1 MQNGKSRIKRVAS
14 AIIAGVM
21 ALQTVAPVISYADD
35 TASSVAT
42 TDDSDAIANVDPGTP
57 VQVDATAS
65 EEPSEAPSSGT
76 SQADENS
83 EETETNSDIT
93 DEVSNEHTDADTADE
108 TQTVEEDAPKQDE
121 STSETTDTAPSR
133 TVTVTLNKNGGEFEP
148 EWLETANE
156 DPIAAYLGTETND
169 IVVEDTGDT
178 IVATVTDRD
187 SIDIPVALSS
197 DESLYFTGWD
207 VSSGS
212 YDADSETLTFE
223 DGVDAYVLSAVYSSV
238 VDDDQ
243 TLVENRTEFD
253 EQTKR
258 QAIQERLKSSG
269 ISTYVLRPSD
279 SYNQLDLVVEGL
291 AFTSDDGLTQTFTA
305 PYDGDYIITAYGANG
320 GTGKGKY
327 QGYRTPGRGG
337 KAEGTVHLNAGQT
350 IHIYLGEAGGY
361 WSTNR
366 TFGGGG
372 GQIDWDRAWFPDEDN
387 GQTDRYHVFG
397 RGGGA
402 TYVTVDAW
410 TMDQAGEA
418 AHDYTDAEKAQ
429 NNAAA
434 EVAKK
439 HVILLAGGGG
449 GMGESGGSAG
459 GGGLEGQGPVAN
471 RYYAGGFPPYSNA
484 FSYDATVGGTTPTN
498 GRTLTYEERVD
509 AKVYPATQTRAGFG
523 YHYTVLG
530 ELYDANPAHRDPV
543 DFLFDDGQARN
554 YGSFFYG
561 ANGITCSG
569 AGGGGWFG
577 GGTDYAFSGGGGSS
591 FVNTSVTID
600 GEQVEVKDA
609 DYEVGG
615 NMKYD
620 STETA
625 PYLVNGRVII
635 KMVGET
641 PKLKSVMM
649 PAQSE
654 DISAG
659 NIDEKDGFGQ
669 KAILSPGQGSANK
682 TLAYTA
688 ITYYNLG
695 DVMTVTPKWEYNTLL
710 NVTYKPWDDSVAKNI
725 NNQMSVSITNTE
737 LGIPAEGDKYYNDAY
752 PGWYA
757 VKSVMTIT
765 NAPLSMYDTATV
777 TKYFFRC
784 HPTATVSMY
793 NGIRTMDDESES
805 GGLVL
810 DYSIAMEHQGA
821 HVYQNRNT
829 INDMNAE
836 TVSDTVTATQNHSSS
851 QWKYPELVVKTP
863 KTIQTF
869 NVLFTSPSRNAQD
882 AILYNTDLANQLGI
896 VVTGTNQNY
905 IFTKSGGLTQDEWNN
920 FLRQVSFVT
929 YDRAVF
935 TADGVQSGV
944 EVAWYGFEKAIFG
957 SNQATRHVPTLS
969 DYPGAATHNIAS
981 GSLNITSSGSVYRIV
996 GSTTGDNRI
1005 YVSPG
1010 VSATVILDNVTMNY
1024 TAAGAG
1030 WGNDTSRAGDGA
1042 ISCSHANLT
1051 IILVGTSRITA
1062 YGSYS
1067 NAIAK
1072 NGTDGSLMIDG
1083 AGTLYAVGASGDHCG
1098 AIGANVNCSFWN
1110 FTVQGGTIYA
1120 NAGEHCPGIGSGC
1133 LNQPG
1138 EGNGGDGAGC
1148 GNLNFTGGTVVA
1160 RGNTACSGIGSGWGG
1175 PVNGINISNGAKVT
1189 AYGGSYSP
1197 GIGSGGRTDNVQ
1209 GGNIGSY
1216 HYHVRNIVI
1225 TGGDTVVTAFGDK
1238 STNMPGIGC
1247 GKDPVGT
1254 VRGTLSNVV
1263 ATTLDGFQGYVRYG
1277 SSEESAAYSTEQPRT
1292 PFTGT
1297 GNIGSYLA
1305 SQVNRGTPVYYTQVF
1320 FSIDTSNK
1328 HVDDADVIGT
1338 QVSST
1343 GTIKPEQFASVSGT
1357 VWAENDRDGVYQVG
1371 DEAVVEGVAVTLYN
1385 ADGSVCKTTTTNKY
1399 GAYSFDGIPEKKNYT
1414 VGFSNGSSNIQ
1425 SYSPTAKIAA
1435 GENNNHVNNDWKS
1448 DVFTAIYQKNTS
1460 QTINCG
1466 VYVPSTVSGFA
1477 WDDVNQNGICDNS
1490 ESKIANVTITLTDAD
1505 GNSLTDV
1512 YGNPITAVLTDADGN
1527 YSFTNVRPRKE
1538 MKLTLTSSDTV
1549 DISNARVSPIPTSG
1563 DEKRTNKAE
1572 RSIDVLEFNG
1582 APTSATT
1589 EKSGSMLNAATIGEV
1604 YINSMTGT
1612 GITPVNAEYKNFA
1625 LSANNSIRGYVWV
1638 ESDYNGILDGWHET
1652 QADINIEEPVLNG
1665 VKVTLKNAAG
1675 ATVATTYTDFAGYY
1689 EFLALKPG
1697 TYKVEY
1703 EETDKT
1709 AADKK
1714 VLPEEYDYFGFLVSP
1729 TATTDKKTQMGNDA
1743 TAVMQNN
1750 KVAKAVSKTYQ
1761 IPDTRVVSLSN
1772 EKDFYVSTANCAM
1785 YIPSKVYGYIW
1796 QDDNYNGIRETNET
1810 ENVKTHIYLRRTTK
1824 SQFAD
1829 ADEQGTNISGHL
1841 LYKSYNVFGE
1851 LVGNGDLN
1859 TAADGYYEYDYLEPG
1874 IYYVVFDNTYDYYGQ
1889 TLINQGND
1897 DTLDSET
1904 QPNISLDRS
1913 HMYCAWIGDIE
1924 LPVNTKTE
1932 YNVLSKH
1939 NDAGFIRL
1947 LTSFDLKKVED
1958 LSGIPFEN
1966 VKFDYEIYEKADDS
1980 GKSVFPNGPYTTVPV
1995 KPGDTSIKTEHLTT
2009 DKNGLISFTNQ
2020 DIATYHLTET
2030 ETLPGYV
2037 RDTKTHVVKV
2047 MPETAVENNN
2057 LIWKTYISVDGV
2069 RQTNNLYTLK
2079 NTSETTN
2086 LTVTK
2091 KWDDANDQDGIRKN
2105 AVITLKGT
2113 VTLPD
2118 GKTEAVPLQKAYTA
2132 LFKATDTYLT
2142 YTFRSIPAYYKGQT
2156 IQYTVVENPM
2166 DGYTAI
2172 VSNTTGSVDN
2182 GYAITVTNKHVPQ
2195 FDDFTVVK
2203 VWDDGNNVDGIRPD
2217 SVTIHMNGS
2226 DGSST
2231 EATLSNTKDWKYT
2244 FKHIPLFDANGNEI
2258 TYTITEDAVA
2268 GYTYTV
2274 TNEGRSFTITNSH
2287 VQETLSIPVTK
2298 TWEDNGNQDGVRP
2311 SAIHV
2316 ILMGSDGNVY
2326 EANLT
2331 AAGKWKYEFKDL
2343 PRYWMEGVAIDY
2355 TLSEETVD
2363 SYTYKIEGDADTGF
2377 TVTNEHI
2384 PAVTNV
2390 VINKYWEDAA
2400 NQDGVRPD
2408 SVSVTLSGSDG
2419 KTYKA
2424 TLTKDGGF
2432 SETFEN
2438 LPVFFNNG
2446 TKIAYTVTEDAVAGY
2461 IGKTATDDTGYVLSI
2476 TNTHTPETISKTIT
2490 KTWDDND
2497 NQDGIRPTNV
2507 KVELYGTDGTL
2518 RTQYLTKDNNWSYSF
2533 ENLPKYQNEG
2543 TIILYTAKEEAVEG
2557 YTQKSVTTAT
2567 GFNFTNTHE
2576 PQTVTYGATKVWL
2589 DDDNRDGVRPNSITL
2604 VLNGSDGSKYTK
2616 QMTAASNWSDV
2627 TFERI
2632 PMFNNGKYITYTLS
2646 ENDVPSYVN
2655 SVAVSEDGKFFTV
2668 TNTHTPDHA
2677 IIKITEVWHDEND
2690 QDGIRPKKVTTI
2702 IVGSNGN
2709 RHEVPLHSS
2718 GDWHYTCDDLV
2729 KYWKNGQLVDYT
2741 VEAVTIDG
2749 YTSEV
2754 KSLGNNVFEV
2764 HNTHIPETISK
2775 TVTKT
2780 WKDNEN
2786 QDGIRPASVTVTLTG
2801 SNAVSK
2807 TATLN
2812 EENGWTATFENL
2824 PKRDHGNIVT
2834 YNVKESDVEGYEASI
2849 VKTEDG
2855 FQLINEHDS
2864 ETTLRTATLVWRD
2877 ENNQDGIRPDTV
2889 TYTLHGSDGSEVEK
2903 TVSKDDSWADV
2914 MFEDLPVYQNGQ
2926 KVTYTL
2932 TESTVDGYTTDIRDN
2947 GHTFTVTNTHIPAV
2961 VNVDVTKVWTDGEN
2975 QDGNRPNSIS
2985 VILTGNDGNRYT
2997 ATITAANNWKYT
3009 FSKLP
3014 KFFNEGTQIE
3024 YTLAEDAASGY
3035 SNVIEKK
3042 DNYTF
3047 VLTNKYSPAT
3057 VDIPVVKKWN
3067 DDNDR
3072 DGARPESFNIVL
3084 NGSDG
3089 KLYTGTLSAEN
3100 GYTYVF
3106 QSVPKFHNSGTL
3118 ISYTVAEEKVTGYTT
3133 EVAKDS
3139 SGYKFTL
3146 TNTKSIETVTKTVSK
3161 VWEDSNNQDGLRPSA
3176 ITVILTG
3183 DDGSRYLKSVS
3194 AAENWTTTF
3203 ENLPKNQNHGQS
3215 IQYTVSEAF
3224 VSGYTDEVT
3233 QNGNNYTITNTHMP
3247 ATTELFVTKTWKD
3260 NGNNDGMRPDEIT
3273 VTAHGSDGRS
3283 YAKKLNADNQ
3293 WSVMFS
3299 NLPKYANGK
3308 TIDYTLTEEAVPGYT
3323 SSITRNGK
3331 SFTLINTHV
3340 DETKNITITK
3350 AWNDEN
3356 NQDGLRPKSITAVV
3370 NGSDGSARFVQLFES
3385 QNWTTS
3391 LNNLPKYKNST
3402 EVQYTVKENAI
3413 SGYETEIKQTGDS
3426 YTITNTHAPAVVTV
3440 SVVKI
3445 WDDENNQDG
3454 IRPSLIQVTLTGS
3467 DGSTHNAAITKNDG
3481 WTYQFKDL
3489 PQYKNGVKID
3499 YTLQE
3504 ADSNPYTYEIVK
3516 GSDGYSFTIT
3526 NNYVPAAVNVPVT
3539 TIWNDDNNR
3548 DGIRAKE
3555 TVITLQGS
3563 NGKVYQHI
3571 VTDKDSFATVFEDV
3585 PKFFD
3590 EGKEVV
3596 YTVTQNEVDGYT
3608 TDVTNTDKYTFQI
3621 TNTHEPEKLAKTV
3634 TKVWDDNNNQDGL
3647 RPNTLRIALTG
3658 TDGTYIEK
3666 NLSAANNWTETFEG
3680 LYKYFKEGTP
3690 IQYTIDE
3697 EAVGGYEKE
3706 ISEKDNLITIT
3717 NTHAPEKLDLIVNV
3731 VWNDANNQDGYRPD
3745 TTTIH
3750 MSGTDG
3756 TQDTKDF
3763 TKDSSWSSIVFK
3775 DLDRFKDGTKIKYT
3789 VTEDEI
3795 PQYTTSIVANGNVV
3809 TVTNTHIPEITL
3821 RNISVIW
3828 EDNDDQDGIRPDAV
3842 NIKLKGNDKLVDS
3855 SELNEDVKWKHSFTK
3870 LPVRENGNEISY
3882 TAEENEIPGYTTT
3895 IEKTDTGYVFTNTHI
3910 PETVT
3915 VTVDKVWDDSENQDG
3930 LRPDT
3935 IHIKLVSN
3943 GIAKDAYLDA
3953 DSNWHLE
3960 FEGLPKY
3967 RDHGILNEYSVQEVD
3982 VDGYT
3987 STVTTED
3994 GYAFTIKNDHV
4005 PAVIDIPITEEWID
4019 DNNRDGLRPSSHTV
4033 ILTDGI
4039 NTIEEIVLDKD
4050 NGYGTVLKDMPKY
4063 KNGVEIDY
4071 QIKDFKVDGY
4081 TTNII
4086 KGDSVKD
4093 FKVTNTHVPEM
4104 VTVTVTEGWH
4114 DQSDYD
4120 KIRPE
4125 EIALTLTGSD
4135 GNVYEKTVNK
4145 ETWTAVFSD
4154 LPKNSKGEQIIYTL
4168 TQEGIKGY
4176 STTITNNQTDTIT
4189 VINKH
4194 EPVKTITVTVTWNDE
4209 NNKDSIRPD
4218 KVTVKLTDGTTVVS
4232 TKEVKN
4238 DSWKHIFEDIPV
4250 FNGSDKVSYTI
4261 TQDAVNGYTT
4271 EIKASDDG
4279 NTIEIINT
4287 HISVVPP
4294 KEEPK
4299 KKEPATPAPVVE
4311 VKVEQPAPTVTL
4323 IQTTNKPTGISF
4335 FESLFAK

>member
-1 MQNGKSRIKRVAS
+1 MQKCESRTKRVMS
-14 AIIAGVM
+14 AIIAGMM
-21 ALQTVAPVISYADD
+21 ALQVVAPTISYADD
-35 TASSVAT
+35 TVASTASSE
-42 TDDSDAIANVDPGTP
+42 DNSDTQIDPGVP
-57 VQVDATAS
+57 VQTDTAS
-65 EEPSEAPSSGT
+65 SNTVTEPDSSESL
-76 SQADENS
+76 
-83 EETETNSDIT
+83 EETADSEQTGEIQDDTVSDSQGNETNT
-93 DEVSNEHTDADTADE
+93 QEETVQDTV
-108 TQTVEEDAPKQDE
+108 QQNN
-121 STSETTDTAPSR
+121 SGSETTESESIR
-133 TVTVTLNKNGGEFEP
+133 TVTVTLNKNGGIFEP

-169 IVVEDTGDT
+169 IAIEDTGDT

-187 SIDIPVALSS
+187 SISIPVALSG
-197 DESLYFTGWD
+197 DDSLYFTGWD

-212 YDADSETLTFE
+212 YDTDNETLTFD
-223 DGVDAYVLSAVYSSV
+223 DGVDAYVLTAVYNSV
-238 VDDDQ
+238 ADEDQ
-243 TLVENRTEFD
+243 QLIENKEIFD
-253 EQTKR
+253 EQAEKNVL
-258 QAIQERLKSSG
+258 QQKLSASG
-269 ISTYVLRPSD
+269 ISLYEMRPSD
-279 SYNQLDLVVEGL
+279 SYNQLDLIIDGL
-291 AFTSDDGLTQTFTA
+291 AFTSDDGLVQTFTA
-305 PYDGDYIITAYGANG
+305 PYDGDYTITAYGANG

-337 KAEGTVHLNAGQT
+337 KAEGTIHLSAGQT

-429 NNAAA
+429 NDAAA
-434 EVAKK
+434 EVAKN

-523 YHYTVLG
+523 YHYTILG
-530 ELYDANPAHRDPV
+530 ELYDANPANRDPV
-543 DFLFDDGQARN
+543 SLLFDDGQARN

-600 GEQVEVKDA
+600 GKQVEVKDA

-620 STETA
+620 STNSA
-625 PYLVNGRVII
+625 PYLINGRVLIH
-635 KMVGET
+635 MVGTT
-641 PKLKSVMM
+641 PKMKTIMM
-649 PAQSE
+649 EAQNE
-654 DISAG
+654 DISSSHVDDA
-659 NIDEKDGFGQ
+659 DVYGQ
-669 KAILSPGQGSANK
+669 KAYLNKGQDVAS
-682 TLAYTA
+682 TTIAYTA
-688 ITYYNLG
+688 ITYYNMG
-695 DVMTVTPKWEYNTLL
+695 DLMTVNPVWEYSTMLSPTDRDWN
-710 NVTYKPWDDSVAKNI
+710 DSVAKSI
-725 NNQMSVSITNTE
+725 DSRLSVSVANTN
-737 LGIPAEGDKYYNDAY
+737 LGVPNPGDKYYNADY

-765 NAPLSMYDTATV
+765 NPVNTMYSTERLTKYYFRCKGIASYTLSSGTKTMYDKGERGELAIDYNIYINHEGVHVYSDRNIINGTPTSTVDDTIAATAGRSASTWQYPHMALTDVNNINTILVQFSSHGFNTSDSISYDASYADSLGITGGGNQYSYIFKAKSKNSVSTANWEKFLQSITYTTYDAATFTSTGVSGGVTIFWYADENLWENNMFYDSSSSHFYACINTGSSITWGEARNRALSMYNSALDCYGYLAHITSQSEQNYLYTLMDKSTQGWLGATRKV
-777 TKYFFRC
+777 SGNEWDWYWRDGPANETSEPFFRQNADGTYGTLLWGYENWDNKTEPNNVGDEWC
-784 HPTATVSMY
+784 MHY
-793 NGIRTMDDESES
+793 YGNKNGVWNDYSDTNGAVTSFIVEWSKD
-805 GGLVL
+805 GLV
-810 DYSIAMEHQGA
+810 G
-821 HVYQNRNT
+821 
-829 INDMNAE
+829 NDHS
-836 TVSDTVTATQNHSSS
+836 VSDT
-851 QWKYPELVVKTP
+851 
-863 KTIQTF
+863 
-869 NVLFTSPSRNAQD
+869 
-882 AILYNTDLANQLGI
+882 
-896 VVTGTNQNY
+896 
-905 IFTKSGGLTQDEWNN
+905 
-920 FLRQVSFVT
+920 
-929 YDRAVF
+929 
-935 TADGVQSGV
+935 
-944 EVAWYGFEKAIFG
+944 
-957 SNQATRHVPTLS
+957 
-969 DYPGAATHNIAS
+969 
-981 GSLNITSSGSVYRIV
+981 
-996 GSTTGDNRI
+996 
-1005 YVSPG
+1005 
-1010 VSATVILDNVTMNY
+1010 
-1024 TAAGAG
+1024 
-1030 WGNDTSRAGDGA
+1030 
-1042 ISCSHANLT
+1042 
-1051 IILVGTSRITA
+1051 
-1062 YGSYS
+1062 
-1067 NAIAK
+1067 
-1072 NGTDGSLMIDG
+1072 
-1083 AGTLYAVGASGDHCG
+1083 
-1098 AIGANVNCSFWN
+1098 
-1110 FTVQGGTIYA
+1110 
-1120 NAGEHCPGIGSGC
+1120 
-1133 LNQPG
+1133 
-1138 EGNGGDGAGC
+1138 
-1148 GNLNFTGGTVVA
+1148 
-1160 RGNTACSGIGSGWGG
+1160 
-1175 PVNGINISNGAKVT
+1175 
-1189 AYGGSYSP
+1189 
-1197 GIGSGGRTDNVQ
+1197 
-1209 GGNIGSY
+1209 
-1216 HYHVRNIVI
+1216 
-1225 TGGDTVVTAFGDK
+1225 
-1238 STNMPGIGC
+1238 
-1247 GKDPVGT
+1247 
-1254 VRGTLSNVV
+1254 
-1263 ATTLDGFQGYVRYG
+1263 
-1277 SSEESAAYSTEQPRT
+1277 
-1292 PFTGT
+1292 
-1297 GNIGSYLA
+1297 
-1305 SQVNRGTPVYYTQVF
+1305 
-1320 FSIDTSNK
+1320 
-1328 HVDDADVIGT
+1328 DVIGT
-1338 QVSST
+1338 QIVA
-1343 GTIKPEQFASVSGT
+1343 EQEQKVNNGEVSGT
-1357 VWAENDRDGVYQVG
+1357 VWAENDYNGLFAT
-1371 DEAVVEGVAVTLYN
+1371 DEAKLQDITVQLISDDGTVVATAQTNKLGQYDFTGLAPGNYYVKFTSQSFVGYN
-1385 ADGSVCKTTTTNKY
+1385 AVPDGGNSIVQQASKGINDSYAQTPVFALTYNDVLEK
-1399 GAYSFDGIPEKKNYT
+1399 SF
-1414 VGFSNGSSNIQ
+1414 
-1425 SYSPTAKIAA
+1425 
-1435 GENNNHVNNDWKS
+1435 
-1448 DVFTAIYQKNTS
+1448 
-1460 QTINCG
+1460 G

-1477 WDDVNQNGICDNS
+1477 WDDANQNGIYDNR
-1490 ESKIANVTITLTDAD
+1490 EAKIANVTITLTDAD

-1512 YGNPITAVLTDADGN
+1512 YGNPIAAVLTDANGN

-1538 MKLTLTSSDTV
+1538 MKLTLTSSNTV
-1549 DISNARVSPIPTSG
+1549 DISNARVSPIPASG
-1563 DEKRTNKAE
+1563 DVKLTNKAE
-1572 RSIDVLEFNG
+1572 KSIGMLEFNG

-1589 EKSGSMLNAATIGEV
+1589 EKSGSMLTSATIGEI
-1604 YINSMTGT
+1604 YINSMSGT

-1625 LSANNSIRGYVWV
+1625 LSTNNSIRGYVWV

-1652 QADINIEEPVLNG
+1652 QADIDIEEPVLNG

-1703 EETDKT
+1703 EETDRT

-1714 VLPEEYDYFGFLVSP
+1714 GLPKEYDYFGFTVSP
-1729 TATTDKKTQMGNDA
+1729 TATTDKKTQMGNDS

-1761 IPDTRVVSLSN
+1761 IPDTRVVNLSN
-1772 EKDFYVSTANCAM
+1772 EKDFYVSTANCAL

-1796 QDDNYNGIRETNET
+1796 QDDNYNGIREANET
-1810 ENVKTHIYLRRTTK
+1810 QNVETHIYLRRTTK
-1824 SQFAD
+1824 SKFAD

-1851 LVGNGDLN
+1851 LIGNGDLN
-1859 TAADGYYEYDYLEPG
+1859 TATDGYYEYNCLEPG
-1874 IYYVVFDNTYDYYGQ
+1874 IYYVVFDNTYDCYGQ

-1897 DTLDSET
+1897 DTLDSEA

-1966 VKFDYEIYEKADDS
+1966 VKFDYEIYSKAENFGKSVFPDGRHQGVPQIYEGAEDS
-1980 GKSVFPNGPYTTVPV
+1980 GKSVFSDDSNELYTTA
-1995 KPGDTSIKTEHLTT
+1995 SIETFAQAEHLIT
-2009 DKNGLISFTNQ
+2009 DKDGLIHFTNQ

-2030 ETLPGYV
+2030 KTLPGYV
-2037 RDTKTHVVKV
+2037 RDTKTHVIKV
-2047 MPETAVENNN
+2047 MPETTVENNN
-2057 LIWKTYISVDGV
+2057 LVWKTYISVDGV
-2069 RQTNNLYTLK
+2069 RQTDNLYTLK

-2091 KWDDANDQDGIRKN
+2091 KWDDANDQDGIRQN

-2132 LFKATDTYLT
+2132 LFKATDTYLS

-2156 IQYTVVENPM
+2156 IQYTVIENPM
-2166 DGYTAI
+2166 DGYTAT
-2172 VSNTTGSVDN
+2172 VGATTGSADK

-2195 FDDFTVVK
+2195 FDDFTVTK
-2203 VWDDGNNVDGIRPD
+2203 VWDDSNNIDGMRPD
-2217 SVTIHMNGS
+2217 SVTIHLNGS

-2231 EATLSNTKDWKYT
+2231 EATLSNAKDWKYT
-2244 FKHIPLFDANGNEI
+2244 FKHMPLFDANGNKI

-2287 VQETLSIPVTK
+2287 VQETFSIPVTK

-2316 ILMGSDGNVY
+2316 TLMGSDGNVY

-2355 TLSEETVD
+2355 TLNEEAVNG
-2363 SYTYKIEGDADTGF
+2363 YTYKIEGDADTGF

-2384 PAVTNV
+2384 SAVTNV
-2390 VINKYWEDAA
+2390 VVNKYWEDAA

-2408 SVSVTLSGSDG
+2408 SVAVTLSGSDG

-2424 TLTKDGGF
+2424 TLTKDTGF
-2432 SETFEN
+2432 SKTFEN

-2446 TKIAYTVTEDAVAGY
+2446 TKITYTVTEDAVNGYAGK
-2461 IGKTATDDTGYVLSI
+2461 ITTDDTGYILSI
-2476 TNTHTPETISKTIT
+2476 TNTHAPETIRKTVT
-2490 KTWDDND
+2490 KTWDDGND
-2497 NQDGIRPTNV
+2497 RDGIRPTNV
-2507 KVELYGTDGTL
+2507 KIELYGTDGTR
-2518 RTQYLTKDNNWSYSF
+2518 RTQYLTKDNHWSYSF
-2533 ENLPKYQNEG
+2533 ENLPKYQNKG
-2543 TIILYTAKEEAVEG
+2543 TIILYTIKEEAVDG
-2557 YTQKSVTTAT
+2557 YTQKSVTTTA
-2567 GFNFTNTHE
+2567 GFDLTNTHE
-2576 PQTVTYGATKVWL
+2576 IQTADYEVKKVWI
-2589 DDDNRDGVRPNSITL
+2589 DDNDRDGARPTSITL
-2604 VLNGSDGSKYTK
+2604 TLTGSDGSKYTK
-2616 QMTAASNWSDV
+2616 LMTAADNWNAV
-2627 TFERI
+2627 TFERV
-2632 PMFNNGKYITYTLS
+2632 PMFNGGKYITYTLT
-2646 ENDVPSYVN
+2646 ENEVPSYIN
-2655 SVAVSEDGKFFTV
+2655 SIEVSEDGKHFTV
-2668 TNTHTPDHA
+2668 TNTHAPDHTV
-2677 IIKITEVWHDEND
+2677 INITEVWHDKND
-2690 QDGIRPKKVTTI
+2690 QDGIRPRKMIAVV
-2702 IVGSNGN
+2702 VGSNGN

-2812 EENGWTATFENL
+2812 EDNGWTATFENL
-2824 PKRDHGNIVT
+2824 PKRDHGNIVA
-2834 YNVKESDVEGYEASI
+2834 YNVKESDTAGYEASV

-2864 ETTLRTATLVWRD
+2864 ETTMRTVTLVWRD
-2877 ENNQDGIRPDTV
+2877 EDNRDGVRPDAV
-2889 TYTLHGSDGSEVEK
+2889 TYTLHGSDGSEQEK
-2903 TVSKDDSWADV
+2903 TVNKNDAWNDV
-2914 MFEDLPVYQNGQ
+2914 VFEDLPVYQNGQ
-2926 KVTYTL
+2926 RISYTL
-2932 TESTVDGYTTDIRDN
+2932 TESAIDGYTNDIRN
-2947 GHTFTVTNTHIPAV
+2947 SGNTFTITNTHIPET
-2961 VNVDVTKVWTDGEN
+2961 VNVDVTKIWTDGEN
-2975 QDGNRPNSIS
+2975 QDGNRPDSIS
-2985 VILTGNDGNRYT
+2985 VILTGSDGKRYT
-2997 ATITAANNWKYT
+2997 TTITAANNWKHT
-3009 FSKLP
+3009 FLKLP

-3024 YTLAEDAASGY
+3024 YTLTEDTMSGY
-3035 SNVIEKK
+3035 SDVVEKRS
-3042 DNYTF
+3042 DYVF

-3057 VDIPVVKKWN
+3057 VDVTIVKKWD

-3072 DGARPESFNIVL
+3072 DGMRPESVDIVL

-3089 KLYTGTLSAEN
+3089 KLYTGTLSTEN
-3100 GYTYVF
+3100 GYTCVF
-3106 QSVPKFHNSGTL
+3106 QSVPKYHDGGTL
-3118 ISYTVAEEKVTGYTT
+3118 INYTIAEEKIPGYTT
-3133 EVAKDS
+3133 TIAKDA

-3146 TNTKSIETVTKTVSK
+3146 TNAKTIDIVTKTVSK
-3161 VWEDSNNQDGLRPSA
+3161 VWDDNNNQDGLRPTA

-3183 DDGSRYLKSVS
+3183 DDGSRRVKSVT
-3194 AAENWTTTF
+3194 AAENWTVIF
-3203 ENLPKNQNHGQS
+3203 ENLPKNQNHGQN

-3224 VSGYTDEVT
+3224 VSGYTEAIT
-3233 QNGNNYTITNTHMP
+3233 QNGDNYTITNTHTP
-3247 ATTELFVTKTWKD
+3247 ASSEFFVTKIWKD

-3283 YAKKLNADNQ
+3283 YTEKLNADNQ
-3293 WSVMFS
+3293 WSIMFS
-3299 NLPKYANGK
+3299 NLPKYADGK
-3308 TIDYTLTEEAVPGYT
+3308 TIDYTLTEEVVPGYA

-3350 AWNDEN
+3350 AWNDGN
-3356 NQDGLRPKSITAVV
+3356 NQDGLRPKTITAVV
-3370 NGSDGSARFVQLFES
+3370 NGSDGSARFVQLFEG
-3385 QNWTTS
+3385 QNWATN
-3391 LNNLPKYKNST
+3391 LNNLPKYKNGT
-3402 EVQYTVKENAI
+3402 EIQYTVKENAI
-3413 SGYETEIKQTGDS
+3413 PGYETEIKQTGDS
-3426 YTITNTHAPAVVTV
+3426 YAITNSHTPAVVTV
-3440 SVVKI
+3440 SAVKV
-3445 WDDENNQDG
+3445 WDDANNQDG

-3467 DGSTHNAAITKNDG
+3467 DGSVRNAAITKNDG
-3481 WTYQFKDL
+3481 WTYQFKNL
-3489 PQYKNGVKID
+3489 PKYKNGVKID

-3504 ADSNPYTYEIVK
+3504 SNSNPYTYEIVK
-3516 GSDGYSFTIT
+3516 GSDEYSFTIT
-3526 NNYVPAAVNVPVT
+3526 NNYVPAVVNVPIT
-3539 TIWNDDNNR
+3539 TVWDDDDNR

-3555 TVITLQGS
+3555 TAITLHGS
-3563 NGKVYQHI
+3563 NGKVYQRI
-3571 VTDKDSFATVFEDV
+3571 VTGKDDFATVFEDV

-3590 EGKEVV
+3590 EGREVV
-3596 YTVTQNEVDGYT
+3596 YTVTQNEMNGYT
-3608 TDVTNTDKYTFQI
+3608 ANIANTDKYTFQI
-3621 TNTHEPEKLAKTV
+3621 TNTHEPERLAKTV

-3666 NLSAANNWTETFEG
+3666 SLSTANNWTEAFDG

-3717 NTHAPEKLDLIVNV
+3717 NTHAPEKLDLVVNV

-3745 TTTIH
+3745 TATIH

-3795 PQYTTSIVANGNVV
+3795 SQYTTSIVANGNVV

-3910 PETVT
+3910 PETVA

-3943 GIAKDAYLDA
+3943 GIVKDAYLDA

-4218 KVTVKLTDGTTVVS
+4218 KVTVKLTDGTTAVS
-4232 TKEVKN
+4232 TKEINN
-4238 DSWKHIFEDIPV
+4238 DSWKHVFENIIV
-4250 FNGSDKVSYTI
+4250 FNGDGKASYTV

-4287 HISVVPP
+4287 HVPVAPP

-4299 KKEPATPAPVVE
+4299 QEETATPAAPAHVVE
-4311 VKVEQPAPTVTL
+4311 IKTEPT
-4323 IQTTNKPTGISF
+4323 TTVIETPNKQTGISF
-4335 FESLFAK
+4335 MDGLFG

>member
-14 AIIAGVM
+14 AVIAGVM

-65 EEPSEAPSSGT
+65 EEPSEAPSSGA

-83 EETETNSDIT
+83 GETETNSDIT
-93 DEVSNEHTDADTADE
+93 DEVANEHTDADTADE

-197 DESLYFTGWD
+197 AESLYFTGWD

-212 YDADSETLTFE
+212 YNADSETLTFE

-429 NNAAA
+429 NDAAA
-434 EVAKK
+434 EVAKN

-449 GMGESGGSAG
+449 GMGESGGTAG

-498 GRTLTYEERVD
+498 GRVLTYDERVD

-523 YHYTVLG
+523 YHYTILG
-530 ELYDANPAHRDPV
+530 ELYDANPANRDPV
-543 DFLFDDGQARN
+543 SLLFDDGQARN

-600 GEQVEVKDA
+600 GKQVEVKDA

-620 STETA
+620 STNSA
-625 PYLVNGRVII
+625 PYLINGRVLIH
-635 KMVGET
+635 MVGTT
-641 PKLKSVMM
+641 PKMKTIMM
-649 PAQSE
+649 EAQNE
-654 DISAG
+654 DISSSHVDDA
-659 NIDEKDGFGQ
+659 DVYGQ
-669 KAILSPGQGSANK
+669 KAYLNKGQDVAS
-682 TLAYTA
+682 TTIAYTA
-688 ITYYNLG
+688 ITYYNMG
-695 DVMTVTPKWEYNTLL
+695 DLMTVNPVWEYSTMLSPTDRDWN
-710 NVTYKPWDDSVAKNI
+710 DSVAKSI
-725 NNQMSVSITNTE
+725 DSRLSVSVVNTN
-737 LGIPAEGDKYYNDAY
+737 LGVPNPGDKYYNADY

-765 NAPLSMYDTATV
+765 NPVNAMYSTEKLTKYYFRCKGIASYTLSSGTKTMYDKGERGELAIDYNIYINHEGVHVYSDRNIINGTPTSTVDDTIAATAGRSASTWQYPHMALTDVNNINTILIQFSSHGFNTSDSISYDASYADSLGITGSGNQYSYIFKAKSKNSVSTANWEKFLQSITYTTYDAATFTSTGVSGGVTIFWYADENLWENNMFYDSSSGHFYACINTGNSITWGEARNRALSMYNSALDCYGYLAHITSQSEQDYLYTLMDKSTQGWLGATRKV
-777 TKYFFRC
+777 SGNEWDWYWRDGPANETSEPFFRQNADGTYGTLLWGYENWDSKTE
-784 HPTATVSMY
+784 P
-793 NGIRTMDDESES
+793 NNS
-805 GGLVL
+805 GGVEWCMHYYGSNRGVWNDYIDSNGAVTSFIVEWSKDGLV
-810 DYSIAMEHQGA
+810 G
-821 HVYQNRNT
+821 
-829 INDMNAE
+829 NDHS
-836 TVSDTVTATQNHSSS
+836 VSDT
-851 QWKYPELVVKTP
+851 
-863 KTIQTF
+863 
-869 NVLFTSPSRNAQD
+869 
-882 AILYNTDLANQLGI
+882 
-896 VVTGTNQNY
+896 
-905 IFTKSGGLTQDEWNN
+905 
-920 FLRQVSFVT
+920 
-929 YDRAVF
+929 
-935 TADGVQSGV
+935 
-944 EVAWYGFEKAIFG
+944 
-957 SNQATRHVPTLS
+957 
-969 DYPGAATHNIAS
+969 
-981 GSLNITSSGSVYRIV
+981 
-996 GSTTGDNRI
+996 
-1005 YVSPG
+1005 
-1010 VSATVILDNVTMNY
+1010 
-1024 TAAGAG
+1024 
-1030 WGNDTSRAGDGA
+1030 
-1042 ISCSHANLT
+1042 
-1051 IILVGTSRITA
+1051 
-1062 YGSYS
+1062 
-1067 NAIAK
+1067 
-1072 NGTDGSLMIDG
+1072 
-1083 AGTLYAVGASGDHCG
+1083 
-1098 AIGANVNCSFWN
+1098 
-1110 FTVQGGTIYA
+1110 
-1120 NAGEHCPGIGSGC
+1120 
-1133 LNQPG
+1133 
-1138 EGNGGDGAGC
+1138 
-1148 GNLNFTGGTVVA
+1148 
-1160 RGNTACSGIGSGWGG
+1160 
-1175 PVNGINISNGAKVT
+1175 
-1189 AYGGSYSP
+1189 
-1197 GIGSGGRTDNVQ
+1197 
-1209 GGNIGSY
+1209 
-1216 HYHVRNIVI
+1216 
-1225 TGGDTVVTAFGDK
+1225 
-1238 STNMPGIGC
+1238 
-1247 GKDPVGT
+1247 
-1254 VRGTLSNVV
+1254 
-1263 ATTLDGFQGYVRYG
+1263 
-1277 SSEESAAYSTEQPRT
+1277 
-1292 PFTGT
+1292 
-1297 GNIGSYLA
+1297 
-1305 SQVNRGTPVYYTQVF
+1305 
-1320 FSIDTSNK
+1320 
-1328 HVDDADVIGT
+1328 DVIGT
-1338 QVSST
+1338 QIVA
-1343 GTIKPEQFASVSGT
+1343 EQEQKVNNGEVSGT
-1357 VWAENDRDGVYQVG
+1357 VWAENDYNGLFAT
-1371 DEAVVEGVAVTLYN
+1371 DEAKLQDITVQLISDNGTIVATAQTNKLGQYDFTGLAPGNYYVKFTSQSFVGYN
-1385 ADGSVCKTTTTNKY
+1385 AVPDGGNSIVQQASKGINDSYAQTPVFALTYNDVLEK
-1399 GAYSFDGIPEKKNYT
+1399 SF
-1414 VGFSNGSSNIQ
+1414 
-1425 SYSPTAKIAA
+1425 
-1435 GENNNHVNNDWKS
+1435 
-1448 DVFTAIYQKNTS
+1448 
-1460 QTINCG
+1460 G

-1477 WDDVNQNGICDNS
+1477 WDDANQNGIYDNR
-1490 ESKIANVTITLTDAD
+1490 EAKIANVTITLTDAD

-1512 YGNPITAVLTDADGN
+1512 YGNPIAAVLTDANGN

-1538 MKLTLTSSDTV
+1538 MKLTLTSSNTV
-1549 DISNARVSPIPTSG
+1549 DISNARVSPIPASG
-1563 DEKRTNKAE
+1563 DVKLTNKAE
-1572 RSIDVLEFNG
+1572 KSIGMLEFNG

-1589 EKSGSMLNAATIGEV
+1589 EKSGSMLTSATIGEI
-1604 YINSMTGT
+1604 YINSMSGT

-1652 QADINIEEPVLNG
+1652 QADIDIEEPVLNG

-1703 EETDKT
+1703 EETDRT

-1714 VLPEEYDYFGFLVSP
+1714 VLPEEYDYFGFTVSP
-1729 TATTDKKTQMGNDA
+1729 TATTDKKTQMGNDS
-1743 TAVMQNN
+1743 TAVIQNN
-1750 KVAKAVSKTYQ
+1750 KAAKAVSKTYQ
-1761 IPDTRVVSLSN
+1761 IPDTRVVNLSN
-1772 EKDFYVSTANCAM
+1772 EKDFYVSTANCAL

-1796 QDDNYNGIRETNET
+1796 QDDNYNGIREANET
-1810 ENVKTHIYLRRTTK
+1810 QNVETHIYLRRTTK
-1824 SQFAD
+1824 SKFAD

-1851 LVGNGDLN
+1851 LIGNGDLN
-1859 TAADGYYEYDYLEPG
+1859 TATDGYYEYNCLEPG
-1874 IYYVVFDNTYDYYGQ
+1874 IYYVVFDNTYDCYGQ

-1897 DTLDSET
+1897 DTLDSEA

-1966 VKFDYEIYEKADDS
+1966 VKFDYEIYSKAENFGKSVFPDDRHQGAPQIYEGAEDS
-1980 GKSVFPNGPYTTVPV
+1980 GKSVFSDDSNELYTTA
-1995 KPGDTSIKTEHLTT
+1995 SIETFAQAEHLIT
-2009 DKNGLISFTNQ
+2009 DKDGLIHFTNQ

-2030 ETLPGYV
+2030 KTLPGYV
-2037 RDTKTHVVKV
+2037 RDTKTHVIKV
-2047 MPETAVENNN
+2047 MPETTVENNN
-2057 LIWKTYISVDGV
+2057 LVWKTYISVDGV
-2069 RQTNNLYTLK
+2069 RQTDNLYTLK

-2091 KWDDANDQDGIRKN
+2091 KWDDANDQDGIRQN

-2132 LFKATDTYLT
+2132 LFKATDTYLS

-2156 IQYTVVENPM
+2156 IQYTVIENPM
-2166 DGYTAI
+2166 DGYTAT
-2172 VSNTTGSVDN
+2172 VGATTGSADK

-2195 FDDFTVVK
+2195 FDDFTVTK
-2203 VWDDGNNVDGIRPD
+2203 VWDDSNNIDGMRPD
-2217 SVTIHMNGS
+2217 SVTIHLNGS

-2231 EATLSNTKDWKYT
+2231 EATLSNAKDWKYT
-2244 FKHIPLFDANGNEI
+2244 FKHMPLFDANGNKI

-2287 VQETLSIPVTK
+2287 VQETFSIPVTK

-2316 ILMGSDGNVY
+2316 TLMGSDGNVY

-2355 TLSEETVD
+2355 TLNEEAVNG
-2363 SYTYKIEGDADTGF
+2363 YTYKIEGDADTGF

-2384 PAVTNV
+2384 SAVTNV
-2390 VINKYWEDAA
+2390 VVNKYWEDAA

-2408 SVSVTLSGSDG
+2408 SVAVTLSGSDG

-2424 TLTKDGGF
+2424 TLTKDTGF
-2432 SETFEN
+2432 SKTFEN

-2446 TKIAYTVTEDAVAGY
+2446 TKITYTVTEDAVNGYAGK
-2461 IGKTATDDTGYVLSI
+2461 ITTDDTGYILSI
-2476 TNTHTPETISKTIT
+2476 TNTHAPETIRKTVT
-2490 KTWDDND
+2490 KTWDDGND
-2497 NQDGIRPTNV
+2497 RDGIRPTNV
-2507 KVELYGTDGTL
+2507 KIELYGTDGTR
-2518 RTQYLTKDNNWSYSF
+2518 RTQYLTKDNHWSYSF
-2533 ENLPKYQNEG
+2533 ENLPKYQNKG
-2543 TIILYTAKEEAVEG
+2543 TIILYTIKEEAVDG
-2557 YTQKSVTTAT
+2557 YTQKSVTTTA
-2567 GFNFTNTHE
+2567 GFDLTNTHE
-2576 PQTVTYGATKVWL
+2576 IQTADYEVKKVWI
-2589 DDDNRDGVRPNSITL
+2589 DDNDRDGARPTSITL
-2604 VLNGSDGSKYTK
+2604 TLTGSDGSKYTK
-2616 QMTAASNWSDV
+2616 LMTAADNWNAV
-2627 TFERI
+2627 TFERV
-2632 PMFNNGKYITYTLS
+2632 PMFNGGKYITYTLT
-2646 ENDVPSYVN
+2646 ENEVPSYIN
-2655 SVAVSEDGKFFTV
+2655 SIEVSEDGKHFTV
-2668 TNTHTPDHA
+2668 TNTHAPDHTV
-2677 IIKITEVWHDEND
+2677 INITEVWHDKND
-2690 QDGIRPKKVTTI
+2690 QDGIRPRKMIAVV
-2702 IVGSNGN
+2702 VGSNGN

-2812 EENGWTATFENL
+2812 EDNGWTATFENL

-2914 MFEDLPVYQNGQ
+2914 MFENLPVYQNGQ

-2975 QDGNRPNSIS
+2975 QDGNRPDSIS

-3072 DGARPESFNIVL
+3072 DGARPESVNIVL

-3118 ISYTVAEEKVTGYTT
+3118 ISYTIAEEKVIGYTT

-3283 YAKKLNADNQ
+3283 YAKKLNTDNQ

-3467 DGSTHNAAITKNDG
+3467 DGSTHNAAITKNEG
-3481 WTYQFKDL
+3481 WAYQFKDL

-3855 SELNEDVKWKHSFTK
+3855 SELDEDVKWKHSFTN

-3915 VTVDKVWDDSENQDG
+3915 VTVDKVWEDGENQDG
-3930 LRPDT
+3930 LRPDSIDVILTGSDGNTYNAT
-3935 IHIKLVSN
+3935 ISE
-3943 GIAKDAYLDA
+3943 KD
-3953 DSNWHLE
+3953 NWTYI
-3960 FEGLPKY
+3960 FANLPKY
-3967 RDHGILNEYSVQEVD
+3967 FNDGTLVEYSLQEVETD
-3982 VDGYT
+3982 GYAGTVTKDTDGYT
-3987 STVTTED
+3987 
-3994 GYAFTIKNDHV
+3994 FTIKNDHT
-4005 PAVIDIPITEEWID
+4005 PAVVDIPVTKVWND
-4019 DNNRDGLRPSSHTV
+4019 DEDRDGLRPNS
-4033 ILTDGI
+4033 I
-4039 NTIEEIVLDKD
+4039 
-4050 NGYGTVLKDMPKY
+4050 
-4063 KNGVEIDY
+4063 
-4071 QIKDFKVDGY
+4071 
-4081 TTNII
+4081 
-4086 KGDSVKD
+4086 
-4093 FKVTNTHVPEM
+4093 HV
-4104 VTVTVTEGWH
+4104 
-4114 DQSDYD
+4114 
-4120 KIRPE
+4120 
-4125 EIALTLTGSD
+4125 TLTGSD
-4135 GNVYEKTVNK
+4135 GSTYKKDLEKD
-4145 ETWTAVFSD
+4145 S
-4154 LPKNSKGEQIIYTL
+4154 
-4168 TQEGIKGY
+4168 GY
-4176 STTITNNQTDTIT
+4176 STIFTSLPKYHNGELISYSLAETPVEGYETDIQAAESGYGFTITNT
-4189 VINKH
+4189 H
-4194 EPVKTITVTVTWNDE
+4194 EVSKKTIKVSKVWDDAENQDGIRPDSVTVTLTGSNNSKYTAKLNKENNWTYTFEGLFCKADGATIKYEVSEKDVAGYTPSIKETEGGFIITNAHKPETVTINIVKNWNDSQ
-4209 NNKDSIRPD
+4209 NADNIRPD
-4218 KVTVKLTDGTTVVS
+4218 AISITLT
-4232 TKEVKN
+4232 
-4238 DSWKHIFEDIPV
+4238 
-4250 FNGSDKVSYTI
+4250 GSDNSSRSITLNKAGDYKTAVDSLPKFHEGKQITYTV
-4261 TQDAVNGYTT
+4261 TETPVDGYTSSVQASADGYSFVVINT
-4271 EIKASDDG
+4271 HTPEVHQEKKETPTTPKFEIKAEPST
-4279 NTIEIINT
+4279 TI
-4287 HISVVPP
+4287 
-4294 KEEPK
+4294 
-4299 KKEPATPAPVVE
+4299 
-4311 VKVEQPAPTVTL
+4311 
-4323 IQTTNKPTGISF
+4323 IQTTNKPTGVSF
-4335 FESLFAK
+4335 FDSLLG

>member
-1 MQNGKSRIKRVAS
+1 MQKCESRTKRVMS
-14 AIIAGVM
+14 AIIAGMM
-21 ALQTVAPVISYADD
+21 ALQVVAPTISYADD
-35 TASSVAT
+35 TVASTASSEDNSNT
-42 TDDSDAIANVDPGTP
+42 QIDPGVP
-57 VQVDATAS
+57 VQTDTAS
-65 EEPSEAPSSGT
+65 SNTVTEPDSSESL
-76 SQADENS
+76 
-83 EETETNSDIT
+83 EETADSEQTGEIQDDTVSDSQENETNT
-93 DEVSNEHTDADTADE
+93 QEETVQDTV
-108 TQTVEEDAPKQDE
+108 QQNN
-121 STSETTDTAPSR
+121 SGSETTESESVR
-133 TVTVTLNKNGGEFEP
+133 TVTVTLNKNGGIFEP

-169 IVVEDTGDT
+169 IAIEDTGDT

-187 SIDIPVALSS
+187 SISIPVALSG
-197 DESLYFTGWD
+197 DDSLYFTEWD

-212 YDADSETLTFE
+212 YDADNETLTFD
-223 DGVDAYVLSAVYSSV
+223 DGVDAYVLTAVYNSV
-238 VDDDQ
+238 ADEDQ
-243 TLVENRTEFD
+243 QLIENKEIFD
-253 EQTKR
+253 EQAEKNVL
-258 QAIQERLKSSG
+258 QQKLSASG
-269 ISTYVLRPSD
+269 ISLYEMRPSD
-279 SYNQLDLVVEGL
+279 SYNQLDLIIDGL
-291 AFTSDDGLTQTFTA
+291 AFTSDDGLVQTFTA
-305 PYDGDYIITAYGANG
+305 PYDGDYTITAYGANG

-337 KAEGTVHLNAGQT
+337 KAEGTIHLNAGQT

-429 NNAAA
+429 NDAAA
-434 EVAKK
+434 EVAKN

-498 GRTLTYEERVD
+498 GRVLTYDERVD

-523 YHYTVLG
+523 YHYTILG
-530 ELYDANPAHRDPV
+530 ELYDANPANRDPV
-543 DFLFDDGQARN
+543 SLLFDDGQARN

-600 GEQVEVKDA
+600 GKQVEVKDA

-620 STETA
+620 STNSA
-625 PYLVNGRVII
+625 PYLINGRVLIH
-635 KMVGET
+635 MVGTT
-641 PKLKSVMM
+641 PKMKTIMM
-649 PAQSE
+649 EAQNE
-654 DISAG
+654 DISSSHVDDA
-659 NIDEKDGFGQ
+659 DVYGQ
-669 KAILSPGQGSANK
+669 KAYLNKGQDVAS
-682 TLAYTA
+682 TTIAYTA
-688 ITYYNLG
+688 ITYYNMG
-695 DVMTVTPKWEYNTLL
+695 DLMTVNPVWEYSTMLSPTDRDWN
-710 NVTYKPWDDSVAKNI
+710 DSVAKSI
-725 NNQMSVSITNTE
+725 DSRLSVLVANTN
-737 LGIPAEGDKYYNDAY
+737 LGVPNPGDKYYNADY

-765 NAPLSMYDTATV
+765 NPVNTMYSTERLTKYYFRCKGIASYTLSSGTKTMYDKGERGELAIDYNIYINHEGVHVYSDRNIINGTPTSTVDDTISATAGRSASTWQYPHMALTDVNNINTILIQFSSHGFNTSDSISYDASYADSLGITGSGNQYSYIFKAKSKNSVSTANWEKFLQSITYTTYDAATFTSTGVSGGVTIFWYADENLWENNMFYDSSSGHFYACINTGNSITWGEARNRALSMYNSALDCYGYLAHITSQSEQDYLYTLMDKSTQGWLGATRKV
-777 TKYFFRC
+777 SGNEWDWYWRDGPANETSEPFFRQNADGTYGTLLWGYENWDSKTE
-784 HPTATVSMY
+784 P
-793 NGIRTMDDESES
+793 NNS
-805 GGLVL
+805 GGVEWCMHYYGSNRGVWNDYIDSNGAVTSFIVEWSKDGLV
-810 DYSIAMEHQGA
+810 G
-821 HVYQNRNT
+821 
-829 INDMNAE
+829 NDHS
-836 TVSDTVTATQNHSSS
+836 VSDT
-851 QWKYPELVVKTP
+851 
-863 KTIQTF
+863 
-869 NVLFTSPSRNAQD
+869 
-882 AILYNTDLANQLGI
+882 
-896 VVTGTNQNY
+896 
-905 IFTKSGGLTQDEWNN
+905 
-920 FLRQVSFVT
+920 
-929 YDRAVF
+929 
-935 TADGVQSGV
+935 
-944 EVAWYGFEKAIFG
+944 
-957 SNQATRHVPTLS
+957 
-969 DYPGAATHNIAS
+969 
-981 GSLNITSSGSVYRIV
+981 
-996 GSTTGDNRI
+996 
-1005 YVSPG
+1005 
-1010 VSATVILDNVTMNY
+1010 
-1024 TAAGAG
+1024 
-1030 WGNDTSRAGDGA
+1030 
-1042 ISCSHANLT
+1042 
-1051 IILVGTSRITA
+1051 
-1062 YGSYS
+1062 
-1067 NAIAK
+1067 
-1072 NGTDGSLMIDG
+1072 
-1083 AGTLYAVGASGDHCG
+1083 
-1098 AIGANVNCSFWN
+1098 
-1110 FTVQGGTIYA
+1110 
-1120 NAGEHCPGIGSGC
+1120 
-1133 LNQPG
+1133 
-1138 EGNGGDGAGC
+1138 
-1148 GNLNFTGGTVVA
+1148 
-1160 RGNTACSGIGSGWGG
+1160 
-1175 PVNGINISNGAKVT
+1175 
-1189 AYGGSYSP
+1189 
-1197 GIGSGGRTDNVQ
+1197 
-1209 GGNIGSY
+1209 
-1216 HYHVRNIVI
+1216 
-1225 TGGDTVVTAFGDK
+1225 
-1238 STNMPGIGC
+1238 
-1247 GKDPVGT
+1247 
-1254 VRGTLSNVV
+1254 
-1263 ATTLDGFQGYVRYG
+1263 
-1277 SSEESAAYSTEQPRT
+1277 
-1292 PFTGT
+1292 
-1297 GNIGSYLA
+1297 
-1305 SQVNRGTPVYYTQVF
+1305 
-1320 FSIDTSNK
+1320 
-1328 HVDDADVIGT
+1328 DVIGT
-1338 QVSST
+1338 QIVA
-1343 GTIKPEQFASVSGT
+1343 EQEQKVNNGEVSGT
-1357 VWAENDRDGVYQVG
+1357 VWAENDYNGLFAT
-1371 DEAVVEGVAVTLYN
+1371 DEAKLQDITVQLISDNGTVVATAQTNKLGQYDFTGLAPGNYYVKFTSQSFVGYN
-1385 ADGSVCKTTTTNKY
+1385 AVPDGGNSIVQQASKGINDSYAQTPVFALTYNDVLEK
-1399 GAYSFDGIPEKKNYT
+1399 SF
-1414 VGFSNGSSNIQ
+1414 
-1425 SYSPTAKIAA
+1425 
-1435 GENNNHVNNDWKS
+1435 
-1448 DVFTAIYQKNTS
+1448 
-1460 QTINCG
+1460 G

-1477 WDDVNQNGICDNS
+1477 WDDANQNGIYDNR
-1490 ESKIANVTITLTDAD
+1490 EAKIANVTITLTDAD

-1512 YGNPITAVLTDADGN
+1512 YGNPIAAVLTDANGN

-1563 DEKRTNKAE
+1563 DVKLTNKAE
-1572 RSIDVLEFNG
+1572 KSIGMLEFNG

-1589 EKSGSMLNAATIGEV
+1589 EKSGSMLTSATIGEI
-1604 YINSMTGT
+1604 YINSMSGT

-1652 QADINIEEPVLNG
+1652 QADIDIEEPVLNG

-1703 EETDKT
+1703 EETDRT

-1714 VLPEEYDYFGFLVSP
+1714 VLPEEYDYFGFTVSP
-1729 TATTDKKTQMGNDA
+1729 TAATDKKTQMGNDS

-1761 IPDTRVVSLSN
+1761 IPDTRVVALNN

-1897 DTLDSET
+1897 DTLDSEA

-1947 LTSFDLKKVED
+1947 LTDFDLKKIED
-1958 LSGIPFEN
+1958 LSGIPFKD

-2009 DKNGLISFTNQ
+2009 DKNGLIHFTNQ
-2020 DIATYHLTET
+2020 DIATYHLIET

-2037 RDTKTHVVKV
+2037 KNAKTHVVKV
-2047 MPETAVENNN
+2047 MPETTVENNN
-2057 LIWKTYISVDGV
+2057 LVWKTYISVDGV
-2069 RQTNNLYTLK
+2069 RLTDNLYTLK

-2091 KWDDANDQDGIRKN
+2091 KWDDANDQDGIRQN

-2156 IQYTVVENPM
+2156 IQYTVIENPM
-2166 DGYTAI
+2166 DGYIAT
-2172 VSNTTGSVDN
+2172 VSATTGSADK

-2203 VWDDGNNVDGIRPD
+2203 VWDDSNNIDGMRPD
-2217 SVTIHMNGS
+2217 SVTIHLNGS

-2231 EATLSNTKDWKYT
+2231 EATLSNAKDWKYT
-2244 FKHIPLFDANGNEI
+2244 FKHMPLFDANGNEI
-2258 TYTITEDAVA
+2258 TYTITEDAVT

-2274 TNEGRSFTITNSH
+2274 TNKDRAFTITNKH
-2287 VQETLSIPVTK
+2287 TQETFSIPVTK

-2316 ILMGSDGNVY
+2316 TLMGSDGNVY

-2331 AAGKWKYEFKDL
+2331 AVGKWKYEFKDL

-2355 TLSEETVD
+2355 TLNEEAVNG
-2363 SYTYKIEGDADTGF
+2363 YTYKIEGDADTGF
-2377 TVTNEHI
+2377 IVTNEHI
-2384 PAVTNV
+2384 SAVTNV
-2390 VINKYWEDAA
+2390 VVNKYWEDAE

-2408 SVSVTLSGSDG
+2408 SVAVTLSGSDG

-2424 TLTKDGGF
+2424 TLTKDTGF
-2432 SETFEN
+2432 SKTFEN

-2446 TKIAYTVTEDAVAGY
+2446 TKITYTVTEDAVNGY
-2461 IGKTATDDTGYVLSI
+2461 TGKITTDDTGYILSI
-2476 TNTHTPETISKTIT
+2476 TNTHAPETIRKTVT
-2490 KTWDDND
+2490 KTWDDGND
-2497 NQDGIRPTNV
+2497 RDGIRPTNV
-2507 KVELYGTDGTL
+2507 KIELYGTDGTR
-2518 RTQYLTKDNNWSYSF
+2518 RTQYLTKDNHWSYSF

-2543 TIILYTAKEEAVEG
+2543 TIILYTIKEEAVDG
-2557 YTQKSVTTAT
+2557 YTQKSVTTTA
-2567 GFNFTNTHE
+2567 GFDLTNTHE
-2576 PQTVTYGATKVWL
+2576 IQTADYEVKKVWI
-2589 DDDNRDGVRPNSITL
+2589 DDNDRDGARPTSITL
-2604 VLNGSDGSKYTK
+2604 TLTGSDGSKYTK
-2616 QMTAASNWSDV
+2616 LMTAADNWNAV
-2627 TFERI
+2627 TFERV
-2632 PMFNNGKYITYTLS
+2632 PMFNGGKYITYTLT
-2646 ENDVPSYVN
+2646 ENEVPSYIN
-2655 SVAVSEDGKFFTV
+2655 SIEVSEDGKHFTV
-2668 TNTHTPDHA
+2668 TNTHAPDHTV
-2677 IIKITEVWHDEND
+2677 INITEVWHDEND
-2690 QDGIRPKKVTTI
+2690 QDGIRPRKMIAIV
-2702 IVGSNGN
+2702 VGSNGN

-2812 EENGWTATFENL
+2812 EDNGWTATFENL
-2824 PKRDHGNIVT
+2824 PKRDHGNIVA
-2834 YNVKESDVEGYEASI
+2834 YNVKESDTEGYEASV

-2864 ETTLRTATLVWRD
+2864 ETTMRTVTLVWRD
-2877 ENNQDGIRPDTV
+2877 EDNRDGVRPDAV
-2889 TYTLHGSDGSEVEK
+2889 TYTLHGSDGSEQEK
-2903 TVSKDDSWADV
+2903 TVNKDDAWNDV
-2914 MFEDLPVYQNGQ
+2914 VFEDLPVYQNGQ
-2926 KVTYTL
+2926 RISYTL
-2932 TESTVDGYTTDIRDN
+2932 TESAIDGYANDIRSSGN
-2947 GHTFTVTNTHIPAV
+2947 TFTVTNTHIPET
-2961 VNVDVTKVWTDGEN
+2961 VNVDVTKIWTDGEN
-2975 QDGNRPNSIS
+2975 QDGNRPDSIS
-2985 VILTGNDGNRYT
+2985 VILTGSDGKRYT
-2997 ATITAANNWKYT
+2997 TTITAANNWKHT
-3009 FSKLP
+3009 FLKLP

-3024 YTLAEDAASGY
+3024 YTLTEDTMSGY
-3035 SNVIEKK
+3035 SDVVEKRS
-3042 DNYTF
+3042 DYVF

-3057 VDIPVVKKWN
+3057 VDVTIVKKWD

-3072 DGARPESFNIVL
+3072 DGMRPESVDIVL

-3089 KLYTGTLSAEN
+3089 KLYTGTLSTEN
-3100 GYTYVF
+3100 GYTCVF
-3106 QSVPKFHNSGTL
+3106 QSVPKYHDGGTL
-3118 ISYTVAEEKVTGYTT
+3118 INYTIAEEKIPGYTT
-3133 EVAKDS
+3133 TIAKDA
-3139 SGYKFTL
+3139 SGYKFIL
-3146 TNTKSIETVTKTVSK
+3146 TNAKAIDTVTKTVSK
-3161 VWEDSNNQDGLRPSA
+3161 VWDDNNNQDGLRPTA

-3183 DDGSRYLKSVS
+3183 DDGSRRVKSVT
-3194 AAENWTTTF
+3194 AAENWTVTF
-3203 ENLPKNQNHGQS
+3203 ENLPKNQNHGQN

-3224 VSGYTDEVT
+3224 VSGYTEAIT
-3233 QNGNNYTITNTHMP
+3233 QNGDNYTITNTHTP
-3247 ATTELFVTKTWKD
+3247 ASSEFFVTKIWKD

-3283 YAKKLNADNQ
+3283 YTKKLNADNQ

-3299 NLPKYANGK
+3299 NLPKYADGK
-3308 TIDYTLTEEAVPGYT
+3308 VIEYSLTEESVPGYT

-3331 SFTLINTHV
+3331 SFVLIDTHV

-3350 AWNDEN
+3350 AWNDGN
-3356 NQDGLRPKSITAVV
+3356 NQDGLRPKTITAVV
-3370 NGSDGSARFVQLFES
+3370 NGSDGSARFVQLFEG
-3385 QNWTTS
+3385 QNWATS
-3391 LNNLPKYKNST
+3391 LNNLPKYKNGT
-3402 EVQYTVKENAI
+3402 EIQYTVKENAI
-3413 SGYETEIKQTGDS
+3413 PGYETEIKQTGDS
-3426 YTITNTHAPAVVTV
+3426 YAIMNSHTPAVVTV
-3440 SVVKI
+3440 SAVKV
-3445 WDDENNQDG
+3445 WDDANNQDG

-3467 DGSTHNAAITKNDG
+3467 DGSVRNAAITKNDG
-3481 WTYQFKDL
+3481 WTYQFKNL
-3489 PQYKNGVKID
+3489 PKYKNGTKID

-3504 ADSNPYTYEIVK
+3504 ANSNPYTYEIVK
-3516 GSDGYSFTIT
+3516 GSDEYSFTIT
-3526 NNYVPAAVNVPVT
+3526 NNYVPAVVNVPIT
-3539 TIWNDDNNR
+3539 TVWDDDDNR

-3555 TVITLQGS
+3555 TAITLHGS
-3563 NGKVYQHI
+3563 NGKVYQRV
-3571 VTDKDSFATVFEDV
+3571 VTGKDDFATVFEDV

-3590 EGKEVV
+3590 EGREVV
-3596 YTVTQNEVDGYT
+3596 YTVTQNEMNGYT
-3608 TDVTNTDKYTFQI
+3608 ANIASTDKYTFQI
-3621 TNTHEPEKLAKTV
+3621 TNTHEPERLAKTV

-3666 NLSAANNWTETFEG
+3666 SLSTANNWTEAFDG

-3697 EAVGGYEKE
+3697 EMVGGYEKE

-3745 TTTIH
+3745 AATIH
-3750 MSGTDG
+3750 MSGTNG
-3756 TQDTKDF
+3756 TQDAKDF

-3775 DLDRFKDGTKIKYT
+3775 DLDHYKDGNEIKYT
-3789 VTEDEI
+3789 VAEDEI
-3795 PQYTTSIVANGNVV
+3795 PQYTTSIAVNGNVV

-3821 RNISVIW
+3821 RNISVVW
-3828 EDNDDQDGIRPDAV
+3828 EDNNDQDGLRPDTV
-3842 NIKLKGNDKLVDS
+3842 SVKLKGNDKFIDS
-3855 SELNEDVKWKHSFTK
+3855 SELNEDVEWKHSFTK
-3870 LPVRENGNEISY
+3870 LPVRENGNEITY
-3882 TAEENEIPGYTTT
+3882 TVEENEIPGYTTS

-3915 VTVDKVWDDSENQDG
+3915 VTVDKVWKDAENQDG
-3930 LRPDT
+3930 LRPDA
-3935 IHIKLVSN
+3935 IHIRLISN
-3943 GIAKDAYLDA
+3943 DIEKDAYLDA
-3953 DSNWHLE
+3953 ESDWHLD

-3987 STVTTED
+3987 STVTTKD
-3994 GYAFTIKNDHV
+3994 GYAFTIENDHV

-4019 DNNRDGLRPSSHTV
+4019 DNDRDGLRPDSHTV
-4033 ILTDGI
+4033 ILVDGT
-4039 NTIEEIVLDKD
+4039 NTIEEVVLDKN
-4050 NGYGTVLKDMPKY
+4050 NGYGVVLKNMPKY
-4063 KNGVEIDY
+4063 KNGVEINY

-4086 KGDSVKD
+4086 KSDSVKD
-4093 FKVTNTHVPEM
+4093 FNITNTHVPEM

-4125 EIALTLTGSD
+4125 KVTLTLTGSD
-4135 GNVYEKTVNK
+4135 GNVYEKTVTK
-4145 ETWTAVFSD
+4145 DTWTTAFSD

-4176 STTITNNQTDTIT
+4176 KTTITDNETGTIA
-4189 VINKH
+4189 VINTH

-4209 NNKDSIRPD
+4209 NNKDNIRPD
-4218 KVTVKLTDGTTVVS
+4218 KVTVKLANGTTAVS
-4232 TKEVKN
+4232 TKEINN
-4238 DSWKHIFEDIPV
+4238 DSWKHVFENIIV
-4250 FNGSDKVSYTI
+4250 FNGDGKASYTV

-4287 HISVVPP
+4287 HVPVAPP

-4299 KKEPATPAPVVE
+4299 QEETATPAAPAPVVE
-4311 VKVEQPAPTVTL
+4311 IKTEPT
-4323 IQTTNKPTGISF
+4323 TTVIETPNKQTGISF
-4335 FESLFAK
+4335 MDGLFG

>member
-1 MQNGKSRIKRVAS
+1 MQKCESRTKRVMS
-14 AIIAGVM
+14 AIIAGMM
-21 ALQTVAPVISYADD
+21 ALQVVAPTISYADD
-35 TASSVAT
+35 TVASTASSE
-42 TDDSDAIANVDPGTP
+42 DNSDTKIDPGVP
-57 VQVDATAS
+57 VQTDTAS
-65 EEPSEAPSSGT
+65 SNTVTEPDSSESL
-76 SQADENS
+76 
-83 EETETNSDIT
+83 EETADSEQTGEIQDDTVSDSQGNETNT
-93 DEVSNEHTDADTADE
+93 QEETVQDTV
-108 TQTVEEDAPKQDE
+108 QQNN
-121 STSETTDTAPSR
+121 SGSETTESESVR
-133 TVTVTLNKNGGEFEP
+133 TVTVTLNKNGGVFEP

-156 DPIAAYLGTETND
+156 DPVAAYLGTETND
-169 IVVEDTGDT
+169 IAIEDTGDT

-187 SIDIPVALSS
+187 SISIPVALSS

-207 VSSGS
+207 VSSDS
-212 YDADSETLTFE
+212 YDADNETLTFD
-223 DGVDAYVLSAVYSSV
+223 DGVDAYVLTAVYDSV
-238 VDDDQ
+238 ADEDQ
-243 TLVENRTEFD
+243 QLIENKEIFD
-253 EQTKR
+253 EQAEKNVL
-258 QAIQERLKSSG
+258 QQKLSASG
-269 ISTYVLRPSD
+269 ISLYEMRPSD
-279 SYNQLDLVVEGL
+279 SYNQLDLIIDGL
-291 AFTSDDGLTQTFTA
+291 AFTSDDGLVQTFTA
-305 PYDGDYIITAYGANG
+305 PYDGDYTITAYGANG

-337 KAEGTVHLNAGQT
+337 KAEGTIHLSAGQT

-429 NNAAA
+429 NDAAA
-434 EVAKK
+434 EVAKN

-498 GRTLTYEERVD
+498 GRVLTYDERVD

-523 YHYTVLG
+523 YHYTILG
-530 ELYDANPAHRDPV
+530 ELYDANPANRDPV
-543 DFLFDDGQARN
+543 SLLFDDGQARN

-600 GEQVEVKDA
+600 GKQVEVKDA

-620 STETA
+620 STNSA
-625 PYLVNGRVII
+625 PYLINGRVLIH
-635 KMVGET
+635 MVGTT
-641 PKLKSVMM
+641 PKMKTIMM
-649 PAQSE
+649 EAQNE
-654 DISAG
+654 DISSSHVDDA
-659 NIDEKDGFGQ
+659 DVYGQ
-669 KAILSPGQGSANK
+669 KAYLNKGQDVAS
-682 TLAYTA
+682 TTIAYTA
-688 ITYYNLG
+688 ITYYNMG
-695 DVMTVTPKWEYNTLL
+695 DLMTVNPVWEYSTMLSPTDRDWN
-710 NVTYKPWDDSVAKNI
+710 DSVAKSI
-725 NNQMSVSITNTE
+725 DSRLSVSVANTN
-737 LGIPAEGDKYYNDAY
+737 LGVPNPGDKYYNADY

-765 NAPLSMYDTATV
+765 NPVNTMYSTERLTKYYFRCKGIASYTLSSGTKTMYDKGERGELAIDYNIYINHEGVHVYSDRNIINGTPTSTVDDTIAATAGRSASTWQYPHMALTDVNNINTILIQFSSHGFNTSDSISYDASYADSLGITGSGNQYSYIFKAKSKNSVSTANWEKFLQSITYTTYDAATFTSTGVSGGVTIFWYADENLWENNMFYDSSSGHFYACINTGSSITWGEARNRALSMYNSALDCYGYLAHITSQSEQDYLYTLMDKSTQGWLGATRKV
-777 TKYFFRC
+777 SGNEWDWYWRDGPANETSEPFFRQN
-784 HPTATVSMY
+784 AG
-793 NGIRTMDDESES
+793 GIYGSLLWGYENWDSKTEPNNS
-805 GGLVL
+805 GGVEWCMHYYGSNRGVWNDYIDSNGAVTSFIVEWSKDGLV
-810 DYSIAMEHQGA
+810 G
-821 HVYQNRNT
+821 
-829 INDMNAE
+829 NDHS
-836 TVSDTVTATQNHSSS
+836 VSDT
-851 QWKYPELVVKTP
+851 
-863 KTIQTF
+863 
-869 NVLFTSPSRNAQD
+869 
-882 AILYNTDLANQLGI
+882 
-896 VVTGTNQNY
+896 
-905 IFTKSGGLTQDEWNN
+905 
-920 FLRQVSFVT
+920 
-929 YDRAVF
+929 
-935 TADGVQSGV
+935 
-944 EVAWYGFEKAIFG
+944 
-957 SNQATRHVPTLS
+957 
-969 DYPGAATHNIAS
+969 
-981 GSLNITSSGSVYRIV
+981 
-996 GSTTGDNRI
+996 
-1005 YVSPG
+1005 
-1010 VSATVILDNVTMNY
+1010 
-1024 TAAGAG
+1024 
-1030 WGNDTSRAGDGA
+1030 
-1042 ISCSHANLT
+1042 
-1051 IILVGTSRITA
+1051 
-1062 YGSYS
+1062 
-1067 NAIAK
+1067 
-1072 NGTDGSLMIDG
+1072 
-1083 AGTLYAVGASGDHCG
+1083 
-1098 AIGANVNCSFWN
+1098 
-1110 FTVQGGTIYA
+1110 
-1120 NAGEHCPGIGSGC
+1120 
-1133 LNQPG
+1133 
-1138 EGNGGDGAGC
+1138 
-1148 GNLNFTGGTVVA
+1148 
-1160 RGNTACSGIGSGWGG
+1160 
-1175 PVNGINISNGAKVT
+1175 
-1189 AYGGSYSP
+1189 
-1197 GIGSGGRTDNVQ
+1197 
-1209 GGNIGSY
+1209 
-1216 HYHVRNIVI
+1216 
-1225 TGGDTVVTAFGDK
+1225 
-1238 STNMPGIGC
+1238 
-1247 GKDPVGT
+1247 
-1254 VRGTLSNVV
+1254 
-1263 ATTLDGFQGYVRYG
+1263 
-1277 SSEESAAYSTEQPRT
+1277 
-1292 PFTGT
+1292 
-1297 GNIGSYLA
+1297 
-1305 SQVNRGTPVYYTQVF
+1305 
-1320 FSIDTSNK
+1320 
-1328 HVDDADVIGT
+1328 DVIGT
-1338 QVSST
+1338 QIVA
-1343 GTIKPEQFASVSGT
+1343 EQEQKVNNGEVSGT
-1357 VWAENDRDGVYQVG
+1357 VWAENDYNGLFAT
-1371 DEAVVEGVAVTLYN
+1371 DEAKLQDITVQLISDNGTVVATAQTNKLGQYDFTGLAPGNYYVKFTSQSFVGYN
-1385 ADGSVCKTTTTNKY
+1385 AVPDGGNSIVQQASKGINDSYAQTPVFALTYNDVLEK
-1399 GAYSFDGIPEKKNYT
+1399 SF
-1414 VGFSNGSSNIQ
+1414 
-1425 SYSPTAKIAA
+1425 
-1435 GENNNHVNNDWKS
+1435 
-1448 DVFTAIYQKNTS
+1448 
-1460 QTINCG
+1460 G

-1477 WDDVNQNGICDNS
+1477 WDDANQNGIYDNR
-1490 ESKIANVTITLTDAD
+1490 EAKIANVTITLTDAD

-1512 YGNPITAVLTDADGN
+1512 YGNPIAAVLTDANGN

-1538 MKLTLTSSDTV
+1538 MKLTLTSSNTV
-1549 DISNARVSPIPTSG
+1549 DISNARVSPIPASG
-1563 DEKRTNKAE
+1563 DVKLTNKAE
-1572 RSIDVLEFNG
+1572 KSIGMLEFNG

-1589 EKSGSMLNAATIGEV
+1589 EKSGSMLTSATIGEV

-1729 TATTDKKTQMGNDA
+1729 TAATDKKTQMGNDS

-1761 IPDTRVVSLSN
+1761 IPDTRVVALNN

-1897 DTLDSET
+1897 DTLDSEA

-1947 LTSFDLKKVED
+1947 LTDFDLKKIED
-1958 LSGIPFEN
+1958 LSGIPFKD

-2009 DKNGLISFTNQ
+2009 DKNGLIHFTNQ
-2020 DIATYHLTET
+2020 DIATYHLIET
-2030 ETLPGYV
+2030 ETLSGYV
-2037 RDTKTHVVKV
+2037 KDTKTHVVKV
-2047 MPETAVENNN
+2047 MPEAAVENNN
-2057 LIWKTYISVDGV
+2057 LVWKTYISVDGV
-2069 RQTNNLYTLK
+2069 RLTDNLYTLK

-2091 KWDDANDQDGIRKN
+2091 KWDDANDQDGIRQN

-2118 GKTEAVPLQKAYTA
+2118 GKKEAVPLQKAYTA

-2156 IQYTVVENPM
+2156 IQYTVIENPM
-2166 DGYTAI
+2166 DGYIAT
-2172 VSNTTGSVDN
+2172 VSATTGSTDK

-2203 VWDDGNNVDGIRPD
+2203 VWDDSNNIDGMRPD
-2217 SVTIHMNGS
+2217 SVTIHLNGS
-2226 DGSST
+2226 DGSSA
-2231 EATLSNTKDWKYT
+2231 EATLSNAKDWKYT
-2244 FKHIPLFDANGNEI
+2244 FKHMPLFDANGNKI

-2274 TNEGRSFTITNSH
+2274 TSEGRSFTITNSH
-2287 VQETLSIPVTK
+2287 VQETFSIPVTK

-2316 ILMGSDGNVY
+2316 TLMGSDGNVY

-2331 AAGKWKYEFKDL
+2331 AAGKWKYKFKDL

-2355 TLSEETVD
+2355 TLNEEAVNG
-2363 SYTYKIEGDADTGF
+2363 YTYKIEGDANTGF

-2384 PAVTNV
+2384 SAVTNV
-2390 VINKYWEDAA
+2390 VVNKYWEDAE

-2408 SVSVTLSGSDG
+2408 SVAVTLSGSDG

-2424 TLTKDGGF
+2424 TLTKDTGF
-2432 SETFEN
+2432 SKTFEN

-2446 TKIAYTVTEDAVAGY
+2446 TKITYTVTEDAVNGY
-2461 IGKTATDDTGYVLSI
+2461 TGKITTDDTGYILSI
-2476 TNTHTPETISKTIT
+2476 TNTHAPETIRKTVT
-2490 KTWDDND
+2490 KTWDDGND
-2497 NQDGIRPTNV
+2497 RDGIRPTNV
-2507 KVELYGTDGTL
+2507 KIELYGTDGTR
-2518 RTQYLTKDNNWSYSF
+2518 RTQYLTKDNHWSYSF

-2543 TIILYTAKEEAVEG
+2543 TIILYTIKEEAVDG
-2557 YTQKSVTTAT
+2557 YTQKSVTTTA
-2567 GFNFTNTHE
+2567 GFDLTNTHE
-2576 PQTVTYGATKVWL
+2576 IQTADYEVKKVWI
-2589 DDDNRDGVRPNSITL
+2589 DDNDRDGARPTSITL
-2604 VLNGSDGSKYTK
+2604 TLTGSDGSKYTK
-2616 QMTAASNWSDV
+2616 LMTAADNWNAV
-2627 TFERI
+2627 TFERV
-2632 PMFNNGKYITYTLS
+2632 PMFNGGKYITYTLT
-2646 ENDVPSYVN
+2646 ENEVSSYIN
-2655 SVAVSEDGKFFTV
+2655 SIEVSEDGKHFTV
-2668 TNTHTPDHA
+2668 TNTHAPDHTV
-2677 IIKITEVWHDEND
+2677 INITEVWHDEND
-2690 QDGIRPKKVTTI
+2690 QDGIRPRKMIAIV
-2702 IVGSNGN
+2702 VGSNGN

-2801 SNAVSK
+2801 SNAISK

-2812 EENGWTATFENL
+2812 EDNGWTATFENL
-2824 PKRDHGNIVT
+2824 PKRDHGNIVA
-2834 YNVKESDVEGYEASI
+2834 YNVKESNTAGYEASV
-2849 VKTEDG
+2849 VKTENG

-2864 ETTLRTATLVWRD
+2864 ETTMRTVTLVWRD
-2877 ENNQDGIRPDTV
+2877 EDNRDGVRPDAV
-2889 TYTLHGSDGSEVEK
+2889 TYTLHGSDGSEQEK
-2903 TVSKDDSWADV
+2903 TVNKDDAWNDV
-2914 MFEDLPVYQNGQ
+2914 VFEDLPVYQNGQ
-2926 KVTYTL
+2926 RISYTL
-2932 TESTVDGYTTDIRDN
+2932 TESAIDGYANDIRSSGN
-2947 GHTFTVTNTHIPAV
+2947 TFTVTNTHIPET
-2961 VNVDVTKVWTDGEN
+2961 VNVDVTKIWTDGEN
-2975 QDGNRPNSIS
+2975 QDGNRPDSIS
-2985 VILTGNDGNRYT
+2985 VILTGSDGKRYT
-2997 ATITAANNWKYT
+2997 TTITAANNWKHT
-3009 FSKLP
+3009 FLKLP

-3024 YTLAEDAASGY
+3024 YTLTEDTMSGY
-3035 SNVIEKK
+3035 SDVVEKRS
-3042 DNYTF
+3042 DYVF

-3057 VDIPVVKKWN
+3057 VDVTIVKKWD

-3072 DGARPESFNIVL
+3072 DGMRPESVDIVL

-3089 KLYTGTLSAEN
+3089 KLYTGTLSTEN
-3100 GYTYVF
+3100 GYTCVF
-3106 QSVPKFHNSGTL
+3106 QSVPKYHDGGTL
-3118 ISYTVAEEKVTGYTT
+3118 INYTIAEEKIPGYTT
-3133 EVAKDS
+3133 TIAKDA

-3146 TNTKSIETVTKTVSK
+3146 TNAKTIDTVTKTVSK
-3161 VWEDSNNQDGLRPSA
+3161 VWDDNNNQDGLRPTA

-3183 DDGSRYLKSVS
+3183 DDGSRRVKSVT
-3194 AAENWTTTF
+3194 AAENWTVTF
-3203 ENLPKNQNHGQS
+3203 ENLPKNKNHGQN

-3224 VSGYTDEVT
+3224 VSGYTEAIT
-3233 QNGNNYTITNTHMP
+3233 QNGDNYTITNTHTP
-3247 ATTELFVTKTWKD
+3247 ASSEFFVTKIWKD

-3283 YAKKLNADNQ
+3283 YTEKLNADNQ

-3308 TIDYTLTEEAVPGYT
+3308 VIEYSLTEESVPGYT

-3331 SFTLINTHV
+3331 SFVLINTHV

-3350 AWNDEN
+3350 AWNDGN
-3356 NQDGLRPKSITAVV
+3356 NQDGLRPKTITAVV
-3370 NGSDGSARFVQLFES
+3370 NGSDGSARFVQLFEG
-3385 QNWTTS
+3385 QNWATS
-3391 LNNLPKYKNST
+3391 LNNLPKYKNGT
-3402 EVQYTVKENAI
+3402 EIQYTVKENAI
-3413 SGYETEIKQTGDS
+3413 PGYETEIKQTGNS
-3426 YTITNTHAPAVVTV
+3426 YAIMNSHTPAVVTV
-3440 SVVKI
+3440 SAVKV
-3445 WDDENNQDG
+3445 WDDANNQDG

-3467 DGSTHNAAITKNDG
+3467 DGSVRNAAITKNDG
-3481 WTYQFKDL
+3481 WTYQFKNL
-3489 PQYKNGVKID
+3489 PKYKNGVKID

-3504 ADSNPYTYEIVK
+3504 ANSNPYTYEIVK

-3539 TIWNDDNNR
+3539 TVWDDDDNR

-3555 TVITLQGS
+3555 IAITLQGS
-3563 NGKVYQHI
+3563 NGKVYQRI
-3571 VTDKDSFATVFEDV
+3571 VTGKDDFATVFEDV

-3590 EGKEVV
+3590 EGREVV
-3596 YTVTQNEVDGYT
+3596 YTVTQNEMNGYT
-3608 TDVTNTDKYTFQI
+3608 ANIASTDKYTFQI
-3621 TNTHEPEKLAKTV
+3621 TNTHEPERLAKTV

-3666 NLSAANNWTETFEG
+3666 SLSTANNWTETFDG

-3697 EAVGGYEKE
+3697 EAVGGYEKG

-3717 NTHAPEKLDLIVNV
+3717 NTHTPEKLDLIVNV

-3745 TTTIH
+3745 AATIH

-3756 TQDTKDF
+3756 TQDTRDF
-3763 TKDSSWSSIVFK
+3763 TKSSSWTAIVFK
-3775 DLDRFKDGTKIKYT
+3775 DLDHYKDGNEIKYT
-3789 VTEDEI
+3789 VAEDEI
-3795 PQYTTSIVANGNVV
+3795 PQYTTSIAVNGNVV

-3821 RNISVIW
+3821 RNISVVW
-3828 EDNDDQDGIRPDAV
+3828 EDNNDQDGLRPDTV
-3842 NIKLKGNDKLVDS
+3842 SVKLKGNDKFIDS
-3855 SELNEDVKWKHSFTK
+3855 SELNEDVEWKHSFTK
-3870 LPVRENGNEISY
+3870 LPVRENGNEITY
-3882 TAEENEIPGYTTT
+3882 TAEENEIPGYTTS

-3915 VTVDKVWDDSENQDG
+3915 VTVDKVWKDAENQDG
-3930 LRPDT
+3930 LRPDA
-3935 IHIKLVSN
+3935 IHIRLISN
-3943 GIAKDAYLDA
+3943 DIEKDAYLDA
-3953 DSNWHLE
+3953 ESDWHLD

-3987 STVTTED
+3987 STVTTKD
-3994 GYAFTIKNDHV
+3994 GYAFTIENDHV

-4019 DNNRDGLRPSSHTV
+4019 DNDRDGLRPDSHTV
-4033 ILTDGI
+4033 ILVDGT
-4039 NTIEEIVLDKD
+4039 NAIEEVVLDRD
-4050 NGYGTVLKDMPKY
+4050 NGYGVVLKNMPKY
-4063 KNGVEIDY
+4063 KNGVEINY

-4086 KGDSVKD
+4086 KSDSVKD
-4093 FKVTNTHVPEM
+4093 FNITNTHVPEM

-4125 EIALTLTGSD
+4125 KVTLTLTGSD
-4135 GNVYEKTVNK
+4135 GNVYEKTVTK
-4145 ETWTAVFSD
+4145 DTWTTAFSD

-4176 STTITNNQTDTIT
+4176 KTTITDNETGTIA
-4189 VINKH
+4189 VINTH

-4209 NNKDSIRPD
+4209 NNKDNIRPD
-4218 KVTVKLTDGTTVVS
+4218 KVTVKLANGTTAVS
-4232 TKEVKN
+4232 TKEINN
-4238 DSWKHIFEDIPV
+4238 DSWKHVFENIIV
-4250 FNGSDKVSYTI
+4250 FNGDDKASYTV
-4261 TQDAVNGYTT
+4261 TQDAVSEYTT

-4287 HISVVPP
+4287 HVPVAPP

-4299 KKEPATPAPVVE
+4299 QEETVTPAAPAPVVE
-4311 VKVEQPAPTVTL
+4311 IKTEPT
-4323 IQTTNKPTGISF
+4323 TTVIETPNKQTGISF
-4335 FESLFAK
+4335 MDGLFG

>member
-1 MQNGKSRIKRVAS
+1 MQKCESRTKRVMS
-14 AIIAGVM
+14 AIIAGMM
-21 ALQTVAPVISYADD
+21 ALQVVAPTISYADD
-35 TASSVAT
+35 TVASTASSEDNSNT
-42 TDDSDAIANVDPGTP
+42 QIDPGVP
-57 VQVDATAS
+57 VQTDTAS
-65 EEPSEAPSSGT
+65 SNTVTEPDSSESL
-76 SQADENS
+76 
-83 EETETNSDIT
+83 EETADSEQTGEIQDDTVSDSQGNETNT
-93 DEVSNEHTDADTADE
+93 QEETVQDTV
-108 TQTVEEDAPKQDE
+108 QQNN
-121 STSETTDTAPSR
+121 SGSETTESESVR
-133 TVTVTLNKNGGEFEP
+133 TVTVTLNKNGGIFEP

-169 IVVEDTGDT
+169 IAIEDTGDT

-187 SIDIPVALSS
+187 SISIPVALSG
-197 DESLYFTGWD
+197 DDSLYFTGWD

-212 YDADSETLTFE
+212 YDADNETLTFD
-223 DGVDAYVLSAVYSSV
+223 DGVDAYVLTAVYDSV
-238 VDDDQ
+238 ADEDQ
-243 TLVENRTEFD
+243 QLIENKEIFD
-253 EQTKR
+253 EQAEKNVL
-258 QAIQERLKSSG
+258 QQKLSASG
-269 ISTYVLRPSD
+269 ISLYEMRPSD
-279 SYNQLDLVVEGL
+279 SYNQLDLIIDGL
-291 AFTSDDGLTQTFTA
+291 AFTSDDGLVQTFTA
-305 PYDGDYIITAYGANG
+305 PYDGDYTITAYGANG

-337 KAEGTVHLNAGQT
+337 KAEGTIHLNAGQT

-429 NNAAA
+429 NDAAA
-434 EVAKK
+434 EVAKN

-449 GMGESGGSAG
+449 GMGESGGTAG

-498 GRTLTYEERVD
+498 GRVLTYDERVD

-523 YHYTVLG
+523 YHYTILG
-530 ELYDANPAHRDPV
+530 ELYDANPANRDPV
-543 DFLFDDGQARN
+543 SLLFDDGQARN

-600 GEQVEVKDA
+600 GKQVEVKDA

-620 STETA
+620 STNSA
-625 PYLVNGRVII
+625 PYLINGRVLIH
-635 KMVGET
+635 MVGTT
-641 PKLKSVMM
+641 PKMKTIMM
-649 PAQSE
+649 EAQNE
-654 DISAG
+654 DISSSHVDDA
-659 NIDEKDGFGQ
+659 DVYGQ
-669 KAILSPGQGSANK
+669 KAYLNKGQDVAS
-682 TLAYTA
+682 TTIAYTA
-688 ITYYNLG
+688 ITYYNMG
-695 DVMTVTPKWEYNTLL
+695 DLMTVNPVWEYSTMLSPTDRDWN
-710 NVTYKPWDDSVAKNI
+710 DSVAKSI
-725 NNQMSVSITNTE
+725 DSRLSVSVVNTN
-737 LGIPAEGDKYYNDAY
+737 LGVPNPGDKYYNADY

-765 NAPLSMYDTATV
+765 NPVNAMYSTEKLTKYYFRCKGIASYTLSSGTKTMYDKGERGELAIDYNIYINHEGVHVYSDRNIINGTPTSTVDDTIAATAGRSASTWQYPHMALTDVNNINTILVQFSSHGFNTSDSISYDASYADSLGITGSGNQYSYIFKAKSKNSVSTANWEKFLQSITYTTYDAATFTSTGVSGGVTIFWYADENLWENNMFYDSSSSHFYACINTGSSITWGEARNRALSMYNSALDCYGYLAHITSQSEQDYLYTLMDKSTQGWLGATRKV
-777 TKYFFRC
+777 SGNEWDWYWRDGPANETSEPFFRQNADGIYGSLLWGYENWDSKTEPNNVGDEWC
-784 HPTATVSMY
+784 MHYYGNKSGVWNDYSDT
-793 NGIRTMDDESES
+793 NGAVTSFIVEWSKD
-805 GGLVL
+805 GLV
-810 DYSIAMEHQGA
+810 G
-821 HVYQNRNT
+821 
-829 INDMNAE
+829 NDHS
-836 TVSDTVTATQNHSSS
+836 VSDT
-851 QWKYPELVVKTP
+851 
-863 KTIQTF
+863 
-869 NVLFTSPSRNAQD
+869 
-882 AILYNTDLANQLGI
+882 
-896 VVTGTNQNY
+896 
-905 IFTKSGGLTQDEWNN
+905 
-920 FLRQVSFVT
+920 
-929 YDRAVF
+929 
-935 TADGVQSGV
+935 
-944 EVAWYGFEKAIFG
+944 
-957 SNQATRHVPTLS
+957 
-969 DYPGAATHNIAS
+969 
-981 GSLNITSSGSVYRIV
+981 
-996 GSTTGDNRI
+996 
-1005 YVSPG
+1005 
-1010 VSATVILDNVTMNY
+1010 
-1024 TAAGAG
+1024 
-1030 WGNDTSRAGDGA
+1030 
-1042 ISCSHANLT
+1042 
-1051 IILVGTSRITA
+1051 
-1062 YGSYS
+1062 
-1067 NAIAK
+1067 
-1072 NGTDGSLMIDG
+1072 
-1083 AGTLYAVGASGDHCG
+1083 
-1098 AIGANVNCSFWN
+1098 
-1110 FTVQGGTIYA
+1110 
-1120 NAGEHCPGIGSGC
+1120 
-1133 LNQPG
+1133 
-1138 EGNGGDGAGC
+1138 
-1148 GNLNFTGGTVVA
+1148 
-1160 RGNTACSGIGSGWGG
+1160 
-1175 PVNGINISNGAKVT
+1175 
-1189 AYGGSYSP
+1189 
-1197 GIGSGGRTDNVQ
+1197 
-1209 GGNIGSY
+1209 
-1216 HYHVRNIVI
+1216 
-1225 TGGDTVVTAFGDK
+1225 
-1238 STNMPGIGC
+1238 
-1247 GKDPVGT
+1247 
-1254 VRGTLSNVV
+1254 
-1263 ATTLDGFQGYVRYG
+1263 
-1277 SSEESAAYSTEQPRT
+1277 
-1292 PFTGT
+1292 
-1297 GNIGSYLA
+1297 
-1305 SQVNRGTPVYYTQVF
+1305 
-1320 FSIDTSNK
+1320 
-1328 HVDDADVIGT
+1328 DVIGT
-1338 QVSST
+1338 QIVA
-1343 GTIKPEQFASVSGT
+1343 EQEQKVNNGEVSGT
-1357 VWAENDRDGVYQVG
+1357 VWAENDYNGLFAT
-1371 DEAVVEGVAVTLYN
+1371 DEAKLQDITVQLISDNGTVVATAQTNKLGQYDFTGLAPGNYYVKFTSQSFVGYN
-1385 ADGSVCKTTTTNKY
+1385 AVPDGGNSIVQQASKGINDSYAQTPVFALTYNDVLEK
-1399 GAYSFDGIPEKKNYT
+1399 SF
-1414 VGFSNGSSNIQ
+1414 
-1425 SYSPTAKIAA
+1425 
-1435 GENNNHVNNDWKS
+1435 
-1448 DVFTAIYQKNTS
+1448 
-1460 QTINCG
+1460 G

-1477 WDDVNQNGICDNS
+1477 WDDANQNGIYDNR
-1490 ESKIANVTITLTDAD
+1490 EAKIANVTITLTDAD

-1512 YGNPITAVLTDADGN
+1512 YGNPIAAVLTDANGN

-1563 DEKRTNKAE
+1563 DVKLTNKAE
-1572 RSIDVLEFNG
+1572 KSIGMLEFNG

-1589 EKSGSMLNAATIGEV
+1589 EKSGSMLTSATIGEV

-1729 TATTDKKTQMGNDA
+1729 TAATDKKTQMGNDS

-1761 IPDTRVVSLSN
+1761 IPDTRVVALNN

-1897 DTLDSET
+1897 DTLDSEA

-1947 LTSFDLKKVED
+1947 LTDFDLKKIED
-1958 LSGIPFEN
+1958 LSGIPFKD

-2009 DKNGLISFTNQ
+2009 DKNGLIHFTNQ
-2020 DIATYHLTET
+2020 DIATYHLIET

-2037 RDTKTHVVKV
+2037 KDTKTHVVKV
-2047 MPETAVENNN
+2047 MPEAAVENNN
-2057 LIWKTYISVDGV
+2057 LVWKTYISVDGV
-2069 RQTNNLYTLK
+2069 RLTDNLYTLK

-2091 KWDDANDQDGIRKN
+2091 KWDDANDQDGIRQN

-2156 IQYTVVENPM
+2156 IQYTVIENPM
-2166 DGYTAI
+2166 DGYTAT
-2172 VSNTTGSVDN
+2172 VSATTGSTDK

-2195 FDDFTVVK
+2195 FDDFTVTK
-2203 VWDDGNNVDGIRPD
+2203 VWDDSNNIDGMRPD
-2217 SVTIHMNGS
+2217 SVTIHLNGS

-2231 EATLSNTKDWKYT
+2231 EATLSNAKDWKYT
-2244 FKHIPLFDANGNEI
+2244 FKHMPLFDANGNEI
-2258 TYTITEDAVA
+2258 TYTITEDAVI

-2274 TNEGRSFTITNSH
+2274 TNKDRAFTITNKH
-2287 VQETLSIPVTK
+2287 TQETFSIPVTK

-2316 ILMGSDGNVY
+2316 TLMGSDGNVY

-2355 TLSEETVD
+2355 TLNEEAVNG
-2363 SYTYKIEGDADTGF
+2363 YTYKIEGDADTGF

-2384 PAVTNV
+2384 SAVTNV
-2390 VINKYWEDAA
+2390 VVNKYWEDTA

-2408 SVSVTLSGSDG
+2408 SVAVTLSGSDG

-2424 TLTKDGGF
+2424 TLTKDTGF
-2432 SETFEN
+2432 SKTFEN

-2446 TKIAYTVTEDAVAGY
+2446 TKITYTVTEDAVNGY
-2461 IGKTATDDTGYVLSI
+2461 TGKITTDDTGYILSI
-2476 TNTHTPETISKTIT
+2476 TNTHAPETIRKTVT
-2490 KTWDDND
+2490 KTWDDGND
-2497 NQDGIRPTNV
+2497 RDGIRPTNV
-2507 KVELYGTDGTL
+2507 KIELYGTDGTH
-2518 RTQYLTKDNNWSYSF
+2518 RTQYLTKDNYWSYSF

-2543 TIILYTAKEEAVEG
+2543 TIILYTIKEEAVDG
-2557 YTQKSVTTAT
+2557 YTQKSVTTTA
-2567 GFNFTNTHE
+2567 GFDLTNTHE
-2576 PQTVTYGATKVWL
+2576 IQTADYEVKKVWI
-2589 DDDNRDGVRPNSITL
+2589 DDNDRDGARPTSITL
-2604 VLNGSDGSKYTK
+2604 TLTGSDGSKYTK
-2616 QMTAASNWSDV
+2616 LMTAADNWNAV
-2627 TFERI
+2627 TFERV
-2632 PMFNNGKYITYTLS
+2632 PMFNGGKYITYTLT
-2646 ENDVPSYVN
+2646 ENEVLSYIN
-2655 SVAVSEDGKFFTV
+2655 SIEVSEDGKHFTV
-2668 TNTHTPDHA
+2668 TNTHAPDHTV
-2677 IIKITEVWHDEND
+2677 INITEVWHDEND
-2690 QDGIRPKKVTTI
+2690 QDGIRPRKMTAIV
-2702 IVGSNGN
+2702 VGSNGN

-2812 EENGWTATFENL
+2812 EDNGWTATFENL
-2824 PKRDHGNIVT
+2824 PKRDHGNIVA
-2834 YNVKESDVEGYEASI
+2834 YNVKESDTAGYEASV

-2864 ETTLRTATLVWRD
+2864 ETTMRTVTLVWRD
-2877 ENNQDGIRPDTV
+2877 EDNRDGVRPDAV
-2889 TYTLHGSDGSEVEK
+2889 TYTLHGSDGSEQEK
-2903 TVSKDDSWADV
+2903 TVNKDDAWNDV
-2914 MFEDLPVYQNGQ
+2914 VFEDLPVYQNGQ
-2926 KVTYTL
+2926 RISYTL
-2932 TESTVDGYTTDIRDN
+2932 TESAIDGYANDIRSSGN
-2947 GHTFTVTNTHIPAV
+2947 TFTVTNTHIPET
-2961 VNVDVTKVWTDGEN
+2961 VNVDVTKIWTDGEN
-2975 QDGNRPNSIS
+2975 QDGNRPDSIS
-2985 VILTGNDGNRYT
+2985 VILTGSDGKRYT
-2997 ATITAANNWKYT
+2997 TTITAANNWKHT
-3009 FSKLP
+3009 FLKLP

-3024 YTLAEDAASGY
+3024 YTLTEDTMSGY
-3035 SNVIEKK
+3035 SDVVEKRS
-3042 DNYTF
+3042 DYVF

-3057 VDIPVVKKWN
+3057 VDVTIVKKWD

-3072 DGARPESFNIVL
+3072 DGMRPESVDIVL

-3089 KLYTGTLSAEN
+3089 KLYTGTLSTEN
-3100 GYTYVF
+3100 GYTCVF
-3106 QSVPKFHNSGTL
+3106 QSVPKYHDGGTL
-3118 ISYTVAEEKVTGYTT
+3118 INYTIAEEKIPGYTT
-3133 EVAKDS
+3133 TIAKDA

-3146 TNTKSIETVTKTVSK
+3146 TNAKTIDTVAKTVSK
-3161 VWEDSNNQDGLRPSA
+3161 VWDDNNNQDGLRPTA

-3183 DDGSRYLKSVS
+3183 DDGSRRVKSVT
-3194 AAENWTTTF
+3194 AAENWTVTF
-3203 ENLPKNQNHGQS
+3203 ENLPKNKNHGQN

-3224 VSGYTDEVT
+3224 VSGYTEAIT
-3233 QNGNNYTITNTHMP
+3233 QNDDNYTITNTHTP
-3247 ATTELFVTKTWKD
+3247 ASSEFFVTKIWKD

-3283 YAKKLNADNQ
+3283 YTEKLNANNQ
-3293 WSVMFS
+3293 WSIMFS
-3299 NLPKYANGK
+3299 NLPKYADGK
-3308 TIDYTLTEEAVPGYT
+3308 TIDYTLAEEVVPGYA

-3356 NQDGLRPKSITAVV
+3356 NQDGLRPKTITAVV
-3370 NGSDGSARFVQLFES
+3370 NGSDGSARFVQLFEG
-3385 QNWTTS
+3385 QNWATN
-3391 LNNLPKYKNST
+3391 LNNLPKYKNGT
-3402 EVQYTVKENAI
+3402 EIQYTVKENAI
-3413 SGYETEIKQTGDS
+3413 PGYETEIKQTGDS
-3426 YTITNTHAPAVVTV
+3426 YAITNSHTPAVVTV
-3440 SVVKI
+3440 SAVKV
-3445 WDDENNQDG
+3445 WDDANNQDG

-3467 DGSTHNAAITKNDG
+3467 DGSVRNAAITKNDG
-3481 WTYQFKDL
+3481 WTYQFKNL
-3489 PQYKNGVKID
+3489 PKYNNGTKID

-3504 ADSNPYTYEIVK
+3504 ANSNPYTYEIVK
-3516 GSDGYSFTIT
+3516 GSDEYSFTIT
-3526 NNYVPAAVNVPVT
+3526 NNYVPAVVNVPVT
-3539 TIWNDDNNR
+3539 TVWDDDDNR

-3555 TVITLQGS
+3555 TAITLHGS
-3563 NGKVYQHI
+3563 NGKVYQRI
-3571 VTDKDSFATVFEDV
+3571 VTEKDDFATVFEDV

-3590 EGKEVV
+3590 EGREVV
-3596 YTVTQNEVDGYT
+3596 YTVTQNEMNGYT
-3608 TDVTNTDKYTFQI
+3608 ANIANTDKYTFQI
-3621 TNTHEPEKLAKTV
+3621 TNTHEPERLAKTV

-3666 NLSAANNWTETFEG
+3666 SLSTANNWTEAFDG

-3697 EAVGGYEKE
+3697 EMVGGYEKE

-3745 TTTIH
+3745 AATIH

-3756 TQDTKDF
+3756 TQDAKDF

-3775 DLDRFKDGTKIKYT
+3775 DLDHYKDGNEIKYT
-3789 VTEDEI
+3789 VAEDEI
-3795 PQYTTSIVANGNVV
+3795 PQYTTSIAVNGNVV

-3828 EDNDDQDGIRPDAV
+3828 DDNNDQDGIRPDTV
-3842 NIKLKGNDKLVDS
+3842 NIELKGNDKLVDS

-3882 TAEENEIPGYTTT
+3882 TAEENEIPGYTTS

-3915 VTVDKVWDDSENQDG
+3915 VTVDKVWEDSENQDG
-3930 LRPDT
+3930 LRPNT
-3935 IHIKLVSN
+3935 INIKLVSN
-3943 GIAKDAYLDA
+3943 GVVKDAYLDA
-3953 DSNWHLE
+3953 DSNWHLK

-3987 STVTTED
+3987 STVTTKD
-3994 GYAFTIKNDHV
+3994 GYAFTIENDHV

-4019 DNNRDGLRPSSHTV
+4019 DNDRDGLRPDSHTV
-4033 ILTDGI
+4033 ILVDGT
-4039 NTIEEIVLDKD
+4039 NAIEEVVLDKN
-4050 NGYGTVLKDMPKY
+4050 NGYGVVLKNMPKY
-4063 KNGVEIDY
+4063 KNGVEINY

-4086 KGDSVKD
+4086 KSDSVKD
-4093 FKVTNTHVPEM
+4093 FNITNTHVPEM

-4125 EIALTLTGSD
+4125 KVTLTLTGSD
-4135 GNVYEKTVNK
+4135 GNVYEKTVTK
-4145 ETWTAVFSD
+4145 DTWTTAFSD

-4176 STTITNNQTDTIT
+4176 KTTITDNETGTIA
-4189 VINKH
+4189 VINTH

-4209 NNKDSIRPD
+4209 NNKDNIRPD
-4218 KVTVKLTDGTTVVS
+4218 KVTVKLANGTTAVS
-4232 TKEVKN
+4232 TKEINN
-4238 DSWKHIFEDIPV
+4238 DSWKHVFENIIV
-4250 FNGSDKVSYTI
+4250 FNGSDKVSYTV
-4261 TQDAVNGYTT
+4261 TQDAVSEYTT

-4287 HISVVPP
+4287 HVPVAPP

-4299 KKEPATPAPVVE
+4299 QEETVTPAAPAPVVE
-4311 VKVEQPAPTVTL
+4311 IKTEPT
-4323 IQTTNKPTGISF
+4323 TTVIETPNKQTGISF
-4335 FESLFAK
+4335 MDGLFG

>member
-65 EEPSEAPSSGT
+65 EEPSEAPSSGA

-83 EETETNSDIT
+83 EEAETNSDIT
-93 DEVSNEHTDADTADE
+93 DEVANEHTDADTADE
-108 TQTVEEDAPKQDE
+108 TQTVEKDAPKQDE

-212 YDADSETLTFE
+212 YNADSETLTFE

-238 VDDDQ
+238 ADEDQ
-243 TLVENRTEFD
+243 QLIENKEIFD
-253 EQTKR
+253 EQAEKNVL
-258 QAIQERLKSSG
+258 QQKLSASG
-269 ISTYVLRPSD
+269 ISLYEMRPSD
-279 SYNQLDLVVEGL
+279 SYNQLDLIIDGL
-291 AFTSDDGLTQTFTA
+291 AFTSDDGLVQTFTA
-305 PYDGDYIITAYGANG
+305 PYDGDYTITAYGANG

-429 NNAAA
+429 NDAAV

-449 GMGESGGSAG
+449 GMGESGGTAG

-498 GRTLTYEERVD
+498 GRVLTYDERVD

-523 YHYTVLG
+523 YHYTILG
-530 ELYDANPAHRDPV
+530 ELYDANPANHDPISL
-543 DFLFDDGQARN
+543 LFDDGQARN

-600 GEQVEVKDA
+600 GKQVEVKDA
-609 DYEVGG
+609 DYEVSG

-620 STETA
+620 STNSA
-625 PYLVNGRVII
+625 PYLINGRVLIH
-635 KMVGET
+635 MVGTT
-641 PKLKSVMM
+641 PKMKTIMM
-649 PAQSE
+649 EAQNE
-654 DISAG
+654 DISSSHVDDA
-659 NIDEKDGFGQ
+659 DVYGQ
-669 KAILSPGQGSANK
+669 KAYLNKGQDVAS
-682 TLAYTA
+682 TTIAYTA
-688 ITYYNLG
+688 ITYYNMG
-695 DVMTVTPKWEYNTLL
+695 DLMTVNPVWEYSTMLSPTDRDWN
-710 NVTYKPWDDSVAKNI
+710 DSVAKSI
-725 NNQMSVSITNTE
+725 DSRLSVSVANTN
-737 LGIPAEGDKYYNDAY
+737 LGVPNPGDKYYNADY

-765 NAPLSMYDTATV
+765 NPVNTMYSTERLTKYYFRCKGIASYTLSSGTKTMYDKGERGELAIDYNIYINHEGVHVYSDRNIINGTPTSTVDDTIAATAGRSASTWQYPHMALTDVNNINTILIQFSSHGFNTSDSISYDASYADSLGITGSGNQYSYIFKAKSKNSVSTANWEKFLQSITYTTYDAATFTSTGVSGGVTIFWYADENLWENNMFYDSSSGHFYACINTGNSITWGEARNRALSMYNSALDCYGYLAHITSQSEQDYLYTLMDKSTQGWLGATRKV
-777 TKYFFRC
+777 SGNEWDWYWRDGPANETSEPFFRQNADGTYGTLLWGYENWDSKTE
-784 HPTATVSMY
+784 P
-793 NGIRTMDDESES
+793 NNS
-805 GGLVL
+805 GGVEWCMHYYGSNRGVWNDYIDSNGAVTSFIVEWSKDGLV
-810 DYSIAMEHQGA
+810 G
-821 HVYQNRNT
+821 
-829 INDMNAE
+829 NDHS
-836 TVSDTVTATQNHSSS
+836 VSDT
-851 QWKYPELVVKTP
+851 
-863 KTIQTF
+863 
-869 NVLFTSPSRNAQD
+869 
-882 AILYNTDLANQLGI
+882 
-896 VVTGTNQNY
+896 
-905 IFTKSGGLTQDEWNN
+905 
-920 FLRQVSFVT
+920 
-929 YDRAVF
+929 
-935 TADGVQSGV
+935 
-944 EVAWYGFEKAIFG
+944 
-957 SNQATRHVPTLS
+957 
-969 DYPGAATHNIAS
+969 
-981 GSLNITSSGSVYRIV
+981 
-996 GSTTGDNRI
+996 
-1005 YVSPG
+1005 
-1010 VSATVILDNVTMNY
+1010 
-1024 TAAGAG
+1024 
-1030 WGNDTSRAGDGA
+1030 
-1042 ISCSHANLT
+1042 
-1051 IILVGTSRITA
+1051 
-1062 YGSYS
+1062 
-1067 NAIAK
+1067 
-1072 NGTDGSLMIDG
+1072 
-1083 AGTLYAVGASGDHCG
+1083 
-1098 AIGANVNCSFWN
+1098 
-1110 FTVQGGTIYA
+1110 
-1120 NAGEHCPGIGSGC
+1120 
-1133 LNQPG
+1133 
-1138 EGNGGDGAGC
+1138 
-1148 GNLNFTGGTVVA
+1148 
-1160 RGNTACSGIGSGWGG
+1160 
-1175 PVNGINISNGAKVT
+1175 
-1189 AYGGSYSP
+1189 
-1197 GIGSGGRTDNVQ
+1197 
-1209 GGNIGSY
+1209 
-1216 HYHVRNIVI
+1216 
-1225 TGGDTVVTAFGDK
+1225 
-1238 STNMPGIGC
+1238 
-1247 GKDPVGT
+1247 
-1254 VRGTLSNVV
+1254 
-1263 ATTLDGFQGYVRYG
+1263 
-1277 SSEESAAYSTEQPRT
+1277 
-1292 PFTGT
+1292 
-1297 GNIGSYLA
+1297 
-1305 SQVNRGTPVYYTQVF
+1305 
-1320 FSIDTSNK
+1320 
-1328 HVDDADVIGT
+1328 DVIGT
-1338 QVSST
+1338 QIVA
-1343 GTIKPEQFASVSGT
+1343 EQEQKVNNGEVSGT
-1357 VWAENDRDGVYQVG
+1357 VWAENDYNGLFAT
-1371 DEAVVEGVAVTLYN
+1371 DEAKLQDITVQLISDNGTVVATAQTNKLGQYDFTGLAPGNYYVKFTSQSFVGYN
-1385 ADGSVCKTTTTNKY
+1385 AVPDGGNSIVQQASKGINDSYAQTPVFALTYNDVLEK
-1399 GAYSFDGIPEKKNYT
+1399 SF
-1414 VGFSNGSSNIQ
+1414 
-1425 SYSPTAKIAA
+1425 
-1435 GENNNHVNNDWKS
+1435 
-1448 DVFTAIYQKNTS
+1448 
-1460 QTINCG
+1460 G

-1477 WDDVNQNGICDNS
+1477 WDDANQNGIYDNR
-1490 ESKIANVTITLTDAD
+1490 EAKIANVTITLTDAD

-1512 YGNPITAVLTDADGN
+1512 YGNPIAAVLTDANGN

-1538 MKLTLTSSDTV
+1538 MKLTLTSSNTV
-1549 DISNARVSPIPTSG
+1549 DISNARVSPIPASG
-1563 DEKRTNKAE
+1563 DVKLTNKAE
-1572 RSIDVLEFNG
+1572 KSIGMLEFNG

-1589 EKSGSMLNAATIGEV
+1589 EKSGSMLTSATIGEI
-1604 YINSMTGT
+1604 YINSMSGT

-1652 QADINIEEPVLNG
+1652 QADIDIEEPVLNG

-1729 TATTDKKTQMGNDA
+1729 TAATNKKTQMGNDS

-1761 IPDTRVVSLSN
+1761 IPDTRVVALNN

-1829 ADEQGTNISGHL
+1829 ADEQGTNVSGHL

-1897 DTLDSET
+1897 DTLDSEA

-1913 HMYCAWIGDIE
+1913 HMYCAWIGNIE

-1947 LTSFDLKKVED
+1947 LTDFDLKKIED
-1958 LSGIPFEN
+1958 LSGIPFKN
-1966 VKFDYEIYEKADDS
+1966 VKFDYEIYEKAADS
-1980 GKSVFPNGPYTTVPV
+1980 GKSVFQNGPYTTVPV
-1995 KPGDTSIKTEHLTT
+1995 KPGDASIQTEHLTT
-2009 DKNGLISFTNQ
+2009 DENGLIHFTNQ
-2020 DIATYHLTET
+2020 DIATYHLIEA

-2037 RDTKTHVVKV
+2037 KDTKTHVVKV

-2057 LIWKTYISVDGV
+2057 LVWKTYISVDGV
-2069 RQTNNLYTLK
+2069 RLTDNLYTLK

-2091 KWDDANDQDGIRKN
+2091 KWDDANDQDGIRQN

-2156 IQYTVVENPM
+2156 IQYTVIENPM
-2166 DGYTAI
+2166 DGYIAT
-2172 VSNTTGSVDN
+2172 VSATTGSADK

-2203 VWDDGNNVDGIRPD
+2203 VWDDSNNIDGMRPD

-2231 EATLSNTKDWKYT
+2231 EATLSNAKDWKYT
-2244 FKHIPLFDANGNEI
+2244 FKHIPLFDANGNKI

-2274 TNEGRSFTITNSH
+2274 TNEGRSFTITNGH
-2287 VQETLSIPVTK
+2287 VQETFSIPVTK

-2311 SAIHV
+2311 PAIHV
-2316 ILMGSDGNVY
+2316 TLMGSDGNVY

-2355 TLSEETVD
+2355 TLSEEAVNG
-2363 SYTYKIEGDADTGF
+2363 YTYKIEGDANTGF

-2384 PAVTNV
+2384 SAVTNV
-2390 VINKYWEDAA
+2390 VVNKYWEDAA

-2408 SVSVTLSGSDG
+2408 SVAVTLSGSDG

-2424 TLTKDGGF
+2424 TLTKDTGF
-2432 SETFEN
+2432 SKTFEN

-2446 TKIAYTVTEDAVAGY
+2446 TKITYTVTEDAVNGY
-2461 IGKTATDDTGYVLSI
+2461 TGKITTDDTGYILSI
-2476 TNTHTPETISKTIT
+2476 TNTHAPETIRKTVT
-2490 KTWDDND
+2490 KTWDDGND
-2497 NQDGIRPTNV
+2497 RDGIRPTNV
-2507 KVELYGTDGTL
+2507 KIELYGTDGTR
-2518 RTQYLTKDNNWSYSF
+2518 RTQYLTKDNHWSYSF

-2543 TIILYTAKEEAVEG
+2543 TIILYTIKEEAVDG
-2557 YTQKSVTTAT
+2557 YTQKSVTTTA
-2567 GFNFTNTHE
+2567 GFDLTNTHE
-2576 PQTVTYGATKVWL
+2576 IQTADYEVKKVWI
-2589 DDDNRDGVRPNSITL
+2589 DDNDRDGARPTSITL
-2604 VLNGSDGSKYTK
+2604 TLTGSDGSKYTK
-2616 QMTAASNWSDV
+2616 LMTAADNWNAV
-2627 TFERI
+2627 TFERV
-2632 PMFNNGKYITYTLS
+2632 PMFNGGKYITYTLT
-2646 ENDVPSYVN
+2646 ENEVPSYIN
-2655 SVAVSEDGKFFTV
+2655 SIEVSDDGKHFTV
-2668 TNTHTPDHA
+2668 TNTHAPDHA
-2677 IIKITEVWHDEND
+2677 IINITEVWHDEND
-2690 QDGIRPKKVTTI
+2690 QDGIRPRKMTAIV
-2702 IVGSNGN
+2702 VGSNGN

-2812 EENGWTATFENL
+2812 EDNGWTATFENL
-2824 PKRDHGNIVT
+2824 PKRDHGNIVA
-2834 YNVKESDVEGYEASI
+2834 YNVKESDTAGYEASV

-2864 ETTLRTATLVWRD
+2864 ETTMRTVTLVWRD
-2877 ENNQDGIRPDTV
+2877 EDNRDGVRPDAV
-2889 TYTLHGSDGSEVEK
+2889 TYTLHGSDGSEQEK
-2903 TVSKDDSWADV
+2903 TVNKDDAWNDV
-2914 MFEDLPVYQNGQ
+2914 VFEDLPVYQNGQ
-2926 KVTYTL
+2926 RISYTL
-2932 TESTVDGYTTDIRDN
+2932 TESAIDGYTNDIRSSGN
-2947 GHTFTVTNTHIPAV
+2947 TFTVTNTHIPET
-2961 VNVDVTKVWTDGEN
+2961 VNVNVTKIWTDGEN
-2975 QDGNRPNSIS
+2975 QDGNRPDSIS
-2985 VILTGNDGNRYT
+2985 VILTGSDGKRYT
-2997 ATITAANNWKYT
+2997 TTITAANNWKHT
-3009 FSKLP
+3009 FLKLP

-3024 YTLAEDAASGY
+3024 YTLTEDTMSGY
-3035 SNVIEKK
+3035 SDVVEKRS
-3042 DNYTF
+3042 DYVF

-3057 VDIPVVKKWN
+3057 VDVTIVKKWD

-3072 DGARPESFNIVL
+3072 DGMRPESVDIVL

-3089 KLYTGTLSAEN
+3089 KLYTGTLSTEN
-3100 GYTYVF
+3100 GYTCVF
-3106 QSVPKFHNSGTL
+3106 QSVPKYHDGGTL
-3118 ISYTVAEEKVTGYTT
+3118 INYTIAEEKIPGYTT
-3133 EVAKDS
+3133 TIAKDA

-3146 TNTKSIETVTKTVSK
+3146 TNTKPIETVTKTVSK

-3176 ITVILTG
+3176 ITIILTG

-3283 YAKKLNADNQ
+3283 YAKKLNTDNQ

-3731 VWNDANNQDGYRPD
+3731 VWSDANNQDGYRPD
-3745 TTTIH
+3745 TATIH

-3795 PQYTTSIVANGNVV
+3795 SQYTTSIVANGNVV

-3821 RNISVIW
+3821 CNISVIW

-3882 TAEENEIPGYTTT
+3882 TAEENEISGYTTT

-3930 LRPDT
+3930 IRPDT

-3943 GIAKDAYLDA
+3943 GIVKDAYLDA

-3960 FEGLPKY
+3960 FESLPKY
-3967 RDHGILNEYSVQEVD
+3967 RNHGILNEYSVQEVD

-4189 VINKH
+4189 VINEH

-4287 HISVVPP
+4287 HIPVVPP

-4299 KKEPATPAPVVE
+4299 KEEPATPAPVVE

>member
-1 MQNGKSRIKRVAS
+1 MQKCESRTKRVMS
-14 AIIAGVM
+14 AIIAGMM
-21 ALQTVAPVISYADD
+21 ALQVVAPTISYADD
-35 TASSVAT
+35 TVASTASSEDNSNT
-42 TDDSDAIANVDPGTP
+42 QIDPGVP
-57 VQVDATAS
+57 VQ
-65 EEPSEAPSSGT
+65 
-76 SQADENS
+76 
-83 EETETNSDIT
+83 
-93 DEVSNEHTDADTADE
+93 
-108 TQTVEEDAPKQDE
+108 
-121 STSETTDTAPSR
+121 TDTASSNTVTEPDSSESLEETADSEQTGEIQDDTVSDSQGNETNTQEETVQDTVQQNDTGSETMESKSVR
-133 TVTVTLNKNGGEFEP
+133 TVTVTLNKNGGVFEP

-169 IVVEDTGDT
+169 IAIEDTGDT

-187 SIDIPVALSS
+187 SISIPVALSG
-197 DESLYFTGWD
+197 DDSLYFTGWD

-212 YDADSETLTFE
+212 YDADNETLTF
-223 DGVDAYVLSAVYSSV
+223 DDDVDAYVLTAVYNSV
-238 VDDDQ
+238 ADEDQ
-243 TLVENRTEFD
+243 QLIENKEIFD
-253 EQTKR
+253 EQAEKNVL
-258 QAIQERLKSSG
+258 QQKLSASG
-269 ISTYVLRPSD
+269 ISLYEMRPSD
-279 SYNQLDLVVEGL
+279 SYNQLDLIIDGL
-291 AFTSDDGLTQTFTA
+291 AFTSDDGLIQTFTA
-305 PYDGDYIITAYGANG
+305 PYDGDYTITAYGANG

-337 KAEGTVHLNAGQT
+337 KAEGTIHLSAGQT

-429 NNAAA
+429 NDAAA

-449 GMGESGGSAG
+449 GMGESGGTAG

-498 GRTLTYEERVD
+498 GRVLTYDERVD

-523 YHYTVLG
+523 YHYTILG
-530 ELYDANPAHRDPV
+530 ELYDANPANRDPV
-543 DFLFDDGQARN
+543 SLLFDDGQARN

-600 GEQVEVKDA
+600 GKQVEVKDA

-620 STETA
+620 STNSA
-625 PYLVNGRVII
+625 PYLINGRVLIH
-635 KMVGET
+635 MVGTT
-641 PKLKSVMM
+641 PKMKTIMM
-649 PAQSE
+649 EAQNE
-654 DISAG
+654 DISSSHVDDA
-659 NIDEKDGFGQ
+659 DVYGQ
-669 KAILSPGQGSANK
+669 KAYLNKGQDVAS
-682 TLAYTA
+682 TTIAYTA
-688 ITYYNLG
+688 ITYYNMG
-695 DVMTVTPKWEYNTLL
+695 DLMTVNPVWEYSTMLSPTDRDWN
-710 NVTYKPWDDSVAKNI
+710 DSVAKSI
-725 NNQMSVSITNTE
+725 DSRLSVSVANTN
-737 LGIPAEGDKYYNDAY
+737 LGVPNPGDKYYNADY

-765 NAPLSMYDTATV
+765 NPVNTMYSTERLTKYYFRCKGIASYTLSSGTKTMYDKGERGELAIDYNIYINHEGVHVYSDRNIINGTPTSTVDDTIAATAGRSASTWQYPHMALTDVNNINTILVQFSSHGFNTSDSISYDASYADSLGITGSGNQYSYIFKAKSKNSVSTANWEKFLQSITYTTYDAATFTSTGVSGGVTIFWYADENLWENNMFYDSSSSHFYACINTGSSITWGEARNRALSMYNSALDCYGYLAHITSQSEQDYLYTLMDKSTQGWLGATRKV
-777 TKYFFRC
+777 SGNEWDWYWRDGPANETNEPFFRQNADGTYGTLLWGYENWDNKTEPNNVGDEWC
-784 HPTATVSMY
+784 MHYYGNKSGVWNDYSDT
-793 NGIRTMDDESES
+793 NGAVTSFIVEWSKD
-805 GGLVL
+805 GLV
-810 DYSIAMEHQGA
+810 G
-821 HVYQNRNT
+821 
-829 INDMNAE
+829 NDHS
-836 TVSDTVTATQNHSSS
+836 VSDT
-851 QWKYPELVVKTP
+851 
-863 KTIQTF
+863 
-869 NVLFTSPSRNAQD
+869 
-882 AILYNTDLANQLGI
+882 
-896 VVTGTNQNY
+896 
-905 IFTKSGGLTQDEWNN
+905 
-920 FLRQVSFVT
+920 
-929 YDRAVF
+929 
-935 TADGVQSGV
+935 
-944 EVAWYGFEKAIFG
+944 
-957 SNQATRHVPTLS
+957 
-969 DYPGAATHNIAS
+969 
-981 GSLNITSSGSVYRIV
+981 
-996 GSTTGDNRI
+996 
-1005 YVSPG
+1005 
-1010 VSATVILDNVTMNY
+1010 
-1024 TAAGAG
+1024 
-1030 WGNDTSRAGDGA
+1030 
-1042 ISCSHANLT
+1042 
-1051 IILVGTSRITA
+1051 
-1062 YGSYS
+1062 
-1067 NAIAK
+1067 
-1072 NGTDGSLMIDG
+1072 
-1083 AGTLYAVGASGDHCG
+1083 
-1098 AIGANVNCSFWN
+1098 
-1110 FTVQGGTIYA
+1110 
-1120 NAGEHCPGIGSGC
+1120 
-1133 LNQPG
+1133 
-1138 EGNGGDGAGC
+1138 
-1148 GNLNFTGGTVVA
+1148 
-1160 RGNTACSGIGSGWGG
+1160 
-1175 PVNGINISNGAKVT
+1175 
-1189 AYGGSYSP
+1189 
-1197 GIGSGGRTDNVQ
+1197 
-1209 GGNIGSY
+1209 
-1216 HYHVRNIVI
+1216 
-1225 TGGDTVVTAFGDK
+1225 
-1238 STNMPGIGC
+1238 
-1247 GKDPVGT
+1247 
-1254 VRGTLSNVV
+1254 
-1263 ATTLDGFQGYVRYG
+1263 
-1277 SSEESAAYSTEQPRT
+1277 
-1292 PFTGT
+1292 
-1297 GNIGSYLA
+1297 
-1305 SQVNRGTPVYYTQVF
+1305 
-1320 FSIDTSNK
+1320 
-1328 HVDDADVIGT
+1328 DVIGT
-1338 QVSST
+1338 QIVA
-1343 GTIKPEQFASVSGT
+1343 EQEQKVNNGEVSGT
-1357 VWAENDRDGVYQVG
+1357 VWAENDYNGLFAT
-1371 DEAVVEGVAVTLYN
+1371 DEAKLQDITVQLISDNGTVVATAQTNKLGQYDFTGLAPGNYYVKFTSQSFVGYN
-1385 ADGSVCKTTTTNKY
+1385 AVPDGGNSIVQQASKGINDSYAQTPVFALTYNDVLEK
-1399 GAYSFDGIPEKKNYT
+1399 SF
-1414 VGFSNGSSNIQ
+1414 
-1425 SYSPTAKIAA
+1425 
-1435 GENNNHVNNDWKS
+1435 
-1448 DVFTAIYQKNTS
+1448 
-1460 QTINCG
+1460 G

-1477 WDDVNQNGICDNS
+1477 WDDANQNGIYDNR
-1490 ESKIANVTITLTDAD
+1490 EAKIANVTITLTDAD

-1512 YGNPITAVLTDADGN
+1512 YGNPIAAVLTDANGN

-1563 DEKRTNKAE
+1563 DVKLTNKAE
-1572 RSIDVLEFNG
+1572 KSIGMLEFNG

-1589 EKSGSMLNAATIGEV
+1589 EKSGSMLTSATIGEI
-1604 YINSMTGT
+1604 YINSMSGT

-1729 TATTDKKTQMGNDA
+1729 TAATDKKTQMGNDS

-1761 IPDTRVVSLSN
+1761 IPDTRVVNLSN
-1772 EKDFYVSTANCAM
+1772 EKDFYVSTANCAL

-1796 QDDNYNGIRETNET
+1796 QDNNYNGIRETNET

-1859 TAADGYYEYDYLEPG
+1859 TAADGYYEYDYLESG

-1897 DTLDSET
+1897 DTLDSEA

-1947 LTSFDLKKVED
+1947 LTDFDLKKIED
-1958 LSGIPFEN
+1958 LSGIPFKD

-2009 DKNGLISFTNQ
+2009 DKNGLIHFTNQ
-2020 DIATYHLTET
+2020 DIATYHLIET

-2037 RDTKTHVVKV
+2037 KDTKTHVVKV
-2047 MPETAVENNN
+2047 MPEAAVENNN
-2057 LIWKTYISVDGV
+2057 LVWKTYISVDGV
-2069 RQTNNLYTLK
+2069 RLTDNLYTLK

-2091 KWDDANDQDGIRKN
+2091 KWDDANDQDGIRQN

-2156 IQYTVVENPM
+2156 IQYTVIENPM
-2166 DGYTAI
+2166 DGYTAT
-2172 VSNTTGSVDN
+2172 VSATTGSTDK

-2195 FDDFTVVK
+2195 FDDFTVTK
-2203 VWDDGNNVDGIRPD
+2203 VWDDSNNIDGMRPD
-2217 SVTIHMNGS
+2217 SVTIYLNGS

-2231 EATLSNTKDWKYT
+2231 EATLSNAKDWKYI
-2244 FKHIPLFDANGNEI
+2244 FKHMPLFDANGNKI

-2287 VQETLSIPVTK
+2287 VQETFSIPVTK

-2316 ILMGSDGNVY
+2316 TLMGSDGNVY

-2355 TLSEETVD
+2355 TLNEEAVNG
-2363 SYTYKIEGDADTGF
+2363 YTYKIEGDANTGF

-2384 PAVTNV
+2384 SAVTNV
-2390 VINKYWEDAA
+2390 VVNKYWEDTA

-2408 SVSVTLSGSDG
+2408 SVAVTLSGSDG

-2424 TLTKDGGF
+2424 TLTKDTGF
-2432 SETFEN
+2432 SKTFEN

-2446 TKIAYTVTEDAVAGY
+2446 TKITYTVTEDAVNGY
-2461 IGKTATDDTGYVLSI
+2461 TGKITTDDTGYILSI
-2476 TNTHTPETISKTIT
+2476 TNTHAPETIRKTVT
-2490 KTWDDND
+2490 KTWDDGND
-2497 NQDGIRPTNV
+2497 RDGIRPTNV
-2507 KVELYGTDGTL
+2507 KIELYGTDGTR
-2518 RTQYLTKDNNWSYSF
+2518 RTQYLTKDNHWSYSF

-2543 TIILYTAKEEAVEG
+2543 TIILYTIKEEAVDG
-2557 YTQKSVTTAT
+2557 YTQKSVTTTA
-2567 GFNFTNTHE
+2567 GFDLTNTHE
-2576 PQTVTYGATKVWL
+2576 IQTADYEVKKVWI
-2589 DDDNRDGVRPNSITL
+2589 DDNDRDGARPTSITL
-2604 VLNGSDGSKYTK
+2604 TLTGSDGSKYTK
-2616 QMTAASNWSDV
+2616 LMTAADNWNAV
-2627 TFERI
+2627 TFERV
-2632 PMFNNGKYITYTLS
+2632 PMFNGGKYITYTLT
-2646 ENDVPSYVN
+2646 ENEVPSYIN
-2655 SVAVSEDGKFFTV
+2655 SIEVSEDGKHFTV
-2668 TNTHTPDHA
+2668 TNTHAPDHTV
-2677 IIKITEVWHDEND
+2677 INITEVWHDEND
-2690 QDGIRPKKVTTI
+2690 QDGIRPRKMTAIV
-2702 IVGSNGN
+2702 VGSNGN

-2801 SNAVSK
+2801 SNAISK

-2812 EENGWTATFENL
+2812 EDNGWTATFENL
-2824 PKRDHGNIVT
+2824 PKRDHGNIVA
-2834 YNVKESDVEGYEASI
+2834 YNVKESNTAGYEASV
-2849 VKTEDG
+2849 VKTENG

-2864 ETTLRTATLVWRD
+2864 ETTMRTVTLVWRD
-2877 ENNQDGIRPDTV
+2877 EDNRDGVRPDAV
-2889 TYTLHGSDGSEVEK
+2889 TYTLHGSDGSEQEK
-2903 TVSKDDSWADV
+2903 TVNKDDAWNDV
-2914 MFEDLPVYQNGQ
+2914 VFEDLPVYQNGQ
-2926 KVTYTL
+2926 RISYTL
-2932 TESTVDGYTTDIRDN
+2932 TESAIDGYANDIRSSGN
-2947 GHTFTVTNTHIPAV
+2947 TFTVTNTHIPET
-2961 VNVDVTKVWTDGEN
+2961 VNVDVTKIWTDGEN
-2975 QDGNRPNSIS
+2975 QDGNRPDSIS
-2985 VILTGNDGNRYT
+2985 VILTGSDGKRYT
-2997 ATITAANNWKYT
+2997 TTITAANNWKHT
-3009 FSKLP
+3009 FLKLP

-3024 YTLAEDAASGY
+3024 YTLTEDTMSGY
-3035 SNVIEKK
+3035 SDVVEKRS
-3042 DNYTF
+3042 DYVF

-3057 VDIPVVKKWN
+3057 VDVTIVKKWN

-3072 DGARPESFNIVL
+3072 DGMRPESVDIVL

-3089 KLYTGTLSAEN
+3089 KLYTGTLSTEN
-3100 GYTYVF
+3100 GYTCVF
-3106 QSVPKFHNSGTL
+3106 QSVPKYHDGGTL
-3118 ISYTVAEEKVTGYTT
+3118 INYTIAEEKIPGYTT
-3133 EVAKDS
+3133 TIAKDA

-3146 TNTKSIETVTKTVSK
+3146 TNAKAIDTVTKTVSK
-3161 VWEDSNNQDGLRPSA
+3161 VWDDNNNQDGLRPTA

-3183 DDGSRYLKSVS
+3183 DDGSRRVKSVT
-3194 AAENWTTTF
+3194 AAENWTVTF
-3203 ENLPKNQNHGQS
+3203 ENLPKNKNHGQN

-3224 VSGYTDEVT
+3224 VSGYTEAIT
-3233 QNGNNYTITNTHMP
+3233 QNGDNYTITNTHTP
-3247 ATTELFVTKTWKD
+3247 ASSEFFVTKIWKD

-3283 YAKKLNADNQ
+3283 YTKKLNADNQ

-3299 NLPKYANGK
+3299 NLPKYADGK
-3308 TIDYTLTEEAVPGYT
+3308 VIEYSLTEESVPGYT

-3331 SFTLINTHV
+3331 SFVLINTHV

-3350 AWNDEN
+3350 AWNDGN
-3356 NQDGLRPKSITAVV
+3356 NQDGLRPKTITAVV
-3370 NGSDGSARFVQLFES
+3370 NGSDGSARFVQLFEG
-3385 QNWTTS
+3385 QNWATN
-3391 LNNLPKYKNST
+3391 LNNLPKYKNGT
-3402 EVQYTVKENAI
+3402 EIQYTVKENAI
-3413 SGYETEIKQTGDS
+3413 PGYETEIKQTGDS
-3426 YTITNTHAPAVVTV
+3426 YAITNSHTPAVVTV
-3440 SVVKI
+3440 SAVKV
-3445 WDDENNQDG
+3445 WDDANNQDG

-3467 DGSTHNAAITKNDG
+3467 DGSVRNAAITKNDG
-3481 WTYQFKDL
+3481 WTYQFKNL
-3489 PQYKNGVKID
+3489 PKYKNGVKID

-3504 ADSNPYTYEIVK
+3504 ANSNPYTYEIVK
-3516 GSDGYSFTIT
+3516 GSDEYSFTIT
-3526 NNYVPAAVNVPVT
+3526 NNYVPAVVNVPVT
-3539 TIWNDDNNR
+3539 TVWDDDDNR

-3555 TVITLQGS
+3555 TAITLHGS
-3563 NGKVYQHI
+3563 NGKVYQRI
-3571 VTDKDSFATVFEDV
+3571 VTGKDDFATVFEDV

-3590 EGKEVV
+3590 EGREVV
-3596 YTVTQNEVDGYT
+3596 YTVTQNEMNGYT
-3608 TDVTNTDKYTFQI
+3608 ANIANTDKYTFQI
-3621 TNTHEPEKLAKTV
+3621 ANTHEPEKLTKTV
-3634 TKVWDDNNNQDGL
+3634 AKVWNDNNNQDGL
-3647 RPNTLRIALTG
+3647 RPNTLRVAMTG

-3666 NLSAANNWTETFEG
+3666 SLSTANNWTETFDG

-3697 EAVGGYEKE
+3697 EIVGGYDKV

-3745 TTTIH
+3745 AATIH

-3756 TQDTKDF
+3756 TQDTRDF
-3763 TKDSSWSSIVFK
+3763 TKSSSWTAIVFK
-3775 DLDRFKDGTKIKYT
+3775 DLDHYKDGNEIKYT
-3789 VTEDEI
+3789 VAEDEI
-3795 PQYTTSIVANGNVV
+3795 PQYTTSIAVNGNVV

-3821 RNISVIW
+3821 RNISVVW
-3828 EDNDDQDGIRPDAV
+3828 EDNNDQDGLRPDTV
-3842 NIKLKGNDKLVDS
+3842 SVKLKGNDKFIDS
-3855 SELNEDVKWKHSFTK
+3855 SELNEDVEWKHSFTK
-3870 LPVRENGNEISY
+3870 LPVRENGNEITY
-3882 TAEENEIPGYTTT
+3882 TAEENEIPGYTTS

-3915 VTVDKVWDDSENQDG
+3915 VTVDKVWKDAENQDG
-3930 LRPDT
+3930 LRPDA
-3935 IHIKLVSN
+3935 IHIRLISN
-3943 GIAKDAYLDA
+3943 DIEKDAYLDA
-3953 DSNWHLE
+3953 ESDWHLD

-3987 STVTTED
+3987 STVTTKD
-3994 GYAFTIKNDHV
+3994 GYAFTIENDHV

-4019 DNNRDGLRPSSHTV
+4019 DNDRDGLRPDSHTV
-4033 ILTDGI
+4033 ILVDGT
-4039 NTIEEIVLDKD
+4039 NAIEEVVLDRD
-4050 NGYGTVLKDMPKY
+4050 NGYGVVLKNMPKY
-4063 KNGVEIDY
+4063 KNGVEINY

-4086 KGDSVKD
+4086 KSDSVKD
-4093 FKVTNTHVPEM
+4093 FNITNTHVPEM

-4125 EIALTLTGSD
+4125 KVTLTLTGSD
-4135 GNVYEKTVNK
+4135 GNVYEKTVTK
-4145 ETWTAVFSD
+4145 DTWTTAFSD

-4176 STTITNNQTDTIT
+4176 KTTITDNETGTIA
-4189 VINKH
+4189 VINTH

-4209 NNKDSIRPD
+4209 NNKDNIRPD
-4218 KVTVKLTDGTTVVS
+4218 KVTVKLANGTTAVS
-4232 TKEVKN
+4232 TKEINN
-4238 DSWKHIFEDIPV
+4238 DSWKHVFENIIV
-4250 FNGSDKVSYTI
+4250 FNGDDKASYTV
-4261 TQDAVNGYTT
+4261 TQDAVSEYTT

-4287 HISVVPP
+4287 HVPVAPP

-4299 KKEPATPAPVVE
+4299 QEETVTPAAPAPVVE
-4311 VKVEQPAPTVTL
+4311 IKTEPT
-4323 IQTTNKPTGISF
+4323 TTVIETPNKQTGISF
-4335 FESLFAK
+4335 MDGLFG

>member
-1 MQNGKSRIKRVAS
+1 MQKCESRTKRVMS
-14 AIIAGVM
+14 AIIAGMM
-21 ALQTVAPVISYADD
+21 ALQVVAPTISYADD
-35 TASSVAT
+35 TVASTASSEDNSNT
-42 TDDSDAIANVDPGTP
+42 QIDPGVP
-57 VQVDATAS
+57 VQ
-65 EEPSEAPSSGT
+65 
-76 SQADENS
+76 
-83 EETETNSDIT
+83 
-93 DEVSNEHTDADTADE
+93 
-108 TQTVEEDAPKQDE
+108 
-121 STSETTDTAPSR
+121 TDTASSNTVTEPDSSESLEETADSEQTGEIQDDTVSDSQGNETNTQEETVQDTVQQNDTGSETMESKSVR
-133 TVTVTLNKNGGEFEP
+133 TVTVTLNKNGGVFEP

-169 IVVEDTGDT
+169 IAIEDTGDT

-187 SIDIPVALSS
+187 SISIPVALSG
-197 DESLYFTGWD
+197 DDSLYFTGWD

-212 YDADSETLTFE
+212 YDADNETLTF
-223 DGVDAYVLSAVYSSV
+223 DDDVDAYVLTAVYNSV
-238 VDDDQ
+238 ADEDQ
-243 TLVENRTEFD
+243 QLIENKEIFD
-253 EQTKR
+253 EQAEKNVL
-258 QAIQERLKSSG
+258 QQKLSASG
-269 ISTYVLRPSD
+269 ISLYEMRPSD
-279 SYNQLDLVVEGL
+279 SYNQLDLIIDGL
-291 AFTSDDGLTQTFTA
+291 AFTSDDGLIQTFTA
-305 PYDGDYIITAYGANG
+305 PYDGDYTITAYGANG

-337 KAEGTVHLNAGQT
+337 KAEGTIHLSAGQT

-429 NNAAA
+429 NDAAA

-449 GMGESGGSAG
+449 GMGESGGTAG

-498 GRTLTYEERVD
+498 GRVLTYDERVD

-523 YHYTVLG
+523 YHYTILG
-530 ELYDANPAHRDPV
+530 ELYDANPANRDPV
-543 DFLFDDGQARN
+543 SLLFDDGQARN

-591 FVNTSVTID
+591 FVNTSVTIN
-600 GEQVEVKDA
+600 GKQVEVKDA

-620 STETA
+620 STNSA
-625 PYLVNGRVII
+625 PYLINGRVLIH
-635 KMVGET
+635 MVGTT
-641 PKLKSVMM
+641 PKMKTIMM
-649 PAQSE
+649 EAQNE
-654 DISAG
+654 DISSSHVDDA
-659 NIDEKDGFGQ
+659 DVYGQ
-669 KAILSPGQGSANK
+669 KAYLNKGQDVAS
-682 TLAYTA
+682 TTIAYTA
-688 ITYYNLG
+688 ITYYNMG
-695 DVMTVTPKWEYNTLL
+695 DLMTVNPVWEYSTMLSPTDRDWN
-710 NVTYKPWDDSVAKNI
+710 DSVAKSI
-725 NNQMSVSITNTE
+725 DSRLSVSVANTN
-737 LGIPAEGDKYYNDAY
+737 LGVPNPGDKYYNADY

-765 NAPLSMYDTATV
+765 NPVNTMYSTERLTKYYFRCKGIASYTLSSGTKTMYDKGERGELAIDYNIYINHEGVHVYSDRNIINGTPTSTVDDTIAATAGRSASTWQYPHMALTDVNNINTILVQFSSHGFNTSDSISYDASYADSLGITGSGNQYSYIFKAKSKNSVSTANWEKFLQSITYTTYDAATFTSTGVSGGVTIFWYADENLWENNMFYDSSSSHFYACINTGSSITWGEARNRALSMYNSALDCYGYLAHITSQSEQDYLYTLMDKSTQGWLGATRKV
-777 TKYFFRC
+777 SGNEWDWYWRDGPANETNEPFFRQN
-784 HPTATVSMY
+784 AD
-793 NGIRTMDDESES
+793 GIYGSLLWGYENWDSKTEPNNVGNEWCMHYYGNKS
-805 GGLVL
+805 GVWN
-810 DYSIAMEHQGA
+810 DYSDTNGA
-821 HVYQNRNT
+821 VTSFIVEWSKDGLAN
-829 INDMNAE
+829 NDHS
-836 TVSDTVTATQNHSSS
+836 VSDT
-851 QWKYPELVVKTP
+851 
-863 KTIQTF
+863 
-869 NVLFTSPSRNAQD
+869 
-882 AILYNTDLANQLGI
+882 
-896 VVTGTNQNY
+896 
-905 IFTKSGGLTQDEWNN
+905 
-920 FLRQVSFVT
+920 
-929 YDRAVF
+929 
-935 TADGVQSGV
+935 
-944 EVAWYGFEKAIFG
+944 
-957 SNQATRHVPTLS
+957 
-969 DYPGAATHNIAS
+969 
-981 GSLNITSSGSVYRIV
+981 
-996 GSTTGDNRI
+996 
-1005 YVSPG
+1005 
-1010 VSATVILDNVTMNY
+1010 
-1024 TAAGAG
+1024 
-1030 WGNDTSRAGDGA
+1030 
-1042 ISCSHANLT
+1042 
-1051 IILVGTSRITA
+1051 
-1062 YGSYS
+1062 
-1067 NAIAK
+1067 
-1072 NGTDGSLMIDG
+1072 
-1083 AGTLYAVGASGDHCG
+1083 
-1098 AIGANVNCSFWN
+1098 
-1110 FTVQGGTIYA
+1110 
-1120 NAGEHCPGIGSGC
+1120 
-1133 LNQPG
+1133 
-1138 EGNGGDGAGC
+1138 
-1148 GNLNFTGGTVVA
+1148 
-1160 RGNTACSGIGSGWGG
+1160 
-1175 PVNGINISNGAKVT
+1175 
-1189 AYGGSYSP
+1189 
-1197 GIGSGGRTDNVQ
+1197 
-1209 GGNIGSY
+1209 
-1216 HYHVRNIVI
+1216 
-1225 TGGDTVVTAFGDK
+1225 
-1238 STNMPGIGC
+1238 
-1247 GKDPVGT
+1247 
-1254 VRGTLSNVV
+1254 
-1263 ATTLDGFQGYVRYG
+1263 
-1277 SSEESAAYSTEQPRT
+1277 
-1292 PFTGT
+1292 
-1297 GNIGSYLA
+1297 
-1305 SQVNRGTPVYYTQVF
+1305 
-1320 FSIDTSNK
+1320 
-1328 HVDDADVIGT
+1328 DVIGT
-1338 QVSST
+1338 QIVA
-1343 GTIKPEQFASVSGT
+1343 EQEQKVNNGEVSGT
-1357 VWAENDRDGVYQVG
+1357 VWAENDYNGLFAT
-1371 DEAVVEGVAVTLYN
+1371 DEAKLQDITVQLISDNGTVVATAQTNKLGQYDFTGLAPGNYYVKFTSQSFVGYN
-1385 ADGSVCKTTTTNKY
+1385 AVPDGGNSIVQQASKGINDSYAQTPVFALTYNDVLEK
-1399 GAYSFDGIPEKKNYT
+1399 SF
-1414 VGFSNGSSNIQ
+1414 
-1425 SYSPTAKIAA
+1425 
-1435 GENNNHVNNDWKS
+1435 
-1448 DVFTAIYQKNTS
+1448 
-1460 QTINCG
+1460 G

-1477 WDDVNQNGICDNS
+1477 WDDANQNGIYDNR
-1490 ESKIANVTITLTDAD
+1490 EAKIANVTITLTDAD

-1512 YGNPITAVLTDADGN
+1512 YGNPIAAVLTDANGN

-1563 DEKRTNKAE
+1563 DVKLTNKAE
-1572 RSIDVLEFNG
+1572 KSIGMLEFNG

-1589 EKSGSMLNAATIGEV
+1589 EKSGSMLTSATIGEI
-1604 YINSMTGT
+1604 YINSMSGT

-1729 TATTDKKTQMGNDA
+1729 TAATDKKTQMGNDS

-1761 IPDTRVVSLSN
+1761 IPDTRVVNLSN
-1772 EKDFYVSTANCAM
+1772 EKDFYVSTANCAL

-1796 QDDNYNGIRETNET
+1796 QDNNYNGIRETNET

-1897 DTLDSET
+1897 DTLDSEA

-1947 LTSFDLKKVED
+1947 LTDFDLKKIED
-1958 LSGIPFEN
+1958 LSGIPFKD

-2009 DKNGLISFTNQ
+2009 DKNGLIHFTNQ
-2020 DIATYHLTET
+2020 DIATYHLIET

-2037 RDTKTHVVKV
+2037 KDTKTHVVKV
-2047 MPETAVENNN
+2047 MPEAAVENNN
-2057 LIWKTYISVDGV
+2057 LVWKTYISVDGV
-2069 RQTNNLYTLK
+2069 RLTDNLYTLK

-2091 KWDDANDQDGIRKN
+2091 KWDDANDQDGIRQN

-2156 IQYTVVENPM
+2156 IQYTVIENPM
-2166 DGYTAI
+2166 DGYTAT
-2172 VSNTTGSVDN
+2172 VSATTGSTDK

-2195 FDDFTVVK
+2195 FDDFTVTK
-2203 VWDDGNNVDGIRPD
+2203 VWDDSNNIDGMRPD
-2217 SVTIHMNGS
+2217 SVTIYLNGS

-2231 EATLSNTKDWKYT
+2231 EATLSNAKDWKYT
-2244 FKHIPLFDANGNEI
+2244 FKHMPLFDANGNEI
-2258 TYTITEDAVA
+2258 TYTITEDAVT

-2274 TNEGRSFTITNSH
+2274 TNKDRAFTITNKH
-2287 VQETLSIPVTK
+2287 TQETFSIPVTK

-2316 ILMGSDGNVY
+2316 TLMGSDGNVY

-2355 TLSEETVD
+2355 TLNEEAVNG
-2363 SYTYKIEGDADTGF
+2363 YTYKIEGDADTGF

-2384 PAVTNV
+2384 SAVTNV
-2390 VINKYWEDAA
+2390 VVNKYWEDAE

-2408 SVSVTLSGSDG
+2408 SVAVTLSGSDG

-2424 TLTKDGGF
+2424 TLAKDTGF
-2432 SETFEN
+2432 SKTFEN

-2446 TKIAYTVTEDAVAGY
+2446 TKITYTVTEDAVDGY
-2461 IGKTATDDTGYVLSI
+2461 TGKITTDDTGYILSI
-2476 TNTHTPETISKTIT
+2476 TNTHAPETIRKTVT
-2490 KTWDDND
+2490 KTWDDGND
-2497 NQDGIRPTNV
+2497 RDGIRPTNV
-2507 KVELYGTDGTL
+2507 KIELYGTDGTR
-2518 RTQYLTKDNNWSYSF
+2518 RTQYLTKDNHWSYSF

-2543 TIILYTAKEEAVEG
+2543 TIILYIIKEEAVDG
-2557 YTQKSVTTAT
+2557 YTQKSVTTTA
-2567 GFNFTNTHE
+2567 GFDLTNTHE
-2576 PQTVTYGATKVWL
+2576 IQTADYEVKKVWI
-2589 DDDNRDGVRPNSITL
+2589 DDNDRDGTRPTSITL
-2604 VLNGSDGSKYTK
+2604 TLTGSDGSKYTK
-2616 QMTAASNWSDV
+2616 QMTAADNWNAV
-2627 TFERI
+2627 TFERV
-2632 PMFNNGKYITYTLS
+2632 PMFNGGKYITYTLT
-2646 ENDVPSYVN
+2646 ENEVPSYIN
-2655 SVAVSEDGKFFTV
+2655 LIEVSEDGKHFTV
-2668 TNTHTPDHA
+2668 TNTHAPDHTV
-2677 IIKITEVWHDEND
+2677 INITEVWHDEND
-2690 QDGIRPKKVTTI
+2690 QDGIRPRKMTAIV
-2702 IVGSNGN
+2702 VGSNGN

-2812 EENGWTATFENL
+2812 EDNGWTATFENL
-2824 PKRDHGNIVT
+2824 PKRDHGNIVA
-2834 YNVKESDVEGYEASI
+2834 YNVKESDTAGYEASV

-2864 ETTLRTATLVWRD
+2864 ETTMRTVTLVWRD
-2877 ENNQDGIRPDTV
+2877 EDNRDGVRPDAV
-2889 TYTLHGSDGSEVEK
+2889 TYTLHGSDGSEQEK
-2903 TVSKDDSWADV
+2903 TVNKDDAWNDV
-2914 MFEDLPVYQNGQ
+2914 VFEDLPVYQNGQ
-2926 KVTYTL
+2926 RISYTL
-2932 TESTVDGYTTDIRDN
+2932 TESAIDGYANDIRSSGN
-2947 GHTFTVTNTHIPAV
+2947 TFTVTNTHIPET
-2961 VNVDVTKVWTDGEN
+2961 VNVDVTKIWTDGEN
-2975 QDGNRPNSIS
+2975 QDGNRPDSIS
-2985 VILTGNDGNRYT
+2985 VILTGSDGKRYT
-2997 ATITAANNWKYT
+2997 TTITAANNWKHT
-3009 FSKLP
+3009 FLKLP

-3024 YTLAEDAASGY
+3024 YTLTEDTMSGY
-3035 SNVIEKK
+3035 SDVVEKRS
-3042 DNYTF
+3042 DYVF

-3057 VDIPVVKKWN
+3057 VDVTIVKKWD

-3072 DGARPESFNIVL
+3072 DGMRPESVDIVL

-3089 KLYTGTLSAEN
+3089 KLYTGTLSTEN
-3100 GYTYVF
+3100 GYTCVF
-3106 QSVPKFHNSGTL
+3106 QSVPKYHDGGTL
-3118 ISYTVAEEKVTGYTT
+3118 INYTIAEEKIPGYTT
-3133 EVAKDS
+3133 TIAKDA

-3146 TNTKSIETVTKTVSK
+3146 TNAKTIDTVTKTVSK
-3161 VWEDSNNQDGLRPSA
+3161 VWDDNNNQDGLRPTA

-3183 DDGSRYLKSVS
+3183 DDGSRRVKSVT
-3194 AAENWTTTF
+3194 ATENWTVTF
-3203 ENLPKNQNHGQS
+3203 ENLPKNQNHGQNV
-3215 IQYTVSEAF
+3215 QYTVSEAF
-3224 VSGYTDEVT
+3224 VSGYTEAIT
-3233 QNGNNYTITNTHMP
+3233 QNGDNYIITNTHTP
-3247 ATTELFVTKTWKD
+3247 ASSEFFVTKIWKD
-3260 NGNNDGMRPDEIT
+3260 NENNDGMRPDEIT
-3273 VTAHGSDGRS
+3273 VTAHGSDGCS
-3283 YAKKLNADNQ
+3283 YTEKLNADNQ

-3299 NLPKYANGK
+3299 NLPKYADGK
-3308 TIDYTLTEEAVPGYT
+3308 VIEYSLTEESVPGYT

-3331 SFTLINTHV
+3331 SFVFINTHV

-3350 AWNDEN
+3350 AWNDGN
-3356 NQDGLRPKSITAVV
+3356 NQDGLRPKTITAVV
-3370 NGSDGSARFVQLFES
+3370 NGSDGSARFVQLFEG
-3385 QNWTTS
+3385 QNWATS
-3391 LNNLPKYKNST
+3391 LNNLPKYKNGT
-3402 EVQYTVKENAI
+3402 EIQYTVKENAI
-3413 SGYETEIKQTGDS
+3413 PGYETEIKQTGDS
-3426 YTITNTHAPAVVTV
+3426 YAIMNSHTPAVVTV
-3440 SVVKI
+3440 SAVKV
-3445 WDDENNQDG
+3445 WDDANNQDG

-3467 DGSTHNAAITKNDG
+3467 DGSVRNAAITKNDG
-3481 WTYQFKDL
+3481 WTYQFKNL
-3489 PQYKNGVKID
+3489 PKYKNGMKID

-3504 ADSNPYTYEIVK
+3504 ANSNPYTYEIVK
-3516 GSDGYSFTIT
+3516 GSDEYSFTIT
-3526 NNYVPAAVNVPVT
+3526 NNYVPAVVNVPIT
-3539 TIWNDDNNR
+3539 TVWDDDDNR

-3555 TVITLQGS
+3555 TAITLHGS
-3563 NGKVYQHI
+3563 NGKVYQRI
-3571 VTDKDSFATVFEDV
+3571 VTGKDDFATVFEDV

-3590 EGKEVV
+3590 EGREVV
-3596 YTVTQNEVDGYT
+3596 YTVTQNEMNGYT
-3608 TDVTNTDKYTFQI
+3608 ANIASTDKYTFQI
-3621 TNTHEPEKLAKTV
+3621 TNTHEPERLAKTV

-3666 NLSAANNWTETFEG
+3666 SLSTANNWTETFDG

-3697 EAVGGYEKE
+3697 EMVGGYEKE

-3745 TTTIH
+3745 AATIH

-3756 TQDTKDF
+3756 TQDAKDF

-3775 DLDRFKDGTKIKYT
+3775 DLDHYKDGNEIKYT

-3795 PQYTTSIVANGNVV
+3795 PQYTTSIAVNGNVV

-3821 RNISVIW
+3821 RNISVVW
-3828 EDNDDQDGIRPDAV
+3828 EDNNDQDGLRPDTV
-3842 NIKLKGNDKLVDS
+3842 SVKLKGNDKFIDS
-3855 SELNEDVKWKHSFTK
+3855 SELNEDVEWKHSFTK

-3882 TAEENEIPGYTTT
+3882 TAEENEIPGYTTS

-3915 VTVDKVWDDSENQDG
+3915 VTVDKVWKDAENQDG
-3930 LRPDT
+3930 LRPDA
-3935 IHIKLVSN
+3935 IHIRLISN
-3943 GIAKDAYLDA
+3943 DIEKDAYLDA
-3953 DSNWHLE
+3953 ESDWHLD

-3987 STVTTED
+3987 STVTTKD
-3994 GYAFTIKNDHV
+3994 GYAFTIENDHV

-4019 DNNRDGLRPSSHTV
+4019 DNDRDGLRPGSHTV
-4033 ILTDGI
+4033 VLVDGT
-4039 NTIEEIVLDKD
+4039 NAIEEVVLDRN
-4050 NGYGTVLKDMPKY
+4050 NGYGVVLKNMPKY
-4063 KNGVEIDY
+4063 KNGVEINY

-4086 KGDSVKD
+4086 KSDSVKD
-4093 FKVTNTHVPEM
+4093 FNITNTHVPEM
-4104 VTVTVTEGWH
+4104 VTITVTEGWH

-4125 EIALTLTGSD
+4125 KVTLTLTGSD
-4135 GNVYEKTVNK
+4135 GNVYEKTVTK
-4145 ETWTAVFSD
+4145 DTWTTVFSD

-4176 STTITNNQTDTIT
+4176 KTTITDNETGTIA
-4189 VINKH
+4189 VINTH

-4209 NNKDSIRPD
+4209 NNKDNIRPD
-4218 KVTVKLTDGTTVVS
+4218 KVTVKLANGTTAVS
-4232 TKEVKN
+4232 TKEINN
-4238 DSWKHIFEDIPV
+4238 DSWKHVFENIIV
-4250 FNGSDKVSYTI
+4250 FNGDDKASYTV
-4261 TQDAVNGYTT
+4261 TQDAVSEYTT

-4287 HISVVPP
+4287 HVPVAPP

-4299 KKEPATPAPVVE
+4299 QEETATPAAPAPVVE
-4311 VKVEQPAPTVTL
+4311 IKTEPT
-4323 IQTTNKPTGISF
+4323 TTVIETPNKQTGISF
-4335 FESLFAK
+4335 MDGLFG

>member
-1 MQNGKSRIKRVAS
+1 MQKCESRTKRVMS
-14 AIIAGVM
+14 AIIAGMM
-21 ALQTVAPVISYADD
+21 ALQVVAPTISYADD
-35 TASSVAT
+35 TVTSTASSE
-42 TDDSDAIANVDPGTP
+42 DNSDAQVDPGVP
-57 VQVDATAS
+57 VQ
-65 EEPSEAPSSGT
+65 
-76 SQADENS
+76 
-83 EETETNSDIT
+83 
-93 DEVSNEHTDADTADE
+93 
-108 TQTVEEDAPKQDE
+108 
-121 STSETTDTAPSR
+121 TDTASSNTATEPDSGEGLIQNDTVSDSQGNETDTQEETVQDTVQQNDSGSESESVR
-133 TVTVTLNKNGGEFEP
+133 TVTVTLNKNGGIFEP

-156 DPIAAYLGTETND
+156 DPIAAYLGTETDD
-169 IVVEDTGDT
+169 IAVEDTGDT

-187 SIDIPVALSS
+187 SISIPVALSS

-212 YDADSETLTFE
+212 YDADNETLTFD
-223 DGVDAYVLSAVYSSV
+223 DGVDAYVLTAVYNSV
-238 VDDDQ
+238 ADEDQ
-243 TLVENRTEFD
+243 QLIENKEIFD
-253 EQTKR
+253 EQAER
-258 QAIQERLKSSG
+258 AERYALQQRLSAIGLYEM
-269 ISTYVLRPSD
+269 RPSD
-279 SYNQLDLVVEGL
+279 SYNQLDLIIDGL
-291 AFTSDDGLTQTFTA
+291 AFTSDDGLVQTFTA
-305 PYDGDYIITAYGANG
+305 PYDGDYTITAYGANG

-429 NNAAA
+429 NDAAV

-449 GMGESGGSAG
+449 GMGESGGTAG

-498 GRTLTYEERVD
+498 GRVLTYDERVN

-523 YHYTVLG
+523 YHYTILG
-530 ELYDANPAHRDPV
+530 ELYDANPANRDPV
-543 DFLFDDGQARN
+543 SLLFDDGQARN

-600 GEQVEVKDA
+600 GKQVEVKDA

-620 STETA
+620 STNSA
-625 PYLVNGRVII
+625 PYLINGRVLIH
-635 KMVGET
+635 MVGTT
-641 PKLKSVMM
+641 PKMKTIMM
-649 PAQSE
+649 EAQNE
-654 DISAG
+654 DISSSHVDDAD
-659 NIDEKDGFGQ
+659 IYGQ
-669 KAILSPGQGSANK
+669 KAYLNKGQDVAS
-682 TLAYTA
+682 TTIAYTA
-688 ITYYNLG
+688 ITYYNMG
-695 DVMTVTPKWEYNTLL
+695 DLMTVNPVWEYSTMLSPTDRDWN
-710 NVTYKPWDDSVAKNI
+710 DSVAKSI
-725 NNQMSVSITNTE
+725 DSRLSVSVVNTN
-737 LGIPAEGDKYYNDAY
+737 LGVPNPGDKYYNADY

-765 NAPLSMYDTATV
+765 NPVNSMYSTEKLTKYYFRCKGIASYTLSSGTKTMYDKGERGELAIDYNIYINHEGVHVYSDRNIINGTPTSTVDDTIAATAGRSASTWQYPHMALTDVNNINTILVQFSSHGFNTSDSISYDASYADSLGITGSGNQYSCIFKAKSKNSVSTANWEKFLQSITYTTYDAATFTSTGVSGGVTIFWYADENLWENNMFYDSSSSHFYACINTGSSITWGEARNRALSMYNSALDCYGYLAHITSQSEQNYLYTLMDKSTQGWLGATRKV
-777 TKYFFRC
+777 SGNEWDWYWRDGPANETSEPFFRQNADGVYGSLLWGYENWDNKTE
-784 HPTATVSMY
+784 PNNA
-793 NGIRTMDDESES
+793 GDEWCMHYYGNKS
-805 GGLVL
+805 GVWN
-810 DYSIAMEHQGA
+810 DYSDTNGA
-821 HVYQNRNT
+821 VTSFIVEWSKDGLAN
-829 INDMNAE
+829 NDHS
-836 TVSDTVTATQNHSSS
+836 VSDT
-851 QWKYPELVVKTP
+851 
-863 KTIQTF
+863 
-869 NVLFTSPSRNAQD
+869 
-882 AILYNTDLANQLGI
+882 
-896 VVTGTNQNY
+896 
-905 IFTKSGGLTQDEWNN
+905 
-920 FLRQVSFVT
+920 
-929 YDRAVF
+929 
-935 TADGVQSGV
+935 
-944 EVAWYGFEKAIFG
+944 
-957 SNQATRHVPTLS
+957 
-969 DYPGAATHNIAS
+969 
-981 GSLNITSSGSVYRIV
+981 
-996 GSTTGDNRI
+996 
-1005 YVSPG
+1005 
-1010 VSATVILDNVTMNY
+1010 
-1024 TAAGAG
+1024 
-1030 WGNDTSRAGDGA
+1030 
-1042 ISCSHANLT
+1042 
-1051 IILVGTSRITA
+1051 
-1062 YGSYS
+1062 
-1067 NAIAK
+1067 
-1072 NGTDGSLMIDG
+1072 
-1083 AGTLYAVGASGDHCG
+1083 
-1098 AIGANVNCSFWN
+1098 
-1110 FTVQGGTIYA
+1110 
-1120 NAGEHCPGIGSGC
+1120 
-1133 LNQPG
+1133 
-1138 EGNGGDGAGC
+1138 
-1148 GNLNFTGGTVVA
+1148 
-1160 RGNTACSGIGSGWGG
+1160 
-1175 PVNGINISNGAKVT
+1175 
-1189 AYGGSYSP
+1189 
-1197 GIGSGGRTDNVQ
+1197 
-1209 GGNIGSY
+1209 
-1216 HYHVRNIVI
+1216 
-1225 TGGDTVVTAFGDK
+1225 
-1238 STNMPGIGC
+1238 
-1247 GKDPVGT
+1247 
-1254 VRGTLSNVV
+1254 
-1263 ATTLDGFQGYVRYG
+1263 
-1277 SSEESAAYSTEQPRT
+1277 
-1292 PFTGT
+1292 
-1297 GNIGSYLA
+1297 
-1305 SQVNRGTPVYYTQVF
+1305 
-1320 FSIDTSNK
+1320 
-1328 HVDDADVIGT
+1328 DVIGT
-1338 QVSST
+1338 QIVA
-1343 GTIKPEQFASVSGT
+1343 EQEQKVNNGEVSGT
-1357 VWAENDRDGVYQVG
+1357 VWAENDYNGLFAT
-1371 DEAVVEGVAVTLYN
+1371 DEAKLKDITVQLISDNGTVVATAQTNKLGQYDFTGLAPGNYYVKFTSQSFVGYN
-1385 ADGSVCKTTTTNKY
+1385 AVPDGGNSIVQQASKGINDSYAQTPVFALTYNDVLEK
-1399 GAYSFDGIPEKKNYT
+1399 SF
-1414 VGFSNGSSNIQ
+1414 
-1425 SYSPTAKIAA
+1425 
-1435 GENNNHVNNDWKS
+1435 
-1448 DVFTAIYQKNTS
+1448 
-1460 QTINCG
+1460 G

-1477 WDDVNQNGICDNS
+1477 WDDANQNGIYDNR
-1490 ESKIANVTITLTDAD
+1490 ETKIANVTITLTDAD

-1512 YGNPITAVLTDADGN
+1512 YGNPISAVLTDANGN

-1549 DISNARVSPIPTSG
+1549 DISNARVSPIPASG
-1563 DEKRTNKAE
+1563 DVKLTNKAE
-1572 RSIDVLEFNG
+1572 KSIGMLEFNG

-1589 EKSGSMLNAATIGEV
+1589 EKSGSMLTSATIGEI
-1604 YINSMTGT
+1604 YINSMSGT

-1689 EFLALKPG
+1689 EFIALKPG

-1729 TATTDKKTQMGNDA
+1729 TATTDKKTQMGNDS

-1761 IPDTRVVSLSN
+1761 IPDTRVVNLSN

-1829 ADEQGTNISGHL
+1829 ADEQGTNVSGHL

-1897 DTLDSET
+1897 DTLDSEA

-1913 HMYCAWIGDIE
+1913 HMYCAWIGNIE

-1947 LTSFDLKKVED
+1947 LTDFDLKKIED
-1958 LSGIPFEN
+1958 LSEIPFKN
-1966 VKFDYEIYEKADDS
+1966 VKFDYEIYEKAADS
-1980 GKSVFPNGPYTTVPV
+1980 GKSVFQNGPYTTVPV
-1995 KPGDTSIKTEHLTT
+1995 KPGDASIQTEHLTT
-2009 DKNGLISFTNQ
+2009 NENGLIHFTNQ
-2020 DIATYHLTET
+2020 DIATYHLIEA

-2037 RDTKTHVVKV
+2037 KDTKTHVVKV

-2057 LIWKTYISVDGV
+2057 LVWKTYISVDGV
-2069 RQTNNLYTLK
+2069 RLTDNLYTLK

-2091 KWDDANDQDGIRKN
+2091 KWDDANDQDGIRQN

-2156 IQYTVVENPM
+2156 IQYTVIENPM
-2166 DGYTAI
+2166 DGYIAT
-2172 VSNTTGSVDN
+2172 VSATTGSADK

-2195 FDDFTVVK
+2195 FDDFTVTK
-2203 VWDDGNNVDGIRPD
+2203 VWDDSNNIDGMRPD
-2217 SVTIHMNGS
+2217 SVTIHLNGS

-2244 FKHIPLFDANGNEI
+2244 FKHMPLFDANGNEI
-2258 TYTITEDAVA
+2258 TYTITEDAVT

-2287 VQETLSIPVTK
+2287 VQETFSIPVTK

-2316 ILMGSDGNVY
+2316 TLMGSDGNVY

-2355 TLSEETVD
+2355 TLSEEAVNG
-2363 SYTYKIEGDADTGF
+2363 YTYKIEGDADTGF

-2384 PAVTNV
+2384 SAVTNIV
-2390 VINKYWEDAA
+2390 VNKYWEDAA
-2400 NQDGVRPD
+2400 NQDGVRPN
-2408 SVSVTLSGSDG
+2408 SVAITLSGSDG

-2424 TLTKDGGF
+2424 TLTKDTGF
-2432 SETFEN
+2432 SKTFEN

-2446 TKIAYTVTEDAVAGY
+2446 TKITYTVTEDAVNGY
-2461 IGKTATDDTGYVLSI
+2461 TGKITTDDTGYILSI
-2476 TNTHTPETISKTIT
+2476 TNTHAPETIRKTVT
-2490 KTWDDND
+2490 KTWDDGND
-2497 NQDGIRPTNV
+2497 RDGIRPTNV
-2507 KVELYGTDGTL
+2507 KIELYGTDGTR
-2518 RTQYLTKDNNWSYSF
+2518 RTQYLTKDNHWSYSF

-2543 TIILYTAKEEAVEG
+2543 TIILYTIKEEAVDG
-2557 YTQKSVTTAT
+2557 YTQKSVTTAA
-2567 GFNFTNTHE
+2567 GFDLTNTHE
-2576 PQTVTYGATKVWL
+2576 IQTADYEVKKVWI
-2589 DDDNRDGVRPNSITL
+2589 DDNDRDGARPTSITL
-2604 VLNGSDGSKYTK
+2604 TLTGSDGSKYTK
-2616 QMTAASNWSDV
+2616 QMTAADNWNAV
-2627 TFERI
+2627 TFERV
-2632 PMFNNGKYITYTLS
+2632 PMFNGGKYITYTLT
-2646 ENDVPSYVN
+2646 ENEVPSYIN
-2655 SVAVSEDGKFFTV
+2655 SIEVSEDGKHFTV
-2668 TNTHTPDHA
+2668 TNTHAPEHA
-2677 IIKITEVWHDEND
+2677 IINITEVWHDEND
-2690 QDGIRPKKVTTI
+2690 QDGIRPRKMIAVV
-2702 IVGSNGN
+2702 VGSNGN

-2812 EENGWTATFENL
+2812 EDNGWTATFENL
-2824 PKRDHGNIVT
+2824 PKRDHGNIVA
-2834 YNVKESDVEGYEASI
+2834 YNVKESDTAGYEASV

-2855 FQLINEHDS
+2855 FQLVNEHDS
-2864 ETTLRTATLVWRD
+2864 ETTMRTVTLVWRD
-2877 ENNQDGIRPDTV
+2877 EDNRDGVRPDAV
-2889 TYTLHGSDGSEVEK
+2889 TYTLHGSDGSEQEK
-2903 TVSKDDSWADV
+2903 TVNKDDAWNDV
-2914 MFEDLPVYQNGQ
+2914 VFEDLPVYQNGQ
-2926 KVTYTL
+2926 RISYTL
-2932 TESTVDGYTTDIRDN
+2932 TESAIDGYTNDIRSSGN
-2947 GHTFTVTNTHIPAV
+2947 TFTITNTHIPET
-2961 VNVDVTKVWTDGEN
+2961 VNVDVTKIWTDGEN
-2975 QDGNRPNSIS
+2975 QDGNRPDSIS
-2985 VILTGNDGNRYT
+2985 VILTGSDGKRYT
-2997 ATITAANNWKYT
+2997 ATITAANNWKHT
-3009 FSKLP
+3009 FLKLP

-3024 YTLAEDAASGY
+3024 YTLTEDTMSGY
-3035 SNVIEKK
+3035 SDVVEKRS
-3042 DNYTF
+3042 DYVF

-3057 VDIPVVKKWN
+3057 VDVTIVKKWD

-3072 DGARPESFNIVL
+3072 DGMRPESVDIVL

-3089 KLYTGTLSAEN
+3089 KLYTGTLSTEN
-3100 GYTYVF
+3100 GYTCVF
-3106 QSVPKFHNSGTL
+3106 QSVPKYHDGGTL
-3118 ISYTVAEEKVTGYTT
+3118 INYTIAEEKIPGYTT
-3133 EVAKDS
+3133 TIAKDA

-3146 TNTKSIETVTKTVSK
+3146 TNAKTIDTVTKTVSK
-3161 VWEDSNNQDGLRPSA
+3161 VWDDNNNQDGLRPTA

-3183 DDGSRYLKSVS
+3183 DDGSRRVKSVT
-3194 AAENWTTTF
+3194 AAENWTVTF
-3203 ENLPKNQNHGQS
+3203 ENLPKNQNHGQN

-3224 VSGYTDEVT
+3224 VSGYTEAIT
-3233 QNGNNYTITNTHMP
+3233 QNGDNYTITNTHTP
-3247 ATTELFVTKTWKD
+3247 ASSEFFVTKIWKD

-3273 VTAHGSDGRS
+3273 ITAHGSDGRS
-3283 YAKKLNADNQ
+3283 YTEKLNAGNQ

-3299 NLPKYANGK
+3299 NLPKYADGK
-3308 TIDYTLTEEAVPGYT
+3308 VIEYSLTEESVPGYT

-3331 SFTLINTHV
+3331 SFVLINTHV

-3350 AWNDEN
+3350 AWNDGN
-3356 NQDGLRPKSITAVV
+3356 NQDGLRPKTITAVV
-3370 NGSDGSARFVQLFES
+3370 NGSDGSARFVQLFEG
-3385 QNWTTS
+3385 QNWATNF
-3391 LNNLPKYKNST
+3391 NNLPKYKNGT
-3402 EVQYTVKENAI
+3402 EIQYTVKENAI
-3413 SGYETEIKQTGDS
+3413 PGYETEIKQTGDS
-3426 YTITNTHAPAVVTV
+3426 YAITNSHTPAVVTV
-3440 SVVKI
+3440 SAVKV
-3445 WDDENNQDG
+3445 WDDANNQDG

-3467 DGSTHNAAITKNDG
+3467 DGSVRNAAITKNDG
-3481 WTYQFKDL
+3481 WTYQFKNL
-3489 PQYKNGVKID
+3489 PKYKNGMKID

-3504 ADSNPYTYEIVK
+3504 ANSNPYTYEIVK
-3516 GSDGYSFTIT
+3516 GSDEYSFTIT
-3526 NNYVPAAVNVPVT
+3526 NNYVPAVVNVPVT
-3539 TIWNDDNNR
+3539 TVWDDDNNR

-3555 TVITLQGS
+3555 TAITLHGS
-3563 NGKVYQHI
+3563 NGKTYQRI
-3571 VTDKDSFATVFEDV
+3571 VTGKDSFATVFEDM

-3596 YTVTQNEVDGYT
+3596 YIVTQNEIDGYT
-3608 TDVTNTDKYTFQI
+3608 TDVANTDKYTFQI
-3621 TNTHEPEKLAKTV
+3621 TNAHEPERLTKTV

-3666 NLSAANNWTETFEG
+3666 SLSTANNWTEAFDG

-3697 EAVGGYEKE
+3697 ETVGGYEKG

-3745 TTTIH
+3745 AATIH

-3756 TQDTKDF
+3756 TQDAKDF

-3775 DLDRFKDGTKIKYT
+3775 DLDYFKDGTEIKYT

-3795 PQYTTSIVANGNVV
+3795 PQYTTSIAVNGNVV

-3828 EDNDDQDGIRPDAV
+3828 DDNNDQDGIRPDTV

-3882 TAEENEIPGYTTT
+3882 TAEENEIPGYTTS

-3915 VTVDKVWDDSENQDG
+3915 VTVDKVWEDSENQDG

-3935 IHIKLVSN
+3935 INIKLVSN

-3994 GYAFTIKNDHV
+3994 GYAFTIENDHV

-4019 DNNRDGLRPSSHTV
+4019 DNDRDGLRPGSHTV
-4033 ILTDGI
+4033 ILTGGTD
-4039 NTIEEIVLDKD
+4039 TIEEIVLDKD
-4050 NGYGTVLKDMPKY
+4050 NGYGTILKDMPKY
-4063 KNGVEIDY
+4063 KDGVEIDY
-4071 QIKDFKVDGY
+4071 QIKDFDVDGY
-4081 TTNII
+4081 TTNI
-4086 KGDSVKD
+4086 VKSEEAPAFD
-4093 FKVTNTHVPEM
+4093 ITNTHIPE
-4104 VTVTVTEGWH
+4104 TTTITVTEEWH
-4114 DQSDYD
+4114 DHDDYD

-4125 EIALTLTGSD
+4125 EVTLTLTGSD
-4135 GNVYEKTVNK
+4135 GNVYEKTVTK
-4145 ETWTAVFSD
+4145 DTWTTAFSD

-4176 STTITNNQTDTIT
+4176 KTTITNNQTDTIT
-4189 VINKH
+4189 VINEH

-4209 NNKDSIRPD
+4209 NNKDNIRPD
-4218 KVTVKLTDGTTVVS
+4218 KVTVKLANGTTAVS
-4232 TKEVKN
+4232 TKEIKN
-4238 DSWKHIFEDIPV
+4238 DSWKYVFENIIV
-4250 FNGSDKVSYTI
+4250 FNGDDKASYTV

-4271 EIKASDDG
+4271 EVKVSDDG
-4279 NTIEIINT
+4279 NTVEIINT
-4287 HISVVPP
+4287 HVPVAPP
-4294 KEEPK
+4294 KEKPK
-4299 KKEPATPAPVVE
+4299 QEETATPATPAPVVE
-4311 VKVEQPAPTVTL
+4311 IKTEPT
-4323 IQTTNKPTGISF
+4323 TTVIETPNKQTGISF
-4335 FESLFAK
+4335 MDGLFG

>member
-14 AIIAGVM
+14 AVIAGVM

-65 EEPSEAPSSGT
+65 EEPSEAPSSGP

-83 EETETNSDIT
+83 EETNSDIT
-93 DEVSNEHTDADTADE
+93 DEVANEHTDADTADE
-108 TQTVEEDAPKQDE
+108 TQTVEEDAPQQDE
-121 STSETTDTAPSR
+121 STSETTESESVR
-133 TVTVTLNKNGGEFEP
+133 TVTVTLNKNGGIFEP

-156 DPIAAYLGTETND
+156 DPIATYLGTETND
-169 IVVEDTGDT
+169 IAIEDTGDT

-187 SIDIPVALSS
+187 SISIPVALSG
-197 DESLYFTGWD
+197 DDSLYFTGWD

-212 YDADSETLTFE
+212 YDADNETLTFD
-223 DGVDAYVLSAVYSSV
+223 DGVDAYVLTAVYNSV
-238 VDDDQ
+238 ADEDQ
-243 TLVENRTEFD
+243 QLIENKETFD
-253 EQTKR
+253 EQAEKNVL
-258 QAIQERLKSSG
+258 QQKLSASG
-269 ISTYVLRPSD
+269 ISLYEMRPSD
-279 SYNQLDLVVEGL
+279 SYNQLDLIIDGL
-291 AFTSDDGLTQTFTA
+291 AFTSDDGLVQTFTA
-305 PYDGDYIITAYGANG
+305 PYDGDYTITAYGANG

-337 KAEGTVHLNAGQT
+337 KAEGTIHLSAGQT

-429 NNAAA
+429 NDAAA
-434 EVAKK
+434 EVAKN

-449 GMGESGGSAG
+449 GMGESGGTAG

-498 GRTLTYEERVD
+498 GRVLTYDERVD

-523 YHYTVLG
+523 YHYTILG
-530 ELYDANPAHRDPV
+530 ELYDANPANRDPV
-543 DFLFDDGQARN
+543 SLLFDDGQARN

-600 GEQVEVKDA
+600 GKQVEVKDA

-620 STETA
+620 STNSA
-625 PYLVNGRVII
+625 PYLINGRVLIH
-635 KMVGET
+635 MVGTT
-641 PKLKSVMM
+641 PKMKTIMM
-649 PAQSE
+649 EAQNE
-654 DISAG
+654 DISSSHVDDA
-659 NIDEKDGFGQ
+659 DVYGQ
-669 KAILSPGQGSANK
+669 KAYLNKGQDVAN
-682 TLAYTA
+682 TTIAYTA
-688 ITYYNLG
+688 ITYYNMG
-695 DVMTVTPKWEYNTLL
+695 DLMTVNPVWEYSTMLSPTDRDWN
-710 NVTYKPWDDSVAKNI
+710 DSVAKSI
-725 NNQMSVSITNTE
+725 DSRLSVSVVNTN
-737 LGIPAEGDKYYNDAY
+737 LGVPNPGDKYYNADY

-765 NAPLSMYDTATV
+765 NPVNAMYSTEKLTKYYFRCKGIASYTLSSGTKTMYDKGERGELAIDYNIYINHEGVHVYSDRNIINGTPTSTVDDTIAATAGRSASTWQYPHMALTDVNNINTILIQFSSHGFNTSDSISYDASYADSLGITGSGNQYSYIFKAKSKNSVSTANWEKFLQSITYTTYDAATFTSTGVSGGVTIFWYADENLWENNMFYDSSSGHFYACINTGNSITWGEARNRALSMYNSALDCYGYLAHITSQSEQDYLYTLMDKSTQGWLGATRKV
-777 TKYFFRC
+777 SGNEWDWYWRDGPANETSEPFFRQNADGTYGTLLWGYENWDSKTE
-784 HPTATVSMY
+784 P
-793 NGIRTMDDESES
+793 NNS
-805 GGLVL
+805 GGVEWCMHYYGSNRGVWNDYIDSNGAVTSFIVEWSKDGLV
-810 DYSIAMEHQGA
+810 G
-821 HVYQNRNT
+821 
-829 INDMNAE
+829 NDHS
-836 TVSDTVTATQNHSSS
+836 VSDT
-851 QWKYPELVVKTP
+851 
-863 KTIQTF
+863 
-869 NVLFTSPSRNAQD
+869 
-882 AILYNTDLANQLGI
+882 
-896 VVTGTNQNY
+896 
-905 IFTKSGGLTQDEWNN
+905 
-920 FLRQVSFVT
+920 
-929 YDRAVF
+929 
-935 TADGVQSGV
+935 
-944 EVAWYGFEKAIFG
+944 
-957 SNQATRHVPTLS
+957 
-969 DYPGAATHNIAS
+969 
-981 GSLNITSSGSVYRIV
+981 
-996 GSTTGDNRI
+996 
-1005 YVSPG
+1005 
-1010 VSATVILDNVTMNY
+1010 
-1024 TAAGAG
+1024 
-1030 WGNDTSRAGDGA
+1030 
-1042 ISCSHANLT
+1042 
-1051 IILVGTSRITA
+1051 
-1062 YGSYS
+1062 
-1067 NAIAK
+1067 
-1072 NGTDGSLMIDG
+1072 
-1083 AGTLYAVGASGDHCG
+1083 
-1098 AIGANVNCSFWN
+1098 
-1110 FTVQGGTIYA
+1110 
-1120 NAGEHCPGIGSGC
+1120 
-1133 LNQPG
+1133 
-1138 EGNGGDGAGC
+1138 
-1148 GNLNFTGGTVVA
+1148 
-1160 RGNTACSGIGSGWGG
+1160 
-1175 PVNGINISNGAKVT
+1175 
-1189 AYGGSYSP
+1189 
-1197 GIGSGGRTDNVQ
+1197 
-1209 GGNIGSY
+1209 
-1216 HYHVRNIVI
+1216 
-1225 TGGDTVVTAFGDK
+1225 
-1238 STNMPGIGC
+1238 
-1247 GKDPVGT
+1247 
-1254 VRGTLSNVV
+1254 
-1263 ATTLDGFQGYVRYG
+1263 
-1277 SSEESAAYSTEQPRT
+1277 
-1292 PFTGT
+1292 
-1297 GNIGSYLA
+1297 
-1305 SQVNRGTPVYYTQVF
+1305 
-1320 FSIDTSNK
+1320 
-1328 HVDDADVIGT
+1328 DVIGT
-1338 QVSST
+1338 QIVA
-1343 GTIKPEQFASVSGT
+1343 EQEQKVNNGEVSGT
-1357 VWAENDRDGVYQVG
+1357 VWAENDYNGLFAT
-1371 DEAVVEGVAVTLYN
+1371 DEAKLQDITVQLISDNGTIVATAQTNKLGQYDFTGLAPGNYYVKFTSQSFVGYN
-1385 ADGSVCKTTTTNKY
+1385 AVPDGGNSIVQQASKGINDSYAQTPVFALTYNDVLEK
-1399 GAYSFDGIPEKKNYT
+1399 SF
-1414 VGFSNGSSNIQ
+1414 
-1425 SYSPTAKIAA
+1425 
-1435 GENNNHVNNDWKS
+1435 
-1448 DVFTAIYQKNTS
+1448 
-1460 QTINCG
+1460 G

-1477 WDDVNQNGICDNS
+1477 WDDANQNGIYDNR
-1490 ESKIANVTITLTDAD
+1490 EAKIANVTITLTDAD

-1512 YGNPITAVLTDADGN
+1512 YGNSIAAVLTDANGN

-1538 MKLTLTSSDTV
+1538 MKLTLTSSNTV
-1549 DISNARVSPIPTSG
+1549 DISNARVSPIPASG
-1563 DEKRTNKAE
+1563 DVKLTNKAE
-1572 RSIDVLEFNG
+1572 KSIGMLEFNG

-1589 EKSGSMLNAATIGEV
+1589 EKSGSMLTSATIGEI
-1604 YINSMTGT
+1604 YINSMSGT

-1703 EETDKT
+1703 EETDRT

-1714 VLPEEYDYFGFLVSP
+1714 VLPEEYDYFGFTVSP
-1729 TATTDKKTQMGNDA
+1729 TATTDKKTQMGNDS

-1761 IPDTRVVSLSN
+1761 IPDTRVVNLSN
-1772 EKDFYVSTANCAM
+1772 EKNFYVSTANCAL

-1796 QDDNYNGIRETNET
+1796 QDDNYNGIREANET
-1810 ENVKTHIYLRRTTK
+1810 QNVETHIYLRRTTK
-1824 SQFAD
+1824 SKFAD

-1851 LVGNGDLN
+1851 LIGNGDLN
-1859 TAADGYYEYDYLEPG
+1859 TATDGYYEYNCLEPG
-1874 IYYVVFDNTYDYYGQ
+1874 IYYVVFDNTYDCYGQ

-1897 DTLDSET
+1897 DTLDSEA

-1966 VKFDYEIYEKADDS
+1966 VKFDYEIYSKAENFGKSVFPDDRHQGAPQIYEGAEDS
-1980 GKSVFPNGPYTTVPV
+1980 GKSVFSDDSNELYTTA
-1995 KPGDTSIKTEHLTT
+1995 SIETFAQAEHLIT
-2009 DKNGLISFTNQ
+2009 DKDGLIHFTNQ

-2030 ETLPGYV
+2030 KTLPGYV
-2037 RDTKTHVVKV
+2037 RDTKTHVIKV
-2047 MPETAVENNN
+2047 MPETTVKNNN
-2057 LIWKTYISVDGV
+2057 LVWKTYISVDGV
-2069 RQTNNLYTLK
+2069 RQTDNLYTLK

-2091 KWDDANDQDGIRKN
+2091 KWDDANDQDGIRQN

-2156 IQYTVVENPM
+2156 IQYTVIENPM
-2166 DGYTAI
+2166 DGYIAT
-2172 VSNTTGSVDN
+2172 VSATTGSADK

-2203 VWDDGNNVDGIRPD
+2203 VWDDSNNIDGMRPD

-2231 EATLSNTKDWKYT
+2231 EATLSNAKDWKYT
-2244 FKHIPLFDANGNEI
+2244 FKHMPLFDANGNKI

-2287 VQETLSIPVTK
+2287 VQETFSIPVTK

-2316 ILMGSDGNVY
+2316 TLMGSDGNVY

-2355 TLSEETVD
+2355 TLNEEAVNG
-2363 SYTYKIEGDADTGF
+2363 YTYRIEGDADTGF

-2384 PAVTNV
+2384 SAVTNV
-2390 VINKYWEDAA
+2390 VVNKYWEDAA

-2408 SVSVTLSGSDG
+2408 SVAVTLSGSDG

-2424 TLTKDGGF
+2424 TLTKDTGF
-2432 SETFEN
+2432 SKTFEN

-2446 TKIAYTVTEDAVAGY
+2446 TKITYTVTEDAVNGY
-2461 IGKTATDDTGYVLSI
+2461 TGKITTDDTGYILSI
-2476 TNTHTPETISKTIT
+2476 TNTHAPETIRKTVT
-2490 KTWDDND
+2490 KTWDDGND
-2497 NQDGIRPTNV
+2497 RDGIRPTNV
-2507 KVELYGTDGTL
+2507 KIELYGTDGTH
-2518 RTQYLTKDNNWSYSF
+2518 RTQYLTQDNHWSYSF

-2543 TIILYTAKEEAVEG
+2543 TIILYTIKEEAVDG
-2557 YTQKSVTTAT
+2557 YTQKSVTTTA
-2567 GFNFTNTHE
+2567 GFDLTNTHE
-2576 PQTVTYGATKVWL
+2576 IQTADYEVKKVWV
-2589 DDDNRDGVRPNSITL
+2589 DDNDRDGARPTSITL
-2604 VLNGSDGSKYTK
+2604 TLTGSDGSKYTK
-2616 QMTAASNWSDV
+2616 QMTAADNWNAV
-2627 TFERI
+2627 TFERV
-2632 PMFNNGKYITYTLS
+2632 PMFNGGKYITYTLT
-2646 ENDVPSYVN
+2646 ENEVPSYIN
-2655 SVAVSEDGKFFTV
+2655 SIEVSEDGKHFTV
-2668 TNTHTPDHA
+2668 TNTHAPDHTV
-2677 IIKITEVWHDEND
+2677 INITEVWHDEND
-2690 QDGIRPKKVTTI
+2690 QDGIRPRKMIAIV
-2702 IVGSNGN
+2702 VGSNGN

-2812 EENGWTATFENL
+2812 EDNGWTATFENL
-2824 PKRDHGNIVT
+2824 PKRDHGNIVA
-2834 YNVKESDVEGYEASI
+2834 YNVKESDTAGYEASV

-2864 ETTLRTATLVWRD
+2864 ETTMRTVTLVWRD
-2877 ENNQDGIRPDTV
+2877 EDNRDGVRPDAV
-2889 TYTLHGSDGSEVEK
+2889 TYTLHGSDGSEQEK
-2903 TVSKDDSWADV
+2903 TVNKDDAWNDV
-2914 MFEDLPVYQNGQ
+2914 VFEDLPVYQNGQ
-2926 KVTYTL
+2926 RISYTL
-2932 TESTVDGYTTDIRDN
+2932 TESAIDGYANDIRSSGN
-2947 GHTFTVTNTHIPAV
+2947 TFTVTNTHIPET
-2961 VNVDVTKVWTDGEN
+2961 VNVDVTKIWTDGEN
-2975 QDGNRPNSIS
+2975 QDGNRPDSIS
-2985 VILTGNDGNRYT
+2985 VILTGSDGKRYT
-2997 ATITAANNWKYT
+2997 TTITAANNWKHT
-3009 FSKLP
+3009 FLKLP

-3024 YTLAEDAASGY
+3024 YTLTEDTMSGY
-3035 SNVIEKK
+3035 SDVVEKRS
-3042 DNYTF
+3042 DYVF

-3057 VDIPVVKKWN
+3057 VDVTIVKKWD

-3072 DGARPESFNIVL
+3072 DGMRPESVDIVL

-3089 KLYTGTLSAEN
+3089 KLYTGTLSTEN
-3100 GYTYVF
+3100 GYTCVF
-3106 QSVPKFHNSGTL
+3106 QSVPKYHDGGTL
-3118 ISYTVAEEKVTGYTT
+3118 INYTIAEEKIPGYTT
-3133 EVAKDS
+3133 TIAKDA

-3146 TNTKSIETVTKTVSK
+3146 TNTKPIETVTKTVSK

-3176 ITVILTG
+3176 ITIILTG
-3183 DDGSRYLKSVS
+3183 DDGSRRVKSVS
-3194 AAENWTTTF
+3194 AAENWTTMF

-3224 VSGYTDEVT
+3224 VSGYTDRVA
-3233 QNGNNYTITNTHMP
+3233 QNGDNYTITNTHTP
-3247 ATTELFVTKTWKD
+3247 AATELFVTKTWKD

-3283 YAKKLNADNQ
+3283 YTEKLNADNQ

-3299 NLPKYANGK
+3299 NLPKYADGK
-3308 TIDYTLTEEAVPGYT
+3308 VIEYSLTEESVPGYT

-3331 SFTLINTHV
+3331 SFVLINTHV

-3350 AWNDEN
+3350 AWNDGN
-3356 NQDGLRPKSITAVV
+3356 NQDGLRPKTITAVV
-3370 NGSDGSARFVQLFES
+3370 NGSDGSARFVQLFEG
-3385 QNWTTS
+3385 QNWATN
-3391 LNNLPKYKNST
+3391 LNNLPKYKNGT
-3402 EVQYTVKENAI
+3402 EIQYTVKENAI
-3413 SGYETEIKQTGDS
+3413 PGYETEIKQTGDS
-3426 YTITNTHAPAVVTV
+3426 YAITNSHTPAVVTV
-3440 SVVKI
+3440 SAVKV
-3445 WDDENNQDG
+3445 WDDANNQDG

-3467 DGSTHNAAITKNDG
+3467 DGSVRNAAITKNDG
-3481 WTYQFKDL
+3481 WTYQFKNL
-3489 PQYKNGVKID
+3489 PKYKNGMKID

-3504 ADSNPYTYEIVK
+3504 ANSNPYTYEIVK
-3516 GSDGYSFTIT
+3516 GSDEYSFTIT
-3526 NNYVPAAVNVPVT
+3526 NNYVPAVVNVPIT
-3539 TIWNDDNNR
+3539 TVWDDDDNR

-3555 TVITLQGS
+3555 TAITLHGS
-3563 NGKVYQHI
+3563 NGKVYQRI
-3571 VTDKDSFATVFEDV
+3571 VTGKDDFATVFEDV

-3590 EGKEVV
+3590 EGREVV
-3596 YTVTQNEVDGYT
+3596 YTVTQNEMNGYT
-3608 TDVTNTDKYTFQI
+3608 ANIANTDKYTFQI
-3621 TNTHEPEKLAKTV
+3621 TNTHEPERLAKTV

-3666 NLSAANNWTETFEG
+3666 SLSTANNWTETFDG

-3697 EAVGGYEKE
+3697 EAVGGYEKG

-3745 TTTIH
+3745 AATIH

-3756 TQDTKDF
+3756 TQDAKDF

-3775 DLDRFKDGTKIKYT
+3775 DLDHYKDGNEIKYT
-3789 VTEDEI
+3789 VAEDEI
-3795 PQYTTSIVANGNVV
+3795 PQYTTSIAVNGNVV

-3821 RNISVIW
+3821 RNISVVW
-3828 EDNDDQDGIRPDAV
+3828 KDNNDQDGLRPDTV
-3842 NIKLKGNDKLVDS
+3842 SVKLKGNDKFIDS
-3855 SELNEDVKWKHSFTK
+3855 SELNEDVEWKHSFTK
-3870 LPVRENGNEISY
+3870 LPVRENGNEITY
-3882 TAEENEIPGYTTT
+3882 TAEENEIPGYTTS

-3915 VTVDKVWDDSENQDG
+3915 VTVDKVWEDGENQDG
-3930 LRPDT
+3930 LRPDSIDVILTGSDGNTYNAT
-3935 IHIKLVSN
+3935 ISE
-3943 GIAKDAYLDA
+3943 KD
-3953 DSNWHLE
+3953 NWTYI
-3960 FEGLPKY
+3960 FANLPKY
-3967 RDHGILNEYSVQEVD
+3967 FNDGTLVEYSLQEVETD
-3982 VDGYT
+3982 GYAGTVTKDTDGYT
-3987 STVTTED
+3987 
-3994 GYAFTIKNDHV
+3994 FTIKNDHT
-4005 PAVIDIPITEEWID
+4005 PAVVDIPVTKVWND
-4019 DNNRDGLRPSSHTV
+4019 DEDRDGLRPNS
-4033 ILTDGI
+4033 I
-4039 NTIEEIVLDKD
+4039 
-4050 NGYGTVLKDMPKY
+4050 
-4063 KNGVEIDY
+4063 
-4071 QIKDFKVDGY
+4071 
-4081 TTNII
+4081 
-4086 KGDSVKD
+4086 
-4093 FKVTNTHVPEM
+4093 HV
-4104 VTVTVTEGWH
+4104 
-4114 DQSDYD
+4114 
-4120 KIRPE
+4120 
-4125 EIALTLTGSD
+4125 TLTGSD
-4135 GNVYEKTVNK
+4135 GSTYKKDLEKD
-4145 ETWTAVFSD
+4145 S
-4154 LPKNSKGEQIIYTL
+4154 
-4168 TQEGIKGY
+4168 GY
-4176 STTITNNQTDTIT
+4176 STIFTSLPKYHNGELISYSLAETPVEGYETDIQAAESGYGFTITNT
-4189 VINKH
+4189 H
-4194 EPVKTITVTVTWNDE
+4194 EVSKKTIKVSKVWDDAENQDGIRPDSVTVTLTGSNNSKYTAKLNKENNWTYTFEGLFCKADGATIKYEVSEKDVAGYTPSIKETEGGFIITNAHKPETVTINIVKNWNDSQ
-4209 NNKDSIRPD
+4209 NADNIRPD
-4218 KVTVKLTDGTTVVS
+4218 AISITLT
-4232 TKEVKN
+4232 
-4238 DSWKHIFEDIPV
+4238 
-4250 FNGSDKVSYTI
+4250 GSDNSSRSITLNKAGDYKTAVDSLPKFHEGKQITYTV
-4261 TQDAVNGYTT
+4261 TETPVDGYTSSVQASADGYSFVVINT
-4271 EIKASDDG
+4271 HTPEVHQEKKETPTTPKFEIKAEPST
-4279 NTIEIINT
+4279 TI
-4287 HISVVPP
+4287 
-4294 KEEPK
+4294 
-4299 KKEPATPAPVVE
+4299 
-4311 VKVEQPAPTVTL
+4311 
-4323 IQTTNKPTGISF
+4323 IQTTNKPTGVSF
-4335 FESLFAK
+4335 FDSLLG

>member
-1 MQNGKSRIKRVAS
+1 MQKCESRTKRVMS
-14 AIIAGVM
+14 AIIAGMM
-21 ALQTVAPVISYADD
+21 ALQVVAPTISYADD
-35 TASSVAT
+35 TVASTASSE
-42 TDDSDAIANVDPGTP
+42 DNSDTKIDPGVP
-57 VQVDATAS
+57 VQTDTAS
-65 EEPSEAPSSGT
+65 SNTVTEPDSSESL
-76 SQADENS
+76 
-83 EETETNSDIT
+83 EETADSEQTGKIQDDTVSDSQGNETNT
-93 DEVSNEHTDADTADE
+93 QEETAQDTVQQND
-108 TQTVEEDAPKQDE
+108 
-121 STSETTDTAPSR
+121 SGSETTESESVR
-133 TVTVTLNKNGGEFEP
+133 TVTVTLNKNGGIFEP

-156 DPIAAYLGTETND
+156 DPIATYLGTETND
-169 IVVEDTGDT
+169 IAIEDTGDT

-187 SIDIPVALSS
+187 SISIPVALSG
-197 DESLYFTGWD
+197 DDSLYFTGWD

-212 YDADSETLTFE
+212 YDADNETLTFD
-223 DGVDAYVLSAVYSSV
+223 DGVDAYVLTAVYNSV
-238 VDDDQ
+238 ADEDQ
-243 TLVENRTEFD
+243 QLIENKEIFD
-253 EQTKR
+253 EQAEKNVL
-258 QAIQERLKSSG
+258 QQKLSASG
-269 ISTYVLRPSD
+269 ISLYEMRPSD
-279 SYNQLDLVVEGL
+279 SYNQLDLIIDGL
-291 AFTSDDGLTQTFTA
+291 AFTSDDGLVQTFTA
-305 PYDGDYIITAYGANG
+305 PYDGDYTITAYGANG

-337 KAEGTVHLNAGQT
+337 KAEGTIHLSAGQT

-429 NNAAA
+429 NDAAV

-449 GMGESGGSAG
+449 GMGESGGTAG

-498 GRTLTYEERVD
+498 GRVLTYDERVD

-523 YHYTVLG
+523 YHYTILG
-530 ELYDANPAHRDPV
+530 ELYDANPANRDPV
-543 DFLFDDGQARN
+543 SLLFDDGQARN

-600 GEQVEVKDA
+600 GKQVEVKDA

-620 STETA
+620 STNSA
-625 PYLVNGRVII
+625 PYLINGRVLIH
-635 KMVGET
+635 MVGTT
-641 PKLKSVMM
+641 PKMKTIMM
-649 PAQSE
+649 EAQNE
-654 DISAG
+654 DISSSHVDDA
-659 NIDEKDGFGQ
+659 DVYGQ
-669 KAILSPGQGSANK
+669 KAYLNKGQDVAS
-682 TLAYTA
+682 TTIAYTA
-688 ITYYNLG
+688 ITYYNMG
-695 DVMTVTPKWEYNTLL
+695 DLMTVNPVWEYSTMLSPTDRDWN
-710 NVTYKPWDDSVAKNI
+710 DSVAKSI
-725 NNQMSVSITNTE
+725 DSRLSVSVVNTN
-737 LGIPAEGDKYYNDAY
+737 LGVPNPGDKYYNADY

-765 NAPLSMYDTATV
+765 NPVNAMYSTEKLTKYYFRCKGIASYTLSSGTKTMYDKGERGELAIDYNIYINHEGVHVYSDRNIINGTPTSTVDDTIAATAGRSASTWQYPHMALTDVNNINTILIQFSSHGFNTSDSISYDASYADSLGITGSGNQYSYIFKAKSKNSVSTANWEKFLQSITYTTYDAATFTSTGVSGGVTIFWYADENLWENNMFYDSSSGHFYACINTGNSITWGEARNRALSMYNSALDCYGYLAHITSQSEQDYLYTLMDKSTQGWLGATRKV
-777 TKYFFRC
+777 SGNEWDWYWRDGPANETSEPFFRQNADGTYGTLLWGYENWDSKTE
-784 HPTATVSMY
+784 P
-793 NGIRTMDDESES
+793 NNS
-805 GGLVL
+805 GGVEWCMHYYGSNRGVWNDYIDSNGAVTSFIVEWSKDGLV
-810 DYSIAMEHQGA
+810 G
-821 HVYQNRNT
+821 
-829 INDMNAE
+829 NDHS
-836 TVSDTVTATQNHSSS
+836 VSDT
-851 QWKYPELVVKTP
+851 
-863 KTIQTF
+863 
-869 NVLFTSPSRNAQD
+869 
-882 AILYNTDLANQLGI
+882 
-896 VVTGTNQNY
+896 
-905 IFTKSGGLTQDEWNN
+905 
-920 FLRQVSFVT
+920 
-929 YDRAVF
+929 
-935 TADGVQSGV
+935 
-944 EVAWYGFEKAIFG
+944 
-957 SNQATRHVPTLS
+957 
-969 DYPGAATHNIAS
+969 
-981 GSLNITSSGSVYRIV
+981 
-996 GSTTGDNRI
+996 
-1005 YVSPG
+1005 
-1010 VSATVILDNVTMNY
+1010 
-1024 TAAGAG
+1024 
-1030 WGNDTSRAGDGA
+1030 
-1042 ISCSHANLT
+1042 
-1051 IILVGTSRITA
+1051 
-1062 YGSYS
+1062 
-1067 NAIAK
+1067 
-1072 NGTDGSLMIDG
+1072 
-1083 AGTLYAVGASGDHCG
+1083 
-1098 AIGANVNCSFWN
+1098 
-1110 FTVQGGTIYA
+1110 
-1120 NAGEHCPGIGSGC
+1120 
-1133 LNQPG
+1133 
-1138 EGNGGDGAGC
+1138 
-1148 GNLNFTGGTVVA
+1148 
-1160 RGNTACSGIGSGWGG
+1160 
-1175 PVNGINISNGAKVT
+1175 
-1189 AYGGSYSP
+1189 
-1197 GIGSGGRTDNVQ
+1197 
-1209 GGNIGSY
+1209 
-1216 HYHVRNIVI
+1216 
-1225 TGGDTVVTAFGDK
+1225 
-1238 STNMPGIGC
+1238 
-1247 GKDPVGT
+1247 
-1254 VRGTLSNVV
+1254 
-1263 ATTLDGFQGYVRYG
+1263 
-1277 SSEESAAYSTEQPRT
+1277 
-1292 PFTGT
+1292 
-1297 GNIGSYLA
+1297 
-1305 SQVNRGTPVYYTQVF
+1305 
-1320 FSIDTSNK
+1320 
-1328 HVDDADVIGT
+1328 DVIGT
-1338 QVSST
+1338 QIVA
-1343 GTIKPEQFASVSGT
+1343 EQEQKVNNGEVSGT
-1357 VWAENDRDGVYQVG
+1357 VWAENDYNGLFAT
-1371 DEAVVEGVAVTLYN
+1371 DEAKLQDITVQLISDNGTIVATAQTNKLGQYDFTGLAPGNYYVKFTSQSFVGYN
-1385 ADGSVCKTTTTNKY
+1385 AVPDGGNSIVQQASKGINDSYAQTPVFALTYNDVLEK
-1399 GAYSFDGIPEKKNYT
+1399 SF
-1414 VGFSNGSSNIQ
+1414 
-1425 SYSPTAKIAA
+1425 
-1435 GENNNHVNNDWKS
+1435 
-1448 DVFTAIYQKNTS
+1448 
-1460 QTINCG
+1460 G

-1477 WDDVNQNGICDNS
+1477 WDDANQNGIYDNR
-1490 ESKIANVTITLTDAD
+1490 EAKIANVTITLTDAD

-1512 YGNPITAVLTDADGN
+1512 YGNPIAAVLTDANGN

-1538 MKLTLTSSDTV
+1538 MKLTLTSSNTV
-1549 DISNARVSPIPTSG
+1549 DISNARVSPIPASG
-1563 DEKRTNKAE
+1563 DVKLTNKAE
-1572 RSIDVLEFNG
+1572 KSIGMLEFNG

-1589 EKSGSMLNAATIGEV
+1589 EKSGSMLTSATIGEI
-1604 YINSMTGT
+1604 YINSMSGT

-1703 EETDKT
+1703 EETDRT

-1714 VLPEEYDYFGFLVSP
+1714 VLPEEYDYFGFTVSP
-1729 TATTDKKTQMGNDA
+1729 TATTDKKTQMGNDS

-1761 IPDTRVVSLSN
+1761 IPDTRVVNLSN
-1772 EKDFYVSTANCAM
+1772 EKNFYVSTANCAL

-1841 LYKSYNVFGE
+1841 LYKSYNVFGK
-1851 LVGNGDLN
+1851 LIGNGDLN
-1859 TAADGYYEYDYLEPG
+1859 TATDGYYEYNCLEPG
-1874 IYYVVFDNTYDYYGQ
+1874 IYYVVFDNTYDCYGQ

-1897 DTLDSET
+1897 DTLDSEA

-1966 VKFDYEIYEKADDS
+1966 VKFDYEIYSKAENFGKSVFPDGRHQGAPQIYEGAEDS
-1980 GKSVFPNGPYTTVPV
+1980 GKSVFSDDSNELYTTA
-1995 KPGDTSIKTEHLTT
+1995 SIETFAQAEHLIT
-2009 DKNGLISFTNQ
+2009 DKDGLIHFTNQ

-2030 ETLPGYV
+2030 KTLPGYV
-2037 RDTKTHVVKV
+2037 RDTKTHVIKV
-2047 MPETAVENNN
+2047 MPETTVENNN
-2057 LIWKTYISVDGV
+2057 LVWKTYISVDGV
-2069 RQTNNLYTLK
+2069 RQTDNLYTLK

-2091 KWDDANDQDGIRKN
+2091 KWDDANDQDGIRQN

-2156 IQYTVVENPM
+2156 IQYTVIENPM
-2166 DGYTAI
+2166 DGYTAT
-2172 VSNTTGSVDN
+2172 VGATTGSADK

-2195 FDDFTVVK
+2195 FDDFTVTK
-2203 VWDDGNNVDGIRPD
+2203 VWDDSNNIDGMRPD
-2217 SVTIHMNGS
+2217 SVTIHLNGS

-2231 EATLSNTKDWKYT
+2231 EATLSNAKDWKYT
-2244 FKHIPLFDANGNEI
+2244 FKHMPLFDANGNKI

-2268 GYTYTV
+2268 GYTYTI
-2274 TNEGRSFTITNSH
+2274 TNESRSFTITNNH
-2287 VQETLSIPVTK
+2287 VQETFSIPVTK

-2316 ILMGSDGNVY
+2316 TLMGSDGNVY

-2355 TLSEETVD
+2355 TLNEEAVNG
-2363 SYTYKIEGDADTGF
+2363 YTYRIEGDANTGF

-2384 PAVTNV
+2384 SAVTNV
-2390 VINKYWEDAA
+2390 VVNKYWEDAA

-2408 SVSVTLSGSDG
+2408 SVAVTLSGSDG

-2424 TLTKDGGF
+2424 TLTKDTGF
-2432 SETFEN
+2432 SKTFEN

-2446 TKIAYTVTEDAVAGY
+2446 TKITYTVTEDAVNGY
-2461 IGKTATDDTGYVLSI
+2461 TGKITTDDTGYILSI
-2476 TNTHTPETISKTIT
+2476 TNMHAPETIRKTVT
-2490 KTWDDND
+2490 KTWDDGND
-2497 NQDGIRPTNV
+2497 RDGIRPTNV
-2507 KVELYGTDGTL
+2507 KIELYGTDGTR
-2518 RTQYLTKDNNWSYSF
+2518 RTQYLTQDNHWSYSF

-2543 TIILYTAKEEAVEG
+2543 TIILYTIKEEAVEG
-2557 YTQKSVTTAT
+2557 YTQKSVTTTA
-2567 GFNFTNTHE
+2567 GFDLTNTHE
-2576 PQTVTYGATKVWL
+2576 IQTADYEVKKVWV
-2589 DDDNRDGVRPNSITL
+2589 DDNDRDGVRPTSITL
-2604 VLNGSDGSKYTK
+2604 TLTGSDGSKYTK
-2616 QMTAASNWSDV
+2616 QMTAADNWNAA
-2627 TFERI
+2627 TFERV
-2632 PMFNNGKYITYTLS
+2632 PMFNGGKYITYTLT
-2646 ENDVPSYVN
+2646 ENEVPSYIN
-2655 SVAVSEDGKFFTV
+2655 SIEVSEDGKHFTV
-2668 TNTHTPDHA
+2668 TNTHAPDHA
-2677 IIKITEVWHDEND
+2677 IINITEVWHDEND
-2690 QDGIRPKKVTTI
+2690 QDGIRPRKMTAVV
-2702 IVGSNGN
+2702 VGSNGN

-2812 EENGWTATFENL
+2812 EDNGWTATFENL
-2824 PKRDHGNIVT
+2824 PKRDHGNIVA
-2834 YNVKESDVEGYEASI
+2834 YNVKESDTAGYEASV

-2864 ETTLRTATLVWRD
+2864 ETTMRTVTLVWLDEDNRD
-2877 ENNQDGIRPDTV
+2877 GVRPDAV
-2889 TYTLHGSDGSEVEK
+2889 TYTLHGSDGSEQEK
-2903 TVSKDDSWADV
+2903 TVNKDDAWNDV
-2914 MFEDLPVYQNGQ
+2914 VFEDLPVYQNGQ
-2926 KVTYTL
+2926 RISYTL
-2932 TESTVDGYTTDIRDN
+2932 TESAIDGYANDIRSSGN
-2947 GHTFTVTNTHIPAV
+2947 TFTVTNTHIPET
-2961 VNVDVTKVWTDGEN
+2961 VNVDVTKIWTDGEN
-2975 QDGNRPNSIS
+2975 QDGNRPDSIS
-2985 VILTGNDGNRYT
+2985 VILTGSDGKRYT
-2997 ATITAANNWKYT
+2997 TTITAANNWKHT
-3009 FSKLP
+3009 FLKLP

-3024 YTLAEDAASGY
+3024 YTLTEDTMSGY
-3035 SNVIEKK
+3035 SDVVEKRS
-3042 DNYTF
+3042 DYVF

-3057 VDIPVVKKWN
+3057 VDVAIVKKWD

-3072 DGARPESFNIVL
+3072 DGMRPESVDIVL

-3089 KLYTGTLSAEN
+3089 KLYTGTLSTEN
-3100 GYTYVF
+3100 GYTCVF
-3106 QSVPKFHNSGTL
+3106 QSVPKYHDGGTL
-3118 ISYTVAEEKVTGYTT
+3118 INYTIAEEKIPGYTT
-3133 EVAKDS
+3133 TIAKDA

-3146 TNTKSIETVTKTVSK
+3146 TNAKAIDTVTKTVSK
-3161 VWEDSNNQDGLRPSA
+3161 VWNDNNNQDGLRPTA

-3183 DDGSRYLKSVS
+3183 DDGSRRVKSVS
-3194 AAENWTTTF
+3194 AAENWATMF

-3224 VSGYTDEVT
+3224 VSGYTDRVA
-3233 QNGNNYTITNTHMP
+3233 QNGDNYTITNTHTP
-3247 ATTELFVTKTWKD
+3247 AATELFVTKTWKD

-3283 YAKKLNADNQ
+3283 YTEKLNADNQ

-3299 NLPKYANGK
+3299 NLPKYADGK
-3308 TIDYTLTEEAVPGYT
+3308 VIEYSLTEESVPGYT

-3331 SFTLINTHV
+3331 SFVLINTHV

-3350 AWNDEN
+3350 AWNDGN
-3356 NQDGLRPKSITAVV
+3356 NQDGLRPKTITAVV
-3370 NGSDGSARFVQLFES
+3370 NGSDGSARFVQLFEG
-3385 QNWTTS
+3385 QNWATN
-3391 LNNLPKYKNST
+3391 LNNLPKYKNGT
-3402 EVQYTVKENAI
+3402 EIQYTVKENAI
-3413 SGYETEIKQTGDS
+3413 PGYETEIKQTGDS
-3426 YTITNTHAPAVVTV
+3426 YAITNSHTPAVVTV
-3440 SVVKI
+3440 SAVKV
-3445 WDDENNQDG
+3445 WDDANNQDG

-3467 DGSTHNAAITKNDG
+3467 DGSVRNAAITKNDG
-3481 WTYQFKDL
+3481 WTYQFKNL
-3489 PQYKNGVKID
+3489 PKYKNGMKID

-3504 ADSNPYTYEIVK
+3504 ANSNPYTYEIVK
-3516 GSDGYSFTIT
+3516 GSDEYSFTIT
-3526 NNYVPAAVNVPVT
+3526 NNYVPAVVNVPIT
-3539 TIWNDDNNR
+3539 TVWDDDDNR

-3555 TVITLQGS
+3555 TAITLHGS
-3563 NGKVYQHI
+3563 NGKVYQRI
-3571 VTDKDSFATVFEDV
+3571 VTGKDDFATVFEDV

-3590 EGKEVV
+3590 EGREVV
-3596 YTVTQNEVDGYT
+3596 YTVTQNEMNGYT
-3608 TDVTNTDKYTFQI
+3608 ANIANTDKYTFQI
-3621 TNTHEPEKLAKTV
+3621 TNTHEPERLAKTV

-3666 NLSAANNWTETFEG
+3666 SLSTANNWTETFDG

-3697 EAVGGYEKE
+3697 EAVGGYEKG

-3745 TTTIH
+3745 AATIH

-3756 TQDTKDF
+3756 TQDAKDF

-3775 DLDRFKDGTKIKYT
+3775 DLDHYKDGNEIKYT
-3789 VTEDEI
+3789 VAEDEI
-3795 PQYTTSIVANGNVV
+3795 PQYTTSIAVNGNVV

-3982 VDGYT
+3982 VDSYT
-3987 STVTTED
+3987 STVTTKD
-3994 GYAFTIKNDHV
+3994 GYAFTIENDHV

-4019 DNNRDGLRPSSHTV
+4019 DNDRDGLRPNS
-4033 ILTDGI
+4033 I
-4039 NTIEEIVLDKD
+4039 
-4050 NGYGTVLKDMPKY
+4050 
-4063 KNGVEIDY
+4063 
-4071 QIKDFKVDGY
+4071 
-4081 TTNII
+4081 
-4086 KGDSVKD
+4086 
-4093 FKVTNTHVPEM
+4093 HV
-4104 VTVTVTEGWH
+4104 
-4114 DQSDYD
+4114 
-4120 KIRPE
+4120 
-4125 EIALTLTGSD
+4125 TLTGSD
-4135 GNVYEKTVNK
+4135 GSTYKKDLEKD
-4145 ETWTAVFSD
+4145 S
-4154 LPKNSKGEQIIYTL
+4154 
-4168 TQEGIKGY
+4168 GY
-4176 STTITNNQTDTIT
+4176 STIFTSLPKYHNGELISYSLAETPVEGYETDIQAAESGYGFTITNT
-4189 VINKH
+4189 H
-4194 EPVKTITVTVTWNDE
+4194 EVSKKTIKVSKVWDDAENQDGIRPDSVTVTLTGSNNSKYTAKLNKENNWTYTFEGLFCKADGATIKYEVSEKDVAGYTPSIKETEGGFIITNAHKPETVTINIVKNWNDSQ
-4209 NNKDSIRPD
+4209 NADNIRPD
-4218 KVTVKLTDGTTVVS
+4218 AISITLT
-4232 TKEVKN
+4232 
-4238 DSWKHIFEDIPV
+4238 
-4250 FNGSDKVSYTI
+4250 GSDNSSRSITLNKAGDYKTAVDSLPKFHEGKQITYTV
-4261 TQDAVNGYTT
+4261 TETPVDGYTSSVQASADGYSFVVINT
-4271 EIKASDDG
+4271 HTPEVHQEKKETPTTPKFEIKAEPST
-4279 NTIEIINT
+4279 TI
-4287 HISVVPP
+4287 
-4294 KEEPK
+4294 
-4299 KKEPATPAPVVE
+4299 
-4311 VKVEQPAPTVTL
+4311 
-4323 IQTTNKPTGISF
+4323 IQTTNKPTGVSF
-4335 FESLFAK
+4335 FDSLLG

>member
-1 MQNGKSRIKRVAS
+1 MQKCESRTKRVMS
-14 AIIAGVM
+14 AIIAGMM
-21 ALQTVAPVISYADD
+21 ALQVIAPTISYADD
-35 TASSVAT
+35 TVTSTVSSE
-42 TDDSDAIANVDPGTP
+42 DNSDVQVDPGVP
-57 VQVDATAS
+57 VQTDTAS
-65 EEPSEAPSSGT
+65 SNTVTEPGSSESL
-76 SQADENS
+76 
-83 EETETNSDIT
+83 EETADSEQTGEIQDNTVSDSQGNETNT
-93 DEVSNEHTDADTADE
+93 QEETVQDTVQQND
-108 TQTVEEDAPKQDE
+108 
-121 STSETTDTAPSR
+121 SGSETTESESVR
-133 TVTVTLNKNGGEFEP
+133 TVTVTLNKNGGVFEP

-156 DPIAAYLGTETND
+156 DPVAAYLGTETND
-169 IVVEDTGDT
+169 IAIEDTGDT

-187 SIDIPVALSS
+187 SISIPVALSS

-207 VSSGS
+207 VSSDS
-212 YDADSETLTFE
+212 YDADNETLTFD
-223 DGVDAYVLSAVYSSV
+223 DGVDAYVLTAVYNSV
-238 VDDDQ
+238 ADEDQ
-243 TLVENRTEFD
+243 QLIENKEIFD
-253 EQTKR
+253 EQAEKNVL
-258 QAIQERLKSSG
+258 QQKLSASG
-269 ISTYVLRPSD
+269 ISLYEMRPSD
-279 SYNQLDLVVEGL
+279 SYNQLDLIIDGL
-291 AFTSDDGLTQTFTA
+291 AFTSDDGLVQTFTA
-305 PYDGDYIITAYGANG
+305 PYDGDYTITAYGANG

-337 KAEGTVHLNAGQT
+337 KAEGTIHLNAGQT

-429 NNAAA
+429 NDAAA
-434 EVAKK
+434 DVAKN

-498 GRTLTYEERVD
+498 GRVLTYDERVD

-523 YHYTVLG
+523 YHYTILG
-530 ELYDANPAHRDPV
+530 ELYDANPANRDPV
-543 DFLFDDGQARN
+543 SLLFDDGQARN

-600 GEQVEVKDA
+600 GKQVEVKDA

-620 STETA
+620 STNSA
-625 PYLVNGRVII
+625 PYLINGRVLIH
-635 KMVGET
+635 MVGTT
-641 PKLKSVMM
+641 PKMKTIMM
-649 PAQSE
+649 EAQNE
-654 DISAG
+654 DISSSHVDDA
-659 NIDEKDGFGQ
+659 DVYGQ
-669 KAILSPGQGSANK
+669 KAYLNKGQDVAS
-682 TLAYTA
+682 TTIAYTA
-688 ITYYNLG
+688 ITYYNMG
-695 DVMTVTPKWEYNTLL
+695 DLMTVNPVWEYSTMLSPTDRDWN
-710 NVTYKPWDDSVAKNI
+710 DSVAKSI
-725 NNQMSVSITNTE
+725 DSRLSVSVANTN
-737 LGIPAEGDKYYNDAY
+737 LGVPNPGDKYYNADY

-765 NAPLSMYDTATV
+765 NPVNTMYSTERLTKYYFRCKGIASYTLSSGTKTMYDKGERGELAIDYNIYINHEGVHVYSDRNIINGTPTSTVDDTIAATAGRSASTWQYPHMALTDVNNINTILIQFSSHGFNTSDSISYDASYADSLGITGSGNQYSYIFKAKSKNSVSTANWEKFLQSITYTTYDAATFTSTGVSGGVTIFWYADENLWENNMFYDSSSGHFYACINTGNSITWGEARNRALSMYNSALDCYGYLAHITSQSEQDYLYTLMDKSTQGWLGATRKV
-777 TKYFFRC
+777 SGNEWDWYWRDGPANETSEPFFRQN
-784 HPTATVSMY
+784 AG
-793 NGIRTMDDESES
+793 GIYGSLLWGYENWDSKTEPNNS
-805 GGLVL
+805 GGVEWCMHYYGSNRGVWNDYIDSNGAVTSFIVEWSKDGLV
-810 DYSIAMEHQGA
+810 G
-821 HVYQNRNT
+821 
-829 INDMNAE
+829 NDHS
-836 TVSDTVTATQNHSSS
+836 VSDT
-851 QWKYPELVVKTP
+851 
-863 KTIQTF
+863 
-869 NVLFTSPSRNAQD
+869 
-882 AILYNTDLANQLGI
+882 
-896 VVTGTNQNY
+896 
-905 IFTKSGGLTQDEWNN
+905 
-920 FLRQVSFVT
+920 
-929 YDRAVF
+929 
-935 TADGVQSGV
+935 
-944 EVAWYGFEKAIFG
+944 
-957 SNQATRHVPTLS
+957 
-969 DYPGAATHNIAS
+969 
-981 GSLNITSSGSVYRIV
+981 
-996 GSTTGDNRI
+996 
-1005 YVSPG
+1005 
-1010 VSATVILDNVTMNY
+1010 
-1024 TAAGAG
+1024 
-1030 WGNDTSRAGDGA
+1030 
-1042 ISCSHANLT
+1042 
-1051 IILVGTSRITA
+1051 
-1062 YGSYS
+1062 
-1067 NAIAK
+1067 
-1072 NGTDGSLMIDG
+1072 
-1083 AGTLYAVGASGDHCG
+1083 
-1098 AIGANVNCSFWN
+1098 
-1110 FTVQGGTIYA
+1110 
-1120 NAGEHCPGIGSGC
+1120 
-1133 LNQPG
+1133 
-1138 EGNGGDGAGC
+1138 
-1148 GNLNFTGGTVVA
+1148 
-1160 RGNTACSGIGSGWGG
+1160 
-1175 PVNGINISNGAKVT
+1175 
-1189 AYGGSYSP
+1189 
-1197 GIGSGGRTDNVQ
+1197 
-1209 GGNIGSY
+1209 
-1216 HYHVRNIVI
+1216 
-1225 TGGDTVVTAFGDK
+1225 
-1238 STNMPGIGC
+1238 
-1247 GKDPVGT
+1247 
-1254 VRGTLSNVV
+1254 
-1263 ATTLDGFQGYVRYG
+1263 
-1277 SSEESAAYSTEQPRT
+1277 
-1292 PFTGT
+1292 
-1297 GNIGSYLA
+1297 
-1305 SQVNRGTPVYYTQVF
+1305 
-1320 FSIDTSNK
+1320 
-1328 HVDDADVIGT
+1328 DVIGT
-1338 QVSST
+1338 QIVA
-1343 GTIKPEQFASVSGT
+1343 EQEQKVNNGEVSGT
-1357 VWAENDRDGVYQVG
+1357 VWAENDYNGLFAT
-1371 DEAVVEGVAVTLYN
+1371 DEAKLQDITVQLISDNGTVVATAQTNKLGQYDFTGLAPGNYYVKFTSQSFVGYN
-1385 ADGSVCKTTTTNKY
+1385 AVPDGGNSIVQQASKGINDSYAQTPVFALTYNDVLEK
-1399 GAYSFDGIPEKKNYT
+1399 SF
-1414 VGFSNGSSNIQ
+1414 
-1425 SYSPTAKIAA
+1425 
-1435 GENNNHVNNDWKS
+1435 
-1448 DVFTAIYQKNTS
+1448 
-1460 QTINCG
+1460 G
-1466 VYVPSTVSGFA
+1466 VYVPSTVGGFA
-1477 WDDVNQNGICDNS
+1477 WDDANQNGIYDNR
-1490 ESKIANVTITLTDAD
+1490 EAKIANVTITLTDAD

-1512 YGNPITAVLTDADGN
+1512 YGNPIAAVLTDANGN

-1563 DEKRTNKAE
+1563 DVKLTNKAE
-1572 RSIDVLEFNG
+1572 KSIGMLEFNG

-1589 EKSGSMLNAATIGEV
+1589 EKSGSMLTSATIGEI
-1604 YINSMTGT
+1604 YINSMSGT

-1729 TATTDKKTQMGNDA
+1729 TAATDKKTQMGNDS

-1761 IPDTRVVSLSN
+1761 IPDTRVVNLSN
-1772 EKDFYVSTANCAM
+1772 EKDFYVSTANCAL

-1796 QDDNYNGIRETNET
+1796 QDNNYNGIRETNET

-1897 DTLDSET
+1897 DTLDSEA

-1947 LTSFDLKKVED
+1947 LTDFDLKKIED
-1958 LSGIPFEN
+1958 LSGIPFKD

-2009 DKNGLISFTNQ
+2009 DKNGLIHFTNQ
-2020 DIATYHLTET
+2020 DIATYHLIET

-2037 RDTKTHVVKV
+2037 KDTKTHVVKV
-2047 MPETAVENNN
+2047 MPEAAVENNN
-2057 LIWKTYISVDGV
+2057 LVWKTYISVDGV
-2069 RQTNNLYTLK
+2069 RLTDNLYTLK

-2091 KWDDANDQDGIRKN
+2091 KWDDANDQDGIRQN

-2118 GKTEAVPLQKAYTA
+2118 GKTEAVPLKKAYTA
-2132 LFKATDTYLT
+2132 LFKATDTYLS

-2156 IQYTVVENPM
+2156 IQYTVIENPM
-2166 DGYTAI
+2166 DGYTAT
-2172 VSNTTGSVDN
+2172 VGATTGSADK

-2195 FDDFTVVK
+2195 FDDFTVTK
-2203 VWDDGNNVDGIRPD
+2203 VWDDSNNIDGMRPD
-2217 SVTIHMNGS
+2217 SVTIHLNGS

-2231 EATLSNTKDWKYT
+2231 EATLSNAKDWKYT
-2244 FKHIPLFDANGNEI
+2244 FKHMPLFDANGNKI

-2287 VQETLSIPVTK
+2287 VQETFSIPVTK

-2316 ILMGSDGNVY
+2316 TLMGSDGNVY

-2355 TLSEETVD
+2355 TLNEEAVNG
-2363 SYTYKIEGDADTGF
+2363 YTYKIEGDADTGF

-2384 PAVTNV
+2384 SAVTNV
-2390 VINKYWEDAA
+2390 VVNKYWEDAA

-2408 SVSVTLSGSDG
+2408 SVAVTLSGSDG

-2424 TLTKDGGF
+2424 TLTKDTGF
-2432 SETFEN
+2432 SKTFEN
-2438 LPVFFNNG
+2438 LPVFFNSG
-2446 TKIAYTVTEDAVAGY
+2446 TKITYTVTEDAVNGY
-2461 IGKTATDDTGYVLSI
+2461 TGKITTDDTGYILSI
-2476 TNTHTPETISKTIT
+2476 TNMHAPETIRKTVT
-2490 KTWDDND
+2490 KTWDDGND
-2497 NQDGIRPTNV
+2497 RDGIRPTNV
-2507 KVELYGTDGTL
+2507 KIELYGTDGTR
-2518 RTQYLTKDNNWSYSF
+2518 RTQYLTKDNHWSYSF
-2533 ENLPKYQNEG
+2533 ENLPKYQNKG
-2543 TIILYTAKEEAVEG
+2543 TIILYTIKEEAVDG
-2557 YTQKSVTTAT
+2557 YTQKSVTTTA
-2567 GFNFTNTHE
+2567 GFDLTNTHE
-2576 PQTVTYGATKVWL
+2576 IQTADYEVKKVWI
-2589 DDDNRDGVRPNSITL
+2589 DDNDRDGARPTSITL
-2604 VLNGSDGSKYTK
+2604 TLTGSDGSKYTK
-2616 QMTAASNWSDV
+2616 LMTAADNWNAV
-2627 TFERI
+2627 TFERV
-2632 PMFNNGKYITYTLS
+2632 PMFNGGKYITYTLT
-2646 ENDVPSYVN
+2646 ENEVPSYIN
-2655 SVAVSEDGKFFTV
+2655 SIEVSEDGKHFTV
-2668 TNTHTPDHA
+2668 TNTHAPDHTV
-2677 IIKITEVWHDEND
+2677 INITEVWHDKND
-2690 QDGIRPKKVTTI
+2690 QDGIRPRKMTAVV
-2702 IVGSNGN
+2702 VGSNGN

-2812 EENGWTATFENL
+2812 EDNGWTATFENL
-2824 PKRDHGNIVT
+2824 PKRDHGNIVA
-2834 YNVKESDVEGYEASI
+2834 YNVKESDTAGYEASV

-2864 ETTLRTATLVWRD
+2864 ETTMRTVTLVWRD
-2877 ENNQDGIRPDTV
+2877 EDNRDGVRPDAV
-2889 TYTLHGSDGSEVEK
+2889 TYTLHGSDGSEQEK
-2903 TVSKDDSWADV
+2903 TVNKDDAWNDV
-2914 MFEDLPVYQNGQ
+2914 VFEDLPVYQNGQ
-2926 KVTYTL
+2926 RISYTL
-2932 TESTVDGYTTDIRDN
+2932 TESAIDSYANDIRSSGN
-2947 GHTFTVTNTHIPAV
+2947 TFTVTNTHIPET
-2961 VNVDVTKVWTDGEN
+2961 VNVDVTKIWTDGEN
-2975 QDGNRPNSIS
+2975 QDGNRPDSIS
-2985 VILTGNDGNRYT
+2985 VILTGSDGKRYT
-2997 ATITAANNWKYT
+2997 TTITAANNWKHT
-3009 FSKLP
+3009 FLKLP

-3024 YTLAEDAASGY
+3024 YTLTEDTMSGY
-3035 SNVIEKK
+3035 SDVVEKRS
-3042 DNYTF
+3042 DYVF

-3057 VDIPVVKKWN
+3057 VDVTIVKKWD

-3072 DGARPESFNIVL
+3072 DGMRPESVDIVL

-3089 KLYTGTLSAEN
+3089 KLYTGTLSTEN
-3100 GYTYVF
+3100 GYTCVF
-3106 QSVPKFHNSGTL
+3106 QSVPKYHDGGTL
-3118 ISYTVAEEKVTGYTT
+3118 INYTIAEEKIPGYTT
-3133 EVAKDS
+3133 TIAKDA

-3146 TNTKSIETVTKTVSK
+3146 TNAKTIDIVTKTVSK
-3161 VWEDSNNQDGLRPSA
+3161 VWDDNNNQDGLRPTA

-3183 DDGSRYLKSVS
+3183 DDGSRRVKSVT
-3194 AAENWTTTF
+3194 AAENWTVTF
-3203 ENLPKNQNHGQS
+3203 ENLPKNKNHGQN

-3224 VSGYTDEVT
+3224 VSGYTEAIT
-3233 QNGNNYTITNTHMP
+3233 QNGDNYTITNTHTP
-3247 ATTELFVTKTWKD
+3247 ASSEFFVTKIWKD
-3260 NGNNDGMRPDEIT
+3260 NGNNDGMRPDGIT

-3283 YAKKLNADNQ
+3283 YTEKLNADNQ

-3299 NLPKYANGK
+3299 NLPKYADGK
-3308 TIDYTLTEEAVPGYT
+3308 VIEYSLTEESVPGYT

-3331 SFTLINTHV
+3331 SFVLINTHV

-3356 NQDGLRPKSITAVV
+3356 NQDGLRPKTITAVV
-3370 NGSDGSARFVQLFES
+3370 NGSDGSARFVQLFEG
-3385 QNWTTS
+3385 QNWATN
-3391 LNNLPKYKNST
+3391 LNNLPKYKNGT
-3402 EVQYTVKENAI
+3402 EIQYTVKENAI
-3413 SGYETEIKQTGDS
+3413 PGYETEIKQTGDS
-3426 YTITNTHAPAVVTV
+3426 YAIMNSHTPAVVTV
-3440 SVVKI
+3440 SAVKV
-3445 WDDENNQDG
+3445 WDDANNQDG

-3467 DGSTHNAAITKNDG
+3467 DGSVRNAAITKNDG
-3481 WTYQFKDL
+3481 WTYQFKNL
-3489 PQYKNGVKID
+3489 PKYKNGMKID

-3504 ADSNPYTYEIVK
+3504 ANSNPYTYEIVK
-3516 GSDGYSFTIT
+3516 GSDEYSFTIT
-3526 NNYVPAAVNVPVT
+3526 NNYVPAVVNVPVT
-3539 TIWNDDNNR
+3539 TVWDDDDNR

-3555 TVITLQGS
+3555 TAITLQGS
-3563 NGKVYQHI
+3563 NGKTYQRI
-3571 VTDKDSFATVFEDV
+3571 VTGKDSFATVFENM

-3596 YTVTQNEVDGYT
+3596 YTVTQNEMNGYT
-3608 TDVTNTDKYTFQI
+3608 ANIASTDKYTFQI
-3621 TNTHEPEKLAKTV
+3621 TNTHEPERLAKTV

-3666 NLSAANNWTETFEG
+3666 SLSTANNWTETFDG

-3697 EAVGGYEKE
+3697 EAVGGYEKG

-3717 NTHAPEKLDLIVNV
+3717 NTHATEKLDLIVNV

-3745 TTTIH
+3745 AATIH

-3756 TQDTKDF
+3756 TQDTRDF
-3763 TKDSSWSSIVFK
+3763 TKNSSWTAIVFK
-3775 DLDRFKDGTKIKYT
+3775 DLDHYKNGNEIKYT
-3789 VTEDEI
+3789 VAEDEI
-3795 PQYTTSIVANGNVV
+3795 PQYTTSIAVNGNVV

-3821 RNISVIW
+3821 RNISVVW
-3828 EDNDDQDGIRPDAV
+3828 EDNNDQDGLRPDTV
-3842 NIKLKGNDKLVDS
+3842 SVKLKGNDKFIDS
-3855 SELNEDVKWKHSFTK
+3855 SELNEDVEWKHSFTK
-3870 LPVRENGNEISY
+3870 LPVRENGNEITY
-3882 TAEENEIPGYTTT
+3882 TAEENEIPGYTTS

-3915 VTVDKVWDDSENQDG
+3915 VTVDKVWKDAENQDG
-3930 LRPDT
+3930 LRPDA
-3935 IHIKLVSN
+3935 IHIRLISN
-3943 GIAKDAYLDA
+3943 DIEKDAYLDA
-3953 DSNWHLE
+3953 ESDWHLD

-3967 RDHGILNEYSVQEVD
+3967 RDYGILNEYSVQEVD

-3987 STVTTED
+3987 STVTTKD
-3994 GYAFTIKNDHV
+3994 GYAFTIENDHV

-4019 DNNRDGLRPSSHTV
+4019 DNDRDGLRPDSHTV
-4033 ILTDGI
+4033 ILVDGT
-4039 NTIEEIVLDKD
+4039 NAIEEVVLDKN
-4050 NGYGTVLKDMPKY
+4050 NGYGVVLKNMPKY
-4063 KNGVEIDY
+4063 KNGVEINY

-4086 KGDSVKD
+4086 KSDSVKD
-4093 FKVTNTHVPEM
+4093 FNITNTHVPEM

-4125 EIALTLTGSD
+4125 KVTLTLTGSD
-4135 GNVYEKTVNK
+4135 GNVYEKTVTK
-4145 ETWTAVFSD
+4145 DTWTTAFSD

-4176 STTITNNQTDTIT
+4176 KTTITDNETGTIA
-4189 VINKH
+4189 VINTH

-4209 NNKDSIRPD
+4209 NNKDNIRPD
-4218 KVTVKLTDGTTVVS
+4218 KVTVKLANGTTAVS
-4232 TKEVKN
+4232 TKEIKN
-4238 DSWKHIFEDIPV
+4238 DSWKHIFEDISV
-4250 FNGSDKVSYTI
+4250 FNGSDKVSYTV

-4271 EIKASDDG
+4271 EVKVSDDG
-4279 NTIEIINT
+4279 NTVKIINT
-4287 HISVVPP
+4287 HVPVAPP

-4299 KKEPATPAPVVE
+4299 QEETATSTAPAPVVE
-4311 VKVEQPAPTVTL
+4311 IKTEPT
-4323 IQTTNKPTGISF
+4323 TTVIETPNKQTGISF
-4335 FESLFAK
+4335 MDGLFG

>member
-1 MQNGKSRIKRVAS
+1 MQKCESRTKRVMS
-14 AIIAGVM
+14 AIIAGMM
-21 ALQTVAPVISYADD
+21 ALQVVAPTISYADD
-35 TASSVAT
+35 TVASTASSE
-42 TDDSDAIANVDPGTP
+42 DNSDTQIDPGVP
-57 VQVDATAS
+57 VQ
-65 EEPSEAPSSGT
+65 
-76 SQADENS
+76 
-83 EETETNSDIT
+83 
-93 DEVSNEHTDADTADE
+93 
-108 TQTVEEDAPKQDE
+108 
-121 STSETTDTAPSR
+121 TDTASSNTVTEPDSSEGLEETADSEQTGEIQDDTVSDSQGNETDTQEETVQDTVQQNDSGSEATESKSVR
-133 TVTVTLNKNGGEFEP
+133 TVTVTLNKNGGVFEP

-169 IVVEDTGDT
+169 IAVEDTGDT

-187 SIDIPVALSS
+187 SISIPVAFSS
-197 DESLYFTGWD
+197 DESLYFTRWD

-212 YDADSETLTFE
+212 YDADNETLTFD
-223 DGVDAYVLSAVYSSV
+223 DGVDAYVLTAVYDSV
-238 VDDDQ
+238 ADEDQ
-243 TLVENRTEFD
+243 QLIENKEIFD
-253 EQTKR
+253 EQT
-258 QAIQERLKSSG
+258 ERNALQQRLSASG
-269 ISTYVLRPSD
+269 ISLYEMRPSD
-279 SYNQLDLVVEGL
+279 SYNQLDLIIDGL
-291 AFTSDDGLTQTFTA
+291 AFTSDDGLVQTFTA
-305 PYDGDYIITAYGANG
+305 PYDGDYTITAYGANG

-337 KAEGTVHLNAGQT
+337 KAEGTIHLSAGQT

-429 NNAAA
+429 NDAAA
-434 EVAKK
+434 EVAKN

-498 GRTLTYEERVD
+498 GRVLTYDERVD

-523 YHYTVLG
+523 YHYTILG
-530 ELYDANPAHRDPV
+530 ELYDANPANRDPV
-543 DFLFDDGQARN
+543 SLLFDDGQARN

-600 GEQVEVKDA
+600 GKQVEVKDA

-620 STETA
+620 STNSA
-625 PYLVNGRVII
+625 PYLINGRVLIH
-635 KMVGET
+635 MVGTT
-641 PKLKSVMM
+641 PKMKTIMM
-649 PAQSE
+649 EAQNE
-654 DISAG
+654 DISSSHVDDA
-659 NIDEKDGFGQ
+659 DVYGQ
-669 KAILSPGQGSANK
+669 KAYLNKGQDVAS
-682 TLAYTA
+682 TTIAYTA
-688 ITYYNLG
+688 ITYYNMG
-695 DVMTVTPKWEYNTLL
+695 DLMTVNPVWEYSTMLSPTDRDWN
-710 NVTYKPWDDSVAKNI
+710 DSVAKSI
-725 NNQMSVSITNTE
+725 DSRLSVSVANTN
-737 LGIPAEGDKYYNDAY
+737 LGVPNPGDKYYNADY

-765 NAPLSMYDTATV
+765 NPVNTMYSTERLTKYYFRCKGIASYTLSSGTKTMYDKGERGELAIDYNIYINHEGVHVYSDRNIINGTPTSTVDDTIAATAGRNASTWQYPHMALTDVNNINTILVQFSSHGFNTSDSISYDASYADSLGITGSGNQYSYIFKAKSKNSVSTANWEKFLQSITYTTYDAATFTSTGVSGGVTIFWYADENLWENNMFYDSSSSHFYACINTGSSITWGEARNRALSMYNSALDCYGYLAHITSQSEQDYLYTLMDKSTQGWLGATRKV
-777 TKYFFRC
+777 SGNEWDWYWRDGPANETNEPFFRQNADGTYGTLLWGYENWDNKTEPNNVGDEWC
-784 HPTATVSMY
+784 MHYYGNKSGVWNDYSDT
-793 NGIRTMDDESES
+793 NGAVTSFIVEWSKD
-805 GGLVL
+805 GLV
-810 DYSIAMEHQGA
+810 G
-821 HVYQNRNT
+821 
-829 INDMNAE
+829 NDHS
-836 TVSDTVTATQNHSSS
+836 VSDT
-851 QWKYPELVVKTP
+851 
-863 KTIQTF
+863 
-869 NVLFTSPSRNAQD
+869 
-882 AILYNTDLANQLGI
+882 
-896 VVTGTNQNY
+896 
-905 IFTKSGGLTQDEWNN
+905 
-920 FLRQVSFVT
+920 
-929 YDRAVF
+929 
-935 TADGVQSGV
+935 
-944 EVAWYGFEKAIFG
+944 
-957 SNQATRHVPTLS
+957 
-969 DYPGAATHNIAS
+969 
-981 GSLNITSSGSVYRIV
+981 
-996 GSTTGDNRI
+996 
-1005 YVSPG
+1005 
-1010 VSATVILDNVTMNY
+1010 
-1024 TAAGAG
+1024 
-1030 WGNDTSRAGDGA
+1030 
-1042 ISCSHANLT
+1042 
-1051 IILVGTSRITA
+1051 
-1062 YGSYS
+1062 
-1067 NAIAK
+1067 
-1072 NGTDGSLMIDG
+1072 
-1083 AGTLYAVGASGDHCG
+1083 
-1098 AIGANVNCSFWN
+1098 
-1110 FTVQGGTIYA
+1110 
-1120 NAGEHCPGIGSGC
+1120 
-1133 LNQPG
+1133 
-1138 EGNGGDGAGC
+1138 
-1148 GNLNFTGGTVVA
+1148 
-1160 RGNTACSGIGSGWGG
+1160 
-1175 PVNGINISNGAKVT
+1175 
-1189 AYGGSYSP
+1189 
-1197 GIGSGGRTDNVQ
+1197 
-1209 GGNIGSY
+1209 
-1216 HYHVRNIVI
+1216 
-1225 TGGDTVVTAFGDK
+1225 
-1238 STNMPGIGC
+1238 
-1247 GKDPVGT
+1247 
-1254 VRGTLSNVV
+1254 
-1263 ATTLDGFQGYVRYG
+1263 
-1277 SSEESAAYSTEQPRT
+1277 
-1292 PFTGT
+1292 
-1297 GNIGSYLA
+1297 
-1305 SQVNRGTPVYYTQVF
+1305 
-1320 FSIDTSNK
+1320 
-1328 HVDDADVIGT
+1328 DVIGT
-1338 QVSST
+1338 QIVA
-1343 GTIKPEQFASVSGT
+1343 EQEQKVNNGEVSGT
-1357 VWAENDRDGVYQVG
+1357 VWAENDYNGLFAT
-1371 DEAVVEGVAVTLYN
+1371 DEAKLQDITVQLISDNGTVVATAQTNKLGQYDFTGLAPGNYYVKFTSQSFVGYN
-1385 ADGSVCKTTTTNKY
+1385 AVPDGGNSIVQQASKGINDSYAQTPVFALTYNDVLEK
-1399 GAYSFDGIPEKKNYT
+1399 SF
-1414 VGFSNGSSNIQ
+1414 
-1425 SYSPTAKIAA
+1425 
-1435 GENNNHVNNDWKS
+1435 
-1448 DVFTAIYQKNTS
+1448 
-1460 QTINCG
+1460 G

-1477 WDDVNQNGICDNS
+1477 WDDANQNGIYDNR
-1490 ESKIANVTITLTDAD
+1490 EAKIANVTITLTDVD

-1512 YGNPITAVLTDADGN
+1512 YGNPIAAVLTDANGN

-1538 MKLTLTSSDTV
+1538 MKLTLTSSNTV
-1549 DISNARVSPIPTSG
+1549 DISNARVSPIPASG
-1563 DEKRTNKAE
+1563 DVKLTNKAE
-1572 RSIDVLEFNG
+1572 KSIGMLEFNG

-1589 EKSGSMLNAATIGEV
+1589 EKSGSMLTSATIGEV

-1652 QADINIEEPVLNG
+1652 QADIDIEEPVLNG

-1703 EETDKT
+1703 EETDRT

-1729 TATTDKKTQMGNDA
+1729 TAATDKKTQMGNDS

-1761 IPDTRVVSLSN
+1761 IPDTRVVALN
-1772 EKDFYVSTANCAM
+1772 NKKDFYVSTANCAM

-1796 QDDNYNGIRETNET
+1796 QDDNYNGIREANET
-1810 ENVKTHIYLRRTTK
+1810 KNVETHIYLRRTTK
-1824 SQFAD
+1824 SKFAD

-1851 LVGNGDLN
+1851 LIGNGDLN

-1947 LTSFDLKKVED
+1947 LTDFDLKKIED

-1966 VKFDYEIYEKADDS
+1966 VKFDYEIYEKAADS

-2009 DKNGLISFTNQ
+2009 DKNGLIHFTNQ
-2020 DIATYHLTET
+2020 DIATYHLIET

-2037 RDTKTHVVKV
+2037 KDTKTHVVKV
-2047 MPETAVENNN
+2047 MPEAAVENNN
-2057 LIWKTYISVDGV
+2057 LVWKTYISVDGV
-2069 RQTNNLYTLK
+2069 RLTDNLYTLK

-2091 KWDDANDQDGIRKN
+2091 KWDDANDQDGIRQN

-2118 GKTEAVPLQKAYTA
+2118 GKTEAVPLKKAYTA

-2156 IQYTVVENPM
+2156 IQYTVIENPM
-2166 DGYTAI
+2166 DGYIAT
-2172 VSNTTGSVDN
+2172 VSATTGSTDK

-2195 FDDFTVVK
+2195 FDDFTVTK
-2203 VWDDGNNVDGIRPD
+2203 VWDDSNNIDGMRPD
-2217 SVTIHMNGS
+2217 SVTIHLNGS

-2231 EATLSNTKDWKYT
+2231 EATLSNAKDWKYI
-2244 FKHIPLFDANGNEI
+2244 FKHMPLFDANGNKI

-2287 VQETLSIPVTK
+2287 VQETFSIPVTK

-2316 ILMGSDGNVY
+2316 TLMGSDGNVY

-2355 TLSEETVD
+2355 TLNEEAVNG
-2363 SYTYKIEGDADTGF
+2363 YTYKIEGDADTGF

-2384 PAVTNV
+2384 SAVTNV
-2390 VINKYWEDAA
+2390 VVNKYWEDAE

-2408 SVSVTLSGSDG
+2408 SVAVTLSGSDG

-2424 TLTKDGGF
+2424 TLTKDTGF
-2432 SETFEN
+2432 SKTFEN

-2446 TKIAYTVTEDAVAGY
+2446 TKITYTVTEDAVNGY
-2461 IGKTATDDTGYVLSI
+2461 TGKITTDDTGYILSI
-2476 TNTHTPETISKTIT
+2476 TNTHAPETIRKTVT
-2490 KTWDDND
+2490 KTWDDGND
-2497 NQDGIRPTNV
+2497 RDGIRPANI
-2507 KVELYGTDGTL
+2507 KIELYGTDGTR
-2518 RTQYLTKDNNWSYSF
+2518 RTQYLTKDNHWSYSF

-2543 TIILYTAKEEAVEG
+2543 TIILYTIKEEAVDG
-2557 YTQKSVTTAT
+2557 YTQKSVTTTA
-2567 GFNFTNTHE
+2567 GFDLTNTHE
-2576 PQTVTYGATKVWL
+2576 IQTADYEVKKVWA
-2589 DDDNRDGVRPNSITL
+2589 DDNDRDGARPTSITL
-2604 VLNGSDGSKYTK
+2604 TLTGSDGSKYTK
-2616 QMTAASNWSDV
+2616 QMTAADNWNAV
-2627 TFERI
+2627 TFERV
-2632 PMFNNGKYITYTLS
+2632 PMFNGGKYITYTLT
-2646 ENDVPSYVN
+2646 ENEVPSYIN
-2655 SVAVSEDGKFFTV
+2655 SIEVSEDGKHFTV
-2668 TNTHTPDHA
+2668 TNTHAPDHTV
-2677 IIKITEVWHDEND
+2677 INITEVWHDEND
-2690 QDGIRPKKVTTI
+2690 QDGIRPRKMTAIV
-2702 IVGSNGN
+2702 VGSNGN

-2764 HNTHIPETISK
+2764 HNTHIPEMISK

-2812 EENGWTATFENL
+2812 EDNGWTATFENL
-2824 PKRDHGNIVT
+2824 PKRDHGNIVA
-2834 YNVKESDVEGYEASI
+2834 YNVKESDTAGYEASV

-2864 ETTLRTATLVWRD
+2864 ETTMRTVTLVWRD
-2877 ENNQDGIRPDTV
+2877 EDNRDGVRPDAV
-2889 TYTLHGSDGSEVEK
+2889 TYTLHGSDGSEHEK
-2903 TVSKDDSWADV
+2903 TANKDDAWNDV
-2914 MFEDLPVYQNGQ
+2914 VFEDLPVYQNGQ
-2926 KVTYTL
+2926 RISYTL
-2932 TESTVDGYTTDIRDN
+2932 TESAIDSYANDIRSSGN
-2947 GHTFTVTNTHIPAV
+2947 TFTVTNTHIPET
-2961 VNVDVTKVWTDGEN
+2961 VNVDVTKIWTDGEN
-2975 QDGNRPNSIS
+2975 QDGNRPDSIS
-2985 VILTGNDGNRYT
+2985 VILTGSDGKRYT
-2997 ATITAANNWKYT
+2997 TTITAANNWKHT
-3009 FSKLP
+3009 FLKLP

-3024 YTLAEDAASGY
+3024 YTLTEDTMSGY
-3035 SNVIEKK
+3035 SDVVEKRS
-3042 DNYTF
+3042 DYVF

-3057 VDIPVVKKWN
+3057 VDVTIVKKWD

-3072 DGARPESFNIVL
+3072 DGMRPESVDIVL

-3089 KLYTGTLSAEN
+3089 KLYTGTLSTEN
-3100 GYTYVF
+3100 GYTCVF
-3106 QSVPKFHNSGTL
+3106 QSVPKYHDGGTL
-3118 ISYTVAEEKVTGYTT
+3118 INYTIAEEKIPGYTT
-3133 EVAKDS
+3133 TIAKDA
-3139 SGYKFTL
+3139 SGYKFIL
-3146 TNTKSIETVTKTVSK
+3146 TNAKAIDTVTKTVSK
-3161 VWEDSNNQDGLRPSA
+3161 VWDDNNNQDGLRPTA

-3183 DDGSRYLKSVS
+3183 DDGSRRVKSVT
-3194 AAENWTTTF
+3194 AAENWTVTF
-3203 ENLPKNQNHGQS
+3203 ENLPKNKNHGQN

-3224 VSGYTDEVT
+3224 VSGYTEAIT
-3233 QNGNNYTITNTHMP
+3233 QNGDNYTITNTHTP
-3247 ATTELFVTKTWKD
+3247 ASSEFFVTKIWKD

-3283 YAKKLNADNQ
+3283 YTEKLNANNQ
-3293 WSVMFS
+3293 WSIMFS
-3299 NLPKYANGK
+3299 NLPKYADGK
-3308 TIDYTLTEEAVPGYT
+3308 VIEYSLTEESVPGYT

-3331 SFTLINTHV
+3331 SFVLINTHV

-3350 AWNDEN
+3350 AWNDGN
-3356 NQDGLRPKSITAVV
+3356 NQDGLRPKTITAVV
-3370 NGSDGSARFVQLFES
+3370 NGSDGSARFVQLFEG
-3385 QNWTTS
+3385 QNWATN
-3391 LNNLPKYKNST
+3391 LNNLPKYKNGT
-3402 EVQYTVKENAI
+3402 EIQYTVKENAI
-3413 SGYETEIKQTGDS
+3413 PGYETEIKQTGDS
-3426 YTITNTHAPAVVTV
+3426 YAITNSHTPAVVTV
-3440 SVVKI
+3440 SAVKV
-3445 WDDENNQDG
+3445 WDDANNQDG

-3467 DGSTHNAAITKNDG
+3467 DGSVRNAAITKNDG
-3481 WTYQFKDL
+3481 WTYQFKNL
-3489 PQYKNGVKID
+3489 PKYKNGVKID

-3504 ADSNPYTYEIVK
+3504 ANSNPYTYEIVK
-3516 GSDGYSFTIT
+3516 GSDEYSFTIT
-3526 NNYVPAAVNVPVT
+3526 NNYVPAVVNVPVT
-3539 TIWNDDNNR
+3539 TVWDDDDNR

-3555 TVITLQGS
+3555 TAITLHGS
-3563 NGKVYQHI
+3563 NGKVYQRI
-3571 VTDKDSFATVFEDV
+3571 VTGKDDFATVFEDV

-3590 EGKEVV
+3590 EGREVV
-3596 YTVTQNEVDGYT
+3596 YTVTQNEMNGYT
-3608 TDVTNTDKYTFQI
+3608 ANIANTDKYTFQI
-3621 TNTHEPEKLAKTV
+3621 ANTHEPEKLTKTV
-3634 TKVWDDNNNQDGL
+3634 AKVWNDNNNQDGL
-3647 RPNTLRIALTG
+3647 RPNTLRVAMTG

-3666 NLSAANNWTETFEG
+3666 SLSTANNWTETFDG

-3697 EAVGGYEKE
+3697 EIVGGYDKV

-3745 TTTIH
+3745 AATIH

-3756 TQDTKDF
+3756 TQDTRDF
-3763 TKDSSWSSIVFK
+3763 TKSSSWTAIVFK
-3775 DLDRFKDGTKIKYT
+3775 DLDHYKDGNEIKYT
-3789 VTEDEI
+3789 VAEDEI
-3795 PQYTTSIVANGNVV
+3795 PQYTTSIAVNGNVV

-3821 RNISVIW
+3821 RNISVVW
-3828 EDNDDQDGIRPDAV
+3828 EDNNDQDGLRPDTV
-3842 NIKLKGNDKLVDS
+3842 SVKLKGNDKFIDS
-3855 SELNEDVKWKHSFTK
+3855 SELNEDVEWKHSFTK
-3870 LPVRENGNEISY
+3870 LPVRENGNEITY
-3882 TAEENEIPGYTTT
+3882 TAEENEIPGYTTS

-3915 VTVDKVWDDSENQDG
+3915 VTVDKVWKDAENQDG
-3930 LRPDT
+3930 LRPDA
-3935 IHIKLVSN
+3935 IHIRLISN
-3943 GIAKDAYLDA
+3943 DIEKDAYLDA
-3953 DSNWHLE
+3953 ESDWHLD

-3987 STVTTED
+3987 STVTTKD
-3994 GYAFTIKNDHV
+3994 GYAFTIENDHV

-4019 DNNRDGLRPSSHTV
+4019 DNDRDGLRPDSHTV
-4033 ILTDGI
+4033 ILVDGT
-4039 NTIEEIVLDKD
+4039 NAIEEVVLDKN
-4050 NGYGTVLKDMPKY
+4050 NGYGVVLKNMPKY
-4063 KNGVEIDY
+4063 KNGVEINY
-4071 QIKDFKVDGY
+4071 QIKDFNVDGY

-4086 KGDSVKD
+4086 ESDSVKD
-4093 FKVTNTHVPEM
+4093 FNITNTHVPEM

-4125 EIALTLTGSD
+4125 KVTLTLTGSD
-4135 GNVYEKTVNK
+4135 GNVYEKTVTK
-4145 ETWTAVFSD
+4145 DTWTTAFSD

-4176 STTITNNQTDTIT
+4176 KTTITDNETGTIA
-4189 VINKH
+4189 VINTH
-4194 EPVKTITVTVTWNDE
+4194 EPVKDITVTIVWEDE
-4209 NNKDSIRPD
+4209 NNKDNIRPD
-4218 KVTVKLTDGTTVVS
+4218 KVTVKLADGTTVVS
-4232 TKEVKN
+4232 AKEVKN
-4238 DSWKHIFEDIPV
+4238 DSWKHIFEDISV
-4250 FNGSDKVSYTI
+4250 FNGSDKVSYTV

-4271 EIKASDDG
+4271 EVKVSDDG
-4279 NTIEIINT
+4279 NTVKIINT
-4287 HISVVPP
+4287 HVPVAPP

-4299 KKEPATPAPVVE
+4299 QEETATSTAPAPVVE
-4311 VKVEQPAPTVTL
+4311 IKTEPT
-4323 IQTTNKPTGISF
+4323 TTVIETPNKQTGISF
-4335 FESLFAK
+4335 MDGLFG

>member
-1 MQNGKSRIKRVAS
+1 MQKCESRTKRVMS
-14 AIIAGVM
+14 AIIAGMM
-21 ALQTVAPVISYADD
+21 ALQVVAPTISYADD
-35 TASSVAT
+35 TVASTASSE
-42 TDDSDAIANVDPGTP
+42 DNSDTQIDPGVP
-57 VQVDATAS
+57 VQ
-65 EEPSEAPSSGT
+65 
-76 SQADENS
+76 
-83 EETETNSDIT
+83 
-93 DEVSNEHTDADTADE
+93 
-108 TQTVEEDAPKQDE
+108 
-121 STSETTDTAPSR
+121 TDTASSNTVTEPDSNEGLEETADSEQTGEIQDDTVSDSQGNETDTQEETVQDTVQQNDSGSEATESKSVR
-133 TVTVTLNKNGGEFEP
+133 TVTVTLNKNGGVFEP

-169 IVVEDTGDT
+169 IAVEDTGDT

-187 SIDIPVALSS
+187 SISIPVALSS
-197 DESLYFTGWD
+197 DESLYFTRWD

-212 YDADSETLTFE
+212 YDADNETLTFD
-223 DGVDAYVLSAVYSSV
+223 DGVDAYVLTAVYDSV
-238 VDDDQ
+238 ADEDQ
-243 TLVENRTEFD
+243 QLIENKEIFD
-253 EQTKR
+253 EQTEKNAL
-258 QAIQERLKSSG
+258 QQRLSASG
-269 ISTYVLRPSD
+269 ISLYEMRPSD
-279 SYNQLDLVVEGL
+279 SYNQLDLIIDGL
-291 AFTSDDGLTQTFTA
+291 AFTSDDGLVQTFTA
-305 PYDGDYIITAYGANG
+305 PYDGDYTITAYGANG

-337 KAEGTVHLNAGQT
+337 KAEGTIHLSAGQT

-429 NNAAA
+429 NDAAA
-434 EVAKK
+434 EVAKN

-498 GRTLTYEERVD
+498 GRVLTYDERVD

-523 YHYTVLG
+523 YHYTILG
-530 ELYDANPAHRDPV
+530 ELYDANPANRDPV
-543 DFLFDDGQARN
+543 SLLFDDGQARN

-600 GEQVEVKDA
+600 GKQVEVKDA

-620 STETA
+620 STNSA
-625 PYLVNGRVII
+625 PYLINGRVLIH
-635 KMVGET
+635 MVGTT
-641 PKLKSVMM
+641 PKMKTIMM
-649 PAQSE
+649 EAQNE
-654 DISAG
+654 DISSSHVDDA
-659 NIDEKDGFGQ
+659 DVYGQ
-669 KAILSPGQGSANK
+669 KAYLNKGQDVAS
-682 TLAYTA
+682 TTIAYTA
-688 ITYYNLG
+688 ITYYNMG
-695 DVMTVTPKWEYNTLL
+695 DLMTVNPVWEYSTMLSPTDRDWN
-710 NVTYKPWDDSVAKNI
+710 DSVAKSI
-725 NNQMSVSITNTE
+725 DSRLSVSVANTN
-737 LGIPAEGDKYYNDAY
+737 LGVPNPGDKYYNADY

-765 NAPLSMYDTATV
+765 NPVNTMYSTERLTKYYFRCKGIASYTLSSGTKTMYDKGERGELAIDYNIYINHEGVHVYSDRNIINGTPTSTVDDTIAATAGRSASTWQYPHMALTDVNNINTILIQFSSHGFNTSDSISYDASYADSLGITGSGNQYSYIFKAKSKNSVSTANWEKFLQSITYTTYDAATFTSTGVSGGVTIFWYADENLWENNMFYDSSSGHFYACINTGNSITWGEARNRALSMYNSALDCYGYLAHITSQSEQDYLYTLMDKSTQGWLGATRKV
-777 TKYFFRC
+777 SGNEWDWYWRDGPANETNEPFFRQNADGTYGTLLWGYENWDSKTE
-784 HPTATVSMY
+784 P
-793 NGIRTMDDESES
+793 NNS
-805 GGLVL
+805 GGVEWCMHYYGSNRGVWNDYIDSNGAVTSFIVEWSKDGLV
-810 DYSIAMEHQGA
+810 G
-821 HVYQNRNT
+821 
-829 INDMNAE
+829 NDHS
-836 TVSDTVTATQNHSSS
+836 VSDTD
-851 QWKYPELVVKTP
+851 
-863 KTIQTF
+863 I
-869 NVLFTSPSRNAQD
+869 
-882 AILYNTDLANQLGI
+882 
-896 VVTGTNQNY
+896 
-905 IFTKSGGLTQDEWNN
+905 
-920 FLRQVSFVT
+920 
-929 YDRAVF
+929 
-935 TADGVQSGV
+935 
-944 EVAWYGFEKAIFG
+944 
-957 SNQATRHVPTLS
+957 
-969 DYPGAATHNIAS
+969 
-981 GSLNITSSGSVYRIV
+981 
-996 GSTTGDNRI
+996 
-1005 YVSPG
+1005 
-1010 VSATVILDNVTMNY
+1010 
-1024 TAAGAG
+1024 
-1030 WGNDTSRAGDGA
+1030 
-1042 ISCSHANLT
+1042 
-1051 IILVGTSRITA
+1051 
-1062 YGSYS
+1062 
-1067 NAIAK
+1067 
-1072 NGTDGSLMIDG
+1072 
-1083 AGTLYAVGASGDHCG
+1083 
-1098 AIGANVNCSFWN
+1098 
-1110 FTVQGGTIYA
+1110 
-1120 NAGEHCPGIGSGC
+1120 
-1133 LNQPG
+1133 
-1138 EGNGGDGAGC
+1138 
-1148 GNLNFTGGTVVA
+1148 
-1160 RGNTACSGIGSGWGG
+1160 
-1175 PVNGINISNGAKVT
+1175 
-1189 AYGGSYSP
+1189 
-1197 GIGSGGRTDNVQ
+1197 
-1209 GGNIGSY
+1209 
-1216 HYHVRNIVI
+1216 
-1225 TGGDTVVTAFGDK
+1225 
-1238 STNMPGIGC
+1238 
-1247 GKDPVGT
+1247 
-1254 VRGTLSNVV
+1254 
-1263 ATTLDGFQGYVRYG
+1263 
-1277 SSEESAAYSTEQPRT
+1277 
-1292 PFTGT
+1292 
-1297 GNIGSYLA
+1297 
-1305 SQVNRGTPVYYTQVF
+1305 
-1320 FSIDTSNK
+1320 
-1328 HVDDADVIGT
+1328 IGT
-1338 QVSST
+1338 QIVA
-1343 GTIKPEQFASVSGT
+1343 EQEQKVNNGEVSGT
-1357 VWAENDRDGVYQVG
+1357 VWAENDYNGLFAT
-1371 DEAVVEGVAVTLYN
+1371 DEAKLQDITVQLISDNGTVVATAQTNKLGQYDFTGLAPGNYYVKFTSQSFVGYN
-1385 ADGSVCKTTTTNKY
+1385 AVPDGGNSIVQQASKGINDSYAQTPVFALTYNDVLEK
-1399 GAYSFDGIPEKKNYT
+1399 SF
-1414 VGFSNGSSNIQ
+1414 
-1425 SYSPTAKIAA
+1425 
-1435 GENNNHVNNDWKS
+1435 
-1448 DVFTAIYQKNTS
+1448 
-1460 QTINCG
+1460 G
-1466 VYVPSTVSGFA
+1466 VYVPSTVGGFA
-1477 WDDVNQNGICDNS
+1477 WDDANQNGIYDNR
-1490 ESKIANVTITLTDAD
+1490 EAKIANVTITLTDAD

-1512 YGNPITAVLTDADGN
+1512 YGNPIAAVLTDANGN

-1563 DEKRTNKAE
+1563 DVKLTNKAE
-1572 RSIDVLEFNG
+1572 KSIGMLEFNG

-1589 EKSGSMLNAATIGEV
+1589 EKSGSMLTSATIGEI
-1604 YINSMTGT
+1604 YINSMSGT

-1625 LSANNSIRGYVWV
+1625 LSTNNSIRGYVWV

-1652 QADINIEEPVLNG
+1652 QADIDIEEPVLNG

-1703 EETDKT
+1703 EETDRT

-1714 VLPEEYDYFGFLVSP
+1714 VLPEEYDYFGFTVSP
-1729 TATTDKKTQMGNDA
+1729 TAATDKKTQMGNDS

-1761 IPDTRVVSLSN
+1761 IPDTRVVALNN

-1947 LTSFDLKKVED
+1947 LTDFDLKKIED

-1966 VKFDYEIYEKADDS
+1966 VKFDYEIYEKAADS

-1995 KPGDTSIKTEHLTT
+1995 KPGDTSIKTKHLTT
-2009 DKNGLISFTNQ
+2009 DKNGLIHFTNQ
-2020 DIATYHLTET
+2020 DIATYHLIEA

-2037 RDTKTHVVKV
+2037 KDTKTHVVKV
-2047 MPETAVENNN
+2047 MPETTVENNN
-2057 LIWKTYISVDGV
+2057 LVWKTYISVDGV
-2069 RQTNNLYTLK
+2069 RLTDNLYTLK

-2091 KWDDANDQDGIRKN
+2091 KWDDANDQDGIRQN

-2142 YTFRSIPAYYKGQT
+2142 YTFRSIPVYYKGQT
-2156 IQYTVVENPM
+2156 IQYTVIENPM
-2166 DGYTAI
+2166 DGYIAT
-2172 VSNTTGSVDN
+2172 VSATTGSADK

-2203 VWDDGNNVDGIRPD
+2203 VWDDSNNIDGMRPD

-2231 EATLSNTKDWKYT
+2231 EATLSNVKDWKYT
-2244 FKHIPLFDANGNEI
+2244 FKHMPLFDANGNEI
-2258 TYTITEDAVA
+2258 TYTITEDAVT

-2274 TNEGRSFTITNSH
+2274 TNKDRAFTITNRH
-2287 VQETLSIPVTK
+2287 TQETFSIPVTK

-2311 SAIHV
+2311 SGIHV
-2316 ILMGSDGNVY
+2316 TLMGSDGNVY

-2355 TLSEETVD
+2355 TLNEEAVNG
-2363 SYTYKIEGDADTGF
+2363 YTYKIEGDANTGF

-2390 VINKYWEDAA
+2390 VVNKYWEDTA

-2408 SVSVTLSGSDG
+2408 SVAVTLSGSDG

-2424 TLTKDGGF
+2424 TLTKDTGF
-2432 SETFEN
+2432 SKTFEN

-2446 TKIAYTVTEDAVAGY
+2446 TKITYTVTEDAVNGY
-2461 IGKTATDDTGYVLSI
+2461 TGKITTDDTGYILSI
-2476 TNTHTPETISKTIT
+2476 TNTHAPETIRKTVT
-2490 KTWDDND
+2490 KTWDDGND
-2497 NQDGIRPTNV
+2497 RDGIRPTNV
-2507 KVELYGTDGTL
+2507 KIELYGTDGTR
-2518 RTQYLTKDNNWSYSF
+2518 RTQYLTKDNHWSYSF

-2543 TIILYTAKEEAVEG
+2543 TIILYTIKEEAVDG
-2557 YTQKSVTTAT
+2557 YTQKSVTTTA
-2567 GFNFTNTHE
+2567 GFDLTNTHE
-2576 PQTVTYGATKVWL
+2576 IQTADYEVKKVWI
-2589 DDDNRDGVRPNSITL
+2589 DDNDRDGARPTSITL
-2604 VLNGSDGSKYTK
+2604 TLTGSDGSKYTK
-2616 QMTAASNWSDV
+2616 LMTAADNWNAV
-2627 TFERI
+2627 TFERV
-2632 PMFNNGKYITYTLS
+2632 PMFNGGKYITYTLT
-2646 ENDVPSYVN
+2646 ENEVPSYIN
-2655 SVAVSEDGKFFTV
+2655 SIEVSEDGKHFTV
-2668 TNTHTPDHA
+2668 TNTHAPDHTV
-2677 IIKITEVWHDEND
+2677 INITEVWHDEND
-2690 QDGIRPKKVTTI
+2690 QDGIRPRKMTAIV
-2702 IVGSNGN
+2702 VGSNGN

-2801 SNAVSK
+2801 SNAISK

-2812 EENGWTATFENL
+2812 EDNGWTATFENL
-2824 PKRDHGNIVT
+2824 PKRDHGNIVA
-2834 YNVKESDVEGYEASI
+2834 YNVKESNTAGYEASV
-2849 VKTEDG
+2849 VKTENG

-2864 ETTLRTATLVWRD
+2864 ETTMRTVTLVWRD
-2877 ENNQDGIRPDTV
+2877 EDNRDGVRPDAV
-2889 TYTLHGSDGSEVEK
+2889 TYTLHGSDGSEQEK
-2903 TVSKDDSWADV
+2903 TVNKDDAWNDV
-2914 MFEDLPVYQNGQ
+2914 VFEDLPVYQNGQ
-2926 KVTYTL
+2926 RISYTL
-2932 TESTVDGYTTDIRDN
+2932 TESAIDGYANDIRSSGN
-2947 GHTFTVTNTHIPAV
+2947 TFTVTNTHIPET
-2961 VNVDVTKVWTDGEN
+2961 VNVDVTKIWTDGEN
-2975 QDGNRPNSIS
+2975 QDGNRPDSIS
-2985 VILTGNDGNRYT
+2985 VILTGSDGKRYT
-2997 ATITAANNWKYT
+2997 TTITAANNWKHT
-3009 FSKLP
+3009 FLKLP

-3024 YTLAEDAASGY
+3024 YTLTEDTMSGY
-3035 SNVIEKK
+3035 SDVVEKRS
-3042 DNYTF
+3042 DYVF

-3057 VDIPVVKKWN
+3057 VDVTIVKKWD

-3072 DGARPESFNIVL
+3072 DGMRPESVDVVL

-3089 KLYTGTLSAEN
+3089 KLYTGTLSTEN
-3100 GYTYVF
+3100 GYTCVF
-3106 QSVPKFHNSGTL
+3106 QSVPKYHDGGTL
-3118 ISYTVAEEKVTGYTT
+3118 INYTIAEEKIPGYTT
-3133 EVAKDS
+3133 TIAKDA
-3139 SGYKFTL
+3139 SGYKFIL
-3146 TNTKSIETVTKTVSK
+3146 TNAKAIDTVTKTVSK
-3161 VWEDSNNQDGLRPSA
+3161 VWDDNNNQDGLRPTA

-3183 DDGSRYLKSVS
+3183 DDGSRRVKSVT
-3194 AAENWTTTF
+3194 AAENWTVTF
-3203 ENLPKNQNHGQS
+3203 ENLPKNKNHGQN

-3224 VSGYTDEVT
+3224 VSGYTEAIT
-3233 QNGNNYTITNTHMP
+3233 KNGDNYTITNTHTP
-3247 ATTELFVTKTWKD
+3247 ASSEFFVTKIWKD

-3283 YAKKLNADNQ
+3283 YTKKLNADNQ

-3299 NLPKYANGK
+3299 NLPKYADGK
-3308 TIDYTLTEEAVPGYT
+3308 VIEYSLTEESVPGYT

-3331 SFTLINTHV
+3331 SFVLINTHV

-3350 AWNDEN
+3350 AWNDGN
-3356 NQDGLRPKSITAVV
+3356 NQDGLRPKTITAVV
-3370 NGSDGSARFVQLFES
+3370 NGSDGSARFVQLFEG
-3385 QNWTTS
+3385 QNWATN
-3391 LNNLPKYKNST
+3391 LNNLPKYKNGT
-3402 EVQYTVKENAI
+3402 EIQYTVKENAI
-3413 SGYETEIKQTGDS
+3413 PGYETEIKQTGDS
-3426 YTITNTHAPAVVTV
+3426 YAITNSHTPAVVTV
-3440 SVVKI
+3440 SAVKV
-3445 WDDENNQDG
+3445 WDDANNQDG

-3467 DGSTHNAAITKNDG
+3467 DGSVRNAAITKNDG
-3481 WTYQFKDL
+3481 WTYQFKNL
-3489 PQYKNGVKID
+3489 PKYNNGTKID

-3504 ADSNPYTYEIVK
+3504 ANSNPYTYEIVK
-3516 GSDGYSFTIT
+3516 GSDEYSFTIT
-3526 NNYVPAAVNVPVT
+3526 NNYVPAVVNVPIT
-3539 TIWNDDNNR
+3539 TVWDDDDNR

-3555 TVITLQGS
+3555 TAITLQGS
-3563 NGKVYQHI
+3563 NGKTYQRI
-3571 VTDKDSFATVFEDV
+3571 VTEKDSFATVFENM

-3596 YTVTQNEVDGYT
+3596 YTVTQNEMNGYT
-3608 TDVTNTDKYTFQI
+3608 ANIASTDKYTFQI
-3621 TNTHEPEKLAKTV
+3621 TNTHEPERLAKTV

-3666 NLSAANNWTETFEG
+3666 SLSTANNWTETFDG

-3697 EAVGGYEKE
+3697 EAVGGYEKG
-3706 ISEKDNLITIT
+3706 ISEKDNLIAIT
-3717 NTHAPEKLDLIVNV
+3717 NTHTPEKLDLIVNV

-3745 TTTIH
+3745 AATIH

-3756 TQDTKDF
+3756 TQDAKDF

-3775 DLDRFKDGTKIKYT
+3775 DLDHYKNGTEIKYT

-3795 PQYTTSIVANGNVV
+3795 PQYTTSIAVNGNVV

-3821 RNISVIW
+3821 RNISVVW
-3828 EDNDDQDGIRPDAV
+3828 EDNNDQDGLRPDTV
-3842 NIKLKGNDKLVDS
+3842 SVKLKGNDKFIDS
-3855 SELNEDVKWKHSFTK
+3855 SELNEDVEWKHSFTK
-3870 LPVRENGNEISY
+3870 LPVRENGNEITY
-3882 TAEENEIPGYTTT
+3882 TAEENEIPGYTTS

-3915 VTVDKVWDDSENQDG
+3915 VTVDKVWKDAENQDG
-3930 LRPDT
+3930 LRPDA
-3935 IHIKLVSN
+3935 IHIRLISN
-3943 GIAKDAYLDA
+3943 DIEKDAYLDA
-3953 DSNWHLE
+3953 ESDWHLD

-3987 STVTTED
+3987 STVTTKD
-3994 GYAFTIKNDHV
+3994 GYAFTIENDHV

-4019 DNNRDGLRPSSHTV
+4019 DNDRDGLRPDSHTV
-4033 ILTDGI
+4033 ILVDGT
-4039 NTIEEIVLDKD
+4039 NTIEEVVLDKN
-4050 NGYGTVLKDMPKY
+4050 NGYGVVLKNMPKY
-4063 KNGVEIDY
+4063 KNGVEINY

-4086 KGDSVKD
+4086 KSDSVKD
-4093 FKVTNTHVPEM
+4093 FNITNTHVPEM

-4125 EIALTLTGSD
+4125 KVTLTLTGSD
-4135 GNVYEKTVNK
+4135 GNVYEKTVTK
-4145 ETWTAVFSD
+4145 DTWTTAFSD

-4176 STTITNNQTDTIT
+4176 KTTITDNETGTIA
-4189 VINKH
+4189 VINTH

-4209 NNKDSIRPD
+4209 NNKDNIRPD
-4218 KVTVKLTDGTTVVS
+4218 KVTVKLANGTTAVS
-4232 TKEVKN
+4232 TKEINN
-4238 DSWKHIFEDIPV
+4238 DSWKHVFENIIV
-4250 FNGSDKVSYTI
+4250 FNGDDKASYTV
-4261 TQDAVNGYTT
+4261 TQDAVSEYTT

-4287 HISVVPP
+4287 HVPVAPP

-4299 KKEPATPAPVVE
+4299 QEETVTPAAPAPVVE
-4311 VKVEQPAPTVTL
+4311 IKTEPTTTVIEAP
-4323 IQTTNKPTGISF
+4323 NKQTGISF
-4335 FESLFAK
+4335 MDGLFG

>member
-1 MQNGKSRIKRVAS
+1 MQKCESRTKRVMS
-14 AIIAGVM
+14 AIIAGMM
-21 ALQTVAPVISYADD
+21 ALQVAAPTISYADD
-35 TASSVAT
+35 TVASTASSE
-42 TDDSDAIANVDPGTP
+42 DNSDTKIDPGVP
-57 VQVDATAS
+57 VQTDTAS
-65 EEPSEAPSSGT
+65 SNTVTEPDSSESL
-76 SQADENS
+76 
-83 EETETNSDIT
+83 EETADSEQTGKIQDDTVSDSQGNETNT
-93 DEVSNEHTDADTADE
+93 QEETAQDTVQQND
-108 TQTVEEDAPKQDE
+108 
-121 STSETTDTAPSR
+121 SGSETTESESVR
-133 TVTVTLNKNGGEFEP
+133 TVTVTLNKNGGIFEP

-156 DPIAAYLGTETND
+156 DPIATYLGTETND
-169 IVVEDTGDT
+169 IAIEDTGDT

-187 SIDIPVALSS
+187 SISIPVALSG
-197 DESLYFTGWD
+197 DDSLYFTGWD

-212 YDADSETLTFE
+212 YDADNETLTFD
-223 DGVDAYVLSAVYSSV
+223 DGVDAYVLTAVYNSV
-238 VDDDQ
+238 ADEDQ
-243 TLVENRTEFD
+243 QLIENKEIFD
-253 EQTKR
+253 EQAEKNVL
-258 QAIQERLKSSG
+258 QQKLSASG
-269 ISTYVLRPSD
+269 ISLYEMRPSD
-279 SYNQLDLVVEGL
+279 SYNQLDLIIDGL
-291 AFTSDDGLTQTFTA
+291 AFTSDDGLVQTFTA
-305 PYDGDYIITAYGANG
+305 PYDGDYTITAYGANG

-337 KAEGTVHLNAGQT
+337 KAEGTIHLSAGQT

-429 NNAAA
+429 NDAAA
-434 EVAKK
+434 EVAKN

-449 GMGESGGSAG
+449 GMGESGGTAG

-498 GRTLTYEERVD
+498 GRVLTYDERVD

-523 YHYTVLG
+523 YHYTILG
-530 ELYDANPAHRDPV
+530 ELYDVNPANRDPV
-543 DFLFDDGQARN
+543 SLLFDDGQARN

-600 GEQVEVKDA
+600 GKQVEVKDA

-620 STETA
+620 STNSA
-625 PYLVNGRVII
+625 PYLINGRVLIH
-635 KMVGET
+635 MVGTT
-641 PKLKSVMM
+641 PKMKTIMM
-649 PAQSE
+649 EAQNE
-654 DISAG
+654 DISSSHVDDA
-659 NIDEKDGFGQ
+659 DVYGQ
-669 KAILSPGQGSANK
+669 KAYLNKGQDVAS
-682 TLAYTA
+682 TTIAYTA
-688 ITYYNLG
+688 ITYYNMG
-695 DVMTVTPKWEYNTLL
+695 DLMTVNPVWEYSTMLSPTDRDWN
-710 NVTYKPWDDSVAKNI
+710 DSVAKSI
-725 NNQMSVSITNTE
+725 DSRLSVSVANTN
-737 LGIPAEGDKYYNDAY
+737 LGVPNPGDKYYNADY

-765 NAPLSMYDTATV
+765 NPVNTMYSTERLTKYYFRCKGIASYTLSSGTKTMYDKGERGELAIDYNIYINHEGVHVYSDRNIINGTPTSTVDDTIAATAGRSASTWQYPHMALTDVNNINTILIQFSSHGFNTSDSISYDASYADSLGITGSGNQYSYIFKAKSKNSVSTANWEKFLQSITYTTYDAATFTSTGVSGGVTIFWYADENLWENNMFYDSSSGHFYACINTGNSITWGEARNRALSMYNSALDCYGYLAHITSQSEQDYLYTLMDKSTQGWLGATRKV
-777 TKYFFRC
+777 SGNEWDWYWRDGPANETSEPFFRQNADGTYGTLLWGYENWDSKTE
-784 HPTATVSMY
+784 P
-793 NGIRTMDDESES
+793 NNS
-805 GGLVL
+805 GGVEWCMHYYGSNRGVWNDYIDSNGAVTSFIVEWSKDGLV
-810 DYSIAMEHQGA
+810 G
-821 HVYQNRNT
+821 
-829 INDMNAE
+829 NDHS
-836 TVSDTVTATQNHSSS
+836 VSDT
-851 QWKYPELVVKTP
+851 
-863 KTIQTF
+863 
-869 NVLFTSPSRNAQD
+869 
-882 AILYNTDLANQLGI
+882 
-896 VVTGTNQNY
+896 
-905 IFTKSGGLTQDEWNN
+905 
-920 FLRQVSFVT
+920 
-929 YDRAVF
+929 
-935 TADGVQSGV
+935 
-944 EVAWYGFEKAIFG
+944 
-957 SNQATRHVPTLS
+957 
-969 DYPGAATHNIAS
+969 
-981 GSLNITSSGSVYRIV
+981 
-996 GSTTGDNRI
+996 
-1005 YVSPG
+1005 
-1010 VSATVILDNVTMNY
+1010 
-1024 TAAGAG
+1024 
-1030 WGNDTSRAGDGA
+1030 
-1042 ISCSHANLT
+1042 
-1051 IILVGTSRITA
+1051 
-1062 YGSYS
+1062 
-1067 NAIAK
+1067 
-1072 NGTDGSLMIDG
+1072 
-1083 AGTLYAVGASGDHCG
+1083 
-1098 AIGANVNCSFWN
+1098 
-1110 FTVQGGTIYA
+1110 
-1120 NAGEHCPGIGSGC
+1120 
-1133 LNQPG
+1133 
-1138 EGNGGDGAGC
+1138 
-1148 GNLNFTGGTVVA
+1148 
-1160 RGNTACSGIGSGWGG
+1160 
-1175 PVNGINISNGAKVT
+1175 
-1189 AYGGSYSP
+1189 
-1197 GIGSGGRTDNVQ
+1197 
-1209 GGNIGSY
+1209 
-1216 HYHVRNIVI
+1216 
-1225 TGGDTVVTAFGDK
+1225 
-1238 STNMPGIGC
+1238 
-1247 GKDPVGT
+1247 
-1254 VRGTLSNVV
+1254 
-1263 ATTLDGFQGYVRYG
+1263 
-1277 SSEESAAYSTEQPRT
+1277 
-1292 PFTGT
+1292 
-1297 GNIGSYLA
+1297 
-1305 SQVNRGTPVYYTQVF
+1305 
-1320 FSIDTSNK
+1320 
-1328 HVDDADVIGT
+1328 DVIGT
-1338 QVSST
+1338 QIVA
-1343 GTIKPEQFASVSGT
+1343 EQEQKVNNGEVSGT
-1357 VWAENDRDGVYQVG
+1357 VWAENDYNGLFAT
-1371 DEAVVEGVAVTLYN
+1371 DEAKLQDITVQLISDNGTIVATAQTNKLGQYDFTGLAPGNYYVKFTSQSFVGYN
-1385 ADGSVCKTTTTNKY
+1385 AVPDGGNSIVQQASKGINDSYAQTPVFALTYNDVLEK
-1399 GAYSFDGIPEKKNYT
+1399 SF
-1414 VGFSNGSSNIQ
+1414 
-1425 SYSPTAKIAA
+1425 
-1435 GENNNHVNNDWKS
+1435 
-1448 DVFTAIYQKNTS
+1448 
-1460 QTINCG
+1460 G

-1477 WDDVNQNGICDNS
+1477 WDDANQNGIYDNR
-1490 ESKIANVTITLTDAD
+1490 EAKIANVTITLTDAD

-1512 YGNPITAVLTDADGN
+1512 YGNPIAAVLTDANGN

-1538 MKLTLTSSDTV
+1538 MKLTLTSSNTV
-1549 DISNARVSPIPTSG
+1549 DISNARVSPIPASG
-1563 DEKRTNKAE
+1563 DVKLTNKAE
-1572 RSIDVLEFNG
+1572 KSIGMLEFNG

-1589 EKSGSMLNAATIGEV
+1589 EKSGSMLTSATIGEI
-1604 YINSMTGT
+1604 YINSMSGT

-1652 QADINIEEPVLNG
+1652 QADIDIEEPVLNG

-1703 EETDKT
+1703 EETDRT

-1714 VLPEEYDYFGFLVSP
+1714 VLPEEYDYFGFTVSP
-1729 TATTDKKTQMGNDA
+1729 TATTDKKTQMGNDS
-1743 TAVMQNN
+1743 TAVIQNN

-1761 IPDTRVVSLSN
+1761 IPDTRVVNLSN
-1772 EKDFYVSTANCAM
+1772 EKDFYVSTANCAL

-1796 QDDNYNGIRETNET
+1796 QDDNYNGIREANET
-1810 ENVKTHIYLRRTTK
+1810 QNVETHIYLRRTTK
-1824 SQFAD
+1824 SKFAD

-1851 LVGNGDLN
+1851 LIGNGDLN
-1859 TAADGYYEYDYLEPG
+1859 TATDGYYEYNCLEPG
-1874 IYYVVFDNTYDYYGQ
+1874 IYYVVFDNTYDCYGQ

-1897 DTLDSET
+1897 DTLDSEA

-1966 VKFDYEIYEKADDS
+1966 VKFDYEIYSKAENFGKSVFPDDRHQGAPQIYEGAEDS
-1980 GKSVFPNGPYTTVPV
+1980 GKSVFSDDSNELYTTA
-1995 KPGDTSIKTEHLTT
+1995 SIETFAQAEHLIT
-2009 DKNGLISFTNQ
+2009 DKDGLIHFTNQ

-2030 ETLPGYV
+2030 KTLPGYV
-2037 RDTKTHVVKV
+2037 RDTKTHVIKV
-2047 MPETAVENNN
+2047 MPETTVENNN
-2057 LIWKTYISVDGV
+2057 LVWKTYISVDGV
-2069 RQTNNLYTLK
+2069 RQTDNLYTLK

-2091 KWDDANDQDGIRKN
+2091 KWDDANDQDGIRQN

-2132 LFKATDTYLT
+2132 LFKATDTYLS

-2156 IQYTVVENPM
+2156 IQYTVIENPM
-2166 DGYTAI
+2166 DGYTAT
-2172 VSNTTGSVDN
+2172 VGATTGSADK

-2195 FDDFTVVK
+2195 FDDFTVTK
-2203 VWDDGNNVDGIRPD
+2203 VWDDSNNIDGMRPD
-2217 SVTIHMNGS
+2217 SVTIHLNGS

-2231 EATLSNTKDWKYT
+2231 EATLSNAKDWKYI
-2244 FKHIPLFDANGNEI
+2244 FKHMPLFDANGNKI

-2287 VQETLSIPVTK
+2287 VQETFSIPVTK

-2316 ILMGSDGNVY
+2316 TLMGSDGNVY

-2355 TLSEETVD
+2355 TLNEEAVNG
-2363 SYTYKIEGDADTGF
+2363 YTYKIEGDADTGF

-2384 PAVTNV
+2384 SAVTNV
-2390 VINKYWEDAA
+2390 VVNKYWEDAA

-2408 SVSVTLSGSDG
+2408 SVAVTLSGSDG

-2424 TLTKDGGF
+2424 TLTKDTGF
-2432 SETFEN
+2432 SKTFES

-2446 TKIAYTVTEDAVAGY
+2446 TKITYTITEDAVNGY
-2461 IGKTATDDTGYVLSI
+2461 TGKITTDDTGYILSI
-2476 TNTHTPETISKTIT
+2476 TNTHAPETIRKTVT
-2490 KTWDDND
+2490 KTWDDGND
-2497 NQDGIRPTNV
+2497 RDGIRPTNV
-2507 KVELYGTDGTL
+2507 KIELYGTDGTR
-2518 RTQYLTKDNNWSYSF
+2518 RTQYLTKDNHWSYSF

-2543 TIILYTAKEEAVEG
+2543 TIILYTIKEEDVDG
-2557 YTQKSVTTAT
+2557 YTQKSVTTTA
-2567 GFNFTNTHE
+2567 GFDLTNTHE
-2576 PQTVTYGATKVWL
+2576 IQTADYEVKKVWV
-2589 DDDNRDGVRPNSITL
+2589 DDNDRDGARPTSITL
-2604 VLNGSDGSKYTK
+2604 TLTGSDGSKYTK
-2616 QMTAASNWSDV
+2616 QMTAVDNWNAA
-2627 TFERI
+2627 TFERV
-2632 PMFNNGKYITYTLS
+2632 PMFNGGKYITYTLT
-2646 ENDVPSYVN
+2646 ENEVPSYMN
-2655 SVAVSEDGKFFTV
+2655 SIEVSEDGKHFTV
-2668 TNTHTPDHA
+2668 TNTHAPDHA
-2677 IIKITEVWHDEND
+2677 IINITEVWHDEND
-2690 QDGIRPKKVTTI
+2690 QDGIRPRKMTAVV
-2702 IVGSNGN
+2702 VGSNGN

-2718 GDWHYTCDDLV
+2718 GDWNYTCDDLV

-2741 VEAVTIDG
+2741 VEAITIDG

-2812 EENGWTATFENL
+2812 EDNGWTATFENL
-2824 PKRDHGNIVT
+2824 PKRDHGNIVA
-2834 YNVKESDVEGYEASI
+2834 YNVKESDTAGYEASV

-2864 ETTLRTATLVWRD
+2864 ETTMRTVTLVWRD
-2877 ENNQDGIRPDTV
+2877 EDNRDGVRPDTV
-2889 TYTLHGSDGSEVEK
+2889 TYTLHGSDGSEQEK
-2903 TVSKDDSWADV
+2903 TVNKDDAWADV
-2914 MFEDLPVYQNGQ
+2914 VFEDLPVYQNGQ
-2926 KVTYTL
+2926 RISYTL
-2932 TESTVDGYTTDIRDN
+2932 TEPAIDGYANDIRSSGN
-2947 GHTFTVTNTHIPAV
+2947 TFTVTNTHIPET
-2961 VNVDVTKVWTDGEN
+2961 VNVDVTKIWTDGEN
-2975 QDGNRPNSIS
+2975 QDGNRPDSIS
-2985 VILTGNDGNRYT
+2985 VILTGSDGKRYT
-2997 ATITAANNWKYT
+2997 TTITAANNWKHT
-3009 FSKLP
+3009 FLKLP

-3024 YTLAEDAASGY
+3024 YTLTEDTMSGY
-3035 SNVIEKK
+3035 SDVVEKRS
-3042 DNYTF
+3042 DYVF

-3057 VDIPVVKKWN
+3057 VDVTIVKKWD

-3072 DGARPESFNIVL
+3072 DGMRPESVDIVL

-3089 KLYTGTLSAEN
+3089 KLYTGTLSTEN
-3100 GYTYVF
+3100 GYTCVF
-3106 QSVPKFHNSGTL
+3106 QSVPKYHDGGTL
-3118 ISYTVAEEKVTGYTT
+3118 INYTIAEEKIPGYTT
-3133 EVAKDS
+3133 TIAKDA

-3146 TNTKSIETVTKTVSK
+3146 TNTKPIETVTKTVSK

-3176 ITVILTG
+3176 ITIILTG
-3183 DDGSRYLKSVS
+3183 DDGSRRVKSVS
-3194 AAENWTTTF
+3194 AAENWTTMF

-3224 VSGYTDEVT
+3224 VSGYTDRVA
-3233 QNGNNYTITNTHMP
+3233 QNGDNYTITNTHTP
-3247 ATTELFVTKTWKD
+3247 AATELFVTKTWKD

-3283 YAKKLNADNQ
+3283 YTEKLNADNQ

-3299 NLPKYANGK
+3299 NLPKYADGK
-3308 TIDYTLTEEAVPGYT
+3308 VIEYSLTEESVPGYT

-3350 AWNDEN
+3350 AWNDGN
-3356 NQDGLRPKSITAVV
+3356 NQDGLRPKTITAVV
-3370 NGSDGSARFVQLFES
+3370 NGSDGSARFVQLFEG
-3385 QNWTTS
+3385 QNWATN
-3391 LNNLPKYKNST
+3391 LNNLPKYKNGT
-3402 EVQYTVKENAI
+3402 EIQYTVKENAI
-3413 SGYETEIKQTGDS
+3413 PGYETEIKQTGDS
-3426 YTITNTHAPAVVTV
+3426 YAITNSHTPAVVTV
-3440 SVVKI
+3440 SAVKV
-3445 WDDENNQDG
+3445 WDDANNQDG

-3467 DGSTHNAAITKNDG
+3467 DGSVRNAAITKNDG
-3481 WTYQFKDL
+3481 WTYQFKNL
-3489 PQYKNGVKID
+3489 PKYKNGVKID

-3504 ADSNPYTYEIVK
+3504 ADSNPYTYEIVN

-3621 TNTHEPEKLAKTV
+3621 MNTHEPEKLAKTV

-3717 NTHAPEKLDLIVNV
+3717 NTHAPEKLDLVVNV

-3855 SELNEDVKWKHSFTK
+3855 SELDEDVKWKHSFTN

-3915 VTVDKVWDDSENQDG
+3915 VTVDKVWEDGENQDG
-3930 LRPDT
+3930 LRPDSIDVILTGSDGNTYNAT
-3935 IHIKLVSN
+3935 ISE
-3943 GIAKDAYLDA
+3943 KD
-3953 DSNWHLE
+3953 NWTYI
-3960 FEGLPKY
+3960 FANLPKY
-3967 RDHGILNEYSVQEVD
+3967 FNDGTLVEYSLQEVETD
-3982 VDGYT
+3982 GYAGTVTKGTDGYT
-3987 STVTTED
+3987 
-3994 GYAFTIKNDHV
+3994 FTIKNDHT
-4005 PAVIDIPITEEWID
+4005 PAVVDIPVTKVWND
-4019 DNNRDGLRPSSHTV
+4019 DEDRDGLRPNS
-4033 ILTDGI
+4033 I
-4039 NTIEEIVLDKD
+4039 
-4050 NGYGTVLKDMPKY
+4050 
-4063 KNGVEIDY
+4063 
-4071 QIKDFKVDGY
+4071 
-4081 TTNII
+4081 
-4086 KGDSVKD
+4086 
-4093 FKVTNTHVPEM
+4093 HV
-4104 VTVTVTEGWH
+4104 
-4114 DQSDYD
+4114 
-4120 KIRPE
+4120 
-4125 EIALTLTGSD
+4125 TLTGSD
-4135 GNVYEKTVNK
+4135 GSTYKKDLEKD
-4145 ETWTAVFSD
+4145 S
-4154 LPKNSKGEQIIYTL
+4154 
-4168 TQEGIKGY
+4168 GY
-4176 STTITNNQTDTIT
+4176 STIFTSLPKYHNGELISYSLAETPVEGYETDIQAAESGYGFTITNT
-4189 VINKH
+4189 H
-4194 EPVKTITVTVTWNDE
+4194 EVSKKTIKVSKVWDDAENQDGIRPDSVTVTLTGSNNSKYTAKLNKENNWTYTFEGLFCKADGATIKYEVSEKDVAGYTPSIKETEGGFIITNAHKPETVTINIVKNWNDSQ
-4209 NNKDSIRPD
+4209 NADNIRPD
-4218 KVTVKLTDGTTVVS
+4218 AISITLT
-4232 TKEVKN
+4232 
-4238 DSWKHIFEDIPV
+4238 
-4250 FNGSDKVSYTI
+4250 GSDNSSRSITLNKAGDYKTAVDSLPKFHEGKQITYTV
-4261 TQDAVNGYTT
+4261 TETPVDGYTSSVQASADGYSFVVINT
-4271 EIKASDDG
+4271 HTPEVHQEKKETPTTPKFEIKAEPST
-4279 NTIEIINT
+4279 TI
-4287 HISVVPP
+4287 
-4294 KEEPK
+4294 
-4299 KKEPATPAPVVE
+4299 
-4311 VKVEQPAPTVTL
+4311 
-4323 IQTTNKPTGISF
+4323 IQTTNKPTGVSF
-4335 FESLFAK
+4335 FDSLLG

>member
-1 MQNGKSRIKRVAS
+1 MQKCESRTKRVMS
-14 AIIAGVM
+14 AIIAGMM
-21 ALQTVAPVISYADD
+21 ALQVVAPTISYADD
-35 TASSVAT
+35 TVASTASSE
-42 TDDSDAIANVDPGTP
+42 DNSDTQIDPGVP
-57 VQVDATAS
+57 VQTDTAS
-65 EEPSEAPSSGT
+65 NNTVTEPDSSESL
-76 SQADENS
+76 
-83 EETETNSDIT
+83 EETADSEQTGEIQDDTVSDSQGSETNT
-93 DEVSNEHTDADTADE
+93 QEETVQDTV
-108 TQTVEEDAPKQDE
+108 QQNN
-121 STSETTDTAPSR
+121 SGSETTESESVR
-133 TVTVTLNKNGGEFEP
+133 TVTVTLNKNGGIFEP

-169 IVVEDTGDT
+169 IAIEDTGDT

-187 SIDIPVALSS
+187 SISIPVALSG
-197 DESLYFTGWD
+197 DDSLYFTGWD

-212 YDADSETLTFE
+212 YDADNETLTFD
-223 DGVDAYVLSAVYSSV
+223 DGVDAYVLTAVYNSV
-238 VDDDQ
+238 ADEDQ
-243 TLVENRTEFD
+243 QLIENKEIFD
-253 EQTKR
+253 EQAEKNVL
-258 QAIQERLKSSG
+258 QQKLSASG
-269 ISTYVLRPSD
+269 ISLYEMRPSD
-279 SYNQLDLVVEGL
+279 SYNQLDLIIDGL
-291 AFTSDDGLTQTFTA
+291 AFTSDDGLVQTFTA
-305 PYDGDYIITAYGANG
+305 PYDGDYTITAYGANG

-337 KAEGTVHLNAGQT
+337 KAEGTIHLSAGQT

-429 NNAAA
+429 NDAAA
-434 EVAKK
+434 EVAKN

-449 GMGESGGSAG
+449 GMGESGGTAG

-498 GRTLTYEERVD
+498 GRVLTYDERVD

-523 YHYTVLG
+523 YHYTILG
-530 ELYDANPAHRDPV
+530 ELYDANPANRDPV
-543 DFLFDDGQARN
+543 SLLFDDGQARN

-600 GEQVEVKDA
+600 GKQVEVKDA

-620 STETA
+620 STNSA
-625 PYLVNGRVII
+625 PYLINGRVLIH
-635 KMVGET
+635 MVGTT
-641 PKLKSVMM
+641 PKMKTIMM
-649 PAQSE
+649 EAQNE
-654 DISAG
+654 DISSSHVDDA
-659 NIDEKDGFGQ
+659 DVYGQ
-669 KAILSPGQGSANK
+669 KAYLNKGQDVAS
-682 TLAYTA
+682 TTIAYTA
-688 ITYYNLG
+688 ITYYNMG
-695 DVMTVTPKWEYNTLL
+695 DLMTVNPVWEYSTMLSPTDRDWN
-710 NVTYKPWDDSVAKNI
+710 DSVAKSI
-725 NNQMSVSITNTE
+725 DSRLSVSVANTN
-737 LGIPAEGDKYYNDAY
+737 LGVPNPGDKYYNADY

-765 NAPLSMYDTATV
+765 NPVNTMYSTERLTKYYFRCKGIASYTLSSGTKTMYDKGERGELAIDYNIYINHEGVHVYSDRNIINGTPTSTVDDTIAATAGRNASTWQYPHMALTDVNNINTILVQFSSHGFNTSDSISYDASYADSLGITGSGNQYSYIFKAKSKNSVSTANWEKFLQSITYTTYDAATFTSTGVSGGVTIFWYADENLWENNMFYDSSSSHFYACINTGSSITWGEARNRALSMYNSALDCYGYLAHITSQSEQDYLYTLMDKSTQGWLGATRKV
-777 TKYFFRC
+777 SGNEWDWYWRDGPANETNEPFFRQN
-784 HPTATVSMY
+784 AD
-793 NGIRTMDDESES
+793 GIYGSLLWGYENWDSKTEPNNVGNEWCMHYYGNKS
-805 GGLVL
+805 GVWN
-810 DYSIAMEHQGA
+810 DYSDTNGA
-821 HVYQNRNT
+821 VTSFIVEWSKDGLAN
-829 INDMNAE
+829 NDHS
-836 TVSDTVTATQNHSSS
+836 VSDT
-851 QWKYPELVVKTP
+851 
-863 KTIQTF
+863 
-869 NVLFTSPSRNAQD
+869 
-882 AILYNTDLANQLGI
+882 
-896 VVTGTNQNY
+896 
-905 IFTKSGGLTQDEWNN
+905 
-920 FLRQVSFVT
+920 
-929 YDRAVF
+929 
-935 TADGVQSGV
+935 
-944 EVAWYGFEKAIFG
+944 
-957 SNQATRHVPTLS
+957 
-969 DYPGAATHNIAS
+969 
-981 GSLNITSSGSVYRIV
+981 
-996 GSTTGDNRI
+996 
-1005 YVSPG
+1005 
-1010 VSATVILDNVTMNY
+1010 
-1024 TAAGAG
+1024 
-1030 WGNDTSRAGDGA
+1030 
-1042 ISCSHANLT
+1042 
-1051 IILVGTSRITA
+1051 
-1062 YGSYS
+1062 
-1067 NAIAK
+1067 
-1072 NGTDGSLMIDG
+1072 
-1083 AGTLYAVGASGDHCG
+1083 
-1098 AIGANVNCSFWN
+1098 
-1110 FTVQGGTIYA
+1110 
-1120 NAGEHCPGIGSGC
+1120 
-1133 LNQPG
+1133 
-1138 EGNGGDGAGC
+1138 
-1148 GNLNFTGGTVVA
+1148 
-1160 RGNTACSGIGSGWGG
+1160 
-1175 PVNGINISNGAKVT
+1175 
-1189 AYGGSYSP
+1189 
-1197 GIGSGGRTDNVQ
+1197 
-1209 GGNIGSY
+1209 
-1216 HYHVRNIVI
+1216 
-1225 TGGDTVVTAFGDK
+1225 
-1238 STNMPGIGC
+1238 
-1247 GKDPVGT
+1247 
-1254 VRGTLSNVV
+1254 
-1263 ATTLDGFQGYVRYG
+1263 
-1277 SSEESAAYSTEQPRT
+1277 
-1292 PFTGT
+1292 
-1297 GNIGSYLA
+1297 
-1305 SQVNRGTPVYYTQVF
+1305 
-1320 FSIDTSNK
+1320 
-1328 HVDDADVIGT
+1328 DVIGT
-1338 QVSST
+1338 QIVA
-1343 GTIKPEQFASVSGT
+1343 EQEQKVNNGEVSGT
-1357 VWAENDRDGVYQVG
+1357 VWAENDYNGLFAT
-1371 DEAVVEGVAVTLYN
+1371 DEAKLQDITVQLISDNGTVVATAQTNKLGQYDFTGLAPGNYYVKFTSQSFVGYN
-1385 ADGSVCKTTTTNKY
+1385 AVPDGGNSIVQQASKGINDSYAQTPVFALTYNDVLEK
-1399 GAYSFDGIPEKKNYT
+1399 SF
-1414 VGFSNGSSNIQ
+1414 
-1425 SYSPTAKIAA
+1425 
-1435 GENNNHVNNDWKS
+1435 
-1448 DVFTAIYQKNTS
+1448 
-1460 QTINCG
+1460 G
-1466 VYVPSTVSGFA
+1466 VYVPSTVGGFA
-1477 WDDVNQNGICDNS
+1477 WDDANQNGIYDNR
-1490 ESKIANVTITLTDAD
+1490 EAKIANVTITLTDAD

-1512 YGNPITAVLTDADGN
+1512 YGNPIAAVLTDANGN

-1563 DEKRTNKAE
+1563 DVKLTNKAE
-1572 RSIDVLEFNG
+1572 KSIGMLEFNG

-1589 EKSGSMLNAATIGEV
+1589 EKSGSMLTSATIGEI
-1604 YINSMTGT
+1604 YINSMSGT

-1729 TATTDKKTQMGNDA
+1729 TAATDKKTQMGNDS

-1761 IPDTRVVSLSN
+1761 IPDTRVVNLSN
-1772 EKDFYVSTANCAM
+1772 EKDFYVSTANCAL

-1796 QDDNYNGIRETNET
+1796 QDNNYNGIRETNET

-1897 DTLDSET
+1897 DTLDSEA

-1947 LTSFDLKKVED
+1947 LTDFDLKKIED
-1958 LSGIPFEN
+1958 LSGIPFKD

-2009 DKNGLISFTNQ
+2009 DKNGLIHFTNQ
-2020 DIATYHLTET
+2020 DIATYHLIET

-2037 RDTKTHVVKV
+2037 KDTKTHVVKV
-2047 MPETAVENNN
+2047 MPEAAVENNN
-2057 LIWKTYISVDGV
+2057 LVWKTYISVDGV
-2069 RQTNNLYTLK
+2069 RLTDNLYTLK

-2091 KWDDANDQDGIRKN
+2091 KWDDANDQDGIRQN

-2156 IQYTVVENPM
+2156 IQYTVIENPM
-2166 DGYTAI
+2166 DGYTAT
-2172 VSNTTGSVDN
+2172 VSATTGSTDK

-2195 FDDFTVVK
+2195 FDDFTVTK
-2203 VWDDGNNVDGIRPD
+2203 VWDDSNNIDGMRPD
-2217 SVTIHMNGS
+2217 SVTIHLNGS

-2231 EATLSNTKDWKYT
+2231 EATLSNAKDWKYT
-2244 FKHIPLFDANGNEI
+2244 FKHMPLYDANGNEI
-2258 TYTITEDAVA
+2258 TYTITEDAVT

-2274 TNEGRSFTITNSH
+2274 TNKDRAFTITNKH
-2287 VQETLSIPVTK
+2287 TQETFSIPVTK

-2316 ILMGSDGNVY
+2316 TLMGSDGNVY

-2355 TLSEETVD
+2355 TLNEEAVNG
-2363 SYTYKIEGDADTGF
+2363 YTYKIEGDADTGF

-2384 PAVTNV
+2384 SAVTNV
-2390 VINKYWEDAA
+2390 VVNKYWEDAE

-2408 SVSVTLSGSDG
+2408 SVAVTLSGSDG

-2424 TLTKDGGF
+2424 TLTKDTGF
-2432 SETFEN
+2432 SKTFEN

-2446 TKIAYTVTEDAVAGY
+2446 TKITYTVTEDAVNGY
-2461 IGKTATDDTGYVLSI
+2461 TGKITTDDTGYILSI
-2476 TNTHTPETISKTIT
+2476 TNTHAPETIRKTVT
-2490 KTWDDND
+2490 KTWDDGND
-2497 NQDGIRPTNV
+2497 RDGIRPTNV
-2507 KVELYGTDGTL
+2507 KIELYGTDGTR
-2518 RTQYLTKDNNWSYSF
+2518 RTQYLTKDNHWSYSF

-2543 TIILYTAKEEAVEG
+2543 TIILYIIKEEAVDG
-2557 YTQKSVTTAT
+2557 YTQKSVTTTA
-2567 GFNFTNTHE
+2567 GFDLTNTHE
-2576 PQTVTYGATKVWL
+2576 IQTADYEVKKVWI
-2589 DDDNRDGVRPNSITL
+2589 DDNDRDGTRPTSITL
-2604 VLNGSDGSKYTK
+2604 TLTGSDGSKYTK
-2616 QMTAASNWSDV
+2616 QMTAADNWNAV
-2627 TFERI
+2627 TFERV
-2632 PMFNNGKYITYTLS
+2632 PMFNGGKYITYTLT
-2646 ENDVPSYVN
+2646 ENEVPSYIN
-2655 SVAVSEDGKFFTV
+2655 LIEVSEDGKHFTV
-2668 TNTHTPDHA
+2668 TNTHAPDHTV
-2677 IIKITEVWHDEND
+2677 INITEVWHDEND
-2690 QDGIRPKKVTTI
+2690 QDGIRPRKMIAIV
-2702 IVGSNGN
+2702 VGSNGN

-2754 KSLGNNVFEV
+2754 KSLGNNVFEI

-2812 EENGWTATFENL
+2812 EDNGWTATFENL
-2824 PKRDHGNIVT
+2824 PKRDHGNIVA
-2834 YNVKESDVEGYEASI
+2834 YNVKESDTEGYEASV

-2864 ETTLRTATLVWRD
+2864 ETTMRTVTLVWRD
-2877 ENNQDGIRPDTV
+2877 EDNRDGVRPDAV
-2889 TYTLHGSDGSEVEK
+2889 TYTLHGSDGSEQEK
-2903 TVSKDDSWADV
+2903 TVNKDDTWNDV
-2914 MFEDLPVYQNGQ
+2914 VFEDLPVYQNGQ
-2926 KVTYTL
+2926 RISYTL
-2932 TESTVDGYTTDIRDN
+2932 TESAIDGYANDIRSSGN
-2947 GHTFTVTNTHIPAV
+2947 TFTVTNTHIPET
-2961 VNVDVTKVWTDGEN
+2961 VNVDVTKIWTDGEN
-2975 QDGNRPNSIS
+2975 QDGNRPDSIS
-2985 VILTGNDGNRYT
+2985 VILTGSDGKRYT
-2997 ATITAANNWKYT
+2997 TTITAANNWKHT
-3009 FSKLP
+3009 FLKLP

-3024 YTLAEDAASGY
+3024 YTLTEDTMSGY
-3035 SNVIEKK
+3035 SDVVEKRS
-3042 DNYTF
+3042 DYVF

-3057 VDIPVVKKWN
+3057 VDVTIVKKWD

-3072 DGARPESFNIVL
+3072 DGMRPESVDIVL

-3089 KLYTGTLSAEN
+3089 KLYTGTLSTEN
-3100 GYTYVF
+3100 GYTCVF
-3106 QSVPKFHNSGTL
+3106 QSVPKYHDGGTL
-3118 ISYTVAEEKVTGYTT
+3118 INYTIAEEKIPGYTT
-3133 EVAKDS
+3133 TIAKDA

-3146 TNTKSIETVTKTVSK
+3146 TNAKTIDTVAKTVSK
-3161 VWEDSNNQDGLRPSA
+3161 VWDDNNNQDGLRPTA

-3183 DDGSRYLKSVS
+3183 DDGSRRVKSVT
-3194 AAENWTTTF
+3194 AAENWTVTF
-3203 ENLPKNQNHGQS
+3203 ENLPKNKNHGQN

-3224 VSGYTDEVT
+3224 VSGYTEAIT
-3233 QNGNNYTITNTHMP
+3233 QNDDNYTITNTHTP
-3247 ATTELFVTKTWKD
+3247 ASSEFFVTKIWKD

-3283 YAKKLNADNQ
+3283 YTEKLNANNQ
-3293 WSVMFS
+3293 WSIMFS
-3299 NLPKYANGK
+3299 NLPKYADGK
-3308 TIDYTLTEEAVPGYT
+3308 TIDYTLAEEVVPGYA

-3356 NQDGLRPKSITAVV
+3356 NQDGLRPKTITAVV
-3370 NGSDGSARFVQLFES
+3370 NGSDGSARFVQLFEG
-3385 QNWTTS
+3385 QNWATN
-3391 LNNLPKYKNST
+3391 LNNLPKYKNGT
-3402 EVQYTVKENAI
+3402 EIQYTVKENAI
-3413 SGYETEIKQTGDS
+3413 PGYETEIKQTGDS
-3426 YTITNTHAPAVVTV
+3426 YAITNSHTPAVVTV
-3440 SVVKI
+3440 SAVKV
-3445 WDDENNQDG
+3445 WDDANNQDG

-3467 DGSTHNAAITKNDG
+3467 DGSVRNAAITKNDG
-3481 WTYQFKDL
+3481 WTYQFKNL
-3489 PQYKNGVKID
+3489 PKYNNGTKID

-3504 ADSNPYTYEIVK
+3504 ANSNPYTYEIVK
-3516 GSDGYSFTIT
+3516 GSDEYSFTIT
-3526 NNYVPAAVNVPVT
+3526 NNYVPAVVNVPVT
-3539 TIWNDDNNR
+3539 TVWDDDDNR

-3555 TVITLQGS
+3555 TAITLQGS
-3563 NGKVYQHI
+3563 NGKTYQRI
-3571 VTDKDSFATVFEDV
+3571 VTGKDSFATVFENM

-3596 YTVTQNEVDGYT
+3596 YTVTQNEMNGYT
-3608 TDVTNTDKYTFQI
+3608 ANIASTDKYTFQI
-3621 TNTHEPEKLAKTV
+3621 TNTHEPERLAKTV

-3666 NLSAANNWTETFEG
+3666 SLSTANNWTETFDG

-3697 EAVGGYEKE
+3697 EAVGGYEKG

-3717 NTHAPEKLDLIVNV
+3717 NTHATEKLDLIVNV

-3745 TTTIH
+3745 AATIH

-3756 TQDTKDF
+3756 TQDAKDF

-3775 DLDRFKDGTKIKYT
+3775 DLDHYKDGNEIKYT
-3789 VTEDEI
+3789 VAEDEI
-3795 PQYTTSIVANGNVV
+3795 PQYTTSIAVNGNVV

-3821 RNISVIW
+3821 RNISVVW
-3828 EDNDDQDGIRPDAV
+3828 EDNNDQDGLRPDTV
-3842 NIKLKGNDKLVDS
+3842 SVKLKGNDKFIDS
-3855 SELNEDVKWKHSFTK
+3855 SELNEDVEWKHSFTK
-3870 LPVRENGNEISY
+3870 LPVRENGNEITY
-3882 TAEENEIPGYTTT
+3882 TAEENEIPGYTTS

-3915 VTVDKVWDDSENQDG
+3915 VTVDKVWKDAENQDG
-3930 LRPDT
+3930 LRPDA
-3935 IHIKLVSN
+3935 IHIRLISN
-3943 GIAKDAYLDA
+3943 DIEKDAYLDA
-3953 DSNWHLE
+3953 ESDWHLD

-3987 STVTTED
+3987 STVTTKD
-3994 GYAFTIKNDHV
+3994 GYAFTIENDHV

-4019 DNNRDGLRPSSHTV
+4019 DNDRDGLRPDSHTV
-4033 ILTDGI
+4033 ILVDGT
-4039 NTIEEIVLDKD
+4039 NAIEEVVLDKN
-4050 NGYGTVLKDMPKY
+4050 NGYGVVLKNMPKY
-4063 KNGVEIDY
+4063 KNGVEINY

-4086 KGDSVKD
+4086 KSDSVKD
-4093 FKVTNTHVPEM
+4093 FNITNTHVPEM

-4125 EIALTLTGSD
+4125 KVTLTLTGSD
-4135 GNVYEKTVNK
+4135 GNVYEKTVTK
-4145 ETWTAVFSD
+4145 DTWTTAFSD

-4176 STTITNNQTDTIT
+4176 KTTITDNETGTIA
-4189 VINKH
+4189 VINTH

-4209 NNKDSIRPD
+4209 NNKDNIRPD
-4218 KVTVKLTDGTTVVS
+4218 KVTVKLANGTTAVS
-4232 TKEVKN
+4232 TKEINN
-4238 DSWKHIFEDIPV
+4238 DSWKHVFENIIV
-4250 FNGSDKVSYTI
+4250 FNGSDKVSYTV
-4261 TQDAVNGYTT
+4261 TQDAVSEYTT

-4287 HISVVPP
+4287 HVPVAPP

-4299 KKEPATPAPVVE
+4299 QEETVTPAAPAPVVE
-4311 VKVEQPAPTVTL
+4311 IKTEPT
-4323 IQTTNKPTGISF
+4323 TTVIETPNKQTGISF
-4335 FESLFAK
+4335 MDGLFG

>member
-65 EEPSEAPSSGT
+65 EEPSEAPSSGA

-83 EETETNSDIT
+83 EETNSDIT
-93 DEVSNEHTDADTADE
+93 DEVANEHTDADTADE
-108 TQTVEEDAPKQDE
+108 TQTVEEDAPQQDE

-187 SIDIPVALSS
+187 SISIPVALSG
-197 DESLYFTGWD
+197 DDSLYFTGWD

-212 YDADSETLTFE
+212 YDADNETLTFD
-223 DGVDAYVLSAVYSSV
+223 DGVDAYVLTAVYNSV
-238 VDDDQ
+238 ADEDQ
-243 TLVENRTEFD
+243 QLIENKEIFD
-253 EQTKR
+253 EQAEKNVL
-258 QAIQERLKSSG
+258 QQKLSASG
-269 ISTYVLRPSD
+269 ISLYEMRPSD
-279 SYNQLDLVVEGL
+279 SYNQLDLIIDGL
-291 AFTSDDGLTQTFTA
+291 AFTSDDGLVQTFTA
-305 PYDGDYIITAYGANG
+305 PYDGDYTITAYGANG

-337 KAEGTVHLNAGQT
+337 KAEGTIHLSAGQT

-449 GMGESGGSAG
+449 GMGESGGTAG

-498 GRTLTYEERVD
+498 GRVLTYDERVD

-523 YHYTVLG
+523 YHYTILG
-530 ELYDANPAHRDPV
+530 ELYDANPANRDPV
-543 DFLFDDGQARN
+543 SLLFDDGQARN

-600 GEQVEVKDA
+600 GKQVEVKDA

-620 STETA
+620 STNSA
-625 PYLVNGRVII
+625 PYLINGRVLIH
-635 KMVGET
+635 MVGTT
-641 PKLKSVMM
+641 PKMKTIMM
-649 PAQSE
+649 EAQNE
-654 DISAG
+654 DISSSHVDDA
-659 NIDEKDGFGQ
+659 DVYGQ
-669 KAILSPGQGSANK
+669 KAYLNKGQDVAS
-682 TLAYTA
+682 TTFAYTA
-688 ITYYNLG
+688 ITYYNMG
-695 DVMTVTPKWEYNTLL
+695 DLMTVNPVWEYSTMLSPTDRDWN
-710 NVTYKPWDDSVAKNI
+710 DSVAKSI
-725 NNQMSVSITNTE
+725 DSRLSVSVENTN
-737 LGIPAEGDKYYNDAY
+737 LGVPNPGDKYYNADY

-765 NAPLSMYDTATV
+765 NPVNTMYSTERLTKYYFRCKGIASYTLSSGTKTMYDKGERGELAIDYNIYINHEGVHVYSDRNIINGTPTSTVDDTIAATAGRSASTWQYPHMALTDVNNINTILIQFSSHGFNTSDSISYDASYADSLGITGSGNQYSYIFKAKSKNSVSTANWEKFLQSITYTTYDAATFTSTGVSGGVTIFWYADENLWENNMFYDSSSGHFYACINTGNSITWGEARNRALSMYNSALDCYGYLAHITSQSEQDYLYTLMDKSTQGWLGATRKV
-777 TKYFFRC
+777 SGNEWDWYWRDGPANETSEPFFRQNADGTYGTLLWGYENWDSKTE
-784 HPTATVSMY
+784 P
-793 NGIRTMDDESES
+793 NNS
-805 GGLVL
+805 GGGEWCMHYYGSNRGVWNDYIDSNGAVTSFIVEWSKDGLV
-810 DYSIAMEHQGA
+810 G
-821 HVYQNRNT
+821 
-829 INDMNAE
+829 NDHS
-836 TVSDTVTATQNHSSS
+836 VSDT
-851 QWKYPELVVKTP
+851 
-863 KTIQTF
+863 
-869 NVLFTSPSRNAQD
+869 
-882 AILYNTDLANQLGI
+882 
-896 VVTGTNQNY
+896 
-905 IFTKSGGLTQDEWNN
+905 
-920 FLRQVSFVT
+920 
-929 YDRAVF
+929 
-935 TADGVQSGV
+935 
-944 EVAWYGFEKAIFG
+944 
-957 SNQATRHVPTLS
+957 
-969 DYPGAATHNIAS
+969 
-981 GSLNITSSGSVYRIV
+981 
-996 GSTTGDNRI
+996 
-1005 YVSPG
+1005 
-1010 VSATVILDNVTMNY
+1010 
-1024 TAAGAG
+1024 
-1030 WGNDTSRAGDGA
+1030 
-1042 ISCSHANLT
+1042 
-1051 IILVGTSRITA
+1051 
-1062 YGSYS
+1062 
-1067 NAIAK
+1067 
-1072 NGTDGSLMIDG
+1072 
-1083 AGTLYAVGASGDHCG
+1083 
-1098 AIGANVNCSFWN
+1098 
-1110 FTVQGGTIYA
+1110 
-1120 NAGEHCPGIGSGC
+1120 
-1133 LNQPG
+1133 
-1138 EGNGGDGAGC
+1138 
-1148 GNLNFTGGTVVA
+1148 
-1160 RGNTACSGIGSGWGG
+1160 
-1175 PVNGINISNGAKVT
+1175 
-1189 AYGGSYSP
+1189 
-1197 GIGSGGRTDNVQ
+1197 
-1209 GGNIGSY
+1209 
-1216 HYHVRNIVI
+1216 
-1225 TGGDTVVTAFGDK
+1225 
-1238 STNMPGIGC
+1238 
-1247 GKDPVGT
+1247 
-1254 VRGTLSNVV
+1254 
-1263 ATTLDGFQGYVRYG
+1263 
-1277 SSEESAAYSTEQPRT
+1277 
-1292 PFTGT
+1292 
-1297 GNIGSYLA
+1297 
-1305 SQVNRGTPVYYTQVF
+1305 
-1320 FSIDTSNK
+1320 
-1328 HVDDADVIGT
+1328 DVIGT
-1338 QVSST
+1338 QIVA
-1343 GTIKPEQFASVSGT
+1343 EQEQKVNNGEVSGT
-1357 VWAENDRDGVYQVG
+1357 VWAENDYNGLFAT
-1371 DEAVVEGVAVTLYN
+1371 DEAKLQDITVQLISDNGTIVATAQTNKLGQYDFTGLAPGNYYVKFTSQSFVGYN
-1385 ADGSVCKTTTTNKY
+1385 AVPDGGNSIVQQASKGINDSYAQTPVFALTYNDVLEK
-1399 GAYSFDGIPEKKNYT
+1399 SF
-1414 VGFSNGSSNIQ
+1414 
-1425 SYSPTAKIAA
+1425 
-1435 GENNNHVNNDWKS
+1435 
-1448 DVFTAIYQKNTS
+1448 
-1460 QTINCG
+1460 G

-1477 WDDVNQNGICDNS
+1477 WDDANQNGIYDNR
-1490 ESKIANVTITLTDAD
+1490 EAKIANVTITLTDAD

-1512 YGNPITAVLTDADGN
+1512 YGNPIAAVLTDADGN

-1589 EKSGSMLNAATIGEV
+1589 EKSGSMLSAATIGEV

-1714 VLPEEYDYFGFLVSP
+1714 VLPEEYDYFGFTVSP

-1761 IPDTRVVSLSN
+1761 IPDTRVVNLSN
-1772 EKDFYVSTANCAM
+1772 EKDFYVSTANCAL

-1796 QDDNYNGIRETNET
+1796 QDDNYNGIREANET
-1810 ENVKTHIYLRRTTK
+1810 KNVETHIYLRRTTK
-1824 SQFAD
+1824 SKFAD

-1851 LVGNGDLN
+1851 LIGNGDLN
-1859 TAADGYYEYDYLEPG
+1859 TATDGYYEYNCLEPG
-1874 IYYVVFDNTYDYYGQ
+1874 IYYVVFDNTYDCYGQ

-1897 DTLDSET
+1897 DTLDSEA

-1966 VKFDYEIYEKADDS
+1966 VKFDYEIYSKAENFGKSVFPDDRHQGAPQIYEGAEDS
-1980 GKSVFPNGPYTTVPV
+1980 GKSVFSDDSNELYTAA
-1995 KPGDTSIKTEHLTT
+1995 SIETFAQAEHLIT
-2009 DKNGLISFTNQ
+2009 DKDGLIHFTNQ

-2030 ETLPGYV
+2030 KTLPGYV
-2037 RDTKTHVVKV
+2037 RDTKTHVIKV
-2047 MPETAVENNN
+2047 MPETTVENNN
-2057 LIWKTYISVDGV
+2057 LVWKTYISVDGV
-2069 RQTNNLYTLK
+2069 RQADNLYTLK

-2182 GYAITVTNKHVPQ
+2182 GYAIAVTNKHVPQ

-2203 VWDDGNNVDGIRPD
+2203 VWDDRNNVDGIRPD
-2217 SVTIHMNGS
+2217 SITIHMNGS

-2287 VQETLSIPVTK
+2287 VQETFSIPVTK

-2316 ILMGSDGNVY
+2316 TLMGSDGNVY

-2355 TLSEETVD
+2355 TLNEEAVNG
-2363 SYTYKIEGDADTGF
+2363 YTYKIEGDADTGF

-2384 PAVTNV
+2384 SAVTNV
-2390 VINKYWEDAA
+2390 VVNKYWEDAA

-2604 VLNGSDGSKYTK
+2604 TLTGSDGSKYTK

-2627 TFERI
+2627 TFERV

-2975 QDGNRPNSIS
+2975 QDGNRPDSIS

-3072 DGARPESFNIVL
+3072 DGARPDSVNIVL

-3391 LNNLPKYKNST
+3391 LNNLPKYKNGT
-3402 EVQYTVKENAI
+3402 EIQYTVKENAI
-3413 SGYETEIKQTGDS
+3413 PGYETEIKQTGDS
-3426 YTITNTHAPAVVTV
+3426 YAITNSHTPAVVTV
-3440 SVVKI
+3440 SAVKV
-3445 WDDENNQDG
+3445 WDDANNQDG

-3467 DGSTHNAAITKNDG
+3467 DGSVRNAAITKNDG

-3504 ADSNPYTYEIVK
+3504 ANSNPYTYEIVK

-3526 NNYVPAAVNVPVT
+3526 NNYVPAAVNIPVT
-3539 TIWNDDNNR
+3539 TVWDDDDNR

-3555 TVITLQGS
+3555 TAITLQGS
-3563 NGKVYQHI
+3563 NGKVYQRI
-3571 VTDKDSFATVFEDV
+3571 VTGKDDFATVFEDV

-3590 EGKEVV
+3590 EGREVV
-3596 YTVTQNEVDGYT
+3596 YTVTQNEMNGYT
-3608 TDVTNTDKYTFQI
+3608 TNIANTDKYTFQI
-3621 TNTHEPEKLAKTV
+3621 TNTHEPERLAKTV

-3647 RPNTLRIALTG
+3647 RPNTLRVALTG

-3666 NLSAANNWTETFEG
+3666 SLSTANNWTETFDG

-3697 EAVGGYEKE
+3697 EMVGGYEKE

-3745 TTTIH
+3745 AATIH

-3756 TQDTKDF
+3756 TQDTRDF
-3763 TKDSSWSSIVFK
+3763 TKSSSWTAIVFK
-3775 DLDRFKDGTKIKYT
+3775 DLDHYKDGNEIKYT

-3795 PQYTTSIVANGNVV
+3795 PQYTTSIAVNGNVV

-3821 RNISVIW
+3821 RNISVVW
-3828 EDNDDQDGIRPDAV
+3828 KDNNDQDGLRPDTV
-3842 NIKLKGNDKLVDS
+3842 SVKLKGNDKFIDS
-3855 SELNEDVKWKHSFTK
+3855 SELNEDVEWKHSFTK
-3870 LPVRENGNEISY
+3870 LPVRENGNEITY
-3882 TAEENEIPGYTTT
+3882 TAEENEIPGYTTS

-3930 LRPDT
+3930 LRPDSIDVILTGSDGNTYNAT
-3935 IHIKLVSN
+3935 ISE
-3943 GIAKDAYLDA
+3943 KD
-3953 DSNWHLE
+3953 NWTYI
-3960 FEGLPKY
+3960 FANLPKY
-3967 RDHGILNEYSVQEVD
+3967 FNDGTLVEYSLQEVETD
-3982 VDGYT
+3982 GYAGTVTKGTDGYT
-3987 STVTTED
+3987 
-3994 GYAFTIKNDHV
+3994 FTIKNDHT
-4005 PAVIDIPITEEWID
+4005 PAVVDIPVTKVWND
-4019 DNNRDGLRPSSHTV
+4019 DEDRDGLRPNS
-4033 ILTDGI
+4033 I
-4039 NTIEEIVLDKD
+4039 
-4050 NGYGTVLKDMPKY
+4050 
-4063 KNGVEIDY
+4063 
-4071 QIKDFKVDGY
+4071 
-4081 TTNII
+4081 
-4086 KGDSVKD
+4086 
-4093 FKVTNTHVPEM
+4093 HV
-4104 VTVTVTEGWH
+4104 
-4114 DQSDYD
+4114 
-4120 KIRPE
+4120 
-4125 EIALTLTGSD
+4125 TLTGSD
-4135 GNVYEKTVNK
+4135 GSTYKKDLEKD
-4145 ETWTAVFSD
+4145 S
-4154 LPKNSKGEQIIYTL
+4154 
-4168 TQEGIKGY
+4168 GY
-4176 STTITNNQTDTIT
+4176 STIFTSLPKYHNGELISYSLAETPVEGYETDIQAAESGYGFTITNT
-4189 VINKH
+4189 H
-4194 EPVKTITVTVTWNDE
+4194 EVSKKTIKVSKVWDDAENQDGIRPDSVTVTLTGSNNSKYTAKLNKENNWTYTFEGLFCKADGATIKYEVSEKDVAGYTPSIKETEGGFIITNAHKPETVTINIVKNWNDSQ
-4209 NNKDSIRPD
+4209 NADNIRPD
-4218 KVTVKLTDGTTVVS
+4218 AISITLT
-4232 TKEVKN
+4232 
-4238 DSWKHIFEDIPV
+4238 
-4250 FNGSDKVSYTI
+4250 GSDNSSRSITLNKAGDYKTAVDSLPKFHEGKQITYTV
-4261 TQDAVNGYTT
+4261 TETPVDGYTSSVQASADGYSFVVINT
-4271 EIKASDDG
+4271 HTPEVHQEKKETPTTPKFEIKAEPST
-4279 NTIEIINT
+4279 TI
-4287 HISVVPP
+4287 
-4294 KEEPK
+4294 
-4299 KKEPATPAPVVE
+4299 
-4311 VKVEQPAPTVTL
+4311 
-4323 IQTTNKPTGISF
+4323 IQTTNKPTGVSF
-4335 FESLFAK
+4335 FDSLLG

>member
-1 MQNGKSRIKRVAS
+1 MQKCESRTKRVMS
-14 AIIAGVM
+14 AIIAGMM
-21 ALQTVAPVISYADD
+21 ALQVVAPTISYADD
-35 TASSVAT
+35 TVASTASSEDNSNT
-42 TDDSDAIANVDPGTP
+42 QIDPGVP
-57 VQVDATAS
+57 VQTDTAS
-65 EEPSEAPSSGT
+65 SNTVTEPDSSESL
-76 SQADENS
+76 
-83 EETETNSDIT
+83 EETADSEQTGEIQDDTVSDSQGNETNT
-93 DEVSNEHTDADTADE
+93 QEETVQDTV
-108 TQTVEEDAPKQDE
+108 QQNN
-121 STSETTDTAPSR
+121 SGSETTESESVR
-133 TVTVTLNKNGGEFEP
+133 TVTVTLNKNGGIFEP

-169 IVVEDTGDT
+169 IAIEDTGDT

-187 SIDIPVALSS
+187 SISIPVALS
-197 DESLYFTGWD
+197 DDDSLYFTGWD

-212 YDADSETLTFE
+212 YDADNETLTFD
-223 DGVDAYVLSAVYSSV
+223 DGVDAYVLTAVYNSV
-238 VDDDQ
+238 ADEDQ
-243 TLVENRTEFD
+243 QLIENKEIFD
-253 EQTKR
+253 EQAEKNVL
-258 QAIQERLKSSG
+258 QQKLSASG
-269 ISTYVLRPSD
+269 ISLYEMRPSD
-279 SYNQLDLVVEGL
+279 SYNQLDLIIDGL
-291 AFTSDDGLTQTFTA
+291 AFTSDDGLVQTFTA
-305 PYDGDYIITAYGANG
+305 PYDGDYTITAYGANG

-337 KAEGTVHLNAGQT
+337 KAEGTIHLNAGQT

-429 NNAAA
+429 NDAAA
-434 EVAKK
+434 EVAKN

-449 GMGESGGSAG
+449 GMGESGGTAG

-498 GRTLTYEERVD
+498 GRVLTYDERVD

-523 YHYTVLG
+523 YHYTILG
-530 ELYDANPAHRDPV
+530 ELYDANPANRDPV
-543 DFLFDDGQARN
+543 SLLFDDGQARN

-600 GEQVEVKDA
+600 GKQVEVKDA

-620 STETA
+620 STNSA
-625 PYLVNGRVII
+625 PYLINGRVLIH
-635 KMVGET
+635 MVGTT
-641 PKLKSVMM
+641 PKMKTIMM
-649 PAQSE
+649 EAQNE
-654 DISAG
+654 DISSSHVDDA
-659 NIDEKDGFGQ
+659 DVYGQ
-669 KAILSPGQGSANK
+669 KAYLNKGQDVAS
-682 TLAYTA
+682 TTIAYTA
-688 ITYYNLG
+688 ITYYNMGNL
-695 DVMTVTPKWEYNTLL
+695 MTVNPVWEYSTMLSPTDRDWN
-710 NVTYKPWDDSVAKNI
+710 DSVAKSI
-725 NNQMSVSITNTE
+725 DSRLSVSVANTN
-737 LGIPAEGDKYYNDAY
+737 LGVPNPGDKYYNADY

-765 NAPLSMYDTATV
+765 NPVNTMYSTERLTKYYFRCKGIASYTLSSGTKTMYDKGERGELAIDYNIYINHEGVHVYSDRNIINGTPTSTVDDTIAATAGRSASTWQYPHMALTDVNNINTILIQFSSHGFNTSDSISYDASYADSLGITGSGNQYSYIFKAKSKNSVSTANWEKFLQSITYTTYDAATFTSTGVSGGVTIFWYADENLWENNMFYDSSSGHFYACINTGSSITWGEARNRALSMYNSALDCYGYLAHITSQSEQDYLYTLMDKSTQGWLGATRKV
-777 TKYFFRC
+777 SGNEWDWYWRDGPANETSEPFFRQN
-784 HPTATVSMY
+784 AG
-793 NGIRTMDDESES
+793 GIYGSLLWGYENWDSKTEPNNS
-805 GGLVL
+805 GGVEWCMHYYGSNRGVWNDYIDSNGAVTSFIVEWSKDGLV
-810 DYSIAMEHQGA
+810 G
-821 HVYQNRNT
+821 
-829 INDMNAE
+829 NDHS
-836 TVSDTVTATQNHSSS
+836 VSDT
-851 QWKYPELVVKTP
+851 
-863 KTIQTF
+863 
-869 NVLFTSPSRNAQD
+869 
-882 AILYNTDLANQLGI
+882 
-896 VVTGTNQNY
+896 
-905 IFTKSGGLTQDEWNN
+905 
-920 FLRQVSFVT
+920 
-929 YDRAVF
+929 
-935 TADGVQSGV
+935 
-944 EVAWYGFEKAIFG
+944 
-957 SNQATRHVPTLS
+957 
-969 DYPGAATHNIAS
+969 
-981 GSLNITSSGSVYRIV
+981 
-996 GSTTGDNRI
+996 
-1005 YVSPG
+1005 
-1010 VSATVILDNVTMNY
+1010 
-1024 TAAGAG
+1024 
-1030 WGNDTSRAGDGA
+1030 
-1042 ISCSHANLT
+1042 
-1051 IILVGTSRITA
+1051 
-1062 YGSYS
+1062 
-1067 NAIAK
+1067 
-1072 NGTDGSLMIDG
+1072 
-1083 AGTLYAVGASGDHCG
+1083 
-1098 AIGANVNCSFWN
+1098 
-1110 FTVQGGTIYA
+1110 
-1120 NAGEHCPGIGSGC
+1120 
-1133 LNQPG
+1133 
-1138 EGNGGDGAGC
+1138 
-1148 GNLNFTGGTVVA
+1148 
-1160 RGNTACSGIGSGWGG
+1160 
-1175 PVNGINISNGAKVT
+1175 
-1189 AYGGSYSP
+1189 
-1197 GIGSGGRTDNVQ
+1197 
-1209 GGNIGSY
+1209 
-1216 HYHVRNIVI
+1216 
-1225 TGGDTVVTAFGDK
+1225 
-1238 STNMPGIGC
+1238 
-1247 GKDPVGT
+1247 
-1254 VRGTLSNVV
+1254 
-1263 ATTLDGFQGYVRYG
+1263 
-1277 SSEESAAYSTEQPRT
+1277 
-1292 PFTGT
+1292 
-1297 GNIGSYLA
+1297 
-1305 SQVNRGTPVYYTQVF
+1305 
-1320 FSIDTSNK
+1320 
-1328 HVDDADVIGT
+1328 DVIGT
-1338 QVSST
+1338 QIVA
-1343 GTIKPEQFASVSGT
+1343 EQEQKVNNGEVSGT
-1357 VWAENDRDGVYQVG
+1357 VWAENDYNGLFAT
-1371 DEAVVEGVAVTLYN
+1371 DEAKLQDITVQLISDNGTVVATAQTNKLGQYDFTGLAPGNYYVKFTSQSFVGYN
-1385 ADGSVCKTTTTNKY
+1385 AVPDGGNSIVQQASKGINDSYAQTPVFALTYNDVLEK
-1399 GAYSFDGIPEKKNYT
+1399 SF
-1414 VGFSNGSSNIQ
+1414 
-1425 SYSPTAKIAA
+1425 
-1435 GENNNHVNNDWKS
+1435 
-1448 DVFTAIYQKNTS
+1448 
-1460 QTINCG
+1460 G

-1477 WDDVNQNGICDNS
+1477 WDDANQNGIYDNR
-1490 ESKIANVTITLTDAD
+1490 EAKIANVTITLTDAD

-1512 YGNPITAVLTDADGN
+1512 YGNPIAAVLTDANGN

-1563 DEKRTNKAE
+1563 DVKLTNKAE
-1572 RSIDVLEFNG
+1572 KSIGMLEFNG

-1589 EKSGSMLNAATIGEV
+1589 EKSGSMLTSATIGEI
-1604 YINSMTGT
+1604 YINSMSGT

-1729 TATTDKKTQMGNDA
+1729 TAATDKKTQMGNDS

-1761 IPDTRVVSLSN
+1761 IPDTRVVALNN

-1897 DTLDSET
+1897 DTLDSEA

-1947 LTSFDLKKVED
+1947 LTDFDLKKIED
-1958 LSGIPFEN
+1958 LSGIPFKD

-1980 GKSVFPNGPYTTVPV
+1980 GKSVFPNGPYTTVSV

-2009 DKNGLISFTNQ
+2009 DKNGLIHFTNQ
-2020 DIATYHLTET
+2020 DIATYHLIET

-2037 RDTKTHVVKV
+2037 KDTKTHVVKV
-2047 MPETAVENNN
+2047 MPETTVENNN
-2057 LIWKTYISVDGV
+2057 LVWKTYISVDGV
-2069 RQTNNLYTLK
+2069 RLTDNLYTLK

-2091 KWDDANDQDGIRKN
+2091 KWDDANDQDGIRQN

-2156 IQYTVVENPM
+2156 IQYTVIENPM
-2166 DGYTAI
+2166 DGYIAT
-2172 VSNTTGSVDN
+2172 VSATTGSTDK

-2203 VWDDGNNVDGIRPD
+2203 VWDDNNNIDGMRPD
-2217 SVTIHMNGS
+2217 SVTIHLNGS

-2231 EATLSNTKDWKYT
+2231 EATLSNAKDWKYI
-2244 FKHIPLFDANGNEI
+2244 FKHMPLFDANGNEI
-2258 TYTITEDAVA
+2258 TYTITEDAVT

-2274 TNEGRSFTITNSH
+2274 TNKDRAFTITNKH
-2287 VQETLSIPVTK
+2287 TQETFSIPVTK

-2316 ILMGSDGNVY
+2316 TLMGSDGNVY

-2355 TLSEETVD
+2355 TLNEEAVNG
-2363 SYTYKIEGDADTGF
+2363 YTYKIEGDADTGF

-2384 PAVTNV
+2384 FAVTNV
-2390 VINKYWEDAA
+2390 VVNKYWEDAA

-2408 SVSVTLSGSDG
+2408 SVAVTLSGSDG

-2424 TLTKDGGF
+2424 TLTKDTGF
-2432 SETFEN
+2432 SKTFEN

-2446 TKIAYTVTEDAVAGY
+2446 TKITYTVTEDAVNGY
-2461 IGKTATDDTGYVLSI
+2461 TGKITTDDTGYILSI
-2476 TNTHTPETISKTIT
+2476 TNTHAPETIRKTVT
-2490 KTWDDND
+2490 KTWDDGND
-2497 NQDGIRPTNV
+2497 RDGIRPTNV
-2507 KVELYGTDGTL
+2507 KIELYGTDGTR
-2518 RTQYLTKDNNWSYSF
+2518 RTQYLTKDNHWSYSF

-2543 TIILYTAKEEAVEG
+2543 TIILYTIKEEAVDG
-2557 YTQKSVTTAT
+2557 YTQKSVTTTA
-2567 GFNFTNTHE
+2567 GFDLTNTHE
-2576 PQTVTYGATKVWL
+2576 IQTADYEVKKVWI
-2589 DDDNRDGVRPNSITL
+2589 DDNDRDGARPTSITL
-2604 VLNGSDGSKYTK
+2604 TLTGSDGSKYTK
-2616 QMTAASNWSDV
+2616 LMTAADNWNAV
-2627 TFERI
+2627 TFERV
-2632 PMFNNGKYITYTLS
+2632 PMFNGGKYITYTLT
-2646 ENDVPSYVN
+2646 ENEVPSYIN
-2655 SVAVSEDGKFFTV
+2655 SIEVSEDGKHFTV
-2668 TNTHTPDHA
+2668 TNTHAPDHTV
-2677 IIKITEVWHDEND
+2677 INITEVWHDEND
-2690 QDGIRPKKVTTI
+2690 QDGIRPRKMTAIV
-2702 IVGSNGN
+2702 VGSNGN

-2807 TATLN
+2807 TTTLN
-2812 EENGWTATFENL
+2812 EDNGWTATFENL
-2824 PKRDHGNIVT
+2824 PKRDHGNIVA
-2834 YNVKESDVEGYEASI
+2834 YNVKESDTEGYEASV

-2864 ETTLRTATLVWRD
+2864 ETTMRTVTLVWRD
-2877 ENNQDGIRPDTV
+2877 EDNRDGVRPDAV
-2889 TYTLHGSDGSEVEK
+2889 TYTLHGSDGSEQEK
-2903 TVSKDDSWADV
+2903 TVNKDDAWNDV
-2914 MFEDLPVYQNGQ
+2914 VFEDLPVYQNGQ
-2926 KVTYTL
+2926 RISYTL
-2932 TESTVDGYTTDIRDN
+2932 TESAIDGYANDIRSSGN
-2947 GHTFTVTNTHIPAV
+2947 TFTVTNTHIPET
-2961 VNVDVTKVWTDGEN
+2961 VNVDVTKIWTDGEN
-2975 QDGNRPNSIS
+2975 QDGNRPDSIS
-2985 VILTGNDGNRYT
+2985 VILTGSDGKRYT
-2997 ATITAANNWKYT
+2997 TTITAANNWKHT
-3009 FSKLP
+3009 FLKLP

-3024 YTLAEDAASGY
+3024 YTLTEDTMSGY
-3035 SNVIEKK
+3035 SDVVEKRS
-3042 DNYTF
+3042 DYVF

-3057 VDIPVVKKWN
+3057 VDVTIVKKWD

-3072 DGARPESFNIVL
+3072 DGMRPESVDIVL

-3089 KLYTGTLSAEN
+3089 KLYTGTLSTEN
-3100 GYTYVF
+3100 GYTCVF
-3106 QSVPKFHNSGTL
+3106 QSVPKYHDGGTL
-3118 ISYTVAEEKVTGYTT
+3118 INYTIAEEKIPGYTT
-3133 EVAKDS
+3133 TIAKDA

-3146 TNTKSIETVTKTVSK
+3146 TNAKTIDTVAKTVSK
-3161 VWEDSNNQDGLRPSA
+3161 VWNDNNNQDGLRPTA

-3183 DDGSRYLKSVS
+3183 DDGSRRVKSVT
-3194 AAENWTTTF
+3194 AAENWTVTF
-3203 ENLPKNQNHGQS
+3203 ENLPKNQNHGQN

-3224 VSGYTDEVT
+3224 VSGYTEAIT
-3233 QNGNNYTITNTHMP
+3233 QNGDNYTITNTHTP
-3247 ATTELFVTKTWKD
+3247 ASSEFFVTKIWKD

-3283 YAKKLNADNQ
+3283 YTKKLNADNQ

-3299 NLPKYANGK
+3299 NLPKYADGK
-3308 TIDYTLTEEAVPGYT
+3308 VIEYSLTEESVPGYT

-3331 SFTLINTHV
+3331 SFVLINTHV

-3356 NQDGLRPKSITAVV
+3356 NQDGLRPKTITAVV
-3370 NGSDGSARFVQLFES
+3370 NGSDGSARFVQLFEG
-3385 QNWTTS
+3385 QNWATN
-3391 LNNLPKYKNST
+3391 LNNLPKYKNGT
-3402 EVQYTVKENAI
+3402 EIQYTVKENAI
-3413 SGYETEIKQTGDS
+3413 PGYETEIKQTGDS
-3426 YTITNTHAPAVVTV
+3426 YAIMNSHTPAVVTV
-3440 SVVKI
+3440 SAVKV
-3445 WDDENNQDG
+3445 WDDANNQDG

-3467 DGSTHNAAITKNDG
+3467 DGSVRNAAITKNDG
-3481 WTYQFKDL
+3481 WTYQFKNL
-3489 PQYKNGVKID
+3489 PKYNNGTKID

-3504 ADSNPYTYEIVK
+3504 ANSNPYTYEIVK
-3516 GSDGYSFTIT
+3516 GSDEYSFTIT
-3526 NNYVPAAVNVPVT
+3526 NNYIPAVVNVPIT
-3539 TIWNDDNNR
+3539 TVWDDDDNR

-3555 TVITLQGS
+3555 TAITLHGS
-3563 NGKVYQHI
+3563 NGKVYQRI
-3571 VTDKDSFATVFEDV
+3571 VTGKDSFATVFEDV

-3590 EGKEVV
+3590 EGREVV
-3596 YTVTQNEVDGYT
+3596 YTVTQNEMNGYT
-3608 TDVTNTDKYTFQI
+3608 ANIANTDKYTFQI
-3621 TNTHEPEKLAKTV
+3621 TNTHEPERLAKTV

-3666 NLSAANNWTETFEG
+3666 SLSTANNWTETFDG

-3697 EAVGGYEKE
+3697 EAVGGYEKG

-3717 NTHAPEKLDLIVNV
+3717 NTHATEKLDLIVNV

-3745 TTTIH
+3745 AATIH

-3756 TQDTKDF
+3756 TQDTRDF
-3763 TKDSSWSSIVFK
+3763 TKNSSWTAIVFK
-3775 DLDRFKDGTKIKYT
+3775 DLDHYKNGNEIKYT
-3789 VTEDEI
+3789 VAEDEI
-3795 PQYTTSIVANGNVV
+3795 PQYTTSIAVNGNVV

-3821 RNISVIW
+3821 RNISVVW
-3828 EDNDDQDGIRPDAV
+3828 EDNNDQDGLRPDTV
-3842 NIKLKGNDKLVDS
+3842 SVKLKGNDKFIDS
-3855 SELNEDVKWKHSFTK
+3855 SELNEDVEWKHSFTK
-3870 LPVRENGNEISY
+3870 LPVRENGNEITY
-3882 TAEENEIPGYTTT
+3882 TAEENEIPGYTTS

-3915 VTVDKVWDDSENQDG
+3915 VTVDKVWKDAENQDG
-3930 LRPDT
+3930 LRPDA
-3935 IHIKLVSN
+3935 IHIRLISN
-3943 GIAKDAYLDA
+3943 DIEKDAYLDA
-3953 DSNWHLE
+3953 ESDWHLD

-3967 RDHGILNEYSVQEVD
+3967 RDHGLLNEYSVQEVD

-3994 GYAFTIKNDHV
+3994 GYTFTIENDHV

-4019 DNNRDGLRPSSHTV
+4019 DNDRDGLRPDSHTV
-4033 ILTDGI
+4033 ILVDGT
-4039 NTIEEIVLDKD
+4039 NAIEEVVLDKN
-4050 NGYGTVLKDMPKY
+4050 NGYGVVLKNMPKY
-4063 KNGVEIDY
+4063 KNGVEINY

-4086 KGDSVKD
+4086 KSDSVKD
-4093 FKVTNTHVPEM
+4093 FNITNTHVPEM
-4104 VTVTVTEGWH
+4104 GTVTVTEGWH

-4125 EIALTLTGSD
+4125 KVTLTLTGSD
-4135 GNVYEKTVNK
+4135 GNVYEKTVTK
-4145 ETWTAVFSD
+4145 DTWTTAFSD

-4176 STTITNNQTDTIT
+4176 KTTITDNETGTIA
-4189 VINKH
+4189 VINTH
-4194 EPVKTITVTVTWNDE
+4194 EPVKDITVTIVWKDE
-4209 NNKDSIRPD
+4209 NNKDNIRPD
-4218 KVTVKLTDGTTVVS
+4218 KVTVKLADETTVVS
-4232 TKEVKN
+4232 AKEVKN
-4238 DSWKHIFEDIPV
+4238 DSWKHIFEDISV
-4250 FNGSDKVSYTI
+4250 FNGSDKVSYTV

-4271 EIKASDDG
+4271 EVKVSDDG
-4279 NTIEIINT
+4279 NTVKIINT
-4287 HISVVPP
+4287 HVPVAPP

-4299 KKEPATPAPVVE
+4299 QEETATSTAPAPVVE
-4311 VKVEQPAPTVTL
+4311 IKTEPT
-4323 IQTTNKPTGISF
+4323 TTVIETPNKQTGISF
-4335 FESLFAK
+4335 MDGLFG

>member
-1 MQNGKSRIKRVAS
+1 MQKCESRTKRVMS
-14 AIIAGVM
+14 AIIAGMM
-21 ALQTVAPVISYADD
+21 ALQVVAPTISYADD
-35 TASSVAT
+35 TVASTASSE
-42 TDDSDAIANVDPGTP
+42 DNSDTKIDPGVP
-57 VQVDATAS
+57 VQ
-65 EEPSEAPSSGT
+65 
-76 SQADENS
+76 
-83 EETETNSDIT
+83 
-93 DEVSNEHTDADTADE
+93 
-108 TQTVEEDAPKQDE
+108 
-121 STSETTDTAPSR
+121 TDTASSNTVTEPDSSESLEEKADSEQTGEIQDDTVSDSQGNETNTQEETVQDTVQQNDSGSETMESKSVR
-133 TVTVTLNKNGGEFEP
+133 TVTVTLNKNGGVFEP

-169 IVVEDTGDT
+169 IAIEDTGDT

-187 SIDIPVALSS
+187 SISIPVALSS

-212 YDADSETLTFE
+212 YDADNETLTFD
-223 DGVDAYVLSAVYSSV
+223 DGVDAYVLTAVYNSV
-238 VDDDQ
+238 ADEDQ
-243 TLVENRTEFD
+243 QLIENKEIFD
-253 EQTKR
+253 EQAEKNAL
-258 QAIQERLKSSG
+258 QQRLSASG
-269 ISTYVLRPSD
+269 ISLYEMRPSD
-279 SYNQLDLVVEGL
+279 SYNQLDLIIDGL
-291 AFTSDDGLTQTFTA
+291 AFTSDDGLVQTFTA
-305 PYDGDYIITAYGANG
+305 PYDGDYTITAYGANG

-337 KAEGTVHLNAGQT
+337 KAEGTIHLSAGQT

-429 NNAAA
+429 NDAAA

-449 GMGESGGSAG
+449 GMGESGGTAG

-498 GRTLTYEERVD
+498 GRVLTYDERVD

-523 YHYTVLG
+523 YHYTILG
-530 ELYDANPAHRDPV
+530 ELYDANPANRDPV
-543 DFLFDDGQARN
+543 SLLFDDGQARN

-600 GEQVEVKDA
+600 GKQVEVKDA

-620 STETA
+620 STNSA
-625 PYLVNGRVII
+625 PYLINGRVLIH
-635 KMVGET
+635 MVGTT
-641 PKLKSVMM
+641 PKMKTIMM
-649 PAQSE
+649 EAQNE
-654 DISAG
+654 DISSSHVDDA
-659 NIDEKDGFGQ
+659 DVYGQ
-669 KAILSPGQGSANK
+669 KAYLNKGQDVAS
-682 TLAYTA
+682 TTIAYTA
-688 ITYYNLG
+688 ITYYNMG
-695 DVMTVTPKWEYNTLL
+695 DLMTVNPVWEYSTMLSPTDRDWN
-710 NVTYKPWDDSVAKNI
+710 DSVAKSI
-725 NNQMSVSITNTE
+725 DSRLSVSVANTN
-737 LGIPAEGDKYYNDAY
+737 LGVPNPGDKYYNADY

-765 NAPLSMYDTATV
+765 NPVNTMYSTERLTKYYFRCKGIASYTLSSGTKTMYDKGERGELAIDYNIYINHEGVHVYSDRNIINGTPTSTVDDTIAATAGRNASTWQYPHMALTDVNNINTILVQFSSHGFNTSDSISYDASYADSLGITGSGNQYSYIFKAKSKNSVSTANWEKFLQSITYTTYDAATFTSTGVSGGVTIFWYADENLWENNMFYDSSSSHFYACINTGSSITWGEARNRALSMYNSALDCYGYLAHITSQSEQDYLYTLMDKSTQGWLGATRKV
-777 TKYFFRC
+777 SGNEWDWYWRDGPANETNEPFFRQNADGTYGTLLWGYENWDNKTEPNNVGDEWC
-784 HPTATVSMY
+784 MHYYGNKSGVWNDYSDT
-793 NGIRTMDDESES
+793 NGAVTSFIVEWSKD
-805 GGLVL
+805 GLV
-810 DYSIAMEHQGA
+810 G
-821 HVYQNRNT
+821 
-829 INDMNAE
+829 NDHS
-836 TVSDTVTATQNHSSS
+836 VSDT
-851 QWKYPELVVKTP
+851 
-863 KTIQTF
+863 
-869 NVLFTSPSRNAQD
+869 
-882 AILYNTDLANQLGI
+882 
-896 VVTGTNQNY
+896 
-905 IFTKSGGLTQDEWNN
+905 
-920 FLRQVSFVT
+920 
-929 YDRAVF
+929 
-935 TADGVQSGV
+935 
-944 EVAWYGFEKAIFG
+944 
-957 SNQATRHVPTLS
+957 
-969 DYPGAATHNIAS
+969 
-981 GSLNITSSGSVYRIV
+981 
-996 GSTTGDNRI
+996 
-1005 YVSPG
+1005 
-1010 VSATVILDNVTMNY
+1010 
-1024 TAAGAG
+1024 
-1030 WGNDTSRAGDGA
+1030 
-1042 ISCSHANLT
+1042 
-1051 IILVGTSRITA
+1051 
-1062 YGSYS
+1062 
-1067 NAIAK
+1067 
-1072 NGTDGSLMIDG
+1072 
-1083 AGTLYAVGASGDHCG
+1083 
-1098 AIGANVNCSFWN
+1098 
-1110 FTVQGGTIYA
+1110 
-1120 NAGEHCPGIGSGC
+1120 
-1133 LNQPG
+1133 
-1138 EGNGGDGAGC
+1138 
-1148 GNLNFTGGTVVA
+1148 
-1160 RGNTACSGIGSGWGG
+1160 
-1175 PVNGINISNGAKVT
+1175 
-1189 AYGGSYSP
+1189 
-1197 GIGSGGRTDNVQ
+1197 
-1209 GGNIGSY
+1209 
-1216 HYHVRNIVI
+1216 
-1225 TGGDTVVTAFGDK
+1225 
-1238 STNMPGIGC
+1238 
-1247 GKDPVGT
+1247 
-1254 VRGTLSNVV
+1254 
-1263 ATTLDGFQGYVRYG
+1263 
-1277 SSEESAAYSTEQPRT
+1277 
-1292 PFTGT
+1292 
-1297 GNIGSYLA
+1297 
-1305 SQVNRGTPVYYTQVF
+1305 
-1320 FSIDTSNK
+1320 
-1328 HVDDADVIGT
+1328 DVIGT
-1338 QVSST
+1338 QIVA
-1343 GTIKPEQFASVSGT
+1343 EQEQKVNNGEVSGT
-1357 VWAENDRDGVYQVG
+1357 VWAENDYDGLFAT
-1371 DEAVVEGVAVTLYN
+1371 DEAKLQNITVQLISDNGTVVATAQTNKLGQYDFTGLAPGNYYVKFTSQSFVGYN
-1385 ADGSVCKTTTTNKY
+1385 AVPDGGNSIVQQASKGINDSYAQTPVFALTYNDVLEK
-1399 GAYSFDGIPEKKNYT
+1399 SF
-1414 VGFSNGSSNIQ
+1414 
-1425 SYSPTAKIAA
+1425 
-1435 GENNNHVNNDWKS
+1435 
-1448 DVFTAIYQKNTS
+1448 
-1460 QTINCG
+1460 G

-1477 WDDVNQNGICDNS
+1477 WDDANQNGIYDNR
-1490 ESKIANVTITLTDAD
+1490 EAKIANVTITLTDAD

-1512 YGNPITAVLTDADGN
+1512 YGNPIAAVLTDANGN

-1563 DEKRTNKAE
+1563 DVKLTNKAE
-1572 RSIDVLEFNG
+1572 KSIGMLEFNG

-1589 EKSGSMLNAATIGEV
+1589 EKSGSMLTSATIGEI
-1604 YINSMTGT
+1604 YINSMSGT

-1729 TATTDKKTQMGNDA
+1729 TAATDKKTQMGNDS

-1761 IPDTRVVSLSN
+1761 IPDTRVVNLSN
-1772 EKDFYVSTANCAM
+1772 EKDFYVSTANCAL

-1796 QDDNYNGIRETNET
+1796 QDNNYNGIRETNET

-1897 DTLDSET
+1897 DTLDSEA

-1947 LTSFDLKKVED
+1947 LTDFDLKKIED
-1958 LSGIPFEN
+1958 LSGIPFKD

-2009 DKNGLISFTNQ
+2009 DKNGLIHFTNQ
-2020 DIATYHLTET
+2020 DIATYHLIET

-2037 RDTKTHVVKV
+2037 KDTKTHVVKV
-2047 MPETAVENNN
+2047 MPEAAVENNN
-2057 LIWKTYISVDGV
+2057 LVWKTYISVDGV
-2069 RQTNNLYTLK
+2069 RLTDNLYTLK

-2091 KWDDANDQDGIRKN
+2091 KWDDANDQDGIRQN

-2156 IQYTVVENPM
+2156 IQYTVIENPM
-2166 DGYTAI
+2166 DGYTAT
-2172 VSNTTGSVDN
+2172 VSATTGSTDK

-2195 FDDFTVVK
+2195 FDDFTVTK
-2203 VWDDGNNVDGIRPD
+2203 VWDDSNNIDGMRPD
-2217 SVTIHMNGS
+2217 SVTIYLNGS

-2231 EATLSNTKDWKYT
+2231 EATLSNAKDWKYT
-2244 FKHIPLFDANGNEI
+2244 FKHMPLFDANGNEI
-2258 TYTITEDAVA
+2258 TYTITEDAVT

-2274 TNEGRSFTITNSH
+2274 TNKDRAFTITNKH
-2287 VQETLSIPVTK
+2287 TQETFSIPVTK

-2316 ILMGSDGNVY
+2316 TLMGSDGNVY

-2355 TLSEETVD
+2355 TLNEEAVNG
-2363 SYTYKIEGDADTGF
+2363 YTYKIEGDADTGF

-2384 PAVTNV
+2384 SAVTNV
-2390 VINKYWEDAA
+2390 VVNKYWEDAE

-2408 SVSVTLSGSDG
+2408 SVAVTLSGSDG

-2424 TLTKDGGF
+2424 TLAKDTGF
-2432 SETFEN
+2432 SKTFEN

-2446 TKIAYTVTEDAVAGY
+2446 TKITYTVTEDAVDGY
-2461 IGKTATDDTGYVLSI
+2461 TGKITTDDTGYILSI
-2476 TNTHTPETISKTIT
+2476 TNTHAPETIRKTVT
-2490 KTWDDND
+2490 KTWDDGND
-2497 NQDGIRPTNV
+2497 RDGIRPTNV
-2507 KVELYGTDGTL
+2507 KIELYGTDGTR
-2518 RTQYLTKDNNWSYSF
+2518 RTQYLTKDNHWSYSF

-2543 TIILYTAKEEAVEG
+2543 TIILYIIKEEAVDG
-2557 YTQKSVTTAT
+2557 YTQKSVTTTA
-2567 GFNFTNTHE
+2567 GFDLTNTHE
-2576 PQTVTYGATKVWL
+2576 IQTADYEVKKVWI
-2589 DDDNRDGVRPNSITL
+2589 DDNDRDGTRPTSITL
-2604 VLNGSDGSKYTK
+2604 TLTGSDGSKYTK
-2616 QMTAASNWSDV
+2616 QMTAADNWNAV
-2627 TFERI
+2627 TFERV
-2632 PMFNNGKYITYTLS
+2632 PMFNGGKYITYTLT
-2646 ENDVPSYVN
+2646 ENEVPSYIN
-2655 SVAVSEDGKFFTV
+2655 LIEVSEDGKHFTV
-2668 TNTHTPDHA
+2668 TNTHAPDHTV
-2677 IIKITEVWHDEND
+2677 INITEVWHDEND
-2690 QDGIRPKKVTTI
+2690 QDGIRPRKMTAIV
-2702 IVGSNGN
+2702 VGSNGN

-2812 EENGWTATFENL
+2812 EDNGWTATFENL
-2824 PKRDHGNIVT
+2824 PKRDHGNIVA
-2834 YNVKESDVEGYEASI
+2834 YNVKESDTAGYEASV

-2864 ETTLRTATLVWRD
+2864 ETTMRTVTLVWRD
-2877 ENNQDGIRPDTV
+2877 EDNRDGVRPDAV
-2889 TYTLHGSDGSEVEK
+2889 TYTLHGSDGSEQEK
-2903 TVSKDDSWADV
+2903 TVNKDDAWNDV
-2914 MFEDLPVYQNGQ
+2914 VFEDLPVYQNGQ
-2926 KVTYTL
+2926 RISYTL
-2932 TESTVDGYTTDIRDN
+2932 TESAIDGYANDIRSSGN
-2947 GHTFTVTNTHIPAV
+2947 TFTVTNTHIPET
-2961 VNVDVTKVWTDGEN
+2961 VNVDVTKIWTDGEN
-2975 QDGNRPNSIS
+2975 QDGNRPDSIS
-2985 VILTGNDGNRYT
+2985 VILTGSDGKRYT
-2997 ATITAANNWKYT
+2997 TTITAANNWKHT
-3009 FSKLP
+3009 FLKLP

-3024 YTLAEDAASGY
+3024 YTLTEDTMSGY
-3035 SNVIEKK
+3035 SDVVEKRS
-3042 DNYTF
+3042 DYVF

-3057 VDIPVVKKWN
+3057 VDVTIVKKWD

-3072 DGARPESFNIVL
+3072 DGMRPESVDIVL

-3089 KLYTGTLSAEN
+3089 KLYTGTLSTEN
-3100 GYTYVF
+3100 GYTCVF
-3106 QSVPKFHNSGTL
+3106 QSVPKYHDGGTL
-3118 ISYTVAEEKVTGYTT
+3118 INYTIAEEKIPGYTT
-3133 EVAKDS
+3133 TIAKDA

-3146 TNTKSIETVTKTVSK
+3146 TNAKTIDTVTKTVSK
-3161 VWEDSNNQDGLRPSA
+3161 VWDDNNNQDGLRPTA

-3183 DDGSRYLKSVS
+3183 DDGSRRVKSVT
-3194 AAENWTTTF
+3194 ATENWTVTF
-3203 ENLPKNQNHGQS
+3203 ENLPKNQNHGQN

-3224 VSGYTDEVT
+3224 VSGYTEAIT
-3233 QNGNNYTITNTHMP
+3233 QNGDNYTITNTHTP
-3247 ATTELFVTKTWKD
+3247 ASSEFFVTKIWKD

-3283 YAKKLNADNQ
+3283 YTKKLNADNQ

-3299 NLPKYANGK
+3299 NLPKYADGK
-3308 TIDYTLTEEAVPGYT
+3308 VIEYSLTEESVPGYT

-3331 SFTLINTHV
+3331 SFVLINTHV

-3350 AWNDEN
+3350 AWNDGN
-3356 NQDGLRPKSITAVV
+3356 NQDGLRPKTITAVV
-3370 NGSDGSARFVQLFES
+3370 NGSDGSARFVQLFEG
-3385 QNWTTS
+3385 QNWATN
-3391 LNNLPKYKNST
+3391 LNNLPKYKNGT
-3402 EVQYTVKENAI
+3402 EIQYTVKENAI
-3413 SGYETEIKQTGDS
+3413 PGYETEIKQTGDS
-3426 YTITNTHAPAVVTV
+3426 YAIMNSHTPAVVTV
-3440 SVVKI
+3440 SAVKV
-3445 WDDENNQDG
+3445 WDDANNQDG

-3467 DGSTHNAAITKNDG
+3467 DGSVRNAAITKNDG
-3481 WTYQFKDL
+3481 WTYQFKNL
-3489 PQYKNGVKID
+3489 PKYKNGMKID

-3504 ADSNPYTYEIVK
+3504 ANSNPYTYEIVK
-3516 GSDGYSFTIT
+3516 GSDEYSFTIT
-3526 NNYVPAAVNVPVT
+3526 NNYVPAVVNVPIT
-3539 TIWNDDNNR
+3539 TVWDDDDNR

-3555 TVITLQGS
+3555 TAITLHGS
-3563 NGKVYQHI
+3563 NGKVYQRI
-3571 VTDKDSFATVFEDV
+3571 VTGKDDFATVFEDV

-3590 EGKEVV
+3590 EGREVV
-3596 YTVTQNEVDGYT
+3596 YTVTQNEMNGYT
-3608 TDVTNTDKYTFQI
+3608 ANIASTDKYTFQI
-3621 TNTHEPEKLAKTV
+3621 TNTHEPERLAKTV

-3666 NLSAANNWTETFEG
+3666 SLSTANNWTETFDG

-3697 EAVGGYEKE
+3697 EMVGGYEKE

-3745 TTTIH
+3745 AATIH

-3756 TQDTKDF
+3756 TQDAKDF

-3775 DLDRFKDGTKIKYT
+3775 DLDHYKDGNEIKYT

-3795 PQYTTSIVANGNVV
+3795 PQYTTSIAVNGNVV

-3821 RNISVIW
+3821 RNISVVW
-3828 EDNDDQDGIRPDAV
+3828 EDNNDQDGLRPDTV
-3842 NIKLKGNDKLVDS
+3842 SVKLKGNDKFIDS
-3855 SELNEDVKWKHSFTK
+3855 SELNEDVEWKHSFTK

-3882 TAEENEIPGYTTT
+3882 TAEENEIPGYTTS

-3915 VTVDKVWDDSENQDG
+3915 VTVDKVWKDAENQDG
-3930 LRPDT
+3930 LRPDA
-3935 IHIKLVSN
+3935 IHIRLISN
-3943 GIAKDAYLDA
+3943 DIEKDAYLDA
-3953 DSNWHLE
+3953 ESDWHLD

-3987 STVTTED
+3987 STVTTKD
-3994 GYAFTIKNDHV
+3994 GYAFTIENDHV

-4019 DNNRDGLRPSSHTV
+4019 DNDRDGLRPGSHTV
-4033 ILTDGI
+4033 VLVDGT
-4039 NTIEEIVLDKD
+4039 NAIEEVVLDRN
-4050 NGYGTVLKDMPKY
+4050 NGYGVVLKNMPKY
-4063 KNGVEIDY
+4063 KNGVEINY

-4086 KGDSVKD
+4086 KSDSVKD
-4093 FKVTNTHVPEM
+4093 FNITNTHVPEM
-4104 VTVTVTEGWH
+4104 VTITVTEGWH

-4125 EIALTLTGSD
+4125 KVTLTLTGSD
-4135 GNVYEKTVNK
+4135 GNVYEKTVTK
-4145 ETWTAVFSD
+4145 DTWTTVFSD

-4176 STTITNNQTDTIT
+4176 KTTITDNETGTIA
-4189 VINKH
+4189 VINTH

-4209 NNKDSIRPD
+4209 NNKDNIRPD
-4218 KVTVKLTDGTTVVS
+4218 KVTVKLANGTTAVS
-4232 TKEVKN
+4232 TKEINN
-4238 DSWKHIFEDIPV
+4238 DSWKHVFENIIV
-4250 FNGSDKVSYTI
+4250 FNGDDKASYTV
-4261 TQDAVNGYTT
+4261 TQDAVSEYTT

-4287 HISVVPP
+4287 HVPVAPP

-4299 KKEPATPAPVVE
+4299 QEETATPAAPAPVVE
-4311 VKVEQPAPTVTL
+4311 IKTEPT
-4323 IQTTNKPTGISF
+4323 TTVIETPNKQTGISF
-4335 FESLFAK
+4335 MDGLFG

>member
-1 MQNGKSRIKRVAS
+1 MQKCESRTKRVMS
-14 AIIAGVM
+14 AIIAGMM
-21 ALQTVAPVISYADD
+21 ALQVVAPTISYADD
-35 TASSVAT
+35 TVASTASSE
-42 TDDSDAIANVDPGTP
+42 DNSDTQIDPGVP
-57 VQVDATAS
+57 VQTDTAS
-65 EEPSEAPSSGT
+65 SNTVTEPDSSESL
-76 SQADENS
+76 
-83 EETETNSDIT
+83 EETADSEQTGEIQDDTVSDSQGNETNT
-93 DEVSNEHTDADTADE
+93 QEETVQDTV
-108 TQTVEEDAPKQDE
+108 QQNN
-121 STSETTDTAPSR
+121 SGSETTESESVR
-133 TVTVTLNKNGGEFEP
+133 TVTVTLNKNGGIFEP

-169 IVVEDTGDT
+169 IAIEDTGDT

-187 SIDIPVALSS
+187 SISIPVALSG
-197 DESLYFTGWD
+197 DDSLYFTGWD

-212 YDADSETLTFE
+212 YDADNETLTFD
-223 DGVDAYVLSAVYSSV
+223 DGVDAYVLTAVYNSV
-238 VDDDQ
+238 ADEDQ
-243 TLVENRTEFD
+243 QLIENKEIFD
-253 EQTKR
+253 EQAEKNVL
-258 QAIQERLKSSG
+258 QQKLSASG
-269 ISTYVLRPSD
+269 ISLYEMRPSD
-279 SYNQLDLVVEGL
+279 SYNQLDLIIDGL
-291 AFTSDDGLTQTFTA
+291 AFTSDDGLVQTFTA
-305 PYDGDYIITAYGANG
+305 PYDGDYTITAYGANG

-337 KAEGTVHLNAGQT
+337 KAEGTIHLSAGQT

-429 NNAAA
+429 NDAAV

-449 GMGESGGSAG
+449 GMGESGGTAG

-498 GRTLTYEERVD
+498 GRVLTYDERVD

-523 YHYTVLG
+523 YHYTILG
-530 ELYDANPAHRDPV
+530 ELYDANPANRDPV
-543 DFLFDDGQARN
+543 SLLFDDGQARN

-600 GEQVEVKDA
+600 GKQVEVKDA

-620 STETA
+620 STNSA
-625 PYLVNGRVII
+625 PYLINGRVLIH
-635 KMVGET
+635 MVGTT
-641 PKLKSVMM
+641 PKMKTIMM
-649 PAQSE
+649 EAQNE
-654 DISAG
+654 DISSSHVDDA
-659 NIDEKDGFGQ
+659 DVYGQ
-669 KAILSPGQGSANK
+669 KAYLNKGQDVAS
-682 TLAYTA
+682 TTIAYTA
-688 ITYYNLG
+688 ITYYNMG
-695 DVMTVTPKWEYNTLL
+695 DLMTVNPVWEYSTMLSPTDRDWN
-710 NVTYKPWDDSVAKNI
+710 DSVAKSI
-725 NNQMSVSITNTE
+725 DSRLSVSVANTN
-737 LGIPAEGDKYYNDAY
+737 LGVPNPGDKYYNADY

-765 NAPLSMYDTATV
+765 NPVNTMYSTERLTKYYFRCKGIASYTLSSGTKTMYDKGERGELAIDYNIYINHEGVHVYSDRNIINGTPTSTVDDTIAATAGRSASTWQYPHMALTDVNNINTILIQFSSHGFNTSDSISYDASYADSLGITGSGNQYSYIFKAKSKNSVSTANWEKFLQSITYTTYDAATFTSTGVSGGVTIFWYADENLWENNMFYDSSSGHFYACINTGNSITWGEARNRALSMYNSALDCYGYLAHITSQSEQDYLYTLMDKSTQGWLGATRKV
-777 TKYFFRC
+777 SGNEWDWYWRDGPANETSEPFFRQN
-784 HPTATVSMY
+784 AG
-793 NGIRTMDDESES
+793 GIYGSLLWGYENWDSKTEPNNS
-805 GGLVL
+805 GGVEWCMHYYGSNRGVWNDYIDSNGAVTSFIVEWSKDGLV
-810 DYSIAMEHQGA
+810 G
-821 HVYQNRNT
+821 
-829 INDMNAE
+829 NDHS
-836 TVSDTVTATQNHSSS
+836 VSDT
-851 QWKYPELVVKTP
+851 
-863 KTIQTF
+863 
-869 NVLFTSPSRNAQD
+869 
-882 AILYNTDLANQLGI
+882 
-896 VVTGTNQNY
+896 
-905 IFTKSGGLTQDEWNN
+905 
-920 FLRQVSFVT
+920 
-929 YDRAVF
+929 
-935 TADGVQSGV
+935 
-944 EVAWYGFEKAIFG
+944 
-957 SNQATRHVPTLS
+957 
-969 DYPGAATHNIAS
+969 
-981 GSLNITSSGSVYRIV
+981 
-996 GSTTGDNRI
+996 
-1005 YVSPG
+1005 
-1010 VSATVILDNVTMNY
+1010 
-1024 TAAGAG
+1024 
-1030 WGNDTSRAGDGA
+1030 
-1042 ISCSHANLT
+1042 
-1051 IILVGTSRITA
+1051 
-1062 YGSYS
+1062 
-1067 NAIAK
+1067 
-1072 NGTDGSLMIDG
+1072 
-1083 AGTLYAVGASGDHCG
+1083 
-1098 AIGANVNCSFWN
+1098 
-1110 FTVQGGTIYA
+1110 
-1120 NAGEHCPGIGSGC
+1120 
-1133 LNQPG
+1133 
-1138 EGNGGDGAGC
+1138 
-1148 GNLNFTGGTVVA
+1148 
-1160 RGNTACSGIGSGWGG
+1160 
-1175 PVNGINISNGAKVT
+1175 
-1189 AYGGSYSP
+1189 
-1197 GIGSGGRTDNVQ
+1197 
-1209 GGNIGSY
+1209 
-1216 HYHVRNIVI
+1216 
-1225 TGGDTVVTAFGDK
+1225 
-1238 STNMPGIGC
+1238 
-1247 GKDPVGT
+1247 
-1254 VRGTLSNVV
+1254 
-1263 ATTLDGFQGYVRYG
+1263 
-1277 SSEESAAYSTEQPRT
+1277 
-1292 PFTGT
+1292 
-1297 GNIGSYLA
+1297 
-1305 SQVNRGTPVYYTQVF
+1305 
-1320 FSIDTSNK
+1320 
-1328 HVDDADVIGT
+1328 DVIGT
-1338 QVSST
+1338 QIVA
-1343 GTIKPEQFASVSGT
+1343 EQEQKVNNGEVSGT
-1357 VWAENDRDGVYQVG
+1357 VWAENDYNGLFAT
-1371 DEAVVEGVAVTLYN
+1371 DEAKLQDITVQLISDNGTVVATAQTNKLGQYDFTGLAPGNYYVKFTSQSFVGYN
-1385 ADGSVCKTTTTNKY
+1385 AVPDGGNSIVQQASKGINDSYAQTPVFALTYNDVLEK
-1399 GAYSFDGIPEKKNYT
+1399 SF
-1414 VGFSNGSSNIQ
+1414 
-1425 SYSPTAKIAA
+1425 
-1435 GENNNHVNNDWKS
+1435 
-1448 DVFTAIYQKNTS
+1448 
-1460 QTINCG
+1460 G

-1477 WDDVNQNGICDNS
+1477 LDDANQNGIYDNR
-1490 ESKIANVTITLTDAD
+1490 EAKIANVTITLTDAD

-1512 YGNPITAVLTDADGN
+1512 YGNPIAPVLTDANGN

-1538 MKLTLTSSDTV
+1538 MKLTLTSSNTV
-1549 DISNARVSPIPTSG
+1549 DISNARVSPIPASG
-1563 DEKRTNKAE
+1563 DVKLTNKAE
-1572 RSIDVLEFNG
+1572 KSIGMLEFNG

-1589 EKSGSMLNAATIGEV
+1589 EKSGSMLTSATIGEV

-1729 TATTDKKTQMGNDA
+1729 TAATDKKTQMGNDS

-1761 IPDTRVVSLSN
+1761 IPDTRVVALNN

-1897 DTLDSET
+1897 DTLDSEA

-1947 LTSFDLKKVED
+1947 LTDFDLKKIED
-1958 LSGIPFEN
+1958 LSGIPLKN
-1966 VKFDYEIYEKADDS
+1966 VKFDYEIYEKAADS

-2009 DKNGLISFTNQ
+2009 DKNGLIHFTNQ
-2020 DIATYHLTET
+2020 DIATYHLIEA

-2037 RDTKTHVVKV
+2037 KDTKTHVVKV
-2047 MPETAVENNN
+2047 MPETTVENNN
-2057 LIWKTYISVDGV
+2057 LVWKTYISVDGV
-2069 RQTNNLYTLK
+2069 RLTDNLYTLK
-2079 NTSETTN
+2079 NTSKTTN

-2091 KWDDANDQDGIRKN
+2091 KWDDANDQDGIRQN

-2156 IQYTVVENPM
+2156 IQYTVIENPM
-2166 DGYTAI
+2166 DGYIAT
-2172 VSNTTGSVDN
+2172 VSATTGSADK

-2203 VWDDGNNVDGIRPD
+2203 VWDDSNNIDGMRPD
-2217 SVTIHMNGS
+2217 SVTIHLNGS

-2231 EATLSNTKDWKYT
+2231 EATLSNAKDWKYT
-2244 FKHIPLFDANGNEI
+2244 FKHMPLFDANGNEI
-2258 TYTITEDAVA
+2258 TYTITEDAVT

-2274 TNEGRSFTITNSH
+2274 TNKDRAFTITNKH
-2287 VQETLSIPVTK
+2287 TQETFSIPVTK

-2316 ILMGSDGNVY
+2316 TLMGSDGNVY

-2355 TLSEETVD
+2355 TLNEEAVNG
-2363 SYTYKIEGDADTGF
+2363 YTYKIEGDANTGF

-2384 PAVTNV
+2384 SAVTNV
-2390 VINKYWEDAA
+2390 VVNKYWEDAE

-2408 SVSVTLSGSDG
+2408 SVAVTLSGSDG

-2424 TLTKDGGF
+2424 TLTKDTGF
-2432 SETFEN
+2432 SKTFEN

-2446 TKIAYTVTEDAVAGY
+2446 TKITYTVTEDAVNGY
-2461 IGKTATDDTGYVLSI
+2461 TGKITTDDTGYILSI
-2476 TNTHTPETISKTIT
+2476 TNTHAPETIRKTVT
-2490 KTWDDND
+2490 KTWDDGND
-2497 NQDGIRPTNV
+2497 RDGIRPTNV
-2507 KVELYGTDGTL
+2507 KIELYGTDGTR
-2518 RTQYLTKDNNWSYSF
+2518 RTQYLTKDNYWSYSF

-2543 TIILYTAKEEAVEG
+2543 TIILYTIKEEAVDG
-2557 YTQKSVTTAT
+2557 YTQKSVTTTA
-2567 GFNFTNTHE
+2567 GFDLTNTHE
-2576 PQTVTYGATKVWL
+2576 IQTADYEVKKVWI
-2589 DDDNRDGVRPNSITL
+2589 DDNDRDGARPTSITL
-2604 VLNGSDGSKYTK
+2604 TLTGSDGSKYTK
-2616 QMTAASNWSDV
+2616 LMTAADNWNAV
-2627 TFERI
+2627 TFERV
-2632 PMFNNGKYITYTLS
+2632 PMFNGGKYITYTLT
-2646 ENDVPSYVN
+2646 ENEVPSYIN
-2655 SVAVSEDGKFFTV
+2655 SIEVSEDGKHFTV
-2668 TNTHTPDHA
+2668 TNTHAPDHTV
-2677 IIKITEVWHDEND
+2677 INITEVWHDEND
-2690 QDGIRPKKVTTI
+2690 QDGIRPRKMTAIV
-2702 IVGSNGN
+2702 VGSNGN

-2801 SNAVSK
+2801 SNAISK

-2812 EENGWTATFENL
+2812 EDNGWTATFENL
-2824 PKRDHGNIVT
+2824 PKRDHGNIVA
-2834 YNVKESDVEGYEASI
+2834 YNVKESNTAGYEASV
-2849 VKTEDG
+2849 VKTENG

-2864 ETTLRTATLVWRD
+2864 ETTMRTVTLVWRD
-2877 ENNQDGIRPDTV
+2877 EDNRDGVRPDAV
-2889 TYTLHGSDGSEVEK
+2889 TYTLHGSDGSEQEK
-2903 TVSKDDSWADV
+2903 TVNKDDAWNDV
-2914 MFEDLPVYQNGQ
+2914 VFEDLPVYQNGQ
-2926 KVTYTL
+2926 RISYTL
-2932 TESTVDGYTTDIRDN
+2932 TESAIDGYANDIRSSGN
-2947 GHTFTVTNTHIPAV
+2947 TFTVTNTHIPET
-2961 VNVDVTKVWTDGEN
+2961 VNVDVTKIWTDGEN
-2975 QDGNRPNSIS
+2975 QDGNRPDSIS
-2985 VILTGNDGNRYT
+2985 VILTGSDGKRYT
-2997 ATITAANNWKYT
+2997 TTITAANNWKHT
-3009 FSKLP
+3009 FLKLP

-3024 YTLAEDAASGY
+3024 YTLTEDTMSGY
-3035 SNVIEKK
+3035 SDVVEKRS
-3042 DNYTF
+3042 DYVF

-3057 VDIPVVKKWN
+3057 VDVTIVKKWD

-3072 DGARPESFNIVL
+3072 DGMRPESVDIVL

-3089 KLYTGTLSAEN
+3089 KLYTGTLSTEN
-3100 GYTYVF
+3100 GYTCVF
-3106 QSVPKFHNSGTL
+3106 QSVPKYHDGGTL
-3118 ISYTVAEEKVTGYTT
+3118 INYTIAEEKIPGYTT
-3133 EVAKDS
+3133 TIAKDA

-3146 TNTKSIETVTKTVSK
+3146 TNAKTIDTVTKTVSK
-3161 VWEDSNNQDGLRPSA
+3161 VWDDNNNQDGLRPTA

-3183 DDGSRYLKSVS
+3183 DDGSRRVKSVT
-3194 AAENWTTTF
+3194 AAENWTVTF
-3203 ENLPKNQNHGQS
+3203 ENLPKNKNHGQN

-3224 VSGYTDEVT
+3224 VSGYTEAIT
-3233 QNGNNYTITNTHMP
+3233 QNGDNYTITNTHTP
-3247 ATTELFVTKTWKD
+3247 ASSEFFVTKIWKD

-3283 YAKKLNADNQ
+3283 YTEKLNADNQ

-3308 TIDYTLTEEAVPGYT
+3308 VIEYSLTEESVPGYT

-3331 SFTLINTHV
+3331 SFVLINTHV

-3350 AWNDEN
+3350 AWNDGN
-3356 NQDGLRPKSITAVV
+3356 NQDGLRPKTITAVV
-3370 NGSDGSARFVQLFES
+3370 NGSDGSARFVQLFEG
-3385 QNWTTS
+3385 QNWATS
-3391 LNNLPKYKNST
+3391 LNNLPKYKNGT
-3402 EVQYTVKENAI
+3402 EIQYTVKENAI
-3413 SGYETEIKQTGDS
+3413 PGYETEIKQTGNS
-3426 YTITNTHAPAVVTV
+3426 YAIMNSHTPAVVTV
-3440 SVVKI
+3440 SAVKV
-3445 WDDENNQDG
+3445 WDDANNQDG

-3467 DGSTHNAAITKNDG
+3467 DGSVRNAAITKNDG
-3481 WTYQFKDL
+3481 WTYQFKNL
-3489 PQYKNGVKID
+3489 PKYKNGVKID

-3504 ADSNPYTYEIVK
+3504 ANSNPYTYEIVK

-3539 TIWNDDNNR
+3539 TVWDDDDNR

-3555 TVITLQGS
+3555 IAITLQGS
-3563 NGKVYQHI
+3563 NGKVYQRI
-3571 VTDKDSFATVFEDV
+3571 VTGKDDFATVFEDV

-3590 EGKEVV
+3590 EGREVV
-3596 YTVTQNEVDGYT
+3596 YTVTQNEMNGYT
-3608 TDVTNTDKYTFQI
+3608 ANIASTDKYTFQI
-3621 TNTHEPEKLAKTV
+3621 TNTHEPERLAKTV

-3666 NLSAANNWTETFEG
+3666 SLSTANNWTETFDG

-3697 EAVGGYEKE
+3697 EAVGGYEKG

-3745 TTTIH
+3745 AATIH

-3756 TQDTKDF
+3756 TQDAKDF

-3775 DLDRFKDGTKIKYT
+3775 DLDHYKDGNEIKYT
-3789 VTEDEI
+3789 VAEDEI
-3795 PQYTTSIVANGNVV
+3795 PQYTTSIAVNGNVV

-3821 RNISVIW
+3821 RNISVVW
-3828 EDNDDQDGIRPDAV
+3828 EDNNDQDGLRPDTV
-3842 NIKLKGNDKLVDS
+3842 SVKLKGNDKFIDS
-3855 SELNEDVKWKHSFTK
+3855 SEVNEDVKWKHSFTK
-3870 LPVRENGNEISY
+3870 LPVRENGNEITY
-3882 TAEENEIPGYTTT
+3882 TAEENEIPGYTTS

-3915 VTVDKVWDDSENQDG
+3915 VTVDKVWKDAENQDG
-3930 LRPDT
+3930 LRPDA
-3935 IHIKLVSN
+3935 IHIRLISN
-3943 GIAKDAYLDA
+3943 DIEKDAYLDA
-3953 DSNWHLE
+3953 ESDWHLD
-3960 FEGLPKY
+3960 FKGLPKY

-3987 STVTTED
+3987 STVTTKD
-3994 GYAFTIKNDHV
+3994 GYAFTIENDHV

-4019 DNNRDGLRPSSHTV
+4019 DNDRDGLRPGSHTV
-4033 ILTDGI
+4033 VLVDGT
-4039 NTIEEIVLDKD
+4039 NAIEEVVLDRN
-4050 NGYGTVLKDMPKY
+4050 NGYGVVLKNMPKY
-4063 KNGVEIDY
+4063 KNGVEINY

-4086 KGDSVKD
+4086 KSDSVKD
-4093 FKVTNTHVPEM
+4093 FNITNTHVPEM

-4125 EIALTLTGSD
+4125 KVTLTLTGSD
-4135 GNVYEKTVNK
+4135 GNVYEKTVTK
-4145 ETWTAVFSD
+4145 DTWTTAFSD

-4176 STTITNNQTDTIT
+4176 KTTITDNETGTIA
-4189 VINKH
+4189 VINTH

-4209 NNKDSIRPD
+4209 NNKDNIRPD
-4218 KVTVKLTDGTTVVS
+4218 KVTVKLANGTTAVS
-4232 TKEVKN
+4232 TKEINN
-4238 DSWKHIFEDIPV
+4238 DSWKHVFENIIV
-4250 FNGSDKVSYTI
+4250 FNGSDKVSYTV
-4261 TQDAVNGYTT
+4261 TQDAVSEYTT

-4287 HISVVPP
+4287 HVPVAPP

-4299 KKEPATPAPVVE
+4299 QEETVTPAAPAPVVE
-4311 VKVEQPAPTVTL
+4311 IKTEPT
-4323 IQTTNKPTGISF
+4323 TTVIETPNKQTGISF
-4335 FESLFAK
+4335 MDGLFG

>member
-1 MQNGKSRIKRVAS
+1 MQKCESRTKRVMS
-14 AIIAGVM
+14 AIIAGMM
-21 ALQTVAPVISYADD
+21 ALQVVAPTISYADD
-35 TASSVAT
+35 TVASTASSE
-42 TDDSDAIANVDPGTP
+42 DNSDTQIDPGVP
-57 VQVDATAS
+57 VQTDTAS
-65 EEPSEAPSSGT
+65 SNTVTEPDSSESL
-76 SQADENS
+76 
-83 EETETNSDIT
+83 EETADSEQTGEIQDDTVSDSQGNETNT
-93 DEVSNEHTDADTADE
+93 QEETVQDTV
-108 TQTVEEDAPKQDE
+108 QQNN
-121 STSETTDTAPSR
+121 SGSETTESESVR
-133 TVTVTLNKNGGEFEP
+133 TVTVTLNKNGGIFEP

-169 IVVEDTGDT
+169 IAIEDTGDT

-187 SIDIPVALSS
+187 SISIPVALSG
-197 DESLYFTGWD
+197 DDSLYFTGWD

-212 YDADSETLTFE
+212 YDADNETLTFD
-223 DGVDAYVLSAVYSSV
+223 DGVDAYVLTAVYDSV
-238 VDDDQ
+238 ADEDQ
-243 TLVENRTEFD
+243 QLIENKEIFD
-253 EQTKR
+253 EQAEKNVL
-258 QAIQERLKSSG
+258 QQKLSASG
-269 ISTYVLRPSD
+269 ISLYEMRPSD
-279 SYNQLDLVVEGL
+279 SYNQLDLIIDGL
-291 AFTSDDGLTQTFTA
+291 AFTSDDGLVQTFTA
-305 PYDGDYIITAYGANG
+305 PYDGDYTITAYGANG

-337 KAEGTVHLNAGQT
+337 KAEGTIHLNAGQT

-429 NNAAA
+429 NDAAA
-434 EVAKK
+434 EVAKN

-449 GMGESGGSAG
+449 GMGESGGTAG

-498 GRTLTYEERVD
+498 GRVLTYDERVD

-523 YHYTVLG
+523 YHYTILG
-530 ELYDANPAHRDPV
+530 ELYDANPANRDPV
-543 DFLFDDGQARN
+543 SLLFDDGQARN

-600 GEQVEVKDA
+600 GKQVEVKDA

-620 STETA
+620 STNSA
-625 PYLVNGRVII
+625 PYLINGRVLIH
-635 KMVGET
+635 MVGTT
-641 PKLKSVMM
+641 PKMKTIMM
-649 PAQSE
+649 EAQNE
-654 DISAG
+654 DISSSHVDDA
-659 NIDEKDGFGQ
+659 DVYGQ
-669 KAILSPGQGSANK
+669 KAYLNKGQDVAS
-682 TLAYTA
+682 TTIAYTA
-688 ITYYNLG
+688 ITYYNMG
-695 DVMTVTPKWEYNTLL
+695 DLMTVNPVWEYSTMLSPTDRDWN
-710 NVTYKPWDDSVAKNI
+710 DSVAKSI
-725 NNQMSVSITNTE
+725 DSRLSVSVANTN
-737 LGIPAEGDKYYNDAY
+737 LGVPNPGDKYYNADY

-765 NAPLSMYDTATV
+765 NPVNTMYSTERLTKYYFRCKGIASYTLSSGTKTMYDKGERGELAIDYNIYINHEGVHVYSDRNIINGTPTSTVDDTIAATAGRSASTWQYPHMALTDVNNINTILIQFSSHGFNTSDSISYDASYADSLGITGSGNQYSYIFKAKSKNSVSTANWEKFLQSITYTTYDAATFTSTGVSGGVTIFWYADENLWENNMFYDSSSGHFYACINTGSSITWGEARNRALSMYNSALDCYGYLAHITSQSEQDYLYTLMDKSTQGWLGATRKV
-777 TKYFFRC
+777 SGNEWDWYWRDGPANETSEPFFRQN
-784 HPTATVSMY
+784 AG
-793 NGIRTMDDESES
+793 GIYGSLLWGYENWDSKTEPNNS
-805 GGLVL
+805 GGVEWCMHYYGSNRGVWNDYIDSNGAVTSFIVEWSKDGLV
-810 DYSIAMEHQGA
+810 G
-821 HVYQNRNT
+821 
-829 INDMNAE
+829 NDHS
-836 TVSDTVTATQNHSSS
+836 VSDT
-851 QWKYPELVVKTP
+851 
-863 KTIQTF
+863 
-869 NVLFTSPSRNAQD
+869 
-882 AILYNTDLANQLGI
+882 
-896 VVTGTNQNY
+896 
-905 IFTKSGGLTQDEWNN
+905 
-920 FLRQVSFVT
+920 
-929 YDRAVF
+929 
-935 TADGVQSGV
+935 
-944 EVAWYGFEKAIFG
+944 
-957 SNQATRHVPTLS
+957 
-969 DYPGAATHNIAS
+969 
-981 GSLNITSSGSVYRIV
+981 
-996 GSTTGDNRI
+996 
-1005 YVSPG
+1005 
-1010 VSATVILDNVTMNY
+1010 
-1024 TAAGAG
+1024 
-1030 WGNDTSRAGDGA
+1030 
-1042 ISCSHANLT
+1042 
-1051 IILVGTSRITA
+1051 
-1062 YGSYS
+1062 
-1067 NAIAK
+1067 
-1072 NGTDGSLMIDG
+1072 
-1083 AGTLYAVGASGDHCG
+1083 
-1098 AIGANVNCSFWN
+1098 
-1110 FTVQGGTIYA
+1110 
-1120 NAGEHCPGIGSGC
+1120 
-1133 LNQPG
+1133 
-1138 EGNGGDGAGC
+1138 
-1148 GNLNFTGGTVVA
+1148 
-1160 RGNTACSGIGSGWGG
+1160 
-1175 PVNGINISNGAKVT
+1175 
-1189 AYGGSYSP
+1189 
-1197 GIGSGGRTDNVQ
+1197 
-1209 GGNIGSY
+1209 
-1216 HYHVRNIVI
+1216 
-1225 TGGDTVVTAFGDK
+1225 
-1238 STNMPGIGC
+1238 
-1247 GKDPVGT
+1247 
-1254 VRGTLSNVV
+1254 
-1263 ATTLDGFQGYVRYG
+1263 
-1277 SSEESAAYSTEQPRT
+1277 
-1292 PFTGT
+1292 
-1297 GNIGSYLA
+1297 
-1305 SQVNRGTPVYYTQVF
+1305 
-1320 FSIDTSNK
+1320 
-1328 HVDDADVIGT
+1328 DVIGT
-1338 QVSST
+1338 QIVA
-1343 GTIKPEQFASVSGT
+1343 EQEQKVNNGEVSGT
-1357 VWAENDRDGVYQVG
+1357 VWAENDYNGLFAT
-1371 DEAVVEGVAVTLYN
+1371 DEAKLQDITVQLISDNGTVVATAQTNKLGQYDFTGLAPGNYYVKFTSQSFVGYN
-1385 ADGSVCKTTTTNKY
+1385 AVPDGGNSIVQQASKGINDSYAQTPVFALTYNDVLEK
-1399 GAYSFDGIPEKKNYT
+1399 SF
-1414 VGFSNGSSNIQ
+1414 
-1425 SYSPTAKIAA
+1425 
-1435 GENNNHVNNDWKS
+1435 
-1448 DVFTAIYQKNTS
+1448 
-1460 QTINCG
+1460 G

-1477 WDDVNQNGICDNS
+1477 WDDANQNGIYDNR
-1490 ESKIANVTITLTDAD
+1490 EAKIANVTITLTDAD

-1512 YGNPITAVLTDADGN
+1512 YGNPIAAVLTDANGN

-1563 DEKRTNKAE
+1563 DVKLTNKAE
-1572 RSIDVLEFNG
+1572 KSIGMLEFNG

-1589 EKSGSMLNAATIGEV
+1589 EKSGSMLTSATIGEI
-1604 YINSMTGT
+1604 YINSMSGT

-1652 QADINIEEPVLNG
+1652 QADIDIEEPVLNG

-1703 EETDKT
+1703 EETDRT

-1714 VLPEEYDYFGFLVSP
+1714 VLPEEYDYFGFTVSP
-1729 TATTDKKTQMGNDA
+1729 TAATDKKTQMGNDS

-1761 IPDTRVVSLSN
+1761 IPDTRVVALNN

-1829 ADEQGTNISGHL
+1829 ADEQGTNISGRL

-1897 DTLDSET
+1897 DTLDSEA

-1947 LTSFDLKKVED
+1947 LTDFDLKKIED
-1958 LSGIPFEN
+1958 LSGIPFKD

-2009 DKNGLISFTNQ
+2009 DKNGLIHFTNQ
-2020 DIATYHLTET
+2020 DIATYHLIET

-2037 RDTKTHVVKV
+2037 KNAKTHVVKV
-2047 MPETAVENNN
+2047 MPETTVENNN
-2057 LIWKTYISVDGV
+2057 LVWKTYISVDGV
-2069 RQTNNLYTLK
+2069 RLTDNLYTLK

-2091 KWDDANDQDGIRKN
+2091 KWDDANDQDGIRQN

-2156 IQYTVVENPM
+2156 IQYTVIENPM
-2166 DGYTAI
+2166 DGYIAT
-2172 VSNTTGSVDN
+2172 VSATTGSADK

-2203 VWDDGNNVDGIRPD
+2203 VWDDSNNIDGMRPD
-2217 SVTIHMNGS
+2217 SVTIHLNGS

-2231 EATLSNTKDWKYT
+2231 EATLSNAKDWKYT
-2244 FKHIPLFDANGNEI
+2244 FKHMPLFDANGNEI
-2258 TYTITEDAVA
+2258 TYTITEDAVT

-2274 TNEGRSFTITNSH
+2274 TNKDRAFTITNKH
-2287 VQETLSIPVTK
+2287 TQETFSIPVTK

-2316 ILMGSDGNVY
+2316 TLMGSDGNVY

-2331 AAGKWKYEFKDL
+2331 AVGKWKYEFKDL

-2355 TLSEETVD
+2355 TLNEEAVNG
-2363 SYTYKIEGDADTGF
+2363 YTYKIEGDADTGF
-2377 TVTNEHI
+2377 IVTNEHI
-2384 PAVTNV
+2384 SAVTNV
-2390 VINKYWEDAA
+2390 VVNKYWEDAE

-2408 SVSVTLSGSDG
+2408 SVAVTLSGSDG

-2424 TLTKDGGF
+2424 TLTKDTGF
-2432 SETFEN
+2432 SKTFEN

-2446 TKIAYTVTEDAVAGY
+2446 TKITYTVTEDAVNGY
-2461 IGKTATDDTGYVLSI
+2461 TGKITTDDTGYILSI
-2476 TNTHTPETISKTIT
+2476 TNTHAPETIRKTVT
-2490 KTWDDND
+2490 KTWDDGND
-2497 NQDGIRPTNV
+2497 RDGIRPTNV
-2507 KVELYGTDGTL
+2507 KIELYGTDGTR
-2518 RTQYLTKDNNWSYSF
+2518 RTQYLTKDNHWSYSF

-2543 TIILYTAKEEAVEG
+2543 TIILYTIKEEAVDG
-2557 YTQKSVTTAT
+2557 YTQKSVTTTA
-2567 GFNFTNTHE
+2567 GFDLTNTHE
-2576 PQTVTYGATKVWL
+2576 IQTADYEVKKVWI
-2589 DDDNRDGVRPNSITL
+2589 DDNDRDGARPTSITL
-2604 VLNGSDGSKYTK
+2604 TLTGSDGSKYTK
-2616 QMTAASNWSDV
+2616 LMTAADNWNAV
-2627 TFERI
+2627 TFERV
-2632 PMFNNGKYITYTLS
+2632 PMFNGGKYITYTLT
-2646 ENDVPSYVN
+2646 ENEVPSYIN
-2655 SVAVSEDGKFFTV
+2655 SIEVSEDGKHFTV
-2668 TNTHTPDHA
+2668 TNTHAPDHTV
-2677 IIKITEVWHDEND
+2677 INITEVWHDEND
-2690 QDGIRPKKVTTI
+2690 QDGIRPRKMTAIV
-2702 IVGSNGN
+2702 VGSNGN

-2764 HNTHIPETISK
+2764 HNTHIPEMISK

-2812 EENGWTATFENL
+2812 EDNGWTATFENL
-2824 PKRDHGNIVT
+2824 PKRDNGNIVA
-2834 YNVKESDVEGYEASI
+2834 YNVKESDTAGYEASV
-2849 VKTEDG
+2849 VKTENG

-2864 ETTLRTATLVWRD
+2864 ETTMRTVTLVWRD
-2877 ENNQDGIRPDTV
+2877 EDNRDGVRPDTV
-2889 TYTLHGSDGSEVEK
+2889 TYTLHGSDGSEQEK
-2903 TVSKDDSWADV
+2903 TVNKDDAWADV
-2914 MFEDLPVYQNGQ
+2914 VFEGLPVYQNGQ
-2926 KVTYTL
+2926 RISYIL
-2932 TESTVDGYTTDIRDN
+2932 TESAIDGYANDIRSSGN
-2947 GHTFTVTNTHIPAV
+2947 TFTVTNTHIPET
-2961 VNVDVTKVWTDGEN
+2961 VNVDVTKIWTDGEN
-2975 QDGNRPNSIS
+2975 QDGNRPDSIS
-2985 VILTGNDGNRYT
+2985 VILTGSDGKRYT
-2997 ATITAANNWKYT
+2997 TTITAANNWKHT
-3009 FSKLP
+3009 FMKLP

-3024 YTLAEDAASGY
+3024 YTLTEDTMSGY
-3035 SNVIEKK
+3035 SDVVEKRS
-3042 DNYTF
+3042 DYVF

-3057 VDIPVVKKWN
+3057 VDVTIVKKWD

-3072 DGARPESFNIVL
+3072 DGMRPESVDIVL

-3089 KLYTGTLSAEN
+3089 KLYTGTLSTEN
-3100 GYTYVF
+3100 GYTCVF
-3106 QSVPKFHNSGTL
+3106 QSVPKYHDGGTL
-3118 ISYTVAEEKVTGYTT
+3118 INYTIAEEKIPGYTT
-3133 EVAKDS
+3133 TIAKDA

-3146 TNTKSIETVTKTVSK
+3146 TNAKTIDTVTKTVSK
-3161 VWEDSNNQDGLRPSA
+3161 VWDDNNNQDGLRPTA

-3183 DDGSRYLKSVS
+3183 DDGSRRVKSVT
-3194 AAENWTTTF
+3194 AAENWMVTF
-3203 ENLPKNQNHGQS
+3203 ENLPKNQNHGQN

-3224 VSGYTDEVT
+3224 VSGYTETIT
-3233 QNGNNYTITNTHMP
+3233 QNGDNYTITNTHTP
-3247 ATTELFVTKTWKD
+3247 ASSEFFVTKIWKD
-3260 NGNNDGMRPDEIT
+3260 NGNNDGMRPDGIT

-3283 YAKKLNADNQ
+3283 YTEKLNADNQ

-3308 TIDYTLTEEAVPGYT
+3308 VIEYSLTEESVPGYT

-3331 SFTLINTHV
+3331 SFVLINTHV

-3350 AWNDEN
+3350 AWNDGN
-3356 NQDGLRPKSITAVV
+3356 NQDGLRPKTITAVV
-3370 NGSDGSARFVQLFES
+3370 NGSDGSARFVQLFEG
-3385 QNWTTS
+3385 QNWATN
-3391 LNNLPKYKNST
+3391 LNNLPKYKNGT
-3402 EVQYTVKENAI
+3402 EIQYTVKENAI
-3413 SGYETEIKQTGDS
+3413 PDYETEIKQTGDS
-3426 YTITNTHAPAVVTV
+3426 YAITNSHTPAVVTV
-3440 SVVKI
+3440 SAVKV
-3445 WDDENNQDG
+3445 WDDANNQDG

-3467 DGSTHNAAITKNDG
+3467 DGSVRNAAITKNDG
-3481 WTYQFKDL
+3481 WTYQFKNL
-3489 PQYKNGVKID
+3489 PKYKNGVKID

-3504 ADSNPYTYEIVK
+3504 ANSNPYTYEIVK
-3516 GSDGYSFTIT
+3516 GSDEYSFTIT
-3526 NNYVPAAVNVPVT
+3526 NNYVPAVVNVPVT
-3539 TIWNDDNNR
+3539 TVWDDDDNR

-3555 TVITLQGS
+3555 TAITLHGS
-3563 NGKVYQHI
+3563 NGKVYQRI
-3571 VTDKDSFATVFEDV
+3571 VTGKDSFATVFENM

-3596 YTVTQNEVDGYT
+3596 YTVTQNEMNGYT
-3608 TDVTNTDKYTFQI
+3608 ANIASTDKYTFQI
-3621 TNTHEPEKLAKTV
+3621 TNTHEPERLAKTV

-3666 NLSAANNWTETFEG
+3666 SLSTANNWTETFDG

-3697 EAVGGYEKE
+3697 EAVGGYEKG

-3717 NTHAPEKLDLIVNV
+3717 NTHTPEKLDLIVNV

-3745 TTTIH
+3745 AATIH

-3756 TQDTKDF
+3756 TQDAKDF

-3775 DLDRFKDGTKIKYT
+3775 DLDHYKNGTEIKYT

-3795 PQYTTSIVANGNVV
+3795 PQYTTSIAVNGNVV

-3821 RNISVIW
+3821 RNISVVW
-3828 EDNDDQDGIRPDAV
+3828 EDNNDQDGLRPDTV
-3842 NIKLKGNDKLVDS
+3842 SIKLKGNDKFIDS
-3855 SELNEDVKWKHSFTK
+3855 SELNEDVKWKHSFMK
-3870 LPVRENGNEISY
+3870 LSVRENGNEITY
-3882 TAEENEIPGYTTT
+3882 TAEENEIPGYTTS

-3915 VTVDKVWDDSENQDG
+3915 VTVDKVWKDAENQDG
-3930 LRPDT
+3930 LRPDA
-3935 IHIKLVSN
+3935 IHIRLISN
-3943 GIAKDAYLDA
+3943 DIEKDAYLDA
-3953 DSNWHLE
+3953 ESDWHLD

-4019 DNNRDGLRPSSHTV
+4019 DNDRDGLRPDSHTV
-4033 ILTDGI
+4033 ILVDGT
-4039 NTIEEIVLDKD
+4039 NAIEEVVLDRD
-4050 NGYGTVLKDMPKY
+4050 NGYGVVLKNMPKY
-4063 KNGVEIDY
+4063 KNGVEINY

-4086 KGDSVKD
+4086 KSDSVKD
-4093 FKVTNTHVPEM
+4093 FNITNTHVPEM

-4125 EIALTLTGSD
+4125 KVTLTLTGSD
-4135 GNVYEKTVNK
+4135 GNVYEKTVTK
-4145 ETWTAVFSD
+4145 DTWTTAFSD

-4176 STTITNNQTDTIT
+4176 KTTITDNETGTIA
-4189 VINKH
+4189 VINTH
-4194 EPVKTITVTVTWNDE
+4194 EPVKDITVTIVWKDE
-4209 NNKDSIRPD
+4209 NNKDNIRPD
-4218 KVTVKLTDGTTVVS
+4218 KVTVKLADGTTVVS
-4232 TKEVKN
+4232 AKEVKN
-4238 DSWKHIFEDIPV
+4238 DSWKHIFEDISV
-4250 FNGSDKVSYTI
+4250 FNGSDKVSYTV

-4271 EIKASDDG
+4271 EVKVSDDG
-4279 NTIEIINT
+4279 NTVKIINT
-4287 HISVVPP
+4287 HVPVAPP

-4299 KKEPATPAPVVE
+4299 QEETATSTAPAPVVE
-4311 VKVEQPAPTVTL
+4311 IKTEPT
-4323 IQTTNKPTGISF
+4323 TTVIETPNKQTGISF
-4335 FESLFAK
+4335 MDGLFG

>member
-1 MQNGKSRIKRVAS
+1 MQKCESRTKRVMS
-14 AIIAGVM
+14 AIIAGMM
-21 ALQTVAPVISYADD
+21 ALQVVAPTISYADD
-35 TASSVAT
+35 TVASTASSE
-42 TDDSDAIANVDPGTP
+42 DNSDTKIDPGVP
-57 VQVDATAS
+57 VQ
-65 EEPSEAPSSGT
+65 
-76 SQADENS
+76 
-83 EETETNSDIT
+83 
-93 DEVSNEHTDADTADE
+93 
-108 TQTVEEDAPKQDE
+108 
-121 STSETTDTAPSR
+121 TDTASSNTVTEPDSSESLEEKADSEQTGEIQDDTVSDSQGNETNTQEETVQDTVQQNDSGSETMESKSVR
-133 TVTVTLNKNGGEFEP
+133 TVTVTLNKNGGVFEP

-169 IVVEDTGDT
+169 IAIEDTGDT

-187 SIDIPVALSS
+187 SISIPVALSS

-212 YDADSETLTFE
+212 YDADNETLTFD
-223 DGVDAYVLSAVYSSV
+223 DGVDAYVLTAVYNSV
-238 VDDDQ
+238 ADEDQ
-243 TLVENRTEFD
+243 QLIENKEIFD
-253 EQTKR
+253 EQAEKNAL
-258 QAIQERLKSSG
+258 QQRLSASG
-269 ISTYVLRPSD
+269 ISLYEMRPSD
-279 SYNQLDLVVEGL
+279 SYNQLDLIIDGL
-291 AFTSDDGLTQTFTA
+291 AFTSDDGLVQTFTA
-305 PYDGDYIITAYGANG
+305 PYDGDYTITAYGANG

-337 KAEGTVHLNAGQT
+337 KAEGTIHLSAGQT

-429 NNAAA
+429 NDAAA
-434 EVAKK
+434 EVAKN

-498 GRTLTYEERVD
+498 GRVLTYDERVD

-523 YHYTVLG
+523 YHYTILG
-530 ELYDANPAHRDPV
+530 ELYDANPANRDPV
-543 DFLFDDGQARN
+543 SLLFDDGQARN

-600 GEQVEVKDA
+600 GKQVEVKDA

-620 STETA
+620 STNSA
-625 PYLVNGRVII
+625 PYLINGRVLIH
-635 KMVGET
+635 MVGTT
-641 PKLKSVMM
+641 PKMKTIMM
-649 PAQSE
+649 EAQNE
-654 DISAG
+654 DISSSHVDDA
-659 NIDEKDGFGQ
+659 DVYGQ
-669 KAILSPGQGSANK
+669 KAYLNKGQDVAS
-682 TLAYTA
+682 TTIAYTA
-688 ITYYNLG
+688 ITYYNMG
-695 DVMTVTPKWEYNTLL
+695 DLMTVNPVWEYSTMLSPTDRDWN
-710 NVTYKPWDDSVAKNI
+710 DSVAKSI
-725 NNQMSVSITNTE
+725 DSRLSVSVANTN
-737 LGIPAEGDKYYNDAY
+737 LGVPNPGDKYYNADY

-765 NAPLSMYDTATV
+765 NPVNTMYSTERLTKYYFRCKGIASYTLSSGTKTMYDKGERGELAIDYNIYINHEGVHVYSDRNIINGTPTSTVDDTIAATAGRSASTWQYPHMALTDVNNINTILIQFSSHGFNTSDSISYDASYADSLGITGSGNQYSYIFKAKSKNSVSTANWEKFLQSITYTTYDAATFTSTGVSGGVTIFWYADENLWENNMFYDSSSSHFYACINTGSSITWGEARNRALSMYNSALDCYGYLAHITSQSEQDYLYTLMDKSTQGWLGATRKV
-777 TKYFFRC
+777 SGNEWDWYWRDGPANETNEPFFRQNADGTYGTLLWGYENWDNKTEPNNVGDEWC
-784 HPTATVSMY
+784 MHYYGNKSGVWNDYSDT
-793 NGIRTMDDESES
+793 NGAVTSFIVEWSKD
-805 GGLVL
+805 GLV
-810 DYSIAMEHQGA
+810 G
-821 HVYQNRNT
+821 
-829 INDMNAE
+829 NDHS
-836 TVSDTVTATQNHSSS
+836 VSDT
-851 QWKYPELVVKTP
+851 
-863 KTIQTF
+863 
-869 NVLFTSPSRNAQD
+869 
-882 AILYNTDLANQLGI
+882 
-896 VVTGTNQNY
+896 
-905 IFTKSGGLTQDEWNN
+905 
-920 FLRQVSFVT
+920 
-929 YDRAVF
+929 
-935 TADGVQSGV
+935 
-944 EVAWYGFEKAIFG
+944 
-957 SNQATRHVPTLS
+957 
-969 DYPGAATHNIAS
+969 
-981 GSLNITSSGSVYRIV
+981 
-996 GSTTGDNRI
+996 
-1005 YVSPG
+1005 
-1010 VSATVILDNVTMNY
+1010 
-1024 TAAGAG
+1024 
-1030 WGNDTSRAGDGA
+1030 
-1042 ISCSHANLT
+1042 
-1051 IILVGTSRITA
+1051 
-1062 YGSYS
+1062 
-1067 NAIAK
+1067 
-1072 NGTDGSLMIDG
+1072 
-1083 AGTLYAVGASGDHCG
+1083 
-1098 AIGANVNCSFWN
+1098 
-1110 FTVQGGTIYA
+1110 
-1120 NAGEHCPGIGSGC
+1120 
-1133 LNQPG
+1133 
-1138 EGNGGDGAGC
+1138 
-1148 GNLNFTGGTVVA
+1148 
-1160 RGNTACSGIGSGWGG
+1160 
-1175 PVNGINISNGAKVT
+1175 
-1189 AYGGSYSP
+1189 
-1197 GIGSGGRTDNVQ
+1197 
-1209 GGNIGSY
+1209 
-1216 HYHVRNIVI
+1216 
-1225 TGGDTVVTAFGDK
+1225 
-1238 STNMPGIGC
+1238 
-1247 GKDPVGT
+1247 
-1254 VRGTLSNVV
+1254 
-1263 ATTLDGFQGYVRYG
+1263 
-1277 SSEESAAYSTEQPRT
+1277 
-1292 PFTGT
+1292 
-1297 GNIGSYLA
+1297 
-1305 SQVNRGTPVYYTQVF
+1305 
-1320 FSIDTSNK
+1320 
-1328 HVDDADVIGT
+1328 DVIGT
-1338 QVSST
+1338 QIVA
-1343 GTIKPEQFASVSGT
+1343 EQEQKVNNGEVSGT
-1357 VWAENDRDGVYQVG
+1357 VWAENDYNGLFAT
-1371 DEAVVEGVAVTLYN
+1371 DEAKLQDITVQLISDNGTVVATAQTNKLGQYDFTGLAPGNYYVKFTSQSFVGYN
-1385 ADGSVCKTTTTNKY
+1385 AVPDGGNSIVQQASKGINDSYAQTPVFALTYNDVLEK
-1399 GAYSFDGIPEKKNYT
+1399 SF
-1414 VGFSNGSSNIQ
+1414 
-1425 SYSPTAKIAA
+1425 
-1435 GENNNHVNNDWKS
+1435 
-1448 DVFTAIYQKNTS
+1448 
-1460 QTINCG
+1460 G

-1477 WDDVNQNGICDNS
+1477 LDDANQNGIYDNR
-1490 ESKIANVTITLTDAD
+1490 EAKIANVTITLTDAD

-1512 YGNPITAVLTDADGN
+1512 YGNPIAPVLTDANGN

-1538 MKLTLTSSDTV
+1538 MKLTLTSSNTV
-1549 DISNARVSPIPTSG
+1549 DISNARVSPIPASG
-1563 DEKRTNKAE
+1563 DVKLTNKAE
-1572 RSIDVLEFNG
+1572 KSIGMLEFNG

-1589 EKSGSMLNAATIGEV
+1589 EKSGSMLTSATIGEV

-1652 QADINIEEPVLNG
+1652 QADIDIEEPVLNG

-1703 EETDKT
+1703 EETDRT

-1714 VLPEEYDYFGFLVSP
+1714 VLPEEYDYFGFTVSP
-1729 TATTDKKTQMGNDA
+1729 TAATDKKTQMGNDS

-1761 IPDTRVVSLSN
+1761 IPDTRVVALNN

-1913 HMYCAWIGDIE
+1913 HMYCAWIGNIE

-1947 LTSFDLKKVED
+1947 LTDFDLKKIED
-1958 LSGIPFEN
+1958 LSGIPFKN
-1966 VKFDYEIYEKADDS
+1966 VKFDYEIYEKAADS

-2009 DKNGLISFTNQ
+2009 DKNGLIHFTNQ
-2020 DIATYHLTET
+2020 DIATYHLIET

-2037 RDTKTHVVKV
+2037 KDTKTHVVKV
-2047 MPETAVENNN
+2047 MPEAAVENNN
-2057 LIWKTYISVDGV
+2057 LVWKTYISVDGV
-2069 RQTNNLYTLK
+2069 RLTDNLYTLK

-2091 KWDDANDQDGIRKN
+2091 KWDDANDQDGIRQN

-2156 IQYTVVENPM
+2156 IQYTVIENPM
-2166 DGYTAI
+2166 DGYTAT
-2172 VSNTTGSVDN
+2172 VSATTGSTDK

-2195 FDDFTVVK
+2195 FDDFTVTK
-2203 VWDDGNNVDGIRPD
+2203 VWDDSNNIDGMRPD
-2217 SVTIHMNGS
+2217 SVTIHLNGS

-2231 EATLSNTKDWKYT
+2231 EATLSNAKDWKYI
-2244 FKHIPLFDANGNEI
+2244 FKHMPLFDANGNKI

-2287 VQETLSIPVTK
+2287 VQETFSIPVTK

-2316 ILMGSDGNVY
+2316 TLMGSDGNVY

-2355 TLSEETVD
+2355 TLNEEAVNG
-2363 SYTYKIEGDADTGF
+2363 YTYKIEGDANTGF

-2384 PAVTNV
+2384 SAVTNV
-2390 VINKYWEDAA
+2390 VVNKYWEDTA

-2408 SVSVTLSGSDG
+2408 SVAVTLSGSDG

-2424 TLTKDGGF
+2424 TLTKDTGF
-2432 SETFEN
+2432 SKTFEN

-2446 TKIAYTVTEDAVAGY
+2446 TKITYTVTEDAVNGY
-2461 IGKTATDDTGYVLSI
+2461 TGKITTDDTGYILSI
-2476 TNTHTPETISKTIT
+2476 TNTHAPETIRKTVT
-2490 KTWDDND
+2490 KTWDDGND
-2497 NQDGIRPTNV
+2497 RDGIRPTNV
-2507 KVELYGTDGTL
+2507 KIELYGTDGTR
-2518 RTQYLTKDNNWSYSF
+2518 RTQYLTKDNHWSYSF

-2543 TIILYTAKEEAVEG
+2543 TIILYIIKEEAVDG
-2557 YTQKSVTTAT
+2557 YTQKSVTTTA
-2567 GFNFTNTHE
+2567 GFDLTNTHE
-2576 PQTVTYGATKVWL
+2576 IQTADYEVKKVWI
-2589 DDDNRDGVRPNSITL
+2589 DDNDRDGARPTSITL
-2604 VLNGSDGSKYTK
+2604 TLTGSDGSKYTK
-2616 QMTAASNWSDV
+2616 LMTAADNWNAV
-2627 TFERI
+2627 TFERV
-2632 PMFNNGKYITYTLS
+2632 PMFNGGKYITYTLT
-2646 ENDVPSYVN
+2646 ENEVPSYIN
-2655 SVAVSEDGKFFTV
+2655 SIEVSEDGKHFTV
-2668 TNTHTPDHA
+2668 TNTHAPDHTV
-2677 IIKITEVWHDEND
+2677 INITEVWHDEND
-2690 QDGIRPKKVTTI
+2690 QDGIRPRKMTAIV
-2702 IVGSNGN
+2702 VGSNGN

-2801 SNAVSK
+2801 SNAISK

-2812 EENGWTATFENL
+2812 EDNGWTATFENL
-2824 PKRDHGNIVT
+2824 PKRDHGNIVA
-2834 YNVKESDVEGYEASI
+2834 YNVKESNTAGYEASV
-2849 VKTEDG
+2849 VKTENG

-2864 ETTLRTATLVWRD
+2864 ETTMRTVTLVWRD
-2877 ENNQDGIRPDTV
+2877 EDNRDGVRPDAV
-2889 TYTLHGSDGSEVEK
+2889 TYTLHGSDGSEQEK
-2903 TVSKDDSWADV
+2903 TVNKDDAWNDV
-2914 MFEDLPVYQNGQ
+2914 VFEDLPVYQNGQ
-2926 KVTYTL
+2926 RISYTL
-2932 TESTVDGYTTDIRDN
+2932 TESAIDGYANDIRSSGN
-2947 GHTFTVTNTHIPAV
+2947 TFTVTNTHIPET
-2961 VNVDVTKVWTDGEN
+2961 VNVDVTKIWTDGEN
-2975 QDGNRPNSIS
+2975 QDGNRPDSIS
-2985 VILTGNDGNRYT
+2985 VILTGSDGKRYT
-2997 ATITAANNWKYT
+2997 TTITAANNWKHT
-3009 FSKLP
+3009 FLKLP

-3024 YTLAEDAASGY
+3024 YTLTEDTMSGY
-3035 SNVIEKK
+3035 SDVVEKRS
-3042 DNYTF
+3042 DYVF

-3057 VDIPVVKKWN
+3057 VDVTIVKKWN

-3072 DGARPESFNIVL
+3072 DGMRPESVDIVL

-3089 KLYTGTLSAEN
+3089 KLYTGTLSTEN
-3100 GYTYVF
+3100 GYTCVF
-3106 QSVPKFHNSGTL
+3106 QSVPKYHDGGTL
-3118 ISYTVAEEKVTGYTT
+3118 INYTIAEEKIPGYTT
-3133 EVAKDS
+3133 TIAKDA

-3146 TNTKSIETVTKTVSK
+3146 TNAKAIDTVTKTVSK
-3161 VWEDSNNQDGLRPSA
+3161 VWDDNNNQDGLRPTA

-3183 DDGSRYLKSVS
+3183 DDGSRRVKSVT
-3194 AAENWTTTF
+3194 AAENWTVTF
-3203 ENLPKNQNHGQS
+3203 ENLPKNKNHGQN

-3224 VSGYTDEVT
+3224 VSGYTEAIT
-3233 QNGNNYTITNTHMP
+3233 QNGDNYTITNTHTP
-3247 ATTELFVTKTWKD
+3247 ASSEFFVTKIWKD

-3283 YAKKLNADNQ
+3283 YTKKLNADNQ

-3299 NLPKYANGK
+3299 NLPKYADGK
-3308 TIDYTLTEEAVPGYT
+3308 VIEYSLTEESVPGYT

-3331 SFTLINTHV
+3331 SFVLINTHV

-3350 AWNDEN
+3350 AWNDGN
-3356 NQDGLRPKSITAVV
+3356 NQDGLRPKTITAVV
-3370 NGSDGSARFVQLFES
+3370 NGSDGSARFVQLFEG
-3385 QNWTTS
+3385 QNWATN
-3391 LNNLPKYKNST
+3391 LNNLPKYKNGT
-3402 EVQYTVKENAI
+3402 EIQYTVKENAI
-3413 SGYETEIKQTGDS
+3413 PGYETEIKQTGDS
-3426 YTITNTHAPAVVTV
+3426 YAITNSHTPAVVTV
-3440 SVVKI
+3440 SAVKV
-3445 WDDENNQDG
+3445 WDDANNQDG

-3467 DGSTHNAAITKNDG
+3467 DGSVRNAAITKNDG
-3481 WTYQFKDL
+3481 WTYQFKNL
-3489 PQYKNGVKID
+3489 PKYKNGVKID

-3504 ADSNPYTYEIVK
+3504 ANSNPYTYEIVK
-3516 GSDGYSFTIT
+3516 GSDEYSFTIT
-3526 NNYVPAAVNVPVT
+3526 NNYVPAVVNVPVT
-3539 TIWNDDNNR
+3539 TVWDDDDNR

-3555 TVITLQGS
+3555 TAITLHGS
-3563 NGKVYQHI
+3563 NGKVYQRI
-3571 VTDKDSFATVFEDV
+3571 VTGKDDFATVFEDV

-3590 EGKEVV
+3590 EGREVV
-3596 YTVTQNEVDGYT
+3596 YTVTQNEMNGYT
-3608 TDVTNTDKYTFQI
+3608 ANIANTDKYTFQI
-3621 TNTHEPEKLAKTV
+3621 ANTHEPEKLTKTV
-3634 TKVWDDNNNQDGL
+3634 AKVWNDNNNQDGL
-3647 RPNTLRIALTG
+3647 RPNTLRVAMTG

-3666 NLSAANNWTETFEG
+3666 SLSTANNWTETFDG

-3697 EAVGGYEKE
+3697 EIVGGYDKV

-3745 TTTIH
+3745 AATIH

-3756 TQDTKDF
+3756 TQDTRDF
-3763 TKDSSWSSIVFK
+3763 TKSSSWTAIVFK
-3775 DLDRFKDGTKIKYT
+3775 DLDHYKDGNEIKYT
-3789 VTEDEI
+3789 VAEDEI
-3795 PQYTTSIVANGNVV
+3795 PQYTTSIAVNGNVV

-3821 RNISVIW
+3821 RNISVVW
-3828 EDNDDQDGIRPDAV
+3828 EDNNDQDGLRPDTV
-3842 NIKLKGNDKLVDS
+3842 SVKLKGNDKFIDS
-3855 SELNEDVKWKHSFTK
+3855 SELNEDVEWKHSFTK
-3870 LPVRENGNEISY
+3870 LPVRENGNEITY
-3882 TAEENEIPGYTTT
+3882 TAEENEIPGYTTS

-3915 VTVDKVWDDSENQDG
+3915 VTVDKVWKDAENQDG
-3930 LRPDT
+3930 LRPDA
-3935 IHIKLVSN
+3935 IHIRLISN
-3943 GIAKDAYLDA
+3943 DIEKDAYLDA
-3953 DSNWHLE
+3953 ESDWHLD

-3987 STVTTED
+3987 STVTTKD
-3994 GYAFTIKNDHV
+3994 GYAFTIENDHV

-4019 DNNRDGLRPSSHTV
+4019 DNDRDGLRPDSHTV
-4033 ILTDGI
+4033 ILVDGT
-4039 NTIEEIVLDKD
+4039 NAIEEVVLDRD
-4050 NGYGTVLKDMPKY
+4050 NGYGVVLKNMPKY
-4063 KNGVEIDY
+4063 KNGVEINY

-4086 KGDSVKD
+4086 KSDSVKD
-4093 FKVTNTHVPEM
+4093 FNITNTHVPEM

-4125 EIALTLTGSD
+4125 KVTLTLTGSD
-4135 GNVYEKTVNK
+4135 GNVYEKTVTK
-4145 ETWTAVFSD
+4145 DTWTTAFSD

-4176 STTITNNQTDTIT
+4176 KTTITDNETGTIA
-4189 VINKH
+4189 VINTH

-4209 NNKDSIRPD
+4209 NNKDNIRPD
-4218 KVTVKLTDGTTVVS
+4218 KVTVKLANGTTAVS
-4232 TKEVKN
+4232 TKEINN
-4238 DSWKHIFEDIPV
+4238 DSWKHVFENIIV
-4250 FNGSDKVSYTI
+4250 FNGDDKASYTV
-4261 TQDAVNGYTT
+4261 TQDAVSEYTT

-4287 HISVVPP
+4287 HVPVAPP

-4299 KKEPATPAPVVE
+4299 QEETVTPAAPAPVVE
-4311 VKVEQPAPTVTL
+4311 IKTEPT
-4323 IQTTNKPTGISF
+4323 TTVIETPNKQTGISF
-4335 FESLFAK
+4335 MDGLFG

>member
-1 MQNGKSRIKRVAS
+1 MQKCESRTKRVMS
-14 AIIAGVM
+14 AIIAGMM
-21 ALQTVAPVISYADD
+21 ALQVVAPTISYADD
-35 TASSVAT
+35 TVASTASSE
-42 TDDSDAIANVDPGTP
+42 DNSDTQIEPGVP
-57 VQVDATAS
+57 VQTDTAS
-65 EEPSEAPSSGT
+65 SNTVTEPDSSEGL
-76 SQADENS
+76 
-83 EETETNSDIT
+83 EETADSEQTGEIQDDTVSDSQGNET
-93 DEVSNEHTDADTADE
+93 DTQEE
-108 TQTVEEDAPKQDE
+108 TVQDTVQQND
-121 STSETTDTAPSR
+121 SSSETTESESVR
-133 TVTVTLNKNGGEFEP
+133 TVTVTLNKNGGIFEP

-156 DPIAAYLGTETND
+156 DPIAAYLGTETDD
-169 IVVEDTGDT
+169 IAVEDTGDT

-187 SIDIPVALSS
+187 SISIPVALSS

-212 YDADSETLTFE
+212 YDADNEMLTFD
-223 DGVDAYVLSAVYSSV
+223 DGVDAYVLTAVYDSV
-238 VDDDQ
+238 ADEDQ
-243 TLVENRTEFD
+243 QLIENKEIFD
-253 EQTKR
+253 EQT
-258 QAIQERLKSSG
+258 ERNALQQRLSASG
-269 ISTYVLRPSD
+269 ISLYEMRPSD
-279 SYNQLDLVVEGL
+279 SYNQLDLIIDGL
-291 AFTSDDGLTQTFTA
+291 AFTSDDGLVQTFTA
-305 PYDGDYIITAYGANG
+305 PYDGDYTITAYGANG

-337 KAEGTVHLNAGQT
+337 KSEGTIHLNAGQT

-372 GQIDWDRAWFPDEDN
+372 GQIDWDRAWFPDEDK

-429 NNAAA
+429 NDAAV

-449 GMGESGGSAG
+449 GMGESGGTAG

-498 GRTLTYEERVD
+498 GRVLTYDERVN

-523 YHYTVLG
+523 YHYTILG
-530 ELYDANPAHRDPV
+530 ELYDANPANRDPV
-543 DFLFDDGQARN
+543 SLLFDDGQARN

-600 GEQVEVKDA
+600 GKQVEVKDA
-609 DYEVGG
+609 DYKVGG

-620 STETA
+620 STNSA
-625 PYLVNGRVII
+625 PYLINGRVLIH
-635 KMVGET
+635 MVGTT
-641 PKLKSVMM
+641 PKMKTIMM
-649 PAQSE
+649 EAQNE
-654 DISAG
+654 DISSSHVDDAD
-659 NIDEKDGFGQ
+659 IYGQ
-669 KAILSPGQGSANK
+669 KAYLNKGQDVAS
-682 TLAYTA
+682 TTIAYTA
-688 ITYYNLG
+688 ITYYNMG
-695 DVMTVTPKWEYNTLL
+695 DLMTVNPVWEYSTMLSPTDRDWN
-710 NVTYKPWDDSVAKNI
+710 DSVAKSI
-725 NNQMSVSITNTE
+725 DSRLSVSVVNTN
-737 LGIPAEGDKYYNDAY
+737 LGVPNPGDKYYNADY

-765 NAPLSMYDTATV
+765 NPVNSMYNTEKLTKYYFRCKGIASYTLSSGTKTMYDKGERGELAIDYNIYINHEGVHVYSDRNIINGTPTSTVDDTIAATAGRSASTWQYPHMALTDVNNINTILVQFSSHGFNTSDSISYDASYANSLGITGSGNQYSYIFKAKSKNSVSTANWEKFLQSITYTTYDAATFTSTGVSGGVTIFWYADENLWENNMFYDSSSSHFYACINTGSSITWGEARNRALSMYNSALDCYGYLAHITSQSEQDYLYTLMDKSTQGWLGATRKV
-777 TKYFFRC
+777 SGNTWDWYWRDGPANETSEPFFRQN
-784 HPTATVSMY
+784 AD
-793 NGIRTMDDESES
+793 GIYGTLLWGYENWDNKTEPNNAGDEWCMHYYGNKS
-805 GGLVL
+805 GVWN
-810 DYSIAMEHQGA
+810 DYSDSNGA
-821 HVYQNRNT
+821 VTSFIVEWSKDGLAN
-829 INDMNAE
+829 NDHS
-836 TVSDTVTATQNHSSS
+836 VSDT
-851 QWKYPELVVKTP
+851 
-863 KTIQTF
+863 
-869 NVLFTSPSRNAQD
+869 
-882 AILYNTDLANQLGI
+882 
-896 VVTGTNQNY
+896 
-905 IFTKSGGLTQDEWNN
+905 
-920 FLRQVSFVT
+920 
-929 YDRAVF
+929 
-935 TADGVQSGV
+935 
-944 EVAWYGFEKAIFG
+944 
-957 SNQATRHVPTLS
+957 
-969 DYPGAATHNIAS
+969 
-981 GSLNITSSGSVYRIV
+981 
-996 GSTTGDNRI
+996 
-1005 YVSPG
+1005 
-1010 VSATVILDNVTMNY
+1010 
-1024 TAAGAG
+1024 
-1030 WGNDTSRAGDGA
+1030 
-1042 ISCSHANLT
+1042 
-1051 IILVGTSRITA
+1051 
-1062 YGSYS
+1062 
-1067 NAIAK
+1067 
-1072 NGTDGSLMIDG
+1072 
-1083 AGTLYAVGASGDHCG
+1083 
-1098 AIGANVNCSFWN
+1098 
-1110 FTVQGGTIYA
+1110 
-1120 NAGEHCPGIGSGC
+1120 
-1133 LNQPG
+1133 
-1138 EGNGGDGAGC
+1138 
-1148 GNLNFTGGTVVA
+1148 
-1160 RGNTACSGIGSGWGG
+1160 
-1175 PVNGINISNGAKVT
+1175 
-1189 AYGGSYSP
+1189 
-1197 GIGSGGRTDNVQ
+1197 
-1209 GGNIGSY
+1209 
-1216 HYHVRNIVI
+1216 
-1225 TGGDTVVTAFGDK
+1225 
-1238 STNMPGIGC
+1238 
-1247 GKDPVGT
+1247 
-1254 VRGTLSNVV
+1254 
-1263 ATTLDGFQGYVRYG
+1263 
-1277 SSEESAAYSTEQPRT
+1277 
-1292 PFTGT
+1292 
-1297 GNIGSYLA
+1297 
-1305 SQVNRGTPVYYTQVF
+1305 
-1320 FSIDTSNK
+1320 
-1328 HVDDADVIGT
+1328 DVIGT
-1338 QVSST
+1338 QIVA
-1343 GTIKPEQFASVSGT
+1343 EQEQKVNNGEVSGT
-1357 VWAENDRDGVYQVG
+1357 VWAENDYNGLFAT
-1371 DEAVVEGVAVTLYN
+1371 DEAKLQDITVQLISDNGTVVATAQTNKLGQYDFTGLAPGNYYVKFTSQSFVGYN
-1385 ADGSVCKTTTTNKY
+1385 AVPDGGNSIVQQASKGINDSYAQTPVFALTYNDVLEK
-1399 GAYSFDGIPEKKNYT
+1399 SF
-1414 VGFSNGSSNIQ
+1414 
-1425 SYSPTAKIAA
+1425 
-1435 GENNNHVNNDWKS
+1435 
-1448 DVFTAIYQKNTS
+1448 
-1460 QTINCG
+1460 G

-1477 WDDVNQNGICDNS
+1477 WDDANQNGIYDNR
-1490 ESKIANVTITLTDAD
+1490 EAKIANVTITLTDAD

-1512 YGNPITAVLTDADGN
+1512 YGNPIAAVLTDANGN

-1538 MKLTLTSSDTV
+1538 MKLTLTSSNTV
-1549 DISNARVSPIPTSG
+1549 DISNARVSPIPASG
-1563 DEKRTNKAE
+1563 DVKLTNKAE
-1572 RSIDVLEFNG
+1572 KSIDMLEFNG

-1589 EKSGSMLNAATIGEV
+1589 EKSGSMLTSAVIGEI
-1604 YINSMTGT
+1604 YINSMSGT
-1612 GITPVNAEYKNFA
+1612 GITPVNTEYKNFA

-1652 QADINIEEPVLNG
+1652 QADIDIEEPVLNG

-1703 EETDKT
+1703 EETDRT

-1714 VLPEEYDYFGFLVSP
+1714 VLPEEYDYFGFTVSP
-1729 TATTDKKTQMGNDA
+1729 TATTDKKTQMGNDS
-1743 TAVMQNN
+1743 TAVIQNN
-1750 KVAKAVSKTYQ
+1750 KVAKTVSKTYQ
-1761 IPDTRVVSLSN
+1761 IPDTRVVNLSN
-1772 EKDFYVSTANCAM
+1772 EKDFYVSTANCAL

-1810 ENVKTHIYLRRTTK
+1810 QNVETHIYLRRTTK

-1851 LVGNGDLN
+1851 LIGNGDLN
-1859 TAADGYYEYDYLEPG
+1859 TAADGYYEYNCLEPG
-1874 IYYVVFDNTYDYYGQ
+1874 IYYVVFDNTYDCYGQ

-1897 DTLDSET
+1897 DTLDSEA

-1966 VKFDYEIYEKADDS
+1966 VKFDYEIYSKAENF
-1980 GKSVFPNGPYTTVPV
+1980 GKSVFPDDHYQGAPQSYEGAEDLGKSVFSDDSDELYTIA
-1995 KPGDTSIKTEHLTT
+1995 SIETNDIFAQTEHLVT
-2009 DKNGLISFTNQ
+2009 DKDGLIHFTNQ

-2030 ETLPGYV
+2030 KTLPGYV
-2037 RDTKTHVVKV
+2037 RDTKTHVIKV
-2047 MPETAVENNN
+2047 MPETRVENNN
-2057 LIWKTYISVDGV
+2057 LVWKTYISVDGV
-2069 RQTNNLYTLK
+2069 RQTDNLYTLK

-2091 KWDDANDQDGIRKN
+2091 KWDDANDQDGIRQN

-2132 LFKATDTYLT
+2132 LFKATDTYLS
-2142 YTFRSIPAYYKGQT
+2142 YTFRSIPAYYKGQA
-2156 IQYTVVENPM
+2156 IQYTVIENPM
-2166 DGYTAI
+2166 DGYTAT
-2172 VSNTTGSVDN
+2172 VGATTGSVDK

-2195 FDDFTVVK
+2195 FDDFTVTK
-2203 VWDDGNNVDGIRPD
+2203 VWDDSNNIDGMRPD

-2231 EATLSNTKDWKYT
+2231 EATLSNAKDWKYT
-2244 FKHIPLFDANGNEI
+2244 FKHMPLFDANGNEI
-2258 TYTITEDAVA
+2258 TYAITEDAVA

-2274 TNEGRSFTITNSH
+2274 TNEDRSFTITNSH
-2287 VQETLSIPVTK
+2287 VQETFSIPVTK

-2316 ILMGSDGNVY
+2316 TLMGSDGNVY

-2355 TLSEETVD
+2355 TLSEEAVNG
-2363 SYTYKIEGDADTGF
+2363 YTYKIEGNADTGF

-2384 PAVTNV
+2384 SAVTNV
-2390 VINKYWEDAA
+2390 VVNKYWEDAA

-2408 SVSVTLSGSDG
+2408 SVAVTLSGSDG

-2424 TLTKDGGF
+2424 TLTKDTGF
-2432 SETFEN
+2432 SKTFEN

-2446 TKIAYTVTEDAVAGY
+2446 TKITYTVTEDAVNGY
-2461 IGKTATDDTGYVLSI
+2461 TGKITTDDTGYILSI
-2476 TNTHTPETISKTIT
+2476 TNTHAPETIRKTVT
-2490 KTWDDND
+2490 KTWDDGND
-2497 NQDGIRPTNV
+2497 RDGIRPTNV
-2507 KVELYGTDGTL
+2507 KIELYGTDGTR
-2518 RTQYLTKDNNWSYSF
+2518 RTQYLTKDNHWSYSF

-2543 TIILYTAKEEAVEG
+2543 TIILYTIKEEAVDG
-2557 YTQKSVTTAT
+2557 YTQKSVTTAA
-2567 GFNFTNTHE
+2567 GFDLTNTHE
-2576 PQTVTYGATKVWL
+2576 IQTADYEAKKVWI
-2589 DDDNRDGVRPNSITL
+2589 DDNDRDGARPTSITL
-2604 VLNGSDGSKYTK
+2604 TLTGSDGSKYTK
-2616 QMTAASNWSDV
+2616 LMTAADNWNAV
-2627 TFERI
+2627 TFERV
-2632 PMFNNGKYITYTLS
+2632 PMFNAGKYITYTLT
-2646 ENDVPSYVN
+2646 ENEVPSYIN
-2655 SVAVSEDGKFFTV
+2655 SIEVSEDGKHFTV
-2668 TNTHTPDHA
+2668 TNTHAPDHA
-2677 IIKITEVWHDEND
+2677 VINITEVWHDEND
-2690 QDGIRPKKVTTI
+2690 QDGIRPRKMIAVV
-2702 IVGSNGN
+2702 VGSNGN

-2812 EENGWTATFENL
+2812 EDNGWTATFENL
-2824 PKRDHGNIVT
+2824 PKRDHGNIVA
-2834 YNVKESDVEGYEASI
+2834 YNVKESDTAGYEASV
-2849 VKTEDG
+2849 VKTENG

-2864 ETTLRTATLVWRD
+2864 ETTMRTVTLVWRD
-2877 ENNQDGIRPDTV
+2877 EDNRDGVRPDTV
-2889 TYTLHGSDGSEVEK
+2889 TYTLHGSDGSEQEK
-2903 TVSKDDSWADV
+2903 TVNKDNAWADV
-2914 MFEDLPVYQNGQ
+2914 VFEGLPVYQNGQ
-2926 KVTYTL
+2926 RISYTL
-2932 TESTVDGYTTDIRDN
+2932 TESAIDGYTNDIRSSGN
-2947 GHTFTVTNTHIPAV
+2947 TFTVTNTHIPET
-2961 VNVDVTKVWTDGEN
+2961 VNVDVTKIWTDGEN
-2975 QDGNRPNSIS
+2975 QDGNRPDSIS
-2985 VILTGNDGNRYT
+2985 VILTGSDGKRYT
-2997 ATITAANNWKYT
+2997 TTITAANNWKHT
-3009 FSKLP
+3009 FLKLP

-3024 YTLAEDAASGY
+3024 YTLTEDTMSGY
-3035 SNVIEKK
+3035 SDVVEKRS
-3042 DNYTF
+3042 DYVF

-3057 VDIPVVKKWN
+3057 VDVTIVKKWD

-3072 DGARPESFNIVL
+3072 DGMRPESVDIVL

-3089 KLYTGTLSAEN
+3089 KLYTGTLSTEN
-3100 GYTYVF
+3100 GYTCVF
-3106 QSVPKFHNSGTL
+3106 QSVPKYHDGGTL
-3118 ISYTVAEEKVTGYTT
+3118 INYTIAEEKIPGYTT
-3133 EVAKDS
+3133 TIAKDA

-3146 TNTKSIETVTKTVSK
+3146 TNAKTIDTVTKTVSK
-3161 VWEDSNNQDGLRPSA
+3161 VWDDNNNQDGLRPTA

-3183 DDGSRYLKSVS
+3183 DDGSRRVKSVS
-3194 AAENWTTTF
+3194 AAENWTTMF

-3215 IQYTVSEAF
+3215 IQYAVSEAF
-3224 VSGYTDEVT
+3224 VSGYTEAIT
-3233 QNGNNYTITNTHMP
+3233 QNGDNYTITNTHTP
-3247 ATTELFVTKTWKD
+3247 ASSEFFVTKIWKD

-3283 YAKKLNADNQ
+3283 YTEKLNADNQ

-3299 NLPKYANGK
+3299 NLPKYADGK
-3308 TIDYTLTEEAVPGYT
+3308 VIEYSLTEESVPGYA
-3323 SSITRNGK
+3323 SSVTRNGK
-3331 SFTLINTHV
+3331 SFVLINTHV

-3350 AWNDEN
+3350 AWNDGN
-3356 NQDGLRPKSITAVV
+3356 NQDGLRPKTITAVV
-3370 NGSDGSARFVQLFES
+3370 NGSDGSARFVQLFEG
-3385 QNWTTS
+3385 QNWATN
-3391 LNNLPKYKNST
+3391 LNNLPKYKNGT
-3402 EVQYTVKENAI
+3402 EIQYTVKENAI
-3413 SGYETEIKQTGDS
+3413 PGYETEIKQTGDS
-3426 YTITNTHAPAVVTV
+3426 YAITNSHTPAVVTV
-3440 SVVKI
+3440 SAVKV
-3445 WDDENNQDG
+3445 WDDANNQDG

-3467 DGSTHNAAITKNDG
+3467 DGSVRNAAITKNDG
-3481 WTYQFKDL
+3481 WTYQFKNL
-3489 PQYKNGVKID
+3489 PKYNNGTKID

-3504 ADSNPYTYEIVK
+3504 ANSNPYTYEIVK
-3516 GSDGYSFTIT
+3516 GSDEYSFTIT
-3526 NNYVPAAVNVPVT
+3526 NNYVPAVVNVPIT
-3539 TIWNDDNNR
+3539 TVWDDDDNR

-3555 TVITLQGS
+3555 TAITLHGS
-3563 NGKVYQHI
+3563 NGKVYQRI
-3571 VTDKDSFATVFEDV
+3571 VTGKDDFATVFEDV
-3585 PKFFD
+3585 PKFFN
-3590 EGKEVV
+3590 EGREVV
-3596 YTVTQNEVDGYT
+3596 YTVTQNEMNGYT
-3608 TDVTNTDKYTFQI
+3608 ANIANTDKYTFQI
-3621 TNTHEPEKLAKTV
+3621 TNTHEPERLAKTV

-3666 NLSAANNWTETFEG
+3666 SLSTANNWTEAFDG

-3697 EAVGGYEKE
+3697 EMVGGYEKE

-3717 NTHAPEKLDLIVNV
+3717 NIHAPEKLDLIVNV

-3745 TTTIH
+3745 AATIH

-3775 DLDRFKDGTKIKYT
+3775 DLDHYKNGNEIKYT

-3795 PQYTTSIVANGNVV
+3795 PQYTTSIAVNGNVV

-3821 RNISVIW
+3821 RNISVVW
-3828 EDNDDQDGIRPDAV
+3828 EDNNDQDGLRPDTV
-3842 NIKLKGNDKLVDS
+3842 SVKLKGNDKFIDS
-3855 SELNEDVKWKHSFTK
+3855 SEVNEDVKWKHSFTK
-3870 LPVRENGNEISY
+3870 LPVRENGNEITY
-3882 TAEENEIPGYTTT
+3882 TAEENEIPGYTTS

-3915 VTVDKVWDDSENQDG
+3915 VTVDKVWKDAENQDG

-3935 IHIKLVSN
+3935 INIKLVSN

-3953 DSNWHLE
+3953 DSNWHLK

-3994 GYAFTIKNDHV
+3994 GYTFTIENDHV

-4019 DNNRDGLRPSSHTV
+4019 DNDRDGLRPDSHTV
-4033 ILTDGI
+4033 ILVDGT
-4039 NTIEEIVLDKD
+4039 NAIEEVVLDKN
-4050 NGYGTVLKDMPKY
+4050 NGYGVVLKNMPKY
-4063 KNGVEIDY
+4063 KNGVEINY

-4086 KGDSVKD
+4086 KSDSVKD
-4093 FKVTNTHVPEM
+4093 FNITNTHVPEM

-4125 EIALTLTGSD
+4125 KVTLTLTGSD
-4135 GNVYEKTVNK
+4135 GNVYEKTVTK
-4145 ETWTAVFSD
+4145 DTWTTAFSD

-4176 STTITNNQTDTIT
+4176 KTTITDNETGTIA
-4189 VINKH
+4189 VINTH

-4209 NNKDSIRPD
+4209 NNKDNIRPD
-4218 KVTVKLTDGTTVVS
+4218 KVTVKLANGTTAVS
-4232 TKEVKN
+4232 TKEINN
-4238 DSWKHIFEDIPV
+4238 DSWKHVFENIIV
-4250 FNGSDKVSYTI
+4250 FNGDGKASYTV

-4287 HISVVPP
+4287 HVPVAPP

-4299 KKEPATPAPVVE
+4299 QEETATPAAPAPVVE
-4311 VKVEQPAPTVTL
+4311 IKTEPT
-4323 IQTTNKPTGISF
+4323 TTVIETPNKQTGISF
-4335 FESLFAK
+4335 MDGLFG

>member
-1 MQNGKSRIKRVAS
+1 MQKCESRTKRVMS
-14 AIIAGVM
+14 AIIAGMM
-21 ALQTVAPVISYADD
+21 ALQVVAPTISYADD
-35 TASSVAT
+35 TVASTASSE
-42 TDDSDAIANVDPGTP
+42 DNSDTKIDPGVP
-57 VQVDATAS
+57 VQTDTAS
-65 EEPSEAPSSGT
+65 SNTVTEPDSSESL
-76 SQADENS
+76 
-83 EETETNSDIT
+83 EETADSEQTGKIQDDTVSDSQGNETNT
-93 DEVSNEHTDADTADE
+93 QEETAQDTVQQND
-108 TQTVEEDAPKQDE
+108 
-121 STSETTDTAPSR
+121 SGSETTESESVR
-133 TVTVTLNKNGGEFEP
+133 TVTVTLNKNGGIFEP

-156 DPIAAYLGTETND
+156 DPIATYLGTETND
-169 IVVEDTGDT
+169 IAIEDTGDT

-187 SIDIPVALSS
+187 SISIPVALSG
-197 DESLYFTGWD
+197 DDSLYFTGWD

-212 YDADSETLTFE
+212 YDADNETLTFD
-223 DGVDAYVLSAVYSSV
+223 DGVDAYVLTAVYNSV
-238 VDDDQ
+238 ADEDQ
-243 TLVENRTEFD
+243 QLIENKEIFD
-253 EQTKR
+253 EQAEKNVL
-258 QAIQERLKSSG
+258 QQKLSASG
-269 ISTYVLRPSD
+269 ISLYEMRPSD
-279 SYNQLDLVVEGL
+279 SYNQLDLIIDGL
-291 AFTSDDGLTQTFTA
+291 AFTSDDGLVQTFTA
-305 PYDGDYIITAYGANG
+305 PYDGDYTITAYGANG

-337 KAEGTVHLNAGQT
+337 KAEGTIHLSAGQT

-372 GQIDWDRAWFPDEDN
+372 GQIDCDRAWFPDEDN

-429 NNAAA
+429 NDAAA
-434 EVAKK
+434 EVAKN

-484 FSYDATVGGTTPTN
+484 FSYDATVGGTTSTN
-498 GRTLTYEERVD
+498 GRVLTYDERVD

-523 YHYTVLG
+523 YHYTILG
-530 ELYDANPAHRDPV
+530 ELYDANPANRDPV
-543 DFLFDDGQARN
+543 SLLFDDGQARN

-600 GEQVEVKDA
+600 GKQVEVKDA

-620 STETA
+620 STNSA
-625 PYLVNGRVII
+625 PYLINGRVLIH
-635 KMVGET
+635 MVGTT
-641 PKLKSVMM
+641 PKMKTIMM
-649 PAQSE
+649 EAQNE
-654 DISAG
+654 DISSSHVDDA
-659 NIDEKDGFGQ
+659 DVYGQ
-669 KAILSPGQGSANK
+669 KAYLNKGQDVAS
-682 TLAYTA
+682 TTIAYTA
-688 ITYYNLG
+688 ITYYNMG
-695 DVMTVTPKWEYNTLL
+695 DLMTVNPVWEYSTMLSPTDRDWN
-710 NVTYKPWDDSVAKNI
+710 DSVAKSI
-725 NNQMSVSITNTE
+725 DSRLSVSVTNTN
-737 LGIPAEGDKYYNDAY
+737 LGVPNPGDKYYNADY

-765 NAPLSMYDTATV
+765 NPVNTMYSTERLTKYYFRCKGIASYTLSSGTKTMFDKGERGELAIDYNIYINHEGVHVYSDRNIINGAPTSTVDDTIAATAGRSASTWQYPHMALTDVNNINTILIQFSSHGFNTSDSISYDASYADSLGITGSGNQYSYIFKAKSKNSVSTANWEKFLQSITYTTYDAATFTSTGVSGGVTIFWYADENLWENNMFYDSSSGHFYACINTGNSITWGEARNRALSMYNSALDCYGYLAHITSQSEQDYLYTLMDKSTQGWLGATRKV
-777 TKYFFRC
+777 SGNEWDWYWRDGPANETSEPFFRQNADGTYGTLLWGYENWDSKTE
-784 HPTATVSMY
+784 P
-793 NGIRTMDDESES
+793 NNS
-805 GGLVL
+805 GGVEWCMHYYGSNRGVWNDYIDSNGAVTSFIVEWSKDGLV
-810 DYSIAMEHQGA
+810 G
-821 HVYQNRNT
+821 
-829 INDMNAE
+829 NDHS
-836 TVSDTVTATQNHSSS
+836 VSDT
-851 QWKYPELVVKTP
+851 
-863 KTIQTF
+863 
-869 NVLFTSPSRNAQD
+869 
-882 AILYNTDLANQLGI
+882 
-896 VVTGTNQNY
+896 
-905 IFTKSGGLTQDEWNN
+905 
-920 FLRQVSFVT
+920 
-929 YDRAVF
+929 
-935 TADGVQSGV
+935 
-944 EVAWYGFEKAIFG
+944 
-957 SNQATRHVPTLS
+957 
-969 DYPGAATHNIAS
+969 
-981 GSLNITSSGSVYRIV
+981 
-996 GSTTGDNRI
+996 
-1005 YVSPG
+1005 
-1010 VSATVILDNVTMNY
+1010 
-1024 TAAGAG
+1024 
-1030 WGNDTSRAGDGA
+1030 
-1042 ISCSHANLT
+1042 
-1051 IILVGTSRITA
+1051 
-1062 YGSYS
+1062 
-1067 NAIAK
+1067 
-1072 NGTDGSLMIDG
+1072 
-1083 AGTLYAVGASGDHCG
+1083 
-1098 AIGANVNCSFWN
+1098 
-1110 FTVQGGTIYA
+1110 
-1120 NAGEHCPGIGSGC
+1120 
-1133 LNQPG
+1133 
-1138 EGNGGDGAGC
+1138 
-1148 GNLNFTGGTVVA
+1148 
-1160 RGNTACSGIGSGWGG
+1160 
-1175 PVNGINISNGAKVT
+1175 
-1189 AYGGSYSP
+1189 
-1197 GIGSGGRTDNVQ
+1197 
-1209 GGNIGSY
+1209 
-1216 HYHVRNIVI
+1216 
-1225 TGGDTVVTAFGDK
+1225 
-1238 STNMPGIGC
+1238 
-1247 GKDPVGT
+1247 
-1254 VRGTLSNVV
+1254 
-1263 ATTLDGFQGYVRYG
+1263 
-1277 SSEESAAYSTEQPRT
+1277 
-1292 PFTGT
+1292 
-1297 GNIGSYLA
+1297 
-1305 SQVNRGTPVYYTQVF
+1305 
-1320 FSIDTSNK
+1320 
-1328 HVDDADVIGT
+1328 DVIGT
-1338 QVSST
+1338 QIVA
-1343 GTIKPEQFASVSGT
+1343 EQEQKVNNGEVSGT
-1357 VWAENDRDGVYQVG
+1357 VWAENDYNGLFAT
-1371 DEAVVEGVAVTLYN
+1371 DEAKLQDITVQLISDNGTIVATAQTNKLGQYDFTGLAPGNYYVKFTSQSFVGYN
-1385 ADGSVCKTTTTNKY
+1385 AVPDGGNSIVQQASKGINDSYAQTPVFALTYNDVLEK
-1399 GAYSFDGIPEKKNYT
+1399 SF
-1414 VGFSNGSSNIQ
+1414 
-1425 SYSPTAKIAA
+1425 
-1435 GENNNHVNNDWKS
+1435 
-1448 DVFTAIYQKNTS
+1448 
-1460 QTINCG
+1460 G

-1477 WDDVNQNGICDNS
+1477 WDDANQNGIYDNR
-1490 ESKIANVTITLTDAD
+1490 EAKIANITITLTDAD

-1512 YGNPITAVLTDADGN
+1512 YGNPIAAVLTDANGN

-1538 MKLTLTSSDTV
+1538 MKLTLTSSNTV
-1549 DISNARVSPIPTSG
+1549 DISNARVSPIPASG
-1563 DEKRTNKAE
+1563 DVKLTNKAE
-1572 RSIDVLEFNG
+1572 KSIGMLEFNG

-1589 EKSGSMLNAATIGEV
+1589 EKSGSMLTSATIGEI
-1604 YINSMTGT
+1604 YINSMSGT

-1652 QADINIEEPVLNG
+1652 QADIDIEEPVLNG

-1703 EETDKT
+1703 EETDRT

-1714 VLPEEYDYFGFLVSP
+1714 VLPEEYDYFGFTVSP
-1729 TATTDKKTQMGNDA
+1729 TATTNKKTQMGNDS
-1743 TAVMQNN
+1743 TAVIQNN

-1761 IPDTRVVSLSN
+1761 IPDTRVVNLSN
-1772 EKDFYVSTANCAM
+1772 EKDFYVSTANCAL

-1796 QDDNYNGIRETNET
+1796 QDDNYNGIREANET
-1810 ENVKTHIYLRRTTK
+1810 QNVETHIYLRRTTK
-1824 SQFAD
+1824 SKFAD

-1851 LVGNGDLN
+1851 LIGNGDLN
-1859 TAADGYYEYDYLEPG
+1859 TATDGYYEYNCLEPG
-1874 IYYVVFDNTYDYYGQ
+1874 IYYVVFDNTYDCYGQ

-1897 DTLDSET
+1897 DTLDSEA

-1966 VKFDYEIYEKADDS
+1966 VKFDYEIYSKAENFGKSVFPDDRHQGAPQIYEGAEDS
-1980 GKSVFPNGPYTTVPV
+1980 GKSVFSDDSNELYTTA
-1995 KPGDTSIKTEHLTT
+1995 SIETFAQAEHLIT
-2009 DKNGLISFTNQ
+2009 DKDGLIHFTNQ

-2030 ETLPGYV
+2030 KTLPGYV
-2037 RDTKTHVVKV
+2037 RDTKIHVIKV
-2047 MPETAVENNN
+2047 MPETTVENNN
-2057 LIWKTYISVDGV
+2057 LVWKTYISVDGV
-2069 RQTNNLYTLK
+2069 RQADNLYTLK

-2091 KWDDANDQDGIRKN
+2091 KWDDANDQDGIRQN

-2156 IQYTVVENPM
+2156 IQYTVIENPM
-2166 DGYTAI
+2166 DGYIAT
-2172 VSNTTGSVDN
+2172 VSATTGSADK

-2195 FDDFTVVK
+2195 FNDFTVVK
-2203 VWDDGNNVDGIRPD
+2203 VWDDSNNIDGMRPD

-2231 EATLSNTKDWKYT
+2231 KATLSNVKDWKYT
-2244 FKHIPLFDANGNEI
+2244 FKHMPLFDANGNKI

-2287 VQETLSIPVTK
+2287 VQETFSIPVTK

-2316 ILMGSDGNVY
+2316 TLMGSDGNVY

-2355 TLSEETVD
+2355 TLNEEAVNG
-2363 SYTYKIEGDADTGF
+2363 YTYKIEGDADTGF

-2384 PAVTNV
+2384 SAVTNV
-2390 VINKYWEDAA
+2390 VVNKYWEDAA

-2408 SVSVTLSGSDG
+2408 SVAVTLSGSDG

-2424 TLTKDGGF
+2424 TLTKDTGF
-2432 SETFEN
+2432 SKTFEN

-2446 TKIAYTVTEDAVAGY
+2446 TKITYTVTEDAVNGY
-2461 IGKTATDDTGYVLSI
+2461 TGKITTDDTGYILSI
-2476 TNTHTPETISKTIT
+2476 TNTHAPETIRKTVT
-2490 KTWDDND
+2490 KTWDDGND
-2497 NQDGIRPTNV
+2497 RDGIRPTNV
-2507 KVELYGTDGTL
+2507 KIELYGTDGTR
-2518 RTQYLTKDNNWSYSF
+2518 RTQYLTKDNHWSYSF

-2543 TIILYTAKEEAVEG
+2543 TIILYTIKEEAVDG
-2557 YTQKSVTTAT
+2557 YTQKSVTTTA
-2567 GFNFTNTHE
+2567 GFDLTNTHE
-2576 PQTVTYGATKVWL
+2576 IQTADYEVKKVWV
-2589 DDDNRDGVRPNSITL
+2589 DDNDRDGARPTSITL
-2604 VLNGSDGSKYTK
+2604 TLTGSDGSKYTK
-2616 QMTAASNWSDV
+2616 QMTAADNWNAV
-2627 TFERI
+2627 TFERV
-2632 PMFNNGKYITYTLS
+2632 PMFNGGKYITYTLT
-2646 ENDVPSYVN
+2646 ENEVPSYIN
-2655 SVAVSEDGKFFTV
+2655 SIEVSEDGKHFTV
-2668 TNTHTPDHA
+2668 TNTHAPDHTV
-2677 IIKITEVWHDEND
+2677 INITEVWHDKND
-2690 QDGIRPKKVTTI
+2690 QDGIRPRKMTAVV
-2702 IVGSNGN
+2702 VGSNGN

-2812 EENGWTATFENL
+2812 EDNGWTATFENL
-2824 PKRDHGNIVT
+2824 PKRDHGNIVA
-2834 YNVKESDVEGYEASI
+2834 YNVKESDTAGYEASV

-2864 ETTLRTATLVWRD
+2864 ETTMRTVTLVWRD
-2877 ENNQDGIRPDTV
+2877 EDNRDGVRPDAV
-2889 TYTLHGSDGSEVEK
+2889 TYTLHGSDGSEQEK
-2903 TVSKDDSWADV
+2903 TVNKDDAWNDV
-2914 MFEDLPVYQNGQ
+2914 VFEDLPVYQNGQ
-2926 KVTYTL
+2926 RISYTL
-2932 TESTVDGYTTDIRDN
+2932 TESAIDGYTNDIRN
-2947 GHTFTVTNTHIPAV
+2947 SGNTFTITNTHIPET
-2961 VNVDVTKVWTDGEN
+2961 VNVDVTKIWTDGEN
-2975 QDGNRPNSIS
+2975 QDGNRPDSIS
-2985 VILTGNDGNRYT
+2985 VILTGSDGKRYT
-2997 ATITAANNWKYT
+2997 TTITAANNWKHT
-3009 FSKLP
+3009 FLKLP

-3024 YTLAEDAASGY
+3024 YTLTEDTMSGY
-3035 SNVIEKK
+3035 SDVVEKRS
-3042 DNYTF
+3042 DYVF

-3057 VDIPVVKKWN
+3057 VDVTIVKKWD

-3072 DGARPESFNIVL
+3072 DGMRPESVDIVL

-3089 KLYTGTLSAEN
+3089 KLYTGTLSTEN
-3100 GYTYVF
+3100 GYTCVF
-3106 QSVPKFHNSGTL
+3106 QSVPKYHDGGTL
-3118 ISYTVAEEKVTGYTT
+3118 INYTIAEEKIPGYTT
-3133 EVAKDS
+3133 TIAKDA

-3146 TNTKSIETVTKTVSK
+3146 TNTKPIETVTKTVSK
-3161 VWEDSNNQDGLRPSA
+3161 VWKDSNNQDGLRPSA
-3176 ITVILTG
+3176 ITIILTG
-3183 DDGSRYLKSVS
+3183 DDGSRRVKSVS
-3194 AAENWTTTF
+3194 AAENWTTMF
-3203 ENLPKNQNHGQS
+3203 ENLPKSQNHGQS

-3224 VSGYTDEVT
+3224 VSGYTDRVA
-3233 QNGNNYTITNTHMP
+3233 QNGDNYTITNTHTP
-3247 ATTELFVTKTWKD
+3247 AATELFVTKTWKD

-3283 YAKKLNADNQ
+3283 YTEKLNADNQ

-3299 NLPKYANGK
+3299 NLPKYADGK
-3308 TIDYTLTEEAVPGYT
+3308 VIEYSLTEESVPGYT

-3331 SFTLINTHV
+3331 SFVLINTHV

-3350 AWNDEN
+3350 AWNDGN
-3356 NQDGLRPKSITAVV
+3356 NQDGLRPKTITAVV
-3370 NGSDGSARFVQLFES
+3370 NGSDGSARFVQLFEG
-3385 QNWTTS
+3385 QNWATN
-3391 LNNLPKYKNST
+3391 LNNLPKYKNGT
-3402 EVQYTVKENAI
+3402 EIQYTVKENAI
-3413 SGYETEIKQTGDS
+3413 PGYETEIKQTGDS
-3426 YTITNTHAPAVVTV
+3426 YAITNSHTPAVVTV
-3440 SVVKI
+3440 SAVKV
-3445 WDDENNQDG
+3445 WDDANNQDG

-3467 DGSTHNAAITKNDG
+3467 DGSVRNAAITKNDG

-3504 ADSNPYTYEIVK
+3504 ANSNPYTYEIVK

-3539 TIWNDDNNR
+3539 TVWDDDDNR

-3608 TDVTNTDKYTFQI
+3608 TNVANTDKYTFQI
-3621 TNTHEPEKLAKTV
+3621 MNTHEPEKLAKTV

-3717 NTHAPEKLDLIVNV
+3717 NTHAPEKLDLVVNV

-3855 SELNEDVKWKHSFTK
+3855 SELDEDVKWKHSFTN

-3915 VTVDKVWDDSENQDG
+3915 VTVDKVWEDGENQDG
-3930 LRPDT
+3930 LRPDSIDVILTGSDGNTYNAT
-3935 IHIKLVSN
+3935 ISE
-3943 GIAKDAYLDA
+3943 KD
-3953 DSNWHLE
+3953 NWTYI
-3960 FEGLPKY
+3960 FANLPKY
-3967 RDHGILNEYSVQEVD
+3967 FNDGTLVEYSLQEVETD
-3982 VDGYT
+3982 GYAGTVTKGTDGYT
-3987 STVTTED
+3987 
-3994 GYAFTIKNDHV
+3994 FTIKNDHT
-4005 PAVIDIPITEEWID
+4005 PAVVDIPVTKVWND
-4019 DNNRDGLRPSSHTV
+4019 DEDRDGLRPNS
-4033 ILTDGI
+4033 I
-4039 NTIEEIVLDKD
+4039 
-4050 NGYGTVLKDMPKY
+4050 
-4063 KNGVEIDY
+4063 
-4071 QIKDFKVDGY
+4071 
-4081 TTNII
+4081 
-4086 KGDSVKD
+4086 
-4093 FKVTNTHVPEM
+4093 HV
-4104 VTVTVTEGWH
+4104 
-4114 DQSDYD
+4114 
-4120 KIRPE
+4120 
-4125 EIALTLTGSD
+4125 TLTGSD
-4135 GNVYEKTVNK
+4135 GSTYKKDLEKD
-4145 ETWTAVFSD
+4145 S
-4154 LPKNSKGEQIIYTL
+4154 
-4168 TQEGIKGY
+4168 GY
-4176 STTITNNQTDTIT
+4176 STIFTSLPKYHNGELISYSLAETPVEGYETDIQAAESGYGFTITNT
-4189 VINKH
+4189 H
-4194 EPVKTITVTVTWNDE
+4194 EVSKKTIKVSKVWDDAENQDGIRPDSVTVTLTGSNNSKYTAKLNKENNWTYTFEGLFCKADGATIKYEVSEKDVAGYTPSIKETEGGFIITNAHKPETVTINIVKNWNDSQ
-4209 NNKDSIRPD
+4209 NADNIRPD
-4218 KVTVKLTDGTTVVS
+4218 AISITLT
-4232 TKEVKN
+4232 
-4238 DSWKHIFEDIPV
+4238 
-4250 FNGSDKVSYTI
+4250 GSDNSSRSITLNKAGDYKTAVDSLPKFHEGKQITYTV
-4261 TQDAVNGYTT
+4261 TETPVDGYTSSVQASADGYSFVVINT
-4271 EIKASDDG
+4271 HTPEVHQEKKETPTTPKFEIKAEPST
-4279 NTIEIINT
+4279 TI
-4287 HISVVPP
+4287 
-4294 KEEPK
+4294 
-4299 KKEPATPAPVVE
+4299 
-4311 VKVEQPAPTVTL
+4311 
-4323 IQTTNKPTGISF
+4323 IQTTNKPTGVSF
-4335 FESLFAK
+4335 FDSLLG

>member
-1 MQNGKSRIKRVAS
+1 MQKCESRTKRVMS
-14 AIIAGVM
+14 AIIAGMM
-21 ALQTVAPVISYADD
+21 ALQVVAPTISYADD
-35 TASSVAT
+35 TVASTASSEDNSNT
-42 TDDSDAIANVDPGTP
+42 QIDPGVP
-57 VQVDATAS
+57 VQ
-65 EEPSEAPSSGT
+65 
-76 SQADENS
+76 
-83 EETETNSDIT
+83 
-93 DEVSNEHTDADTADE
+93 
-108 TQTVEEDAPKQDE
+108 
-121 STSETTDTAPSR
+121 TDTASSNTVTEPDSSESLEETADSEQTGEIQDDTVSDSQGNETNTQEETVQDTVQQNDTGSETMESKSVR
-133 TVTVTLNKNGGEFEP
+133 TVTVTLNKNGGVFEP

-169 IVVEDTGDT
+169 IAIEDTGDT

-187 SIDIPVALSS
+187 SISIPVALSG
-197 DESLYFTGWD
+197 DDSLYFTGWD

-212 YDADSETLTFE
+212 YDADNETLTF
-223 DGVDAYVLSAVYSSV
+223 DDDVDAYVLTAVYNSV
-238 VDDDQ
+238 ADEDQ
-243 TLVENRTEFD
+243 QLIENKEIFD
-253 EQTKR
+253 EQAEKNVL
-258 QAIQERLKSSG
+258 QQKLSASG
-269 ISTYVLRPSD
+269 ISLYEMRPSD
-279 SYNQLDLVVEGL
+279 SYNQLDLIIDGL
-291 AFTSDDGLTQTFTA
+291 AFTSDDGLIQTFTA
-305 PYDGDYIITAYGANG
+305 PYDGDYTITAYGANG

-337 KAEGTVHLNAGQT
+337 KAEGTIHLSAGQT

-429 NNAAA
+429 NDAAA

-449 GMGESGGSAG
+449 GMGESGGTAG

-498 GRTLTYEERVD
+498 GRVLTYDERVD

-523 YHYTVLG
+523 YHYTILG
-530 ELYDANPAHRDPV
+530 ELYDANPANRDPV
-543 DFLFDDGQARN
+543 SLLFDDGQARN

-600 GEQVEVKDA
+600 GKQVEVKDA

-620 STETA
+620 STNSA
-625 PYLVNGRVII
+625 PYLINGRVLIH
-635 KMVGET
+635 MVGTT
-641 PKLKSVMM
+641 PKMKTIMM
-649 PAQSE
+649 EAQNE
-654 DISAG
+654 DISSSHVDDA
-659 NIDEKDGFGQ
+659 DVYGQ
-669 KAILSPGQGSANK
+669 KAYLNKGQDVAS
-682 TLAYTA
+682 TTIAYTA
-688 ITYYNLG
+688 ITYYNMG
-695 DVMTVTPKWEYNTLL
+695 DLMTVNPVWEYSTMLSPTDRDWN
-710 NVTYKPWDDSVAKNI
+710 DSVAKSI
-725 NNQMSVSITNTE
+725 DSRLSVSVANTN
-737 LGIPAEGDKYYNDAY
+737 LGVPNPGDKYYNADY

-765 NAPLSMYDTATV
+765 NPVNTMYSTERLTKYYFRCKGIASYTLSSGTKTMYDKGERGELAIDYNIYINHEGVHVYSDRNIINGTPTSTVDDTIAATAGRSASTWQYPHMALTDVNNINTILVQFSSHGFNTSDSISYDASYADSLGITGSGNQYSYIFKAKSKNSVSTANWEKFLQSITYTTYDAATFTSTGVSGGVTIFWYADENLWENNMFYDSSSSHFYACINTGSSITWGEARNRALSMYNSALDCYGYLAHITSQSEQDYLYTLMDKSTQGWLGATRKV
-777 TKYFFRC
+777 SGNEWDWYWRDGPANETNEPFFRQN
-784 HPTATVSMY
+784 AD
-793 NGIRTMDDESES
+793 GIYGSLLWGYENWDSKTEPNNVGNEWCMHYYGNKS
-805 GGLVL
+805 GVWN
-810 DYSIAMEHQGA
+810 DYSDTNGA
-821 HVYQNRNT
+821 VTSFIVEWSKDGLAN
-829 INDMNAE
+829 NDHS
-836 TVSDTVTATQNHSSS
+836 VSDT
-851 QWKYPELVVKTP
+851 
-863 KTIQTF
+863 
-869 NVLFTSPSRNAQD
+869 
-882 AILYNTDLANQLGI
+882 
-896 VVTGTNQNY
+896 
-905 IFTKSGGLTQDEWNN
+905 
-920 FLRQVSFVT
+920 
-929 YDRAVF
+929 
-935 TADGVQSGV
+935 
-944 EVAWYGFEKAIFG
+944 
-957 SNQATRHVPTLS
+957 
-969 DYPGAATHNIAS
+969 
-981 GSLNITSSGSVYRIV
+981 
-996 GSTTGDNRI
+996 
-1005 YVSPG
+1005 
-1010 VSATVILDNVTMNY
+1010 
-1024 TAAGAG
+1024 
-1030 WGNDTSRAGDGA
+1030 
-1042 ISCSHANLT
+1042 
-1051 IILVGTSRITA
+1051 
-1062 YGSYS
+1062 
-1067 NAIAK
+1067 
-1072 NGTDGSLMIDG
+1072 
-1083 AGTLYAVGASGDHCG
+1083 
-1098 AIGANVNCSFWN
+1098 
-1110 FTVQGGTIYA
+1110 
-1120 NAGEHCPGIGSGC
+1120 
-1133 LNQPG
+1133 
-1138 EGNGGDGAGC
+1138 
-1148 GNLNFTGGTVVA
+1148 
-1160 RGNTACSGIGSGWGG
+1160 
-1175 PVNGINISNGAKVT
+1175 
-1189 AYGGSYSP
+1189 
-1197 GIGSGGRTDNVQ
+1197 
-1209 GGNIGSY
+1209 
-1216 HYHVRNIVI
+1216 
-1225 TGGDTVVTAFGDK
+1225 
-1238 STNMPGIGC
+1238 
-1247 GKDPVGT
+1247 
-1254 VRGTLSNVV
+1254 
-1263 ATTLDGFQGYVRYG
+1263 
-1277 SSEESAAYSTEQPRT
+1277 
-1292 PFTGT
+1292 
-1297 GNIGSYLA
+1297 
-1305 SQVNRGTPVYYTQVF
+1305 
-1320 FSIDTSNK
+1320 
-1328 HVDDADVIGT
+1328 DVIGT
-1338 QVSST
+1338 QIVA
-1343 GTIKPEQFASVSGT
+1343 EQEQKVNNGEVSGT
-1357 VWAENDRDGVYQVG
+1357 VWAENDYNGLFAT
-1371 DEAVVEGVAVTLYN
+1371 DEAKLQDITVQLISDNGTVVATAQTNKLGQYDFTGLAPGNYYVKFTSQSFVGYN
-1385 ADGSVCKTTTTNKY
+1385 AVPDGGNSIVQQASKGINDSYAQTPVFALTYNDVLEK
-1399 GAYSFDGIPEKKNYT
+1399 SF
-1414 VGFSNGSSNIQ
+1414 
-1425 SYSPTAKIAA
+1425 
-1435 GENNNHVNNDWKS
+1435 
-1448 DVFTAIYQKNTS
+1448 
-1460 QTINCG
+1460 G

-1477 WDDVNQNGICDNS
+1477 WDDANQNGIYDNR
-1490 ESKIANVTITLTDAD
+1490 EAKIANVTITLTDAD

-1512 YGNPITAVLTDADGN
+1512 YGNPIAAVLTDANGN

-1563 DEKRTNKAE
+1563 DVKLTNKAE
-1572 RSIDVLEFNG
+1572 KSIGMLEFNG

-1589 EKSGSMLNAATIGEV
+1589 EKSGSMLTSATIGEI
-1604 YINSMTGT
+1604 YINSMSGT

-1729 TATTDKKTQMGNDA
+1729 TAATDKKTQMGNDS

-1761 IPDTRVVSLSN
+1761 IPDTRVVNLSN
-1772 EKDFYVSTANCAM
+1772 KKDFYVSTANCAL

-1796 QDDNYNGIRETNET
+1796 QDNNYNGIRETNET

-1897 DTLDSET
+1897 DTLDSEA

-1947 LTSFDLKKVED
+1947 LTDFDLKKIED
-1958 LSGIPFEN
+1958 LSGIPFKD

-2009 DKNGLISFTNQ
+2009 DKNGLIHFTNQ
-2020 DIATYHLTET
+2020 DIATYHLIET

-2037 RDTKTHVVKV
+2037 KDTKTHVVKV
-2047 MPETAVENNN
+2047 MPEAAVENNN
-2057 LIWKTYISVDGV
+2057 LVWKTYISVDGV
-2069 RQTNNLYTLK
+2069 RLTDNLYTLK

-2091 KWDDANDQDGIRKN
+2091 KWDDANDQDGIRQN

-2156 IQYTVVENPM
+2156 IQYTVIENPM
-2166 DGYTAI
+2166 DGYTAT
-2172 VSNTTGSVDN
+2172 VSATTGSTDK

-2195 FDDFTVVK
+2195 FDDFTVTK
-2203 VWDDGNNVDGIRPD
+2203 VWDDSNNIDGMRPD
-2217 SVTIHMNGS
+2217 SVTIYLNGS

-2231 EATLSNTKDWKYT
+2231 EATLSNAKDWKYT
-2244 FKHIPLFDANGNEI
+2244 FKHMPLFDANGNEI
-2258 TYTITEDAVA
+2258 TYTITEDAVT

-2274 TNEGRSFTITNSH
+2274 TNKDRAFTITNKH
-2287 VQETLSIPVTK
+2287 TQETFSIPVTK

-2316 ILMGSDGNVY
+2316 TLMGSDGNVY

-2355 TLSEETVD
+2355 TLNEEAVNG
-2363 SYTYKIEGDADTGF
+2363 YTYKIEGDADTGF

-2384 PAVTNV
+2384 SAVTNV
-2390 VINKYWEDAA
+2390 VVNKYWEDAE

-2408 SVSVTLSGSDG
+2408 SVAVTLSGYDG

-2424 TLTKDGGF
+2424 TLAKDTGF
-2432 SETFEN
+2432 SKTFEN

-2446 TKIAYTVTEDAVAGY
+2446 TKITYTVTEDAVDGY
-2461 IGKTATDDTGYVLSI
+2461 TGKITTDDTGYILSI
-2476 TNTHTPETISKTIT
+2476 TNTHAPETIRKTVT
-2490 KTWDDND
+2490 KTWDDGND
-2497 NQDGIRPTNV
+2497 RDGIRPTNV
-2507 KVELYGTDGTL
+2507 KIELYGTDGTR
-2518 RTQYLTKDNNWSYSF
+2518 RTQYLTKDNHWSYSF

-2543 TIILYTAKEEAVEG
+2543 TIILYIIKEEAVDG
-2557 YTQKSVTTAT
+2557 YTQKSVTTTA
-2567 GFNFTNTHE
+2567 GFDLTNTHE
-2576 PQTVTYGATKVWL
+2576 IQTADYEVKKVWI
-2589 DDDNRDGVRPNSITL
+2589 DDNDRDGTRPTSITL
-2604 VLNGSDGSKYTK
+2604 TLTGSDGSKYTK
-2616 QMTAASNWSDV
+2616 QMTAADNWNAV
-2627 TFERI
+2627 TFERV
-2632 PMFNNGKYITYTLS
+2632 PMFNGGKYITYTLT
-2646 ENDVPSYVN
+2646 ENEVPSYIN
-2655 SVAVSEDGKFFTV
+2655 LIEVSEDGKHFTV
-2668 TNTHTPDHA
+2668 TNTHAPDHTV
-2677 IIKITEVWHDEND
+2677 INITEVWHDEND
-2690 QDGIRPKKVTTI
+2690 QDGIRPRKMTAIV
-2702 IVGSNGN
+2702 VGSNGN

-2812 EENGWTATFENL
+2812 EDNGWTATFENL
-2824 PKRDHGNIVT
+2824 PKRDHGNIVA
-2834 YNVKESDVEGYEASI
+2834 YNVKESDTAGYEASV

-2864 ETTLRTATLVWRD
+2864 ETTMRTVTLVWRD
-2877 ENNQDGIRPDTV
+2877 EDNRDGVRPDAV
-2889 TYTLHGSDGSEVEK
+2889 TYTLHGSDGSEQEK
-2903 TVSKDDSWADV
+2903 TVNKDDAWNDV
-2914 MFEDLPVYQNGQ
+2914 VFEDLPVYQNGQ
-2926 KVTYTL
+2926 RISYTL
-2932 TESTVDGYTTDIRDN
+2932 TESAIDGYANDIRSSGN
-2947 GHTFTVTNTHIPAV
+2947 TFTVTNTHIPET
-2961 VNVDVTKVWTDGEN
+2961 VNVDVTKIWTDGEN
-2975 QDGNRPNSIS
+2975 QDGNRPDSIS
-2985 VILTGNDGNRYT
+2985 VILTGSDGKRYT
-2997 ATITAANNWKYT
+2997 TTITAANNWKHT
-3009 FSKLP
+3009 FLKLP

-3024 YTLAEDAASGY
+3024 YTLTEDTMSGY
-3035 SNVIEKK
+3035 SDVVEKRS
-3042 DNYTF
+3042 DYVF

-3057 VDIPVVKKWN
+3057 VDVTIVKKWD

-3072 DGARPESFNIVL
+3072 DGMRPESVDIVL

-3089 KLYTGTLSAEN
+3089 KLYTGTLSTEN
-3100 GYTYVF
+3100 GYTCVF
-3106 QSVPKFHNSGTL
+3106 QSVPKYHDGGTL
-3118 ISYTVAEEKVTGYTT
+3118 INYTIAEEKIPGYTT
-3133 EVAKDS
+3133 TIAKDA

-3146 TNTKSIETVTKTVSK
+3146 TNAKTIDTVTKTVSK
-3161 VWEDSNNQDGLRPSA
+3161 VWDDNNNQDGLRPTA

-3183 DDGSRYLKSVS
+3183 DDGSRRVKSVT
-3194 AAENWTTTF
+3194 ATENWTVTF
-3203 ENLPKNQNHGQS
+3203 ENLPKNQNHGQN

-3224 VSGYTDEVT
+3224 VSGYTEAIT
-3233 QNGNNYTITNTHMP
+3233 QNGDNYIITNTHTP
-3247 ATTELFVTKTWKD
+3247 ASSEFFVTKIWKD
-3260 NGNNDGMRPDEIT
+3260 NENNDGMRPDEIT
-3273 VTAHGSDGRS
+3273 VTAHGSDGCS
-3283 YAKKLNADNQ
+3283 YTEKLNADNQ

-3299 NLPKYANGK
+3299 NLPKYADGK
-3308 TIDYTLTEEAVPGYT
+3308 VIEYSLTEESVPGYT

-3331 SFTLINTHV
+3331 SFVFINTHV

-3350 AWNDEN
+3350 AWNDGN
-3356 NQDGLRPKSITAVV
+3356 NQDGLRPKTITAVV
-3370 NGSDGSARFVQLFES
+3370 NGSDGSARFVQLFEG
-3385 QNWTTS
+3385 QNWATS
-3391 LNNLPKYKNST
+3391 LNNLPKYKNGT
-3402 EVQYTVKENAI
+3402 EIQYTVKENAI
-3413 SGYETEIKQTGDS
+3413 PGYETEIKQTGDS
-3426 YTITNTHAPAVVTV
+3426 YAIMNSHTPAVVTV
-3440 SVVKI
+3440 SAVKV
-3445 WDDENNQDG
+3445 WDDANNQDG

-3467 DGSTHNAAITKNDG
+3467 DGSVRNAAITKNDG
-3481 WTYQFKDL
+3481 WTYQFKNL
-3489 PQYKNGVKID
+3489 PKYKNGMKID

-3504 ADSNPYTYEIVK
+3504 ANSNPYTYEIVK
-3516 GSDGYSFTIT
+3516 GSDEYSFTIT
-3526 NNYVPAAVNVPVT
+3526 NNYVPAVVNVPIT
-3539 TIWNDDNNR
+3539 TVWDDDDNR

-3555 TVITLQGS
+3555 TAITLHGS
-3563 NGKVYQHI
+3563 NGKVYQRI
-3571 VTDKDSFATVFEDV
+3571 VTGKDDFATVFEDV

-3590 EGKEVV
+3590 EGREVV
-3596 YTVTQNEVDGYT
+3596 YTVTQNEMNGYT
-3608 TDVTNTDKYTFQI
+3608 ANIASTDKYTFQI
-3621 TNTHEPEKLAKTV
+3621 TNTHEPERLAKTV

-3666 NLSAANNWTETFEG
+3666 SLSTANNWTETFDG

-3697 EAVGGYEKE
+3697 EMVGGYEKE

-3745 TTTIH
+3745 AATIH

-3756 TQDTKDF
+3756 TQDAKDF

-3775 DLDRFKDGTKIKYT
+3775 DLDHYKDGNEIKYT

-3795 PQYTTSIVANGNVV
+3795 PQYTTSIAVNGNVV

-3821 RNISVIW
+3821 RNISVVW
-3828 EDNDDQDGIRPDAV
+3828 EDNNDQDGLRPDTV
-3842 NIKLKGNDKLVDS
+3842 SVKLKGNDKFIDS
-3855 SELNEDVKWKHSFTK
+3855 SELNEDVEWKHSFTK

-3882 TAEENEIPGYTTT
+3882 TAEENEIPGYTTS

-3915 VTVDKVWDDSENQDG
+3915 VTVDKVWKDAENQDG
-3930 LRPDT
+3930 LRPDA
-3935 IHIKLVSN
+3935 IHIRLISN
-3943 GIAKDAYLDA
+3943 DIEKDAYLEAESD
-3953 DSNWHLE
+3953 WHLD

-3987 STVTTED
+3987 STVTTKD
-3994 GYAFTIKNDHV
+3994 GYAFTIENDHV

-4019 DNNRDGLRPSSHTV
+4019 DNDRDGLRPGSHTV
-4033 ILTDGI
+4033 VLVDGT
-4039 NTIEEIVLDKD
+4039 NAIEEVVLDRN
-4050 NGYGTVLKDMPKY
+4050 NGYGVVLKNMPKY
-4063 KNGVEIDY
+4063 KNGVEINY

-4086 KGDSVKD
+4086 KSDSVKD
-4093 FKVTNTHVPEM
+4093 FNITNTHVPEM
-4104 VTVTVTEGWH
+4104 VTITVTEGWH

-4125 EIALTLTGSD
+4125 KVTLTLTGSD
-4135 GNVYEKTVNK
+4135 GNVYEKTVTK
-4145 ETWTAVFSD
+4145 DTWTTVFSD

-4176 STTITNNQTDTIT
+4176 KTTITDNETGTIA
-4189 VINKH
+4189 VINTH

-4209 NNKDSIRPD
+4209 NNKDNIRPD
-4218 KVTVKLTDGTTVVS
+4218 KVTVKLANGTTAVS
-4232 TKEVKN
+4232 TKEINN
-4238 DSWKHIFEDIPV
+4238 DSWKHVFENIIV
-4250 FNGSDKVSYTI
+4250 FNGDDKASYTV
-4261 TQDAVNGYTT
+4261 TQDAVSEYTT

-4287 HISVVPP
+4287 HVPVAPP

-4299 KKEPATPAPVVE
+4299 QEETATPAAPAPVVE
-4311 VKVEQPAPTVTL
+4311 IKTEPT
-4323 IQTTNKPTGISF
+4323 TTVIETPNKQTGISF
-4335 FESLFAK
+4335 MDGLFG

>member
-1 MQNGKSRIKRVAS
+1 MQKCESRTKRVMS
-14 AIIAGVM
+14 AIIAGMM
-21 ALQTVAPVISYADD
+21 ALQVVAPTISYADD
-35 TASSVAT
+35 TVASTASSE
-42 TDDSDAIANVDPGTP
+42 DNSDTQIDPGVP
-57 VQVDATAS
+57 VQTDTAS
-65 EEPSEAPSSGT
+65 SNTVTEPDSSESL
-76 SQADENS
+76 
-83 EETETNSDIT
+83 EETADSEQTGEIQDDTVSDSQGNETNT
-93 DEVSNEHTDADTADE
+93 QEETVQDTV
-108 TQTVEEDAPKQDE
+108 QQNN
-121 STSETTDTAPSR
+121 SGSETTESESVR
-133 TVTVTLNKNGGEFEP
+133 TVTVTLNKNGGIFEP

-169 IVVEDTGDT
+169 IAIEDTGDT

-187 SIDIPVALSS
+187 SISIPVALSGN
-197 DESLYFTGWD
+197 DSLYFTGWD

-212 YDADSETLTFE
+212 YDADNETLTFD
-223 DGVDAYVLSAVYSSV
+223 DGVDAYVLTAVYNSV
-238 VDDDQ
+238 ADEDQ
-243 TLVENRTEFD
+243 QLIENKEIFD
-253 EQTKR
+253 EQAEKNAL
-258 QAIQERLKSSG
+258 QQRLSASG
-269 ISTYVLRPSD
+269 ISLYEMRPSD
-279 SYNQLDLVVEGL
+279 SYNQLDLIIDGL
-291 AFTSDDGLTQTFTA
+291 AFTSDDGLVQTFTA
-305 PYDGDYIITAYGANG
+305 PYDGDYTITAYGANG

-337 KAEGTVHLNAGQT
+337 KAEGTIHLSAGQT

-429 NNAAA
+429 NDAAV

-449 GMGESGGSAG
+449 GMGESGGTAG

-498 GRTLTYEERVD
+498 GRVLTYDERVD

-523 YHYTVLG
+523 YHYTILG
-530 ELYDANPAHRDPV
+530 ELYDANPANRDPV
-543 DFLFDDGQARN
+543 SLLFDDGQAHN

-600 GEQVEVKDA
+600 GKQVEVKDA

-620 STETA
+620 STNSA
-625 PYLVNGRVII
+625 PYLINGRVLIH
-635 KMVGET
+635 MVGTT
-641 PKLKSVMM
+641 PKMKTIMM
-649 PAQSE
+649 EAQNE
-654 DISAG
+654 DISSSHVDDA
-659 NIDEKDGFGQ
+659 DVYGQ
-669 KAILSPGQGSANK
+669 KAYLNKGQDVAS
-682 TLAYTA
+682 TTIAYTA
-688 ITYYNLG
+688 ITYYNMG
-695 DVMTVTPKWEYNTLL
+695 DLMTVNPVWEYSTMLSPTDRDWN
-710 NVTYKPWDDSVAKNI
+710 DSVAKSI
-725 NNQMSVSITNTE
+725 DSRLSVSVVNTN
-737 LGIPAEGDKYYNDAY
+737 LGVPNPGDKYYNADY

-765 NAPLSMYDTATV
+765 NPVNTMYSTERLTKYYFRCKGIASYTLSSGTKTMYDKGERGELAIDYNIYINHEGVHVYSDRNIINGTPTSTVDDTIAATAERSASTWQYPHMALTDVNNINTILIQFSSHGFNTSDSISYDASYADSLGITGSGNQYSYIFKAKSKNSVSTANWEKFLQSITYTTYDAATFTSTGVSGGVTIFWYADENLWENNMFYDSSSGHFYACINTGNSITWGEARNRALSMYNSALDCYGYLAHITSQSEQDYLYTLMDKSTQGWLGATRKV
-777 TKYFFRC
+777 SGNEWDWYWRDGPANETSEPFFRQN
-784 HPTATVSMY
+784 AG
-793 NGIRTMDDESES
+793 GIYGSLLWGYENWDSKTEPNNS
-805 GGLVL
+805 GGVEWCMHYYGSNRGVWNDYIDSNGAVTSFIVEWSKDGLV
-810 DYSIAMEHQGA
+810 G
-821 HVYQNRNT
+821 
-829 INDMNAE
+829 NDHS
-836 TVSDTVTATQNHSSS
+836 VSDT
-851 QWKYPELVVKTP
+851 
-863 KTIQTF
+863 
-869 NVLFTSPSRNAQD
+869 
-882 AILYNTDLANQLGI
+882 
-896 VVTGTNQNY
+896 
-905 IFTKSGGLTQDEWNN
+905 
-920 FLRQVSFVT
+920 
-929 YDRAVF
+929 
-935 TADGVQSGV
+935 
-944 EVAWYGFEKAIFG
+944 
-957 SNQATRHVPTLS
+957 
-969 DYPGAATHNIAS
+969 
-981 GSLNITSSGSVYRIV
+981 
-996 GSTTGDNRI
+996 
-1005 YVSPG
+1005 
-1010 VSATVILDNVTMNY
+1010 
-1024 TAAGAG
+1024 
-1030 WGNDTSRAGDGA
+1030 
-1042 ISCSHANLT
+1042 
-1051 IILVGTSRITA
+1051 
-1062 YGSYS
+1062 
-1067 NAIAK
+1067 
-1072 NGTDGSLMIDG
+1072 
-1083 AGTLYAVGASGDHCG
+1083 
-1098 AIGANVNCSFWN
+1098 
-1110 FTVQGGTIYA
+1110 
-1120 NAGEHCPGIGSGC
+1120 
-1133 LNQPG
+1133 
-1138 EGNGGDGAGC
+1138 
-1148 GNLNFTGGTVVA
+1148 
-1160 RGNTACSGIGSGWGG
+1160 
-1175 PVNGINISNGAKVT
+1175 
-1189 AYGGSYSP
+1189 
-1197 GIGSGGRTDNVQ
+1197 
-1209 GGNIGSY
+1209 
-1216 HYHVRNIVI
+1216 
-1225 TGGDTVVTAFGDK
+1225 
-1238 STNMPGIGC
+1238 
-1247 GKDPVGT
+1247 
-1254 VRGTLSNVV
+1254 
-1263 ATTLDGFQGYVRYG
+1263 
-1277 SSEESAAYSTEQPRT
+1277 
-1292 PFTGT
+1292 
-1297 GNIGSYLA
+1297 
-1305 SQVNRGTPVYYTQVF
+1305 
-1320 FSIDTSNK
+1320 
-1328 HVDDADVIGT
+1328 DVIGT
-1338 QVSST
+1338 QIVA
-1343 GTIKPEQFASVSGT
+1343 EQEQKVNNGEVSGT
-1357 VWAENDRDGVYQVG
+1357 VWAENDYNGLFAT
-1371 DEAVVEGVAVTLYN
+1371 DEAKLQDITVQLISDNGTVVATAQTNKLGQYDFTGLAPGNYYVKFTSQSFVGYN
-1385 ADGSVCKTTTTNKY
+1385 AVPDGGNSIVQQASKGINDSYAQTPVFALTYNDVLEK
-1399 GAYSFDGIPEKKNYT
+1399 SF
-1414 VGFSNGSSNIQ
+1414 
-1425 SYSPTAKIAA
+1425 
-1435 GENNNHVNNDWKS
+1435 
-1448 DVFTAIYQKNTS
+1448 
-1460 QTINCG
+1460 G

-1477 WDDVNQNGICDNS
+1477 WDDANQNGIYDNR
-1490 ESKIANVTITLTDAD
+1490 EAKIANVTITLTDTD

-1512 YGNPITAVLTDADGN
+1512 YGNPIAPVLTDANGN

-1538 MKLTLTSSDTV
+1538 MKLTLTSSNTV

-1563 DEKRTNKAE
+1563 DVKLTNKAE
-1572 RSIDVLEFNG
+1572 KSIGMLEFNG

-1589 EKSGSMLNAATIGEV
+1589 EKSGSMLTSATIGEI
-1604 YINSMTGT
+1604 YINSMSGT

-1652 QADINIEEPVLNG
+1652 QADIDIEEPVLNG

-1729 TATTDKKTQMGNDA
+1729 TAATDKKTQMGNDS

-1761 IPDTRVVSLSN
+1761 IPDTRVVALNN

-1897 DTLDSET
+1897 DTLDSEA

-1947 LTSFDLKKVED
+1947 LTDFDLKKIED

-1966 VKFDYEIYEKADDS
+1966 VKFDYEIYEKAADS

-1995 KPGDTSIKTEHLTT
+1995 KPGDTSIKTKHLTT
-2009 DKNGLISFTNQ
+2009 DKNGLIHFTNQ
-2020 DIATYHLTET
+2020 DIATYHLIET

-2037 RDTKTHVVKV
+2037 KDTKTHVVKV
-2047 MPETAVENNN
+2047 MPEAAVENNN
-2057 LIWKTYISVDGV
+2057 LVWKTYISVDGV
-2069 RQTNNLYTLK
+2069 RLTDNLYTLK

-2091 KWDDANDQDGIRKN
+2091 KWDDANDQDGIRQN

-2156 IQYTVVENPM
+2156 IQYTVIENPM
-2166 DGYTAI
+2166 DGYTAT
-2172 VSNTTGSVDN
+2172 VSATTGSTDK

-2203 VWDDGNNVDGIRPD
+2203 VWDDSNNIDGMRPD
-2217 SVTIHMNGS
+2217 SVTIHLNGS

-2231 EATLSNTKDWKYT
+2231 EATLSNVKDWKYT
-2244 FKHIPLFDANGNEI
+2244 FKHMPLFDANGNEI
-2258 TYTITEDAVA
+2258 TYTITEDAVT

-2274 TNEGRSFTITNSH
+2274 TNKDRAFTITNKH
-2287 VQETLSIPVTK
+2287 TQETFSIPVTK

-2316 ILMGSDGNVY
+2316 TLMGSDGNVY

-2355 TLSEETVD
+2355 TLSEEAVNG
-2363 SYTYKIEGDADTGF
+2363 YTYKIEGDANTGF

-2384 PAVTNV
+2384 SAVTNV
-2390 VINKYWEDAA
+2390 VVNKYWEDTA

-2408 SVSVTLSGSDG
+2408 SVAVTLSGSDG

-2424 TLTKDGGF
+2424 TLTKDTGF
-2432 SETFEN
+2432 SKTFED

-2446 TKIAYTVTEDAVAGY
+2446 TKIVYTVTEDAVNGY
-2461 IGKTATDDTGYVLSI
+2461 TGKITTDDTGYILSI
-2476 TNTHTPETISKTIT
+2476 TNTHAPETIRKTVT
-2490 KTWDDND
+2490 KTWDDGND
-2497 NQDGIRPTNV
+2497 RDGIRPTNV
-2507 KVELYGTDGTL
+2507 KIELYGTDGTR
-2518 RTQYLTKDNNWSYSF
+2518 RTQYLTKDNHWSYSF

-2543 TIILYTAKEEAVEG
+2543 TIILYTIKEEAVDG
-2557 YTQKSVTTAT
+2557 YTQKSVTTTA
-2567 GFNFTNTHE
+2567 GFDLTNTHE
-2576 PQTVTYGATKVWL
+2576 IQTADYEVKKVWI
-2589 DDDNRDGVRPNSITL
+2589 DDNDRDGARPTSITL
-2604 VLNGSDGSKYTK
+2604 TLTGSDGSKYTK
-2616 QMTAASNWSDV
+2616 LMTAADNWNAA
-2627 TFERI
+2627 TFERV
-2632 PMFNNGKYITYTLS
+2632 PMFNGGKYITYTLT
-2646 ENDVPSYVN
+2646 ENEVPSYIN
-2655 SVAVSEDGKFFTV
+2655 SIEVSEDGKHFTV
-2668 TNTHTPDHA
+2668 TNTHAPDHTV
-2677 IIKITEVWHDEND
+2677 INITEVWHDEND
-2690 QDGIRPKKVTTI
+2690 QDGIRPRKMTAIV
-2702 IVGSNGN
+2702 VGSNGN

-2741 VEAVTIDG
+2741 VEAITVDG

-2754 KSLGNNVFEV
+2754 KNLGNNVFEV
-2764 HNTHIPETISK
+2764 HNTHIPEMISK

-2812 EENGWTATFENL
+2812 EDNGWTATFENL
-2824 PKRDHGNIVT
+2824 PKRDHGNIVA
-2834 YNVKESDVEGYEASI
+2834 YNVKESDTAGYEASV

-2864 ETTLRTATLVWRD
+2864 ETTMRTVTLVWRD
-2877 ENNQDGIRPDTV
+2877 EDNRDGVRPDAV
-2889 TYTLHGSDGSEVEK
+2889 TYTLHGSDGSEQEK
-2903 TVSKDDSWADV
+2903 TVNKDDAWNDV
-2914 MFEDLPVYQNGQ
+2914 VFEDLPVYQNGQ
-2926 KVTYTL
+2926 KISYTL
-2932 TESTVDGYTTDIRDN
+2932 TESAIDGYANDIRSSGN
-2947 GHTFTVTNTHIPAV
+2947 TFTVTNTHIPET
-2961 VNVDVTKVWTDGEN
+2961 VNVDVTKIWTDGEN
-2975 QDGNRPNSIS
+2975 QDGNRPDSIS
-2985 VILTGNDGNRYT
+2985 VILTGSDGKRYT
-2997 ATITAANNWKYT
+2997 TTITAANNWKHT
-3009 FSKLP
+3009 FLKLP

-3024 YTLAEDAASGY
+3024 YTLTEDTMSGY
-3035 SNVIEKK
+3035 SDVVEKRS
-3042 DNYTF
+3042 DYVF

-3057 VDIPVVKKWN
+3057 VDVTIVKKWD

-3072 DGARPESFNIVL
+3072 DGMRPESVDIVL

-3089 KLYTGTLSAEN
+3089 KLYTGTLSTEN
-3100 GYTYVF
+3100 GYTCVF
-3106 QSVPKFHNSGTL
+3106 QSVPKYHDGGTL
-3118 ISYTVAEEKVTGYTT
+3118 INYTIAEEKIPGYTT
-3133 EVAKDS
+3133 TIAKDA

-3146 TNTKSIETVTKTVSK
+3146 TNAKTIDTVTKTVSK
-3161 VWEDSNNQDGLRPSA
+3161 VWDDNNNQDGLRPTA

-3183 DDGSRYLKSVS
+3183 DDGSRRVKSVT
-3194 AAENWTTTF
+3194 AAENWTVTF
-3203 ENLPKNQNHGQS
+3203 ENLPKNQNHGQN

-3224 VSGYTDEVT
+3224 VSGYTEAIT
-3233 QNGNNYTITNTHMP
+3233 QNGDNYTITNTHTP
-3247 ATTELFVTKTWKD
+3247 ASSEFFVTKIWKD

-3283 YAKKLNADNQ
+3283 YTEKLNADNQ

-3299 NLPKYANGK
+3299 NMPKYADGK
-3308 TIDYTLTEEAVPGYT
+3308 VIEYSLTEKSVPGYT

-3331 SFTLINTHV
+3331 SFVLINTHV

-3350 AWNDEN
+3350 AWNDGN
-3356 NQDGLRPKSITAVV
+3356 NQDGLRPKTITAVV
-3370 NGSDGSARFVQLFES
+3370 NGSDGSARFVQLFEG
-3385 QNWTTS
+3385 QNWATG
-3391 LNNLPKYKNST
+3391 LNNLPKYKNGT
-3402 EVQYTVKENAI
+3402 EIQYTVKENAI
-3413 SGYETEIKQTGDS
+3413 PGYETEIKQTGDS
-3426 YTITNTHAPAVVTV
+3426 YAITNSHTPAVVTV
-3440 SVVKI
+3440 SAVKV
-3445 WDDENNQDG
+3445 WDDANNQDG

-3467 DGSTHNAAITKNDG
+3467 DGSVRNAAITKNDG
-3481 WTYQFKDL
+3481 WTYQFKNL
-3489 PQYKNGVKID
+3489 PKYKNGMKID
-3499 YTLQE
+3499 YTMQE
-3504 ADSNPYTYEIVK
+3504 TDSNPYTFEIVR
-3516 GSDGYSFTIT
+3516 GTDGYSFTIT
-3526 NNYVPAAVNVPVT
+3526 NNYVPAVVNVPIT
-3539 TIWNDDNNR
+3539 TVWDDDDNR

-3555 TVITLQGS
+3555 TAITLQGS
-3563 NGKVYQHI
+3563 NGKTYQRI
-3571 VTDKDSFATVFEDV
+3571 VTGKDSFATVFEDV

-3590 EGKEVV
+3590 EGREVV
-3596 YTVTQNEVDGYT
+3596 YTVTQNEMNGYT
-3608 TDVTNTDKYTFQI
+3608 ANIASTDKYTFQI
-3621 TNTHEPEKLAKTV
+3621 TNTHEPERLAKTV

-3658 TDGTYIEK
+3658 TDDTYIEK
-3666 NLSAANNWTETFEG
+3666 SLSTANNWTETFDG

-3697 EAVGGYEKE
+3697 EAVGGYEKG

-3717 NTHAPEKLDLIVNV
+3717 NTHATEKLDLIVNV

-3745 TTTIH
+3745 AATIH

-3756 TQDTKDF
+3756 TQDTRDF
-3763 TKDSSWSSIVFK
+3763 TKNSSWTAIVFK
-3775 DLDRFKDGTKIKYT
+3775 DLDHYKDGNEIKYT

-3795 PQYTTSIVANGNVV
+3795 PQYTTNIAVNGNVV

-3821 RNISVIW
+3821 RNISVVW
-3828 EDNDDQDGIRPDAV
+3828 EDNNDQDGLRPDTV
-3842 NIKLKGNDKLVDS
+3842 SIKLKGNDKFIDS
-3855 SELNEDVKWKHSFTK
+3855 SELNEDVKWKHSFKK
-3870 LPVRENGNEISY
+3870 LSVRENGNEITY
-3882 TAEENEIPGYTTT
+3882 TAEENEIPGYTTS

-3915 VTVDKVWDDSENQDG
+3915 VTVDKVWKDAENQDG
-3930 LRPDT
+3930 LRPDS
-3935 IHIKLVSN
+3935 IHIRLISN
-3943 GIAKDAYLDA
+3943 DIEKDAYLDA
-3953 DSNWHLE
+3953 ESDWHLD

-3987 STVTTED
+3987 STVTTKD
-3994 GYAFTIKNDHV
+3994 GYAFTIENDHV

-4019 DNNRDGLRPSSHTV
+4019 DNDRDGLRPDSHTV
-4033 ILTDGI
+4033 ILVDGT
-4039 NTIEEIVLDKD
+4039 NAIEEVVLDKN
-4050 NGYGTVLKDMPKY
+4050 NGYGVVLKNMPKY
-4063 KNGVEIDY
+4063 KNGVEINY

-4086 KGDSVKD
+4086 KSDSVKD
-4093 FKVTNTHVPEM
+4093 FNITNTHVPEM

-4125 EIALTLTGSD
+4125 KVTLTLTGSD
-4135 GNVYEKTVNK
+4135 GNVYEKTVTK
-4145 ETWTAVFSD
+4145 DTWTTAFSD

-4176 STTITNNQTDTIT
+4176 KTTITDNETGTIA
-4189 VINKH
+4189 VINTH
-4194 EPVKTITVTVTWNDE
+4194 EPVKDVTVTIVWKDE
-4209 NNKDSIRPD
+4209 NNKDNIRPD
-4218 KVTVKLTDGTTVVS
+4218 KVTVKLADGTTVVS
-4232 TKEVKN
+4232 AKEVKN
-4238 DSWKHIFEDIPV
+4238 DSWKHIFEDISV
-4250 FNGSDKVSYTI
+4250 FNGSDKVSYTV

-4287 HISVVPP
+4287 HVPVAPP

-4299 KKEPATPAPVVE
+4299 QEETATPAAPAPVVE
-4311 VKVEQPAPTVTL
+4311 IKTEPT
-4323 IQTTNKPTGISF
+4323 TTVIETPNKQTGISF
-4335 FESLFAK
+4335 MDGLFG

>member
-1 MQNGKSRIKRVAS
+1 
-14 AIIAGVM
+14 
-21 ALQTVAPVISYADD
+21 
-35 TASSVAT
+35 
-42 TDDSDAIANVDPGTP
+42 
-57 VQVDATAS
+57 
-65 EEPSEAPSSGT
+65 
-76 SQADENS
+76 
-83 EETETNSDIT
+83 
-93 DEVSNEHTDADTADE
+93 
-108 TQTVEEDAPKQDE
+108 
-121 STSETTDTAPSR
+121 
-133 TVTVTLNKNGGEFEP
+133 
-148 EWLETANE
+148 
-156 DPIAAYLGTETND
+156 
-169 IVVEDTGDT
+169 
-178 IVATVTDRD
+178 
-187 SIDIPVALSS
+187 
-197 DESLYFTGWD
+197 
-207 VSSGS
+207 
-212 YDADSETLTFE
+212 
-223 DGVDAYVLSAVYSSV
+223 
-238 VDDDQ
+238 
-243 TLVENRTEFD
+243 
-253 EQTKR
+253 
-258 QAIQERLKSSG
+258 
-269 ISTYVLRPSD
+269 
-279 SYNQLDLVVEGL
+279 
-291 AFTSDDGLTQTFTA
+291 
-305 PYDGDYIITAYGANG
+305 
-320 GTGKGKY
+320 
-327 QGYRTPGRGG
+327 
-337 KAEGTVHLNAGQT
+337 
-350 IHIYLGEAGGY
+350 
-361 WSTNR
+361 
-366 TFGGGG
+366 
-372 GQIDWDRAWFPDEDN
+372 
-387 GQTDRYHVFG
+387 
-397 RGGGA
+397 
-402 TYVTVDAW
+402 
-410 TMDQAGEA
+410 MDQAGEA

-429 NNAAA
+429 NDAAV

-449 GMGESGGSAG
+449 GMGESGGTAG

-498 GRTLTYEERVD
+498 GRVLTYDERVD

-523 YHYTVLG
+523 YHYTILG
-530 ELYDANPAHRDPV
+530 ELYDANPANRDPV
-543 DFLFDDGQARN
+543 SLLFDDGQARN

-600 GEQVEVKDA
+600 GKQVEVKDA

-620 STETA
+620 STNSA
-625 PYLVNGRVII
+625 PYLINGRVLIH
-635 KMVGET
+635 MVGTT
-641 PKLKSVMM
+641 PKMKTIMM
-649 PAQSE
+649 EAQNE
-654 DISAG
+654 DISSSHVDDA
-659 NIDEKDGFGQ
+659 DVYGQ
-669 KAILSPGQGSANK
+669 KAYLNKGQDVAS
-682 TLAYTA
+682 TTIAYTA
-688 ITYYNLG
+688 ITYYNMG
-695 DVMTVTPKWEYNTLL
+695 DLMTVNPVWEYSTMLSPTDRDWN
-710 NVTYKPWDDSVAKNI
+710 DSVAKSI
-725 NNQMSVSITNTE
+725 DSRLSVSVENTN
-737 LGIPAEGDKYYNDAY
+737 LGVPNPGDKYYNADY

-765 NAPLSMYDTATV
+765 NPVNTMYSTERLTKYYFRCKGIASYTLSSGTKTMYDKGERGELAIDYNIYINHEGVHVYSDRNIINGTPTSTVDDTIAATAGRSASTWQYPHMALTDVNNINTILIQFSSHGFNTSDSISYDASYADSLGITGSGNQYSYIFKAKSKNSVSTANWEKFLQSITYTTYDAATFTSTGVSGGVTIFWYADENLWENNMFYDSSSGHFYACINTGNSITWGEARNRALSMYNSALDCYGYLAHITSQSEQDYLYTLMDKSTQGWLGATRKV
-777 TKYFFRC
+777 SGNEWDWYWRDGPANETSEPFFRQNADGTYGTLLWGYENWDSKTE
-784 HPTATVSMY
+784 P
-793 NGIRTMDDESES
+793 NNS
-805 GGLVL
+805 GGVEWCMHYYGSNRGVWNDYIDSNGAVTSFIVEWSKDGLV
-810 DYSIAMEHQGA
+810 G
-821 HVYQNRNT
+821 
-829 INDMNAE
+829 NDHS
-836 TVSDTVTATQNHSSS
+836 VSDT
-851 QWKYPELVVKTP
+851 
-863 KTIQTF
+863 
-869 NVLFTSPSRNAQD
+869 
-882 AILYNTDLANQLGI
+882 
-896 VVTGTNQNY
+896 
-905 IFTKSGGLTQDEWNN
+905 
-920 FLRQVSFVT
+920 
-929 YDRAVF
+929 
-935 TADGVQSGV
+935 
-944 EVAWYGFEKAIFG
+944 
-957 SNQATRHVPTLS
+957 
-969 DYPGAATHNIAS
+969 
-981 GSLNITSSGSVYRIV
+981 
-996 GSTTGDNRI
+996 
-1005 YVSPG
+1005 
-1010 VSATVILDNVTMNY
+1010 
-1024 TAAGAG
+1024 
-1030 WGNDTSRAGDGA
+1030 
-1042 ISCSHANLT
+1042 
-1051 IILVGTSRITA
+1051 
-1062 YGSYS
+1062 
-1067 NAIAK
+1067 
-1072 NGTDGSLMIDG
+1072 
-1083 AGTLYAVGASGDHCG
+1083 
-1098 AIGANVNCSFWN
+1098 
-1110 FTVQGGTIYA
+1110 
-1120 NAGEHCPGIGSGC
+1120 
-1133 LNQPG
+1133 
-1138 EGNGGDGAGC
+1138 
-1148 GNLNFTGGTVVA
+1148 
-1160 RGNTACSGIGSGWGG
+1160 
-1175 PVNGINISNGAKVT
+1175 
-1189 AYGGSYSP
+1189 
-1197 GIGSGGRTDNVQ
+1197 
-1209 GGNIGSY
+1209 
-1216 HYHVRNIVI
+1216 
-1225 TGGDTVVTAFGDK
+1225 
-1238 STNMPGIGC
+1238 
-1247 GKDPVGT
+1247 
-1254 VRGTLSNVV
+1254 
-1263 ATTLDGFQGYVRYG
+1263 
-1277 SSEESAAYSTEQPRT
+1277 
-1292 PFTGT
+1292 
-1297 GNIGSYLA
+1297 
-1305 SQVNRGTPVYYTQVF
+1305 
-1320 FSIDTSNK
+1320 
-1328 HVDDADVIGT
+1328 DVIGT
-1338 QVSST
+1338 QIVA
-1343 GTIKPEQFASVSGT
+1343 EQEQKVNNGEVSGT
-1357 VWAENDRDGVYQVG
+1357 VWAENDYNGLFAT
-1371 DEAVVEGVAVTLYN
+1371 DEAKLQDITVQLISDNGTIVATAQTNKLGQYDFTGLAPGNYYVKFTSQSFVGYN
-1385 ADGSVCKTTTTNKY
+1385 AVPDGGNSIVQQASKGINDSYAQTPVFALTYNDVLEK
-1399 GAYSFDGIPEKKNYT
+1399 SF
-1414 VGFSNGSSNIQ
+1414 
-1425 SYSPTAKIAA
+1425 
-1435 GENNNHVNNDWKS
+1435 
-1448 DVFTAIYQKNTS
+1448 
-1460 QTINCG
+1460 G

-1477 WDDVNQNGICDNS
+1477 WDDANQNGIYDNR
-1490 ESKIANVTITLTDAD
+1490 EAKIANVTITLTDAD

-1512 YGNPITAVLTDADGN
+1512 YGNPIAAVLTDANGN

-1538 MKLTLTSSDTV
+1538 MKLTLTSSNTV
-1549 DISNARVSPIPTSG
+1549 DISNARVSPLPASG
-1563 DEKRTNKAE
+1563 DVKLTNKAE
-1572 RSIDVLEFNG
+1572 KSIGMLEFNG

-1589 EKSGSMLNAATIGEV
+1589 EKSGSMLTSATIGEI
-1604 YINSMTGT
+1604 YINSMSGT

-1703 EETDKT
+1703 EETDRT

-1714 VLPEEYDYFGFLVSP
+1714 VLPEEYDYFGFTVSP
-1729 TATTDKKTQMGNDA
+1729 TATTDKKTQMGNDS

-1761 IPDTRVVSLSN
+1761 IPDTRVVNLSN
-1772 EKDFYVSTANCAM
+1772 EKDFYVSTANCAL

-1796 QDDNYNGIRETNET
+1796 QDDNYNGIREANET
-1810 ENVKTHIYLRRTTK
+1810 QNVETHIYLRRTTK
-1824 SQFAD
+1824 SKFAD

-1851 LVGNGDLN
+1851 LIGNGDLN
-1859 TAADGYYEYDYLEPG
+1859 TATDGYYEYNCLEPG
-1874 IYYVVFDNTYDYYGQ
+1874 IYYVVFDNTYDCYGQ

-1897 DTLDSET
+1897 DTLDSEA

-1966 VKFDYEIYEKADDS
+1966 VKFDYEIYSKAENFGKSVFPDDRHQGAPQIYEGAEDS
-1980 GKSVFPNGPYTTVPV
+1980 GKSVFSDDSNELYTTA
-1995 KPGDTSIKTEHLTT
+1995 SIETFAQAEHLIT
-2009 DKNGLISFTNQ
+2009 DKDGLIHFTNQ

-2030 ETLPGYV
+2030 KTLPGYV
-2037 RDTKTHVVKV
+2037 RDTKTHVIKV
-2047 MPETAVENNN
+2047 MPETTVKNNN
-2057 LIWKTYISVDGV
+2057 LVWKTYISVDGV
-2069 RQTNNLYTLK
+2069 RQTDNLYTLK

-2091 KWDDANDQDGIRKN
+2091 KWDDANDQDGIRQN

-2156 IQYTVVENPM
+2156 IQYTVIENPM
-2166 DGYTAI
+2166 DGYTAT
-2172 VSNTTGSVDN
+2172 VGATTGSADK

-2195 FDDFTVVK
+2195 FDDFTVTK
-2203 VWDDGNNVDGIRPD
+2203 VWDDSNNIDGMRPD
-2217 SVTIHMNGS
+2217 SVTIHLNGS

-2231 EATLSNTKDWKYT
+2231 EATLSNAKDWKYI
-2244 FKHIPLFDANGNEI
+2244 FKHMPLFDANGNKI

-2287 VQETLSIPVTK
+2287 VQETFSIPVTK

-2316 ILMGSDGNVY
+2316 TLMGSDGNVY

-2355 TLSEETVD
+2355 TLNEEAVNG
-2363 SYTYKIEGDADTGF
+2363 YTYKIEGDADTGF

-2384 PAVTNV
+2384 SAVTNV
-2390 VINKYWEDAA
+2390 VVNKYWEDAA

-2408 SVSVTLSGSDG
+2408 SVAVTLSGSDG

-2424 TLTKDGGF
+2424 TLTKDTGF
-2432 SETFEN
+2432 SKTFEN

-2446 TKIAYTVTEDAVAGY
+2446 TKITYTVTEDAVNGY
-2461 IGKTATDDTGYVLSI
+2461 TGKITTDDTGYILSI
-2476 TNTHTPETISKTIT
+2476 TNTHAPETIRKTVT
-2490 KTWDDND
+2490 KTWDDGND
-2497 NQDGIRPTNV
+2497 RDGIRPTNV
-2507 KVELYGTDGTL
+2507 KIELYGTDGTR
-2518 RTQYLTKDNNWSYSF
+2518 RTQYLTKDNHWSYSF

-2543 TIILYTAKEEAVEG
+2543 TIILYTIKEEAVDG
-2557 YTQKSVTTAT
+2557 YTQKSVTTTA
-2567 GFNFTNTHE
+2567 GFDLTNTHE
-2576 PQTVTYGATKVWL
+2576 IQTADYEVKKVWV
-2589 DDDNRDGVRPNSITL
+2589 DDNDRDGARPTSITL
-2604 VLNGSDGSKYTK
+2604 TLTGSDGSKYTK
-2616 QMTAASNWSDV
+2616 QMTAADNWNAV
-2627 TFERI
+2627 TFERV
-2632 PMFNNGKYITYTLS
+2632 PMFNGGKYITYTLT
-2646 ENDVPSYVN
+2646 ENEVPSYIN
-2655 SVAVSEDGKFFTV
+2655 SIEVSEDGKHFTV
-2668 TNTHTPDHA
+2668 TNTHAPDHTV
-2677 IIKITEVWHDEND
+2677 INITEVWHDKND
-2690 QDGIRPKKVTTI
+2690 QDGIRPRKMTAVV
-2702 IVGSNGN
+2702 VGSNGN

-2812 EENGWTATFENL
+2812 EDNGWTATFENL
-2824 PKRDHGNIVT
+2824 PKRDHGNIVA
-2834 YNVKESDVEGYEASI
+2834 YNVKESDTAGYEASV

-2864 ETTLRTATLVWRD
+2864 ETTMRTVTLVWRD
-2877 ENNQDGIRPDTV
+2877 EDNRDGVRPDTV
-2889 TYTLHGSDGSEVEK
+2889 TYTLHGSDGSEQEK
-2903 TVSKDDSWADV
+2903 TVNKDDAWNDV
-2914 MFEDLPVYQNGQ
+2914 VFEDLPVYQNGQ
-2926 KVTYTL
+2926 RISYTL
-2932 TESTVDGYTTDIRDN
+2932 TESAIDGYTNDIRN
-2947 GHTFTVTNTHIPAV
+2947 SGNTFTITNTHIPET
-2961 VNVDVTKVWTDGEN
+2961 VNVDVTKIWTDGEN
-2975 QDGNRPNSIS
+2975 QDGNRPDSIS
-2985 VILTGNDGNRYT
+2985 VILTGSDGKRYT
-2997 ATITAANNWKYT
+2997 TTITAANNWKHT
-3009 FSKLP
+3009 FLKLP

-3024 YTLAEDAASGY
+3024 YTLTEDTMSGY
-3035 SNVIEKK
+3035 SDVVEKRS
-3042 DNYTF
+3042 DYVF
-3047 VLTNKYSPAT
+3047 VLMNKYSPAT

-3072 DGARPESFNIVL
+3072 DGARPESVNIVL

-3118 ISYTVAEEKVTGYTT
+3118 ISYTIAEEKVTGYTT

-3283 YAKKLNADNQ
+3283 YAKKLNTDNQ

-3350 AWNDEN
+3350 AWNDGN
-3356 NQDGLRPKSITAVV
+3356 NQDGLRPKTITAVV
-3370 NGSDGSARFVQLFES
+3370 NGSDGSARFVQLFEG
-3385 QNWTTS
+3385 QNWATN
-3391 LNNLPKYKNST
+3391 LNNLPKYKNGT
-3402 EVQYTVKENAI
+3402 EIQYTVKENAI
-3413 SGYETEIKQTGDS
+3413 PGYETEIKQTGDS
-3426 YTITNTHAPAVVTV
+3426 YAITNSHTPAVVTV
-3440 SVVKI
+3440 SAVKV
-3445 WDDENNQDG
+3445 WDDANNQDG

-3608 TDVTNTDKYTFQI
+3608 TNVANTDKYTFQI

-3634 TKVWDDNNNQDGL
+3634 TKVWDDNNNQDGM

-3658 TDGTYIEK
+3658 TNGTYIEK
-3666 NLSAANNWTETFEG
+3666 SLSAANNWTETFDG

-3690 IQYTIDE
+3690 IQYTVDE
-3697 EAVGGYEKE
+3697 EVVGGYDKV

-3745 TTTIH
+3745 TATIH

-3756 TQDTKDF
+3756 TQDTRDF
-3763 TKDSSWSSIVFK
+3763 TKNSSWTAIVFK
-3775 DLDRFKDGTKIKYT
+3775 DLDHYKNGTEIKYT

-3795 PQYTTSIVANGNVV
+3795 PQYTTSIAVNGNVV

-3915 VTVDKVWDDSENQDG
+3915 VTVDKVWEDGENQDG
-3930 LRPDT
+3930 LRPDSIDVILTGSDGNTYNAT
-3935 IHIKLVSN
+3935 ISE
-3943 GIAKDAYLDA
+3943 KD
-3953 DSNWHLE
+3953 NWTYI
-3960 FEGLPKY
+3960 FANLPKY
-3967 RDHGILNEYSVQEVD
+3967 FNDGTLVEYSLQEVETD
-3982 VDGYT
+3982 GYAGTVTKGTDGYT
-3987 STVTTED
+3987 
-3994 GYAFTIKNDHV
+3994 FTIKNDHT
-4005 PAVIDIPITEEWID
+4005 PAVVDIPVTKVWND
-4019 DNNRDGLRPSSHTV
+4019 DEDRDGLRPNS
-4033 ILTDGI
+4033 I
-4039 NTIEEIVLDKD
+4039 
-4050 NGYGTVLKDMPKY
+4050 
-4063 KNGVEIDY
+4063 
-4071 QIKDFKVDGY
+4071 
-4081 TTNII
+4081 
-4086 KGDSVKD
+4086 
-4093 FKVTNTHVPEM
+4093 HV
-4104 VTVTVTEGWH
+4104 
-4114 DQSDYD
+4114 
-4120 KIRPE
+4120 
-4125 EIALTLTGSD
+4125 TLTGSD
-4135 GNVYEKTVNK
+4135 GSTYKKDLEKD
-4145 ETWTAVFSD
+4145 S
-4154 LPKNSKGEQIIYTL
+4154 
-4168 TQEGIKGY
+4168 GY
-4176 STTITNNQTDTIT
+4176 STIFTSLPKYHNGELISYSLAETPVEGYETDIQAAESGYGFTITNT
-4189 VINKH
+4189 H
-4194 EPVKTITVTVTWNDE
+4194 EVSKKTIKVSKVWDDAENQDGIRPDSVTVTLTGSNNSKYTAKLNKENNWTYTFEGLFCKADGATIKYEVSEKDVAGYTPSIKETEGGFIITNAHKPETVTINIVKNWNDSQ
-4209 NNKDSIRPD
+4209 NADNIRPD
-4218 KVTVKLTDGTTVVS
+4218 AISITLT
-4232 TKEVKN
+4232 
-4238 DSWKHIFEDIPV
+4238 
-4250 FNGSDKVSYTI
+4250 GSDNSSRSITLNKAGDYKTAVDSLPKFHEGKQITYTV
-4261 TQDAVNGYTT
+4261 TETPVDGYTSSVQASADGYSFVVINT
-4271 EIKASDDG
+4271 HTPEVHQEKKETPTTPKFEIKAEPST
-4279 NTIEIINT
+4279 TI
-4287 HISVVPP
+4287 
-4294 KEEPK
+4294 
-4299 KKEPATPAPVVE
+4299 
-4311 VKVEQPAPTVTL
+4311 
-4323 IQTTNKPTGISF
+4323 IQTTNKPTGVSF
-4335 FESLFAK
+4335 FDSLLG

>member
-1 MQNGKSRIKRVAS
+1 MQKCESRTKRVMS
-14 AIIAGVM
+14 AIIAGMM
-21 ALQTVAPVISYADD
+21 ALQVVAPTISYADD
-35 TASSVAT
+35 TVTSTVSSE
-42 TDDSDAIANVDPGTP
+42 DNSDVQVDPGVP
-57 VQVDATAS
+57 VQTDTAS
-65 EEPSEAPSSGT
+65 SNTVTEPDSSESL
-76 SQADENS
+76 
-83 EETETNSDIT
+83 EETADSEQTGEIQDDTVSDSQGNETNT
-93 DEVSNEHTDADTADE
+93 QEETVQDTV
-108 TQTVEEDAPKQDE
+108 QQNN
-121 STSETTDTAPSR
+121 SGSETTESESVR
-133 TVTVTLNKNGGEFEP
+133 TVTVTLNKNGGIFEP

-169 IVVEDTGDT
+169 IAIEDTGDT

-187 SIDIPVALSS
+187 SINIPVALSG

-212 YDADSETLTFE
+212 YDDDNETLTFD
-223 DGVDAYVLSAVYSSV
+223 DGVDAYVLTAVYNSV
-238 VDDDQ
+238 ADEDQ
-243 TLVENRTEFD
+243 QLIENKEIFD
-253 EQTKR
+253 EQAEKNVL
-258 QAIQERLKSSG
+258 QQKLSASG
-269 ISTYVLRPSD
+269 ISLYEMRPSD
-279 SYNQLDLVVEGL
+279 SYNQLDLIIDGL

-337 KAEGTVHLNAGQT
+337 KAEGTIHLNAGQT

-372 GQIDWDRAWFPDEDN
+372 GQIDWDRAWFPDEDK

-429 NNAAA
+429 NDAAA
-434 EVAKK
+434 EVAKN

-449 GMGESGGSAG
+449 GMGESGGTAG

-498 GRTLTYEERVD
+498 GRVLTYDERVN

-523 YHYTVLG
+523 YHYTILG
-530 ELYDANPAHRDPV
+530 ELYDANPANRDPV
-543 DFLFDDGQARN
+543 SLLFDDGQARN

-600 GEQVEVKDA
+600 GKQVEVKDA

-620 STETA
+620 STNSA
-625 PYLVNGRVII
+625 PYLINGRVLIH
-635 KMVGET
+635 MVGTT
-641 PKLKSVMM
+641 PKMKTIMM
-649 PAQSE
+649 EAQNE
-654 DISAG
+654 DISSSHVDDAD
-659 NIDEKDGFGQ
+659 IYGQ
-669 KAILSPGQGSANK
+669 KAYLNKGQDVAS
-682 TLAYTA
+682 TTIAYTA
-688 ITYYNLG
+688 ITYYNMG
-695 DVMTVTPKWEYNTLL
+695 DLMTVNPVWEYSTMLSPTDRDWN
-710 NVTYKPWDDSVAKNI
+710 DSVAKSI
-725 NNQMSVSITNTE
+725 DSRLSVSVVNTN
-737 LGIPAEGDKYYNDAY
+737 LGVPNPGDKYYNADY

-765 NAPLSMYDTATV
+765 NPVNSMYSTEKLTKYYFRCKGIATYTLSGGTKTMYDKGERGSLSIDYNIYINHEGVHVYSDRNIINGTPTSTIDDTIAATAGRSASTWQYPHMALTDVNNINTILVQFSSHGFNTSDSISYDASYADSLGITGSGNQYSCIFKAKSKNSVSTANWEKFLQSITYTTYDAATFTSTGVSGGVTIFWYADENLWENNMFYDSSSSHFYACINTGSSITWGEARNRALSMYNSALDCYGYLAHITSQSEQNYLYTLMDKSTQGWLGATRKV
-777 TKYFFRC
+777 SGNEWDWYWRDGPANETSEPFFRQNADGVYGSLLWGYENWDNKTEPNNAGNEWC
-784 HPTATVSMY
+784 MHY
-793 NGIRTMDDESES
+793 YGNKS
-805 GGLVL
+805 GVWN
-810 DYSIAMEHQGA
+810 DYSDTNGA
-821 HVYQNRNT
+821 VTSFIVEWSKDGLAN
-829 INDMNAE
+829 NDHS
-836 TVSDTVTATQNHSSS
+836 VSDT
-851 QWKYPELVVKTP
+851 
-863 KTIQTF
+863 
-869 NVLFTSPSRNAQD
+869 
-882 AILYNTDLANQLGI
+882 
-896 VVTGTNQNY
+896 
-905 IFTKSGGLTQDEWNN
+905 
-920 FLRQVSFVT
+920 
-929 YDRAVF
+929 
-935 TADGVQSGV
+935 
-944 EVAWYGFEKAIFG
+944 
-957 SNQATRHVPTLS
+957 
-969 DYPGAATHNIAS
+969 
-981 GSLNITSSGSVYRIV
+981 
-996 GSTTGDNRI
+996 
-1005 YVSPG
+1005 
-1010 VSATVILDNVTMNY
+1010 
-1024 TAAGAG
+1024 
-1030 WGNDTSRAGDGA
+1030 
-1042 ISCSHANLT
+1042 
-1051 IILVGTSRITA
+1051 
-1062 YGSYS
+1062 
-1067 NAIAK
+1067 
-1072 NGTDGSLMIDG
+1072 
-1083 AGTLYAVGASGDHCG
+1083 
-1098 AIGANVNCSFWN
+1098 
-1110 FTVQGGTIYA
+1110 
-1120 NAGEHCPGIGSGC
+1120 
-1133 LNQPG
+1133 
-1138 EGNGGDGAGC
+1138 
-1148 GNLNFTGGTVVA
+1148 
-1160 RGNTACSGIGSGWGG
+1160 
-1175 PVNGINISNGAKVT
+1175 
-1189 AYGGSYSP
+1189 
-1197 GIGSGGRTDNVQ
+1197 
-1209 GGNIGSY
+1209 
-1216 HYHVRNIVI
+1216 
-1225 TGGDTVVTAFGDK
+1225 
-1238 STNMPGIGC
+1238 
-1247 GKDPVGT
+1247 
-1254 VRGTLSNVV
+1254 
-1263 ATTLDGFQGYVRYG
+1263 
-1277 SSEESAAYSTEQPRT
+1277 
-1292 PFTGT
+1292 
-1297 GNIGSYLA
+1297 
-1305 SQVNRGTPVYYTQVF
+1305 
-1320 FSIDTSNK
+1320 
-1328 HVDDADVIGT
+1328 DVIGT
-1338 QVSST
+1338 QIVA
-1343 GTIKPEQFASVSGT
+1343 EQEQKVNNGEVSGT
-1357 VWAENDRDGVYQVG
+1357 VWAENDYDGLFAT
-1371 DEAVVEGVAVTLYN
+1371 DEAKLQDITVQLISDNGTVVATAQTNKLGQYDFTGLAPGNYYVKFTSQSFVGYN
-1385 ADGSVCKTTTTNKY
+1385 AVPDGGNSIVQQASKDINDSYAQTPVFALTYNDVLEK
-1399 GAYSFDGIPEKKNYT
+1399 SF
-1414 VGFSNGSSNIQ
+1414 
-1425 SYSPTAKIAA
+1425 
-1435 GENNNHVNNDWKS
+1435 
-1448 DVFTAIYQKNTS
+1448 
-1460 QTINCG
+1460 G

-1512 YGNPITAVLTDADGN
+1512 YGNPITAVLTDANGN

-1572 RSIDVLEFNG
+1572 RAIDVLEFNG

-1589 EKSGSMLNAATIGEV
+1589 EKSGSMLSAAVIGEV

-1729 TATTDKKTQMGNDA
+1729 TAATNKKTQMGNDS

-1761 IPDTRVVSLSN
+1761 IPDTRVVALNN

-1829 ADEQGTNISGHL
+1829 ADEQGTNVSGHL

-1859 TAADGYYEYDYLEPG
+1859 TAADGYYEYNYLEPG

-1897 DTLDSET
+1897 DTLDSEA

-1913 HMYCAWIGDIE
+1913 HMYCAWIGNIE

-1947 LTSFDLKKVED
+1947 LTDFDLKKIED
-1958 LSGIPFEN
+1958 LSRIPFKN
-1966 VKFDYEIYEKADDS
+1966 VKFDYEIYEKAADS
-1980 GKSVFPNGPYTTVPV
+1980 GKSVFQNGPYTTVPV
-1995 KPGDTSIKTEHLTT
+1995 KPGDVSIQTEHLTT
-2009 DKNGLISFTNQ
+2009 NENGLIHFTNQ
-2020 DIATYHLTET
+2020 DIATYHLIEA

-2037 RDTKTHVVKV
+2037 KDTKTHVVKV

-2057 LIWKTYISVDGV
+2057 LVWKTYISVDGV
-2069 RQTNNLYTLK
+2069 RLTDNLYTLK

-2091 KWDDANDQDGIRKN
+2091 KWDDANDQDGIRQN

-2156 IQYTVVENPM
+2156 IQYTVIENPM
-2166 DGYTAI
+2166 DGYIAT
-2172 VSNTTGSVDN
+2172 VSATTGSADK

-2195 FDDFTVVK
+2195 FDDFTVTK
-2203 VWDDGNNVDGIRPD
+2203 VWDDSNNIDGMRPD
-2217 SVTIHMNGS
+2217 SVTIHLNGS

-2231 EATLSNTKDWKYT
+2231 EATLSNAKDWKYT
-2244 FKHIPLFDANGNEI
+2244 FKHIPLFDANGNKI

-2287 VQETLSIPVTK
+2287 VQETFSIPVTK

-2316 ILMGSDGNVY
+2316 TLMGSDGNVY

-2355 TLSEETVD
+2355 TLNEEAVNG
-2363 SYTYKIEGDADTGF
+2363 YTYRIEGDANTGF

-2384 PAVTNV
+2384 SAVTNV
-2390 VINKYWEDAA
+2390 VVNKYWEDAA

-2408 SVSVTLSGSDG
+2408 SVAVTLSGSDG

-2424 TLTKDGGF
+2424 TLTKDTGF
-2432 SETFEN
+2432 SKTFEN

-2446 TKIAYTVTEDAVAGY
+2446 TKITYTVTEDAVNGY
-2461 IGKTATDDTGYVLSI
+2461 TGKITTDDTGYILSI
-2476 TNTHTPETISKTIT
+2476 TNTHAPETIRKTVT
-2490 KTWDDND
+2490 KTWDDGND
-2497 NQDGIRPTNV
+2497 RDGIRPTNV
-2507 KVELYGTDGTL
+2507 KIELYGTDGTR
-2518 RTQYLTKDNNWSYSF
+2518 RTQYLTQDNHWSYSF

-2543 TIILYTAKEEAVEG
+2543 TIILYTIKEEAVEG
-2557 YTQKSVTTAT
+2557 YTQKSVTTTA
-2567 GFNFTNTHE
+2567 GFDLTNTHE
-2576 PQTVTYGATKVWL
+2576 IQTADYEVKKVWV
-2589 DDDNRDGVRPNSITL
+2589 DDNDRDGVRPTSITL
-2604 VLNGSDGSKYTK
+2604 TLTGSDGSKYTK
-2616 QMTAASNWSDV
+2616 QMTAADNWNAA
-2627 TFERI
+2627 TFERV
-2632 PMFNNGKYITYTLS
+2632 PMFNGGKYITYTLT
-2646 ENDVPSYVN
+2646 ENEVPSYIN
-2655 SVAVSEDGKFFTV
+2655 SIEVSEDGKHFTV
-2668 TNTHTPDHA
+2668 TNTHAPDHA
-2677 IIKITEVWHDEND
+2677 IINITEVWHDEND
-2690 QDGIRPKKVTTI
+2690 QDGIRPRKMTAVV
-2702 IVGSNGN
+2702 VGSNGN

-2754 KSLGNNVFEV
+2754 KNLGNNVFEV

-2812 EENGWTATFENL
+2812 EDNGWTATFENL
-2824 PKRDHGNIVT
+2824 PKRDHGNIVA
-2834 YNVKESDVEGYEASI
+2834 YNVKESDTAGYEASV

-2864 ETTLRTATLVWRD
+2864 ETTMRTVTLVWRD
-2877 ENNQDGIRPDTV
+2877 EDNRDGVRPDAV
-2889 TYTLHGSDGSEVEK
+2889 TYTLHGSDGSEQEK
-2903 TVSKDDSWADV
+2903 TVNKDDAWNDV
-2914 MFEDLPVYQNGQ
+2914 VFEDLPVYQNGQ
-2926 KVTYTL
+2926 RISYTL
-2932 TESTVDGYTTDIRDN
+2932 TESAIDGYANDIRSSGN
-2947 GHTFTVTNTHIPAV
+2947 TFTVTNTHIPET
-2961 VNVDVTKVWTDGEN
+2961 VNVDVTKIWTDGEN
-2975 QDGNRPNSIS
+2975 QDGNRPDSIS
-2985 VILTGNDGNRYT
+2985 VILTGSDGKRYT
-2997 ATITAANNWKYT
+2997 TTITAANNWKHT
-3009 FSKLP
+3009 FLKLP

-3024 YTLAEDAASGY
+3024 YTLTEDTMSGY
-3035 SNVIEKK
+3035 SDVVEKRS
-3042 DNYTF
+3042 DYVF

-3057 VDIPVVKKWN
+3057 VDVTIVKKWD

-3072 DGARPESFNIVL
+3072 DGMRPESVDIVL

-3089 KLYTGTLSAEN
+3089 KLYTGTLSTEN
-3100 GYTYVF
+3100 GYTCVF
-3106 QSVPKFHNSGTL
+3106 QSVPKYHDGGTL
-3118 ISYTVAEEKVTGYTT
+3118 INYTIAEEKIPGYTT
-3133 EVAKDS
+3133 TIAKDA

-3146 TNTKSIETVTKTVSK
+3146 TNTKPIETVTKTVSK

-3176 ITVILTG
+3176 ITIILTG
-3183 DDGSRYLKSVS
+3183 DDGSRRVKSVT
-3194 AAENWTTTF
+3194 AAENWTVTF
-3203 ENLPKNQNHGQS
+3203 ENLPKNQNHGQN

-3224 VSGYTDEVT
+3224 VSGYTEAIT
-3233 QNGNNYTITNTHMP
+3233 QNGDNYTITNTHTP
-3247 ATTELFVTKTWKD
+3247 ASSEFFVTKIWKD
-3260 NGNNDGMRPDEIT
+3260 NGNNDGMRPDEIA

-3283 YAKKLNADNQ
+3283 YTEKLNADNQ

-3299 NLPKYANGK
+3299 NLPKYADGK
-3308 TIDYTLTEEAVPGYT
+3308 VIEYSLTEESVPGYA

-3331 SFTLINTHV
+3331 SFVLINTHV

-3350 AWNDEN
+3350 AWNDGN
-3356 NQDGLRPKSITAVV
+3356 NQDGLRPKTITAVV
-3370 NGSDGSARFVQLFES
+3370 NGSDGSARFVQLFEG
-3385 QNWTTS
+3385 QNWATN
-3391 LNNLPKYKNST
+3391 LNNLPKYKNGT
-3402 EVQYTVKENAI
+3402 EIQYTVKENAI
-3413 SGYETEIKQTGDS
+3413 PGYETEIKQTGDS
-3426 YTITNTHAPAVVTV
+3426 YAITNSHTPAIVTV
-3440 SVVKI
+3440 SAVKV
-3445 WDDENNQDG
+3445 WDDANNQDG

-3467 DGSTHNAAITKNDG
+3467 DGSVRNAAITKNDG
-3481 WTYQFKDL
+3481 WTYQFKNL
-3489 PQYKNGVKID
+3489 PKYKNGVKID

-3504 ADSNPYTYEIVK
+3504 ANSNPYTYEIVK
-3516 GSDGYSFTIT
+3516 GSDEYSFTIT
-3526 NNYVPAAVNVPVT
+3526 NNYVPAVVNVPIT
-3539 TIWNDDNNR
+3539 TVWDDDDNR

-3555 TVITLQGS
+3555 TAITLHGS
-3563 NGKVYQHI
+3563 NGKVYQRI
-3571 VTDKDSFATVFEDV
+3571 VTEKDDFATVFEDV

-3590 EGKEVV
+3590 EGREVV
-3596 YTVTQNEVDGYT
+3596 YTVTQNEMNGYT
-3608 TDVTNTDKYTFQI
+3608 ANIANTDKYTFQI
-3621 TNTHEPEKLAKTV
+3621 TNTHEPERLAKTV

-3666 NLSAANNWTETFEG
+3666 SLSTANNWTEAFDG

-3697 EAVGGYEKE
+3697 EMVGGYEKE

-3745 TTTIH
+3745 AATIH

-3775 DLDRFKDGTKIKYT
+3775 DLDHYKNGNEIKYT

-3795 PQYTTSIVANGNVV
+3795 PQYTTSIAVNGNVV

-3821 RNISVIW
+3821 RNISVVW
-3828 EDNDDQDGIRPDAV
+3828 EDNNDQDGLRPDTV
-3842 NIKLKGNDKLVDS
+3842 SVKLKGNDKFIDS
-3855 SELNEDVKWKHSFTK
+3855 SEVNEDVKWKHSFTK
-3870 LPVRENGNEISY
+3870 LPVRENGNEITY
-3882 TAEENEIPGYTTT
+3882 TAEENEIPGYTTS

-3915 VTVDKVWDDSENQDG
+3915 VTVDKVWKDAENQDG

-3935 IHIKLVSN
+3935 INIKLVSN

-3953 DSNWHLE
+3953 DSNWHLD

-3994 GYAFTIKNDHV
+3994 GYTFTIENDHV

-4019 DNNRDGLRPSSHTV
+4019 DNDRDGLRPDSHTV
-4033 ILTDGI
+4033 VLVDGT
-4039 NTIEEIVLDKD
+4039 NAIEEVVLDKN
-4050 NGYGTVLKDMPKY
+4050 NGYGVVLKNMPKY
-4063 KNGVEIDY
+4063 KNGGEINY

-4086 KGDSVKD
+4086 KSDSVKD
-4093 FKVTNTHVPEM
+4093 FNITNTHVPEM

-4125 EIALTLTGSD
+4125 KVTLTLTGSD
-4135 GNVYEKTVNK
+4135 GNVYEKTVTK
-4145 ETWTAVFSD
+4145 DTWTTAFSD
-4154 LPKNSKGEQIIYTL
+4154 LPKNSKGKQIIYTL

-4176 STTITNNQTDTIT
+4176 KTTITDNETGTIA
-4189 VINKH
+4189 VINTH

-4209 NNKDSIRPD
+4209 NNKDNIRPD
-4218 KVTVKLTDGTTVVS
+4218 KVTVKLANGTTAVS
-4232 TKEVKN
+4232 TKEIKN
-4238 DSWKHIFEDIPV
+4238 DSWKHIFEDISV
-4250 FNGSDKVSYTI
+4250 FNGSDKVSYTV

-4271 EIKASDDG
+4271 EVKVSDDG
-4279 NTIEIINT
+4279 NTVKIINT
-4287 HISVVPP
+4287 HVPVAPP

-4299 KKEPATPAPVVE
+4299 QEETATPAAPAHVVE
-4311 VKVEQPAPTVTL
+4311 IKTEPT
-4323 IQTTNKPTGISF
+4323 TTVIETPNKQTGISF
-4335 FESLFAK
+4335 IDGLFG

>member
-1 MQNGKSRIKRVAS
+1 MQKCESRTKRVMS
-14 AIIAGVM
+14 AIIAGMM
-21 ALQTVAPVISYADD
+21 ALQVVAPTISYADD
-35 TASSVAT
+35 TVASTVSSEDNSDTQIDPGVPVQTDTASSNTVTEPDSSESLEET
-42 TDDSDAIANVDPGTP
+42 TDSEQTGEIQDDTVSDSQGNETNT
-57 VQVDATAS
+57 Q
-65 EEPSEAPSSGT
+65 
-76 SQADENS
+76 
-83 EETETNSDIT
+83 EETVQDTVQQNNSG
-93 DEVSNEHTDADTADE
+93 
-108 TQTVEEDAPKQDE
+108 
-121 STSETTDTAPSR
+121 SETTESESVR
-133 TVTVTLNKNGGEFEP
+133 TVTVTLNKNGGIFEP

-169 IVVEDTGDT
+169 IAIEDTGDT

-187 SIDIPVALSS
+187 SISIPVALSG
-197 DESLYFTGWD
+197 DDSLYFTGWD

-212 YDADSETLTFE
+212 YDADNETLTFD
-223 DGVDAYVLSAVYSSV
+223 DGVDAYVLTAVYNSV
-238 VDDDQ
+238 ADEDQ
-243 TLVENRTEFD
+243 QLIENKEIFD
-253 EQTKR
+253 EQAEKNVL
-258 QAIQERLKSSG
+258 QQKLSASG
-269 ISTYVLRPSD
+269 ISLYEMRPSD
-279 SYNQLDLVVEGL
+279 SYNQLDLIIDGL
-291 AFTSDDGLTQTFTA
+291 AFTSDDGLVQTFTA
-305 PYDGDYIITAYGANG
+305 PYDGDYTITAYGANG

-337 KAEGTVHLNAGQT
+337 KAEGTIHLNAGQT

-429 NNAAA
+429 NDAAV

-449 GMGESGGSAG
+449 GMGESGGTAG

-498 GRTLTYEERVD
+498 GRVLTYDERVD

-523 YHYTVLG
+523 YHYTILG
-530 ELYDANPAHRDPV
+530 ELYDANPANRDPV
-543 DFLFDDGQARN
+543 SLLFDDGQARN

-600 GEQVEVKDA
+600 GKQVEVKDA

-620 STETA
+620 STNSA
-625 PYLVNGRVII
+625 PYLINGRVLIH
-635 KMVGET
+635 MVGTT
-641 PKLKSVMM
+641 PKMKTIMM
-649 PAQSE
+649 EAQNE
-654 DISAG
+654 DISSSHVDDA
-659 NIDEKDGFGQ
+659 DVYGQ
-669 KAILSPGQGSANK
+669 KAYLNKGQDVAS
-682 TLAYTA
+682 TTIAYTA
-688 ITYYNLG
+688 ITYYNMG
-695 DVMTVTPKWEYNTLL
+695 DLMTVNPVWEYSTMLSPTDRDWN
-710 NVTYKPWDDSVAKNI
+710 DSVAKSI
-725 NNQMSVSITNTE
+725 DSRLSVSVANTN
-737 LGIPAEGDKYYNDAY
+737 LGVPNPGDKYYNADY

-765 NAPLSMYDTATV
+765 NPVNTMYSTERLTKYYFRCKGIASYTLSSGTKTMYDKGERGELAIDYNIYINHEGVHVYSDRNIINGTPTSTVDDTIAATAGRSASTWQYPHMALTDVNNINTILIQFSSHGFNTSDSISYDASYADSLGITGSGNQYSYIFKAKSKNSVSTANWEKFLQSITYTTYDAATFTSTGVSGGVTIFWYADENLWENNMFYDSSSGHFYACINTGNSITWGEARNRALSMYNSALDCYGYLAHITSQSEQDYLYTLMDKSTQGWLGATRKV
-777 TKYFFRC
+777 SGNEWDWYWRDGPANETSEPFFRQN
-784 HPTATVSMY
+784 AG
-793 NGIRTMDDESES
+793 GIYGSLLWGYENWDSKTEPNNS
-805 GGLVL
+805 GGVEWCMHYYGSNRGVWNDYIDSNGAVTSFIVEWSKDGLV
-810 DYSIAMEHQGA
+810 G
-821 HVYQNRNT
+821 
-829 INDMNAE
+829 NDHS
-836 TVSDTVTATQNHSSS
+836 VSDT
-851 QWKYPELVVKTP
+851 
-863 KTIQTF
+863 
-869 NVLFTSPSRNAQD
+869 
-882 AILYNTDLANQLGI
+882 
-896 VVTGTNQNY
+896 
-905 IFTKSGGLTQDEWNN
+905 
-920 FLRQVSFVT
+920 
-929 YDRAVF
+929 
-935 TADGVQSGV
+935 
-944 EVAWYGFEKAIFG
+944 
-957 SNQATRHVPTLS
+957 
-969 DYPGAATHNIAS
+969 
-981 GSLNITSSGSVYRIV
+981 
-996 GSTTGDNRI
+996 
-1005 YVSPG
+1005 
-1010 VSATVILDNVTMNY
+1010 
-1024 TAAGAG
+1024 
-1030 WGNDTSRAGDGA
+1030 
-1042 ISCSHANLT
+1042 
-1051 IILVGTSRITA
+1051 
-1062 YGSYS
+1062 
-1067 NAIAK
+1067 
-1072 NGTDGSLMIDG
+1072 
-1083 AGTLYAVGASGDHCG
+1083 
-1098 AIGANVNCSFWN
+1098 
-1110 FTVQGGTIYA
+1110 
-1120 NAGEHCPGIGSGC
+1120 
-1133 LNQPG
+1133 
-1138 EGNGGDGAGC
+1138 
-1148 GNLNFTGGTVVA
+1148 
-1160 RGNTACSGIGSGWGG
+1160 
-1175 PVNGINISNGAKVT
+1175 
-1189 AYGGSYSP
+1189 
-1197 GIGSGGRTDNVQ
+1197 
-1209 GGNIGSY
+1209 
-1216 HYHVRNIVI
+1216 
-1225 TGGDTVVTAFGDK
+1225 
-1238 STNMPGIGC
+1238 
-1247 GKDPVGT
+1247 
-1254 VRGTLSNVV
+1254 
-1263 ATTLDGFQGYVRYG
+1263 
-1277 SSEESAAYSTEQPRT
+1277 
-1292 PFTGT
+1292 
-1297 GNIGSYLA
+1297 
-1305 SQVNRGTPVYYTQVF
+1305 
-1320 FSIDTSNK
+1320 
-1328 HVDDADVIGT
+1328 DVIGT
-1338 QVSST
+1338 QIVA
-1343 GTIKPEQFASVSGT
+1343 EQEQKVNNGEVSGT
-1357 VWAENDRDGVYQVG
+1357 VWAENDYNGLFAT
-1371 DEAVVEGVAVTLYN
+1371 DEAKLQDITVQLISDNGTVVATAQTNKLGQYDFTGLAPGNYYVKFTSQSFVGYN
-1385 ADGSVCKTTTTNKY
+1385 AVPDGGNSIVQQASKGINDSYAQTPVFALTYNDVLEK
-1399 GAYSFDGIPEKKNYT
+1399 SF
-1414 VGFSNGSSNIQ
+1414 
-1425 SYSPTAKIAA
+1425 
-1435 GENNNHVNNDWKS
+1435 
-1448 DVFTAIYQKNTS
+1448 
-1460 QTINCG
+1460 G

-1477 WDDVNQNGICDNS
+1477 WDDANQNGIYDNR
-1490 ESKIANVTITLTDAD
+1490 EVKIANVTITLTDAD

-1512 YGNPITAVLTDADGN
+1512 YGNPIAAVLTDANGN

-1538 MKLTLTSSDTV
+1538 MKLTLTSSNTV
-1549 DISNARVSPIPTSG
+1549 DISNARVSPIPASG
-1563 DEKRTNKAE
+1563 DVKLTNKAE
-1572 RSIDVLEFNG
+1572 KSIGMLEFNG

-1589 EKSGSMLNAATIGEV
+1589 EKSGSMLTSATIGEV

-1729 TATTDKKTQMGNDA
+1729 TAATDKKTQMGNDS

-1761 IPDTRVVSLSN
+1761 IPDTRVVALNN

-1947 LTSFDLKKVED
+1947 LTDFDLKKIED
-1958 LSGIPFEN
+1958 LSGIPFKD

-2009 DKNGLISFTNQ
+2009 DKNGLIHFTNQ
-2020 DIATYHLTET
+2020 DIATYHLIET

-2037 RDTKTHVVKV
+2037 KDTKTHVVKV
-2047 MPETAVENNN
+2047 MPEAAVENNN
-2057 LIWKTYISVDGV
+2057 LVWKTYISVDGV
-2069 RQTNNLYTLK
+2069 RLTDNLYTLK

-2091 KWDDANDQDGIRKN
+2091 KWDDANDQDGIRQN

-2156 IQYTVVENPM
+2156 IQYTVIENPM
-2166 DGYTAI
+2166 NGYTAT
-2172 VSNTTGSVDN
+2172 VSATTGSTDK

-2203 VWDDGNNVDGIRPD
+2203 VWDDSNNIDGMRPD
-2217 SVTIHMNGS
+2217 SVTIHLNGS

-2231 EATLSNTKDWKYT
+2231 EATLSNAKDWKYT
-2244 FKHIPLFDANGNEI
+2244 FKHMPLFDANGNEI
-2258 TYTITEDAVA
+2258 TYTITEDAVT

-2274 TNEGRSFTITNSH
+2274 TNKDRAFTITNKH
-2287 VQETLSIPVTK
+2287 TQETFSIPVTK

-2316 ILMGSDGNVY
+2316 TLMGSDGNVY

-2343 PRYWMEGVAIDY
+2343 PRYWIEGVAIDY
-2355 TLSEETVD
+2355 TLNEEAVNG
-2363 SYTYKIEGDADTGF
+2363 YTYKIEGDADTGF

-2384 PAVTNV
+2384 SAVTNV
-2390 VINKYWEDAA
+2390 VVNKYWEDAE

-2408 SVSVTLSGSDG
+2408 SVAVTLSGSDG

-2424 TLTKDGGF
+2424 TLTKDTGF
-2432 SETFEN
+2432 SKTFEN

-2446 TKIAYTVTEDAVAGY
+2446 TKITYTVTEDAVNGY
-2461 IGKTATDDTGYVLSI
+2461 TGKITTDDTGYILSI
-2476 TNTHTPETISKTIT
+2476 TNTHAPETIRKTVT
-2490 KTWDDND
+2490 KIWDDGND
-2497 NQDGIRPTNV
+2497 RDGIRPTNV
-2507 KVELYGTDGTL
+2507 KIELYGTDGTR
-2518 RTQYLTKDNNWSYSF
+2518 RTQYLTKDNHWSYSF

-2543 TIILYTAKEEAVEG
+2543 AIILYTIKEEAVDG
-2557 YTQKSVTTAT
+2557 YTQKSVTTTA
-2567 GFNFTNTHE
+2567 GFDLTNTHE
-2576 PQTVTYGATKVWL
+2576 IQTADYEVKKVWI
-2589 DDDNRDGVRPNSITL
+2589 DDNDRDGARPTSITL
-2604 VLNGSDGSKYTK
+2604 TLTGSDGSKYTK
-2616 QMTAASNWSDV
+2616 LMTAADNWNAV
-2627 TFERI
+2627 TFERV
-2632 PMFNNGKYITYTLS
+2632 PMFNGGKYITYTLT
-2646 ENDVPSYVN
+2646 ENEVPSYIN
-2655 SVAVSEDGKFFTV
+2655 SIEVSEDGKHFTV
-2668 TNTHTPDHA
+2668 TNTHAPDHTV
-2677 IIKITEVWHDEND
+2677 INITEVWHDEND
-2690 QDGIRPKKVTTI
+2690 QDGIRPRKMIAIV
-2702 IVGSNGN
+2702 VGSNGN

-2812 EENGWTATFENL
+2812 EDNGWTATFENL

-2834 YNVKESDVEGYEASI
+2834 YNVKESDTAGYEASV

-2864 ETTLRTATLVWRD
+2864 ETTMRTVTLVWRD
-2877 ENNQDGIRPDTV
+2877 EDNRDGVRPDAV
-2889 TYTLHGSDGSEVEK
+2889 TYTLHGSDGSEQEK
-2903 TVSKDDSWADV
+2903 TVNKDDAWNDV
-2914 MFEDLPVYQNGQ
+2914 VFEDLPVYQNGQ
-2926 KVTYTL
+2926 RISYTL
-2932 TESTVDGYTTDIRDN
+2932 TESAIDGYANDIRSSGN
-2947 GHTFTVTNTHIPAV
+2947 TFTVTNTHIPET
-2961 VNVDVTKVWTDGEN
+2961 VNVDVTKIWTDGEN
-2975 QDGNRPNSIS
+2975 QDGNRPDSIS
-2985 VILTGNDGNRYT
+2985 VILTGSDGKRYT
-2997 ATITAANNWKYT
+2997 TTITAANNWKHT
-3009 FSKLP
+3009 FLKLP

-3024 YTLAEDAASGY
+3024 YTLTEDTMSGY
-3035 SNVIEKK
+3035 SDVVEKRS
-3042 DNYTF
+3042 DYVF

-3057 VDIPVVKKWN
+3057 VDVTIVKKWD

-3072 DGARPESFNIVL
+3072 DGMRPESVDIVL

-3089 KLYTGTLSAEN
+3089 KLYTGTLSTEN
-3100 GYTYVF
+3100 GYTCVF
-3106 QSVPKFHNSGTL
+3106 QSVPKYHDGGTL
-3118 ISYTVAEEKVTGYTT
+3118 INYTIAEEKIPGYTT
-3133 EVAKDS
+3133 TIAKDA

-3146 TNTKSIETVTKTVSK
+3146 TNAKAIDTVTKTVSK
-3161 VWEDSNNQDGLRPSA
+3161 VWDDNNNQDGLRPTA

-3183 DDGSRYLKSVS
+3183 DDGSRRVKSVT
-3194 AAENWTTTF
+3194 AAENWMVTF
-3203 ENLPKNQNHGQS
+3203 ENLPKNQNHGQN

-3224 VSGYTDEVT
+3224 VSGYTETIT
-3233 QNGNNYTITNTHMP
+3233 QNGDNYTITNTHTP
-3247 ATTELFVTKTWKD
+3247 ASSEFFVTKIWKD
-3260 NGNNDGMRPDEIT
+3260 NGNNDGMRPDGIT
-3273 VTAHGSDGRS
+3273 VTAHGSDGRN
-3283 YAKKLNADNQ
+3283 YTEKLNADNQ

-3299 NLPKYANGK
+3299 NLPKYADGK
-3308 TIDYTLTEEAVPGYT
+3308 VIEYSLTEESVPGYT

-3331 SFTLINTHV
+3331 SFVLINTHV

-3350 AWNDEN
+3350 AWNDGN
-3356 NQDGLRPKSITAVV
+3356 NQDGLRPKTITAVV
-3370 NGSDGSARFVQLFES
+3370 NGSDGSARFVQLFEG
-3385 QNWTTS
+3385 QNWATS
-3391 LNNLPKYKNST
+3391 LNNLPKYKNGT
-3402 EVQYTVKENAI
+3402 EIQYTVKENAI
-3413 SGYETEIKQTGDS
+3413 PGYETEIKQTGDS
-3426 YTITNTHAPAVVTV
+3426 YAIMNSHTPAVVTV
-3440 SVVKI
+3440 SAVKV
-3445 WDDENNQDG
+3445 WDDANNQDG

-3467 DGSTHNAAITKNDG
+3467 DGSVRNAAITKNDG
-3481 WTYQFKDL
+3481 WTYQFKNL
-3489 PQYKNGVKID
+3489 PKYKNGTKID
-3499 YTLQE
+3499 YTIQE
-3504 ADSNPYTYEIVK
+3504 TDSNPYTFEIVR
-3516 GSDGYSFTIT
+3516 GTDGYSFTIT
-3526 NNYVPAAVNVPVT
+3526 NNYVPAVVNIPIT
-3539 TIWNDDNNR
+3539 TVWDDDDNR

-3555 TVITLQGS
+3555 TAITLQGS
-3563 NGKVYQHI
+3563 NGKTYQRI
-3571 VTDKDSFATVFEDV
+3571 VTGKDSFATVFENM

-3596 YTVTQNEVDGYT
+3596 YTVTQNEMNGYT
-3608 TDVTNTDKYTFQI
+3608 ANIANTDKYTFQI
-3621 TNTHEPEKLAKTV
+3621 TNTHEPEKLTKTV
-3634 TKVWDDNNNQDGL
+3634 AKVWDDNNNQDGL
-3647 RPNTLRIALTG
+3647 RPNTLRIAMTG

-3666 NLSAANNWTETFEG
+3666 SLSTANNWTETFDG

-3697 EAVGGYEKE
+3697 EMVGGYEKE

-3745 TTTIH
+3745 AATIH

-3756 TQDTKDF
+3756 TQDAKDF

-3775 DLDRFKDGTKIKYT
+3775 DLDHYKDGNEIKYT
-3789 VTEDEI
+3789 VAEDEI
-3795 PQYTTSIVANGNVV
+3795 PQYTTSIAVNGNVV

-3821 RNISVIW
+3821 RNISVVW
-3828 EDNDDQDGIRPDAV
+3828 EDNNDQDGLRPDTV
-3842 NIKLKGNDKLVDS
+3842 SVKLKGNDKFIDS
-3855 SELNEDVKWKHSFTK
+3855 SEVNEDVKWKHSFTK
-3870 LPVRENGNEISY
+3870 LPVRENGNEITY
-3882 TAEENEIPGYTTT
+3882 TAEENEIPGYTTS
-3895 IEKTDTGYVFTNTHI
+3895 IEKTDTGYVFTNAHI

-3915 VTVDKVWDDSENQDG
+3915 VTVDKVWKDAENQDG
-3930 LRPDT
+3930 LRPDA
-3935 IHIKLVSN
+3935 IHIRLISN
-3943 GIAKDAYLDA
+3943 DIEKDAYLDA
-3953 DSNWHLE
+3953 ESDWHLD

-3987 STVTTED
+3987 NTVTTED
-3994 GYAFTIKNDHV
+3994 GYTFTIENDHV

-4019 DNNRDGLRPSSHTV
+4019 DNDRDGLRPDSHTV
-4033 ILTDGI
+4033 ILVDGT
-4039 NTIEEIVLDKD
+4039 NAIEEVVLDKN
-4050 NGYGTVLKDMPKY
+4050 NGYGVVLKNMPKY
-4063 KNGVEIDY
+4063 KNGVEINY

-4086 KGDSVKD
+4086 KSDSVKD
-4093 FKVTNTHVPEM
+4093 FNITNTHVPEM

-4125 EIALTLTGSD
+4125 KVTLTLTGSD
-4135 GNVYEKTVNK
+4135 GNVYEKTVTK
-4145 ETWTAVFSD
+4145 DTWTTAFSD

-4176 STTITNNQTDTIT
+4176 KTTITDNETGTIA
-4189 VINKH
+4189 VINTH

-4209 NNKDSIRPD
+4209 NNKDNIRPD
-4218 KVTVKLTDGTTVVS
+4218 KVTVKLANGTTAVS
-4232 TKEVKN
+4232 TKEINN
-4238 DSWKHIFEDIPV
+4238 DSWKHVFENIIV
-4250 FNGSDKVSYTI
+4250 FNGDDKASYTV
-4261 TQDAVNGYTT
+4261 TQDAVSEYTT

-4287 HISVVPP
+4287 HVPVAPP

-4299 KKEPATPAPVVE
+4299 QEETVTPAAPAPVVE
-4311 VKVEQPAPTVTL
+4311 IKTEPT
-4323 IQTTNKPTGISF
+4323 TTVIETPNKQTGISF
-4335 FESLFAK
+4335 MDGLFG

>member
-65 EEPSEAPSSGT
+65 EEPSEAPSSGA

-93 DEVSNEHTDADTADE
+93 DEVANEHIDADTADE

-156 DPIAAYLGTETND
+156 DPVAAYLGTETND
-169 IVVEDTGDT
+169 IAIEDTGDT

-429 NNAAA
+429 NDAAA

-498 GRTLTYEERVD
+498 GRVLTYDERVD

-523 YHYTVLG
+523 YHYTILG
-530 ELYDANPAHRDPV
+530 ELYDANPANRDPV
-543 DFLFDDGQARN
+543 SLLFDDGQARN

-600 GEQVEVKDA
+600 GKQVEVKDA

-620 STETA
+620 STNSA
-625 PYLVNGRVII
+625 PYLINGRVLIH
-635 KMVGET
+635 MVGTT
-641 PKLKSVMM
+641 PKMKTIMM
-649 PAQSE
+649 EAQNE
-654 DISAG
+654 DISSSHVDDAD
-659 NIDEKDGFGQ
+659 IYGQ
-669 KAILSPGQGSANK
+669 KAYLNKGQDIAS
-682 TLAYTA
+682 TTIAYTA
-688 ITYYNLG
+688 ITYYNMG
-695 DVMTVTPKWEYNTLL
+695 DLMTVNPVWEYSTMLSPTDRDWNDSIAKSIDSRLS
-710 NVTYKPWDDSVAKNI
+710 VSVAN
-725 NNQMSVSITNTE
+725 TN
-737 LGIPAEGDKYYNDAY
+737 LGVPNPGDKYYNADY

-765 NAPLSMYDTATV
+765 NPVNTMYSTERLTKYYFRCKGIASYTLSSGTKTMYDKGERGELAIDYNIYINHEGVHVYSDRNIINGTPTSTVDDTIAATAGRNASTWQYPHMALTDVNNINTILVQFSSHGFNTSDSISYDASYADSLGITGSGNQYSYIFKAKSKNSVSTANWEKFLQSITYTTYDAATFTSTGVSGGVTIFWYADENLWENNMFYDSSSSHFYACINTGSSITWGEARNRALSMYNSALDCYGYLAHITSQSEQDYLYTLMDKSTQGWLGATRKV
-777 TKYFFRC
+777 SGNEWDWYWRDGPANETSEPFFRQN
-784 HPTATVSMY
+784 AD
-793 NGIRTMDDESES
+793 GIYGSLLWGYENWDNKTEPNNAGDEWCMHYYGNKS
-805 GGLVL
+805 GVWN
-810 DYSIAMEHQGA
+810 DYSDTNGA
-821 HVYQNRNT
+821 VTSFIVEWSKDGLAN
-829 INDMNAE
+829 NDHS
-836 TVSDTVTATQNHSSS
+836 VSDT
-851 QWKYPELVVKTP
+851 
-863 KTIQTF
+863 
-869 NVLFTSPSRNAQD
+869 
-882 AILYNTDLANQLGI
+882 
-896 VVTGTNQNY
+896 
-905 IFTKSGGLTQDEWNN
+905 
-920 FLRQVSFVT
+920 
-929 YDRAVF
+929 
-935 TADGVQSGV
+935 
-944 EVAWYGFEKAIFG
+944 
-957 SNQATRHVPTLS
+957 
-969 DYPGAATHNIAS
+969 
-981 GSLNITSSGSVYRIV
+981 
-996 GSTTGDNRI
+996 
-1005 YVSPG
+1005 
-1010 VSATVILDNVTMNY
+1010 
-1024 TAAGAG
+1024 
-1030 WGNDTSRAGDGA
+1030 
-1042 ISCSHANLT
+1042 
-1051 IILVGTSRITA
+1051 
-1062 YGSYS
+1062 
-1067 NAIAK
+1067 
-1072 NGTDGSLMIDG
+1072 
-1083 AGTLYAVGASGDHCG
+1083 
-1098 AIGANVNCSFWN
+1098 
-1110 FTVQGGTIYA
+1110 
-1120 NAGEHCPGIGSGC
+1120 
-1133 LNQPG
+1133 
-1138 EGNGGDGAGC
+1138 
-1148 GNLNFTGGTVVA
+1148 
-1160 RGNTACSGIGSGWGG
+1160 
-1175 PVNGINISNGAKVT
+1175 
-1189 AYGGSYSP
+1189 
-1197 GIGSGGRTDNVQ
+1197 
-1209 GGNIGSY
+1209 
-1216 HYHVRNIVI
+1216 
-1225 TGGDTVVTAFGDK
+1225 
-1238 STNMPGIGC
+1238 
-1247 GKDPVGT
+1247 
-1254 VRGTLSNVV
+1254 
-1263 ATTLDGFQGYVRYG
+1263 
-1277 SSEESAAYSTEQPRT
+1277 
-1292 PFTGT
+1292 
-1297 GNIGSYLA
+1297 
-1305 SQVNRGTPVYYTQVF
+1305 
-1320 FSIDTSNK
+1320 
-1328 HVDDADVIGT
+1328 DVIGT
-1338 QVSST
+1338 QIVA
-1343 GTIKPEQFASVSGT
+1343 EQEQKVNNGEVSGT
-1357 VWAENDRDGVYQVG
+1357 VWAENDYDGLFAT
-1371 DEAVVEGVAVTLYN
+1371 DEAKLQNITVQLISNDGTVVATAQTNKLGQYDFTGLAPGNYYVKFTSQSFVGYN
-1385 ADGSVCKTTTTNKY
+1385 AVPDGGNSIVQQASKGINDSYAQTPVFALTYNDALEK
-1399 GAYSFDGIPEKKNYT
+1399 SF
-1414 VGFSNGSSNIQ
+1414 
-1425 SYSPTAKIAA
+1425 
-1435 GENNNHVNNDWKS
+1435 
-1448 DVFTAIYQKNTS
+1448 
-1460 QTINCG
+1460 G

-1477 WDDVNQNGICDNS
+1477 WDDVNQNGIYDNR
-1490 ESKIANVTITLTDAD
+1490 EAKIANVTITLTDAD

-1512 YGNPITAVLTDADGN
+1512 YGNPIAAVLTDANGN

-1563 DEKRTNKAE
+1563 DVKLTNKAE
-1572 RSIDVLEFNG
+1572 KSIGMLEFNG

-1589 EKSGSMLNAATIGEV
+1589 EKSGSMLTSATIGEI
-1604 YINSMTGT
+1604 YINSMSGT

-1729 TATTDKKTQMGNDA
+1729 TAATDKKTQMGNDS

-1761 IPDTRVVSLSN
+1761 IPDTRVVNLSN

-1897 DTLDSET
+1897 DTLDSEA

-1947 LTSFDLKKVED
+1947 LTDFDLKKIED
-1958 LSGIPFEN
+1958 LSGIPFKD

-2009 DKNGLISFTNQ
+2009 DKNGLIHFTNQ

-2047 MPETAVENNN
+2047 MPETTVENNN
-2057 LIWKTYISVDGV
+2057 LVWKTYVSVDGV
-2069 RQTNNLYTLK
+2069 RLTDNLYTLK

-2091 KWDDANDQDGIRKN
+2091 KWDDANDQDGIRQN

-2203 VWDDGNNVDGIRPD
+2203 VWDDSNNVDGIRPD

-2258 TYTITEDAVA
+2258 TYTITEDAVT

-2274 TNEGRSFTITNSH
+2274 TNKDRAFTITNKH
-2287 VQETLSIPVTK
+2287 TQETFSIPVTK

-2355 TLSEETVD
+2355 TLNEEAVNG
-2363 SYTYKIEGDADTGF
+2363 YTYKIEGDADTGF

-2384 PAVTNV
+2384 SAVTNV
-2390 VINKYWEDAA
+2390 VVNKYWEDAE

-2408 SVSVTLSGSDG
+2408 SVAVTLSGSDG

-2424 TLTKDGGF
+2424 TLTKDTGF
-2432 SETFEN
+2432 SKTFEN

-2446 TKIAYTVTEDAVAGY
+2446 TKITYTVTEDAVNGY
-2461 IGKTATDDTGYVLSI
+2461 TGKITTDDTGYILSI
-2476 TNTHTPETISKTIT
+2476 TNTHAPETIRKTVT
-2490 KTWDDND
+2490 KTWDDGND
-2497 NQDGIRPTNV
+2497 RDGIRPTNV
-2507 KVELYGTDGTL
+2507 KIELYGTDGTR
-2518 RTQYLTKDNNWSYSF
+2518 RTQYLTKDNHWSYSF

-2543 TIILYTAKEEAVEG
+2543 TIILYTIKEEAVDG
-2557 YTQKSVTTAT
+2557 YTQKSVTTTA
-2567 GFNFTNTHE
+2567 GFDLTNTHE
-2576 PQTVTYGATKVWL
+2576 IQTADYEVKKVWI
-2589 DDDNRDGVRPNSITL
+2589 DDNDRDGARPTSITL
-2604 VLNGSDGSKYTK
+2604 TLTGSDGSKYTK
-2616 QMTAASNWSDV
+2616 LMTAADNWNAV
-2627 TFERI
+2627 TFERV
-2632 PMFNNGKYITYTLS
+2632 PMFNGGKYITYTLT
-2646 ENDVPSYVN
+2646 ENEVPSYIN
-2655 SVAVSEDGKFFTV
+2655 SIEVSEDGKHFTV
-2668 TNTHTPDHA
+2668 TNTHAPDHTV
-2677 IIKITEVWHDEND
+2677 INITEVWHDEND
-2690 QDGIRPKKVTTI
+2690 QDGIRPRKMIAIV
-2702 IVGSNGN
+2702 VGSNGN

-2975 QDGNRPNSIS
+2975 QDGNRPDSIS

-3072 DGARPESFNIVL
+3072 DGARPESVNIVL

-3118 ISYTVAEEKVTGYTT
+3118 ISYTIAEEKVTGYTT

-3203 ENLPKNQNHGQS
+3203 ENLPKNQNHGQN

-3323 SSITRNGK
+3323 SSITHNGK

-3467 DGSTHNAAITKNDG
+3467 DGSTHNAAITKNEG

-3608 TDVTNTDKYTFQI
+3608 TNVANTDKYTFQI
-3621 TNTHEPEKLAKTV
+3621 TNTHEPEKLANTV
-3634 TKVWDDNNNQDGL
+3634 TKVWDDSNNQDGL

-3717 NTHAPEKLDLIVNV
+3717 NTHAPEKLDLVVNV

-3795 PQYTTSIVANGNVV
+3795 SQYTTSIVANGNVV

-3943 GIAKDAYLDA
+3943 GIVKDAYLDA

-3967 RDHGILNEYSVQEVD
+3967 RDNGILNEYSVQEVD

-4033 ILTDGI
+4033 ILTDGT
-4039 NTIEEIVLDKD
+4039 NTIEGIVLDKD
-4050 NGYGTVLKDMPKY
+4050 NGYGTVLKNMPKY

-4176 STTITNNQTDTIT
+4176 KTTITDNETGTIA
-4189 VINKH
+4189 VINEH

-4209 NNKDSIRPD
+4209 NNRDNIRPD

-4232 TKEVKN
+4232 AKEVKN

-4287 HISVVPP
+4287 HIPVVPP

-4299 KKEPATPAPVVE
+4299 KEEPATPAPVVE

>member
-1 MQNGKSRIKRVAS
+1 MQKCESRTKRVMS
-14 AIIAGVM
+14 AIIAGMM
-21 ALQTVAPVISYADD
+21 ALQVVAPTISYADD
-35 TASSVAT
+35 TVASTASSE
-42 TDDSDAIANVDPGTP
+42 DNSDTQIDPGVP
-57 VQVDATAS
+57 VQTDTAS
-65 EEPSEAPSSGT
+65 SNTVTEPDSSESL
-76 SQADENS
+76 
-83 EETETNSDIT
+83 EETADSEQTGEIQDDTVSDSQGNETNT
-93 DEVSNEHTDADTADE
+93 QEETVQDTV
-108 TQTVEEDAPKQDE
+108 QQNN
-121 STSETTDTAPSR
+121 SGSETTESESVR
-133 TVTVTLNKNGGEFEP
+133 TVTVTLNKNGGIFEP

-169 IVVEDTGDT
+169 IAIEDTGDT

-187 SIDIPVALSS
+187 SISIPVALSG
-197 DESLYFTGWD
+197 DDSLYFTGWD

-212 YDADSETLTFE
+212 YDADNETLTF
-223 DGVDAYVLSAVYSSV
+223 DDDVDAYVLTAVYNSV
-238 VDDDQ
+238 ADEDQ
-243 TLVENRTEFD
+243 QLIENKEIFD
-253 EQTKR
+253 EQAEKNVL
-258 QAIQERLKSSG
+258 QQKLSASG
-269 ISTYVLRPSD
+269 ISLYEMRPSD
-279 SYNQLDLVVEGL
+279 SYNQLDLIIDGL
-291 AFTSDDGLTQTFTA
+291 AFTSDDGLIQTFTA
-305 PYDGDYIITAYGANG
+305 PYDGDYTITAYGANG

-337 KAEGTVHLNAGQT
+337 KAEGTIHLSAGQT

-429 NNAAA
+429 NDAAA

-449 GMGESGGSAG
+449 GMGESGGTAG

-498 GRTLTYEERVD
+498 GRVLTYDERVD

-523 YHYTVLG
+523 YHYTILG
-530 ELYDANPAHRDPV
+530 ELYDANPANRDPV
-543 DFLFDDGQARN
+543 SLLFDDGQARN

-600 GEQVEVKDA
+600 GKQVEVKDA

-620 STETA
+620 STNSA
-625 PYLVNGRVII
+625 PYLINGRVLIH
-635 KMVGET
+635 MVGTT
-641 PKLKSVMM
+641 PKMKTIMM
-649 PAQSE
+649 EAQNE
-654 DISAG
+654 DISSSHVDDA
-659 NIDEKDGFGQ
+659 DVYGQ
-669 KAILSPGQGSANK
+669 KAYLNKGQDVAS
-682 TLAYTA
+682 TTIAYTA
-688 ITYYNLG
+688 ITYYNMG
-695 DVMTVTPKWEYNTLL
+695 DLMTVNPVWEYSTMLSPTDRDWN
-710 NVTYKPWDDSVAKNI
+710 DSVAKSI
-725 NNQMSVSITNTE
+725 DSRLSVSVANTN
-737 LGIPAEGDKYYNDAY
+737 LGVPNPGDKYYNADY

-765 NAPLSMYDTATV
+765 NPVNTMYSTERLTKYYFRCKGIASYTLSSGTKTMYDKGERGELAIDYNIYINHEGVHVYSDRNIINGTPTSTVDDTIAATAGRSASTWQYPHMALTDVNNINTILVQFSSHGFNTSDSISYDASYADSLGITGSGNQYSYIFKAKSKNSVSTANWEKFLQSITYTTYDAATFTSTGVSGGVTIFWYADENLWENNMFYDSSSSHFYACINTGSSITWGEARNRALSMYNSALDCYGYLAHITSQSEQDYLYTLMDKSTQGWLGATRKV
-777 TKYFFRC
+777 SGNEWDWYWRDGPANETNEPFFRQN
-784 HPTATVSMY
+784 AD
-793 NGIRTMDDESES
+793 GIYGSLLWGYENWDSKTEPNNVGNEWCMHYYGNKS
-805 GGLVL
+805 GVWN
-810 DYSIAMEHQGA
+810 DYSDTNGA
-821 HVYQNRNT
+821 VTSFIVEWSKDGLAN
-829 INDMNAE
+829 NDHS
-836 TVSDTVTATQNHSSS
+836 VSDT
-851 QWKYPELVVKTP
+851 
-863 KTIQTF
+863 
-869 NVLFTSPSRNAQD
+869 
-882 AILYNTDLANQLGI
+882 
-896 VVTGTNQNY
+896 
-905 IFTKSGGLTQDEWNN
+905 
-920 FLRQVSFVT
+920 
-929 YDRAVF
+929 
-935 TADGVQSGV
+935 
-944 EVAWYGFEKAIFG
+944 
-957 SNQATRHVPTLS
+957 
-969 DYPGAATHNIAS
+969 
-981 GSLNITSSGSVYRIV
+981 
-996 GSTTGDNRI
+996 
-1005 YVSPG
+1005 
-1010 VSATVILDNVTMNY
+1010 
-1024 TAAGAG
+1024 
-1030 WGNDTSRAGDGA
+1030 
-1042 ISCSHANLT
+1042 
-1051 IILVGTSRITA
+1051 
-1062 YGSYS
+1062 
-1067 NAIAK
+1067 
-1072 NGTDGSLMIDG
+1072 
-1083 AGTLYAVGASGDHCG
+1083 
-1098 AIGANVNCSFWN
+1098 
-1110 FTVQGGTIYA
+1110 
-1120 NAGEHCPGIGSGC
+1120 
-1133 LNQPG
+1133 
-1138 EGNGGDGAGC
+1138 
-1148 GNLNFTGGTVVA
+1148 
-1160 RGNTACSGIGSGWGG
+1160 
-1175 PVNGINISNGAKVT
+1175 
-1189 AYGGSYSP
+1189 
-1197 GIGSGGRTDNVQ
+1197 
-1209 GGNIGSY
+1209 
-1216 HYHVRNIVI
+1216 
-1225 TGGDTVVTAFGDK
+1225 
-1238 STNMPGIGC
+1238 
-1247 GKDPVGT
+1247 
-1254 VRGTLSNVV
+1254 
-1263 ATTLDGFQGYVRYG
+1263 
-1277 SSEESAAYSTEQPRT
+1277 
-1292 PFTGT
+1292 
-1297 GNIGSYLA
+1297 
-1305 SQVNRGTPVYYTQVF
+1305 
-1320 FSIDTSNK
+1320 
-1328 HVDDADVIGT
+1328 DVIGT
-1338 QVSST
+1338 QIVA
-1343 GTIKPEQFASVSGT
+1343 EQEQKVNNGEVSGT
-1357 VWAENDRDGVYQVG
+1357 VWAENDYNGLFAT
-1371 DEAVVEGVAVTLYN
+1371 DEAKLQDITVQLISDNGTVVATAQTNKLGQYDFTGLAPGNYYVKFTSQSFVGYN
-1385 ADGSVCKTTTTNKY
+1385 AVPDGGNSIVQQASKGINDSYAQTPVFALTYNDVLEK
-1399 GAYSFDGIPEKKNYT
+1399 SF
-1414 VGFSNGSSNIQ
+1414 
-1425 SYSPTAKIAA
+1425 
-1435 GENNNHVNNDWKS
+1435 
-1448 DVFTAIYQKNTS
+1448 
-1460 QTINCG
+1460 G

-1477 WDDVNQNGICDNS
+1477 WDDANQNGIYDNR
-1490 ESKIANVTITLTDAD
+1490 EAKIANVTITLTDAD

-1512 YGNPITAVLTDADGN
+1512 YGNPIAAVLTDANGN

-1563 DEKRTNKAE
+1563 DVKLTNKAE
-1572 RSIDVLEFNG
+1572 KSIGMLEFNG

-1589 EKSGSMLNAATIGEV
+1589 EKSGSMLTSATIGEI
-1604 YINSMTGT
+1604 YINSMSGT

-1729 TATTDKKTQMGNDA
+1729 TAATDKKTQMGNDS

-1761 IPDTRVVSLSN
+1761 IPDTRVVNLSN
-1772 EKDFYVSTANCAM
+1772 EKDFYVSTANCAL

-1796 QDDNYNGIRETNET
+1796 QDNNYNGIRETNET

-1897 DTLDSET
+1897 DTLDSEA

-1947 LTSFDLKKVED
+1947 LTDFDLKKIED
-1958 LSGIPFEN
+1958 LSGIPFKD

-2009 DKNGLISFTNQ
+2009 DKNGLIHFTNQ
-2020 DIATYHLTET
+2020 DIATYHLIET

-2037 RDTKTHVVKV
+2037 KDTKTHVVKV
-2047 MPETAVENNN
+2047 MPEAAVENNN
-2057 LIWKTYISVDGV
+2057 LVWKTYISVDGV
-2069 RQTNNLYTLK
+2069 RLTDNLYTLK

-2091 KWDDANDQDGIRKN
+2091 KWDDANDQDGIRQN

-2156 IQYTVVENPM
+2156 IQYTVIENPM
-2166 DGYTAI
+2166 DGYTAT
-2172 VSNTTGSVDN
+2172 VSATTGSTDK

-2195 FDDFTVVK
+2195 FDDFTVTK
-2203 VWDDGNNVDGIRPD
+2203 VWDDSNNIDGMRPD
-2217 SVTIHMNGS
+2217 SVTIYLNGS

-2231 EATLSNTKDWKYT
+2231 EATLSNAKDWKYT
-2244 FKHIPLFDANGNEI
+2244 FKHMPLFDANGNEI
-2258 TYTITEDAVA
+2258 TYTITEDAVT

-2274 TNEGRSFTITNSH
+2274 TNKDRAFTITNKH
-2287 VQETLSIPVTK
+2287 TQETFSIPVTK

-2316 ILMGSDGNVY
+2316 TLMGSDGNVY

-2355 TLSEETVD
+2355 TLNEEAVNG
-2363 SYTYKIEGDADTGF
+2363 YTYKIEGDADTGF

-2384 PAVTNV
+2384 SAVTNV
-2390 VINKYWEDAA
+2390 VVNKYWEDAE

-2408 SVSVTLSGSDG
+2408 SVAVTLSGSDG

-2424 TLTKDGGF
+2424 TLAKDTGF
-2432 SETFEN
+2432 SKTFEN

-2446 TKIAYTVTEDAVAGY
+2446 TKITYTVTEDAVDGY
-2461 IGKTATDDTGYVLSI
+2461 TGKITTDDTGYILSI
-2476 TNTHTPETISKTIT
+2476 TNTHAPETIRKTVT
-2490 KTWDDND
+2490 KTWDDGND
-2497 NQDGIRPTNV
+2497 RDGIRPTNV
-2507 KVELYGTDGTL
+2507 KIELYGTDGTR
-2518 RTQYLTKDNNWSYSF
+2518 RTQYLTKDNHWSYSF

-2543 TIILYTAKEEAVEG
+2543 TIILYIIKEEAVDG
-2557 YTQKSVTTAT
+2557 YTQKSVTTTA
-2567 GFNFTNTHE
+2567 GFDLTNTHE
-2576 PQTVTYGATKVWL
+2576 IQTADYEVKKVWI
-2589 DDDNRDGVRPNSITL
+2589 DDNDRDGTRPTSITL
-2604 VLNGSDGSKYTK
+2604 TLTGSDGSKYTK
-2616 QMTAASNWSDV
+2616 QMTAADNWNAV
-2627 TFERI
+2627 TFERV
-2632 PMFNNGKYITYTLS
+2632 PMFNGGKYITYTLT
-2646 ENDVPSYVN
+2646 ENEVPSYIN
-2655 SVAVSEDGKFFTV
+2655 LIEVSEDGKHFTV
-2668 TNTHTPDHA
+2668 TNTHAPDHTV
-2677 IIKITEVWHDEND
+2677 INITEVWHDEND
-2690 QDGIRPKKVTTI
+2690 QDGIRPRKMTAIV
-2702 IVGSNGN
+2702 VGSNGN

-2812 EENGWTATFENL
+2812 EDNGWTATFENL
-2824 PKRDHGNIVT
+2824 PKRDHGNIVA
-2834 YNVKESDVEGYEASI
+2834 YNVKESDTAGYEASV

-2864 ETTLRTATLVWRD
+2864 ETTMRTVTLVWRD
-2877 ENNQDGIRPDTV
+2877 EDNRDGVRPDAV
-2889 TYTLHGSDGSEVEK
+2889 TYTLHGSDGSEQEK
-2903 TVSKDDSWADV
+2903 TVNKDDAWNDV
-2914 MFEDLPVYQNGQ
+2914 VFEDLPAYQNGQ
-2926 KVTYTL
+2926 RISYTL
-2932 TESTVDGYTTDIRDN
+2932 TESAIDGYANDIRSSGN
-2947 GHTFTVTNTHIPAV
+2947 TFTVTNTHIPET
-2961 VNVDVTKVWTDGEN
+2961 VNVDVTKIWTDGEN
-2975 QDGNRPNSIS
+2975 QDGNRPDSIS
-2985 VILTGNDGNRYT
+2985 VILTGSDGKRYT
-2997 ATITAANNWKYT
+2997 TTITAANNWKHT
-3009 FSKLP
+3009 FLKLP

-3024 YTLAEDAASGY
+3024 YTLTEDTMSGY
-3035 SNVIEKK
+3035 SDVVEKRS
-3042 DNYTF
+3042 DYVF

-3057 VDIPVVKKWN
+3057 VDVTIVKKWD

-3072 DGARPESFNIVL
+3072 DGMRPESVDIVL

-3089 KLYTGTLSAEN
+3089 KLYTGTLSTEN
-3100 GYTYVF
+3100 GYTCVF
-3106 QSVPKFHNSGTL
+3106 QSVPKYHDGGTL
-3118 ISYTVAEEKVTGYTT
+3118 INYTIAEEKIPGYTT
-3133 EVAKDS
+3133 TIAKDA

-3146 TNTKSIETVTKTVSK
+3146 TNAKTIDTVTKTVSK
-3161 VWEDSNNQDGLRPSA
+3161 VWDDNNNQDGLRPTA

-3183 DDGSRYLKSVS
+3183 DDGSRRVKSVT
-3194 AAENWTTTF
+3194 ATENWTVTF
-3203 ENLPKNQNHGQS
+3203 ENLPKNQNHGQN

-3224 VSGYTDEVT
+3224 VSGYTEAIT
-3233 QNGNNYTITNTHMP
+3233 QNGDNYIITNTHTP
-3247 ATTELFVTKTWKD
+3247 ASSEFFVTKIWKD
-3260 NGNNDGMRPDEIT
+3260 NENNDGMRPDEIT
-3273 VTAHGSDGRS
+3273 VTAHGSDGCS
-3283 YAKKLNADNQ
+3283 YTEKLNADNQ

-3299 NLPKYANGK
+3299 NLPKYADGK
-3308 TIDYTLTEEAVPGYT
+3308 VIEYSLTEESVPGYT

-3331 SFTLINTHV
+3331 SFVFINTHV

-3350 AWNDEN
+3350 AWNDGN
-3356 NQDGLRPKSITAVV
+3356 NQDGLRPKTITAVV
-3370 NGSDGSARFVQLFES
+3370 NGSDGSARFVQLFEG
-3385 QNWTTS
+3385 QNWATS
-3391 LNNLPKYKNST
+3391 LNNLPKYKNGT
-3402 EVQYTVKENAI
+3402 EIQYTVKENAI
-3413 SGYETEIKQTGDS
+3413 PGYETEIKQTGDS
-3426 YTITNTHAPAVVTV
+3426 YAIMNSHTPAVVTV
-3440 SVVKI
+3440 SAVKV
-3445 WDDENNQDG
+3445 WDDANNQDG

-3467 DGSTHNAAITKNDG
+3467 DGSVRNAAITKNDG
-3481 WTYQFKDL
+3481 WTYQFKNL
-3489 PQYKNGVKID
+3489 PKYKNGMKID

-3504 ADSNPYTYEIVK
+3504 ANSNPYTYEIVK
-3516 GSDGYSFTIT
+3516 GSDEYSFTIT
-3526 NNYVPAAVNVPVT
+3526 NNYVPAVVNVPIT
-3539 TIWNDDNNR
+3539 TVWDDDDNR

-3555 TVITLQGS
+3555 TAITLHGS
-3563 NGKVYQHI
+3563 NGKVYQRI
-3571 VTDKDSFATVFEDV
+3571 VTGKDDFATVFEDV

-3590 EGKEVV
+3590 EGREVV
-3596 YTVTQNEVDGYT
+3596 YTVTQNEMNGYT
-3608 TDVTNTDKYTFQI
+3608 ANIASTDKYTFQI
-3621 TNTHEPEKLAKTV
+3621 TNTHEPERLAKTV

-3666 NLSAANNWTETFEG
+3666 SLSTANNWTETFDG

-3697 EAVGGYEKE
+3697 EMVGGYEKE

-3745 TTTIH
+3745 AATIH

-3756 TQDTKDF
+3756 TQDAKDF

-3775 DLDRFKDGTKIKYT
+3775 DLDHYKDGNEIKYT

-3795 PQYTTSIVANGNVV
+3795 PQYTTSIAVNGNVV

-3821 RNISVIW
+3821 RNISVVW
-3828 EDNDDQDGIRPDAV
+3828 EDNNDQDGLRPDTV
-3842 NIKLKGNDKLVDS
+3842 SVKLKGNDKFIDS
-3855 SELNEDVKWKHSFTK
+3855 SELNEDVEWKHSFTK

-3882 TAEENEIPGYTTT
+3882 TAEENEIPGYTTS

-3915 VTVDKVWDDSENQDG
+3915 VTVDKVWKDAENQDG
-3930 LRPDT
+3930 LRPDA
-3935 IHIKLVSN
+3935 IHIRLISN
-3943 GIAKDAYLDA
+3943 DIEKDAYLDA
-3953 DSNWHLE
+3953 ESDWHLD

-3987 STVTTED
+3987 STVTTKD
-3994 GYAFTIKNDHV
+3994 GYAFTIENDHV

-4019 DNNRDGLRPSSHTV
+4019 DNDRDGLRPGSHTV
-4033 ILTDGI
+4033 VLVDGT
-4039 NTIEEIVLDKD
+4039 NAIEEVVLDRN
-4050 NGYGTVLKDMPKY
+4050 NGYGVVLKNMPKY
-4063 KNGVEIDY
+4063 KNGVEINY

-4086 KGDSVKD
+4086 KSDSVKD
-4093 FKVTNTHVPEM
+4093 FNITNTHVPEM
-4104 VTVTVTEGWH
+4104 VTITVTEGWH

-4125 EIALTLTGSD
+4125 KVTLTLTGSD
-4135 GNVYEKTVNK
+4135 GNVYEKTVTK
-4145 ETWTAVFSD
+4145 DTWTTVFSD

-4176 STTITNNQTDTIT
+4176 KTTITDNETGTIA
-4189 VINKH
+4189 VINTH

-4209 NNKDSIRPD
+4209 NNKDNIRPD
-4218 KVTVKLTDGTTVVS
+4218 KVTVKLANGTTAVS
-4232 TKEVKN
+4232 TKEINN
-4238 DSWKHIFEDIPV
+4238 DSWKHVFENIIV
-4250 FNGSDKVSYTI
+4250 FNGDDKASYTV
-4261 TQDAVNGYTT
+4261 TQDAVSEYTT

-4287 HISVVPP
+4287 HVPVAPP

-4299 KKEPATPAPVVE
+4299 QEETATPAAPAPVVE
-4311 VKVEQPAPTVTL
+4311 IKTEPT
-4323 IQTTNKPTGISF
+4323 TTVIETPNKQTGISF
-4335 FESLFAK
+4335 MDGLFG

>member
-1 MQNGKSRIKRVAS
+1 MQNGKSRIKRIAS
-14 AIIAGVM
+14 AVIAGVM

-42 TDDSDAIANVDPGTP
+42 TDDSDAIANVDLGTP
-57 VQVDATAS
+57 VQVDAAAS
-65 EEPSEAPSSGT
+65 EESSEVPSSGP

-83 EETETNSDIT
+83 EETNSDTT
-93 DEVSNEHTDADTADE
+93 DEVTNEHTDADTADE
-108 TQTVEEDAPKQDE
+108 TQTVEEDAPQQDE
-121 STSETTDTAPSR
+121 SASEATDAAPSR
-133 TVTVTLNKNGGEFEP
+133 TVTVTLNKNGGVFEP

-187 SIDIPVALSS
+187 SISIPVALSS

-212 YDADSETLTFE
+212 YDADNETLTFD
-223 DGVDAYVLSAVYSSV
+223 DGVDAYVLTAVYDSV
-238 VDDDQ
+238 ADEDQ
-243 TLVENRTEFD
+243 QLIENKEIFD
-253 EQTKR
+253 EQ
-258 QAIQERLKSSG
+258 AERNALQQRLSASG
-269 ISTYVLRPSD
+269 ISLYEMRPSD
-279 SYNQLDLVVEGL
+279 SYNQLDLIIDGL
-291 AFTSDDGLTQTFTA
+291 AFTSDDGLVQTFTA
-305 PYDGDYIITAYGANG
+305 PYDGDYTITAYGANG

-337 KAEGTVHLNAGQT
+337 KSEGTIHLNAGQT

-372 GQIDWDRAWFPDEDN
+372 GQIDWDRAWFPDEDK

-429 NNAAA
+429 NDAAV

-449 GMGESGGSAG
+449 GMGESGGTAG

-498 GRTLTYEERVD
+498 GRVLTYDERVN
-509 AKVYPATQTRAGFG
+509 AKVYPATQRRAGFG
-523 YHYTVLG
+523 YHYTILG
-530 ELYDANPAHRDPV
+530 ELYDANPANRDPV
-543 DFLFDDGQARN
+543 SLLFDDGQARN

-600 GEQVEVKDA
+600 GKQVEVKDA

-620 STETA
+620 STNSA
-625 PYLVNGRVII
+625 PYLINGRVLIH
-635 KMVGET
+635 MVGTT
-641 PKLKSVMM
+641 PKMKTIMM
-649 PAQSE
+649 EAQNE
-654 DISAG
+654 DISSSHVDDA
-659 NIDEKDGFGQ
+659 DVYGQ
-669 KAILSPGQGSANK
+669 KAYLNKGQDVAS
-682 TLAYTA
+682 TTIAYTA
-688 ITYYNLG
+688 ITYYNMG
-695 DVMTVTPKWEYNTLL
+695 DLMTVNPVWEYSTMLSPTDRDWN
-710 NVTYKPWDDSVAKNI
+710 DSVAKSI
-725 NNQMSVSITNTE
+725 DSRLSVSVVNTN
-737 LGIPAEGDKYYNDAY
+737 LGVPNPGDKYYNADY

-765 NAPLSMYDTATV
+765 NPVNTMYSTERLTKYYFRCKGIASYTLSSGTKTMYDKGERGELAIDYNIYINHEGVHVYSDRNIINGTPTSTVDDTIAATAGRNASTWQYPHMALTDVNNINTILIQFSSHGFNTSDSISYDASYADSLGITGSGNQYSYIFKAKSKNSVSTANWEKFLQSITYTTYDAATFTSTGVSGGVTIFWYADENLWENNMFYDSSSGHFYACINTGSSITWGEARNRALSMYNSALDCYGYLAHITSQSEQDYLYTLMDKSTQGWLGATRKV
-777 TKYFFRC
+777 SGNEWDWYWRDGPANETSEPFFRQN
-784 HPTATVSMY
+784 AG
-793 NGIRTMDDESES
+793 GIYGSLLWGYENWDSKTEPNNS
-805 GGLVL
+805 GGVEWCMHYYGSNRGVWNDYIDSNGAVTSFIVEWSKDGLV
-810 DYSIAMEHQGA
+810 G
-821 HVYQNRNT
+821 
-829 INDMNAE
+829 NDHS
-836 TVSDTVTATQNHSSS
+836 VSDT
-851 QWKYPELVVKTP
+851 
-863 KTIQTF
+863 
-869 NVLFTSPSRNAQD
+869 
-882 AILYNTDLANQLGI
+882 
-896 VVTGTNQNY
+896 
-905 IFTKSGGLTQDEWNN
+905 
-920 FLRQVSFVT
+920 
-929 YDRAVF
+929 
-935 TADGVQSGV
+935 
-944 EVAWYGFEKAIFG
+944 
-957 SNQATRHVPTLS
+957 
-969 DYPGAATHNIAS
+969 
-981 GSLNITSSGSVYRIV
+981 
-996 GSTTGDNRI
+996 
-1005 YVSPG
+1005 
-1010 VSATVILDNVTMNY
+1010 
-1024 TAAGAG
+1024 
-1030 WGNDTSRAGDGA
+1030 
-1042 ISCSHANLT
+1042 
-1051 IILVGTSRITA
+1051 
-1062 YGSYS
+1062 
-1067 NAIAK
+1067 
-1072 NGTDGSLMIDG
+1072 
-1083 AGTLYAVGASGDHCG
+1083 
-1098 AIGANVNCSFWN
+1098 
-1110 FTVQGGTIYA
+1110 
-1120 NAGEHCPGIGSGC
+1120 
-1133 LNQPG
+1133 
-1138 EGNGGDGAGC
+1138 
-1148 GNLNFTGGTVVA
+1148 
-1160 RGNTACSGIGSGWGG
+1160 
-1175 PVNGINISNGAKVT
+1175 
-1189 AYGGSYSP
+1189 
-1197 GIGSGGRTDNVQ
+1197 
-1209 GGNIGSY
+1209 
-1216 HYHVRNIVI
+1216 
-1225 TGGDTVVTAFGDK
+1225 
-1238 STNMPGIGC
+1238 
-1247 GKDPVGT
+1247 
-1254 VRGTLSNVV
+1254 
-1263 ATTLDGFQGYVRYG
+1263 
-1277 SSEESAAYSTEQPRT
+1277 
-1292 PFTGT
+1292 
-1297 GNIGSYLA
+1297 
-1305 SQVNRGTPVYYTQVF
+1305 
-1320 FSIDTSNK
+1320 
-1328 HVDDADVIGT
+1328 DVIGT
-1338 QVSST
+1338 QIVA
-1343 GTIKPEQFASVSGT
+1343 EQEQKVNNGEVSGT
-1357 VWAENDRDGVYQVG
+1357 VWAENDYNGLFAT
-1371 DEAVVEGVAVTLYN
+1371 DEAKLQDITVQLISDNGTVVATAQTNKLGQYDFTGLAPGNYYVKFTSQSFVGYN
-1385 ADGSVCKTTTTNKY
+1385 AVPDGGNSIVQQASKGINDSYAQTSVFALTYNDVLEK
-1399 GAYSFDGIPEKKNYT
+1399 SF
-1414 VGFSNGSSNIQ
+1414 
-1425 SYSPTAKIAA
+1425 
-1435 GENNNHVNNDWKS
+1435 
-1448 DVFTAIYQKNTS
+1448 
-1460 QTINCG
+1460 G

-1477 WDDVNQNGICDNS
+1477 WDDANQNGIYDNR
-1490 ESKIANVTITLTDAD
+1490 EAKIANVTITLTDAD

-1512 YGNPITAVLTDADGN
+1512 YGNPIAAVLTDANGN

-1538 MKLTLTSSDTV
+1538 MKLTLTSSNTV
-1549 DISNARVSPIPTSG
+1549 DISNARVSPISASG
-1563 DEKRTNKAE
+1563 DVKLTNKAE
-1572 RSIDVLEFNG
+1572 KSIDMLEFNG

-1589 EKSGSMLNAATIGEV
+1589 EKSGSMLTSAVIGEI
-1604 YINSMTGT
+1604 YINSMSGT

-1652 QADINIEEPVLNG
+1652 QADIDIEEPVLNG

-1703 EETDKT
+1703 EETDRT

-1714 VLPEEYDYFGFLVSP
+1714 VLPEEYDYFGFTVSP
-1729 TATTDKKTQMGNDA
+1729 TATTDKKTQMGNDS

-1761 IPDTRVVSLSN
+1761 IPDTRVVNLSN
-1772 EKDFYVSTANCAM
+1772 EKDFYVSTANCAL

-1810 ENVKTHIYLRRTTK
+1810 QNVETHIYLRRTTK

-1851 LVGNGDLN
+1851 LIGNGDLN
-1859 TAADGYYEYDYLEPG
+1859 TAADGYYEYNCLEPG
-1874 IYYVVFDNTYDYYGQ
+1874 IYYVVFDNTYDCYGQ

-1897 DTLDSET
+1897 DTLDSEA

-1947 LTSFDLKKVED
+1947 LTDFDLKKIED
-1958 LSGIPFEN
+1958 LSGISFEN
-1966 VKFDYEIYEKADDS
+1966 VKFDYEIYEKADNS

-2009 DKNGLISFTNQ
+2009 DENGLIHFTNQ

-2037 RDTKTHVVKV
+2037 RDTKTHVIKV

-2057 LIWKTYISVDGV
+2057 LVWKTYISVDGV
-2069 RQTNNLYTLK
+2069 RQADNLYTLK

-2118 GKTEAVPLQKAYTA
+2118 GKTEAVPLQKAYTTT
-2132 LFKATDTYLT
+2132 FKATDTYLT

-2203 VWDDGNNVDGIRPD
+2203 VWDDSNNVDGLRPD

-2231 EATLSNTKDWKYT
+2231 EATLSDTKDWKYT
-2244 FKHIPLFDANGNEI
+2244 FKRMPLFDANGNKI

-2274 TNEGRSFTITNSH
+2274 TNEDRAFTITNSH

-2331 AAGKWKYEFKDL
+2331 AAGKWKYEFKAL

-2355 TLSEETVD
+2355 TLNEEVVD
-2363 SYTYKIEGDADTGF
+2363 NYTYKIEGDADTGF

-2390 VINKYWEDAA
+2390 VVNKYWEDAA

-2438 LPVFFNNG
+2438 LPVFFSNG
-2446 TKIAYTVTEDAVAGY
+2446 TKITYTVTEDAVAGY
-2461 IGKTATDDTGYVLSI
+2461 TSKTATDDTGYVLSI

-2533 ENLPKYQNEG
+2533 DNLPKYQNEG
-2543 TIILYTAKEEAVEG
+2543 TIILYTSKEEAVDG
-2557 YTQKSVTTAT
+2557 YTQKSITTTA
-2567 GFNFTNTHE
+2567 GFDLTNTHE
-2576 PQTVTYGATKVWL
+2576 IQTADYEVKKVWI
-2589 DDDNRDGVRPNSITL
+2589 DDNDRDGARPTSITL
-2604 VLNGSDGSKYTK
+2604 TLTGSDGSKYTK
-2616 QMTAASNWSDV
+2616 QMTAADNWNAV
-2627 TFERI
+2627 TFELV
-2632 PMFNNGKYITYTLS
+2632 PMFNGGKYITYTLT
-2646 ENDVPSYVN
+2646 ENEVPSYIN
-2655 SVAVSEDGKFFTV
+2655 AIEVSEDGKHFTI
-2668 TNTHTPDHA
+2668 TNTHAPDHA
-2677 IIKITEVWHDEND
+2677 IINITEVWHDEND
-2690 QDGIRPKKVTTI
+2690 QDGIRPKKVTAI

-2775 TVTKT
+2775 TVTKA

-2786 QDGIRPASVTVTLTG
+2786 QDGIRPASITVTLTG

-2812 EENGWTATFENL
+2812 EDNGWTATFENL

-2864 ETTLRTATLVWRD
+2864 ETTLRTVTLVWRD

-2889 TYTLHGSDGSEVEK
+2889 TYTLHGSDGSEIEK
-2903 TVSKDDSWADV
+2903 TVSKDDSWTDV

-2932 TESTVDGYTTDIRDN
+2932 TESTVAGYTTDIRDN
-2947 GHTFTVTNTHIPAV
+2947 GHTFTVTNTHIPAA
-2961 VNVDVTKVWTDGEN
+2961 VNVDVTKIWTDGEN
-2975 QDGNRPNSIS
+2975 QDGNRPDSIS
-2985 VILTGNDGNRYT
+2985 VILTGSDGNRYT

-3024 YTLAEDAASGY
+3024 YTLAEDVVSGY

-3042 DNYTF
+3042 DDYTF
-3047 VLTNKYSPAT
+3047 VLTNQYSPAT
-3057 VDIPVVKKWN
+3057 VDIPVVKKWS

-3072 DGARPESFNIVL
+3072 DGARPESVNIVL

-3118 ISYTVAEEKVTGYTT
+3118 ISYTVAEEKVAGYTT

-3146 TNTKSIETVTKTVSK
+3146 TNTKPIETVTKTVSK

-3183 DDGSRYLKSVS
+3183 DDGSRRVKSVS

-3224 VSGYTDEVT
+3224 VSGYTDKVT
-3233 QNGNNYTITNTHMP
+3233 QNGDNYTITNIHAP

-3283 YAKKLNADNQ
+3283 YTEKLNADNQ

-3299 NLPKYANGK
+3299 NLPKYAGGK
-3308 TIDYTLTEEAVPGYT
+3308 TIGYTLTEEAVPGYT

-3350 AWNDEN
+3350 AWNDGN
-3356 NQDGLRPKSITAVV
+3356 NQDGLRPKTITAVV

-3385 QNWTTS
+3385 QNWATS
-3391 LNNLPKYKNST
+3391 LNNLPKYKNGT

-3454 IRPSLIQVTLTGS
+3454 IRPSLIQVSLTGS
-3467 DGSTHNAAITKNDG
+3467 DGSTRNAAITKNDG

-3516 GSDGYSFTIT
+3516 GSDEYSFTIT

-3548 DGIRAKE
+3548 DGIRVKE

-3563 NGKVYQHI
+3563 NGKVYQHT
-3571 VTDKDSFATVFEDV
+3571 VTSKDSFATVFEDV

-3608 TDVTNTDKYTFQI
+3608 TDVASTDKYTFQI

-3634 TKVWDDNNNQDGL
+3634 TKVWNDNDNQDGL

-3666 NLSAANNWTETFEG
+3666 NLSAANNWTEAFDG

-3697 EAVGGYEKE
+3697 EAVGGYVKE
-3706 ISEKDNLITIT
+3706 ISEKDNLITVT
-3717 NTHAPEKLDLIVNV
+3717 NTHTPEKLDLIVNV

-3745 TTTIH
+3745 AATIH

-3756 TQDTKDF
+3756 TQGTRDF

-3775 DLDRFKDGTKIKYT
+3775 DLDRFKDGTEIKYT

-3795 PQYTTSIVANGNVV
+3795 PQYTTSVVANGNVV

-3821 RNISVIW
+3821 RNISVVW
-3828 EDNDDQDGIRPDAV
+3828 DDNNDQDGIRPDTV

-3870 LPVRENGNEISY
+3870 LPVRENGNEITY
-3882 TAEENEIPGYTTT
+3882 TAEENEILGYTTT

-3915 VTVDKVWDDSENQDG
+3915 VTVDKVWEDSENQDG
-3930 LRPDT
+3930 VRPDSIDVILTGSDGNTYNAT
-3935 IHIKLVSN
+3935 ISE
-3943 GIAKDAYLDA
+3943 KD
-3953 DSNWHLE
+3953 NWTYI
-3960 FEGLPKY
+3960 FANLPKY
-3967 RDHGILNEYSVQEVD
+3967 FNDGTLVEYSLQEVETD
-3982 VDGYT
+3982 GYAGTVTKGTDGYT
-3987 STVTTED
+3987 
-3994 GYAFTIKNDHV
+3994 FTIKNDHT
-4005 PAVIDIPITEEWID
+4005 PAVVDIPVTKVWND
-4019 DNNRDGLRPSSHTV
+4019 DEDRDGLRPNS
-4033 ILTDGI
+4033 I
-4039 NTIEEIVLDKD
+4039 
-4050 NGYGTVLKDMPKY
+4050 
-4063 KNGVEIDY
+4063 
-4071 QIKDFKVDGY
+4071 
-4081 TTNII
+4081 
-4086 KGDSVKD
+4086 
-4093 FKVTNTHVPEM
+4093 HV
-4104 VTVTVTEGWH
+4104 
-4114 DQSDYD
+4114 
-4120 KIRPE
+4120 
-4125 EIALTLTGSD
+4125 TLTGSD
-4135 GNVYEKTVNK
+4135 GSTYKKDLEKD
-4145 ETWTAVFSD
+4145 S
-4154 LPKNSKGEQIIYTL
+4154 
-4168 TQEGIKGY
+4168 GY
-4176 STTITNNQTDTIT
+4176 STIFTSLPKYHNGELISYSLAETPVEGYETDIQAAESGYGFTITNT
-4189 VINKH
+4189 H
-4194 EPVKTITVTVTWNDE
+4194 EVSKKTIKVSKVWDDAENQDGIRPDSVTVTLTGSNNSKYTAKLNKENNWTYTFEGLFCKADGATIKYEVSEKDVAGYTPSIKETEGGFIITNAHKPETVTINIVKNWNDSQ
-4209 NNKDSIRPD
+4209 NADNIRPD
-4218 KVTVKLTDGTTVVS
+4218 AISITLT
-4232 TKEVKN
+4232 
-4238 DSWKHIFEDIPV
+4238 
-4250 FNGSDKVSYTI
+4250 GSDNSSRSITLNKAGDYKTAVDSLPKFHEGKQITYTV
-4261 TQDAVNGYTT
+4261 TETPVDGYTSSVQASADGYSFVVINT
-4271 EIKASDDG
+4271 HTPEVHQEKKETPTTPKFEIKAEPST
-4279 NTIEIINT
+4279 TI
-4287 HISVVPP
+4287 
-4294 KEEPK
+4294 
-4299 KKEPATPAPVVE
+4299 
-4311 VKVEQPAPTVTL
+4311 
-4323 IQTTNKPTGISF
+4323 IQTTNKPTGVSF
-4335 FESLFAK
+4335 FDSLLG

>member
-1 MQNGKSRIKRVAS
+1 MQKCESRTKRVMS
-14 AIIAGVM
+14 AIIAGMM
-21 ALQTVAPVISYADD
+21 ALQVVAPTISYADD
-35 TASSVAT
+35 TVASTASSE
-42 TDDSDAIANVDPGTP
+42 DNSDTQIDPGVP
-57 VQVDATAS
+57 VQTDTAS
-65 EEPSEAPSSGT
+65 SNTVTEPDSSESL
-76 SQADENS
+76 
-83 EETETNSDIT
+83 EETADSEQTGEIQDDTVSDSQGNETNT
-93 DEVSNEHTDADTADE
+93 QEETVQDTV
-108 TQTVEEDAPKQDE
+108 QQNN
-121 STSETTDTAPSR
+121 SGSETTESESVR
-133 TVTVTLNKNGGEFEP
+133 TVTVTLNKNGGIFEP

-169 IVVEDTGDT
+169 IAIEDTGDT

-187 SIDIPVALSS
+187 SISIPVALSG
-197 DESLYFTGWD
+197 DDSLYFTGWD

-212 YDADSETLTFE
+212 YDADNETLTFD
-223 DGVDAYVLSAVYSSV
+223 DGVDAYVLTAVYDSV
-238 VDDDQ
+238 ADEDQ
-243 TLVENRTEFD
+243 QLIENKEIFD
-253 EQTKR
+253 EQAEKNVL
-258 QAIQERLKSSG
+258 QQKLSASG
-269 ISTYVLRPSD
+269 ISLYEMRPSD
-279 SYNQLDLVVEGL
+279 SYNQLDLIIDGL
-291 AFTSDDGLTQTFTA
+291 AFTSDDGLVQTFTA
-305 PYDGDYIITAYGANG
+305 PYDGDYTITAYGANG

-337 KAEGTVHLNAGQT
+337 KAEGTIHLNAGQT

-429 NNAAA
+429 NDAAA
-434 EVAKK
+434 EVAKN

-449 GMGESGGSAG
+449 GMGESGGTAG

-498 GRTLTYEERVD
+498 GRVLTYDERVD

-523 YHYTVLG
+523 YHYTILG
-530 ELYDANPAHRDPV
+530 ELYDANPANRDPV
-543 DFLFDDGQARN
+543 SLLFDDGQARN

-600 GEQVEVKDA
+600 GKQVEVKDA

-620 STETA
+620 STNSA
-625 PYLVNGRVII
+625 PYLINGRVLIH
-635 KMVGET
+635 MVGTT
-641 PKLKSVMM
+641 PKMKTIMM
-649 PAQSE
+649 EAQNE
-654 DISAG
+654 DISSSHVDDA
-659 NIDEKDGFGQ
+659 DVYGQ
-669 KAILSPGQGSANK
+669 KAYLNKGQDVAS
-682 TLAYTA
+682 TTIAYTA
-688 ITYYNLG
+688 ITYYNMG
-695 DVMTVTPKWEYNTLL
+695 DLMTVNPVWEYSTMLSPTDRDWN
-710 NVTYKPWDDSVAKNI
+710 DSVAKSI
-725 NNQMSVSITNTE
+725 DSRLSVSVANTN
-737 LGIPAEGDKYYNDAY
+737 LGVPNPGDKYYNADY

-765 NAPLSMYDTATV
+765 NPVNTMYSTERLTKYYFRCKGIASYTLSSGTKTMYDKGERGELAIDYNIYINHEGVHVYSDRNIINGTPTSTVDDTIAATAGRSASTWQYPHMALTDVNNINTILIQFSSHGFNTSDSISYDASYADSLGITGSGNQYSYIFKAKSKNSVSTANWEKFLQSITYTTYDAATFTSTGVSGGVTIFWYADENLWENNMFYDSSSGHFYACINTGSSITWGEARNRALSMYNSALDCYGYLAHITSQSEQDYLYTLMDKSTQGWLGATRKV
-777 TKYFFRC
+777 SGNEWDWYWRDGPANETSEPFFRQN
-784 HPTATVSMY
+784 AG
-793 NGIRTMDDESES
+793 GIYGSLLWGYENWDSKTEPNNS
-805 GGLVL
+805 GGVEWCMHYYGSNRGVWNDYIDSNGAVTSFIVEWSKDGLV
-810 DYSIAMEHQGA
+810 G
-821 HVYQNRNT
+821 
-829 INDMNAE
+829 NDHS
-836 TVSDTVTATQNHSSS
+836 VSDT
-851 QWKYPELVVKTP
+851 
-863 KTIQTF
+863 
-869 NVLFTSPSRNAQD
+869 
-882 AILYNTDLANQLGI
+882 
-896 VVTGTNQNY
+896 
-905 IFTKSGGLTQDEWNN
+905 
-920 FLRQVSFVT
+920 
-929 YDRAVF
+929 
-935 TADGVQSGV
+935 
-944 EVAWYGFEKAIFG
+944 
-957 SNQATRHVPTLS
+957 
-969 DYPGAATHNIAS
+969 
-981 GSLNITSSGSVYRIV
+981 
-996 GSTTGDNRI
+996 
-1005 YVSPG
+1005 
-1010 VSATVILDNVTMNY
+1010 
-1024 TAAGAG
+1024 
-1030 WGNDTSRAGDGA
+1030 
-1042 ISCSHANLT
+1042 
-1051 IILVGTSRITA
+1051 
-1062 YGSYS
+1062 
-1067 NAIAK
+1067 
-1072 NGTDGSLMIDG
+1072 
-1083 AGTLYAVGASGDHCG
+1083 
-1098 AIGANVNCSFWN
+1098 
-1110 FTVQGGTIYA
+1110 
-1120 NAGEHCPGIGSGC
+1120 
-1133 LNQPG
+1133 
-1138 EGNGGDGAGC
+1138 
-1148 GNLNFTGGTVVA
+1148 
-1160 RGNTACSGIGSGWGG
+1160 
-1175 PVNGINISNGAKVT
+1175 
-1189 AYGGSYSP
+1189 
-1197 GIGSGGRTDNVQ
+1197 
-1209 GGNIGSY
+1209 
-1216 HYHVRNIVI
+1216 
-1225 TGGDTVVTAFGDK
+1225 
-1238 STNMPGIGC
+1238 
-1247 GKDPVGT
+1247 
-1254 VRGTLSNVV
+1254 
-1263 ATTLDGFQGYVRYG
+1263 
-1277 SSEESAAYSTEQPRT
+1277 
-1292 PFTGT
+1292 
-1297 GNIGSYLA
+1297 
-1305 SQVNRGTPVYYTQVF
+1305 
-1320 FSIDTSNK
+1320 
-1328 HVDDADVIGT
+1328 DVIGT
-1338 QVSST
+1338 QIVA
-1343 GTIKPEQFASVSGT
+1343 EQEQKVNNGEVSGT
-1357 VWAENDRDGVYQVG
+1357 VWAENDYNGLFAT
-1371 DEAVVEGVAVTLYN
+1371 DEAKLQDITVQLISDNGTVVATAQTNKLGQYDFTGLAPGNYYVKFTSQSFVGYN
-1385 ADGSVCKTTTTNKY
+1385 AVPDGGNSIVQQASKGINDSYAQTPVFALTYNDVLEK
-1399 GAYSFDGIPEKKNYT
+1399 SF
-1414 VGFSNGSSNIQ
+1414 
-1425 SYSPTAKIAA
+1425 
-1435 GENNNHVNNDWKS
+1435 
-1448 DVFTAIYQKNTS
+1448 
-1460 QTINCG
+1460 G
-1466 VYVPSTVSGFA
+1466 VYVPSTVGGFA
-1477 WDDVNQNGICDNS
+1477 WDDANQNGIYDNR
-1490 ESKIANVTITLTDAD
+1490 EAKIANVTITLTDAD

-1512 YGNPITAVLTDADGN
+1512 YGNPIAAVLTDANGN

-1563 DEKRTNKAE
+1563 DVKLTNKAE
-1572 RSIDVLEFNG
+1572 KSIGMLEFNG

-1589 EKSGSMLNAATIGEV
+1589 EKSGSMLTSTTIGEI
-1604 YINSMTGT
+1604 YINSMSGT

-1652 QADINIEEPVLNG
+1652 QADIDIEEPVLNG

-1703 EETDKT
+1703 EETDRT

-1714 VLPEEYDYFGFLVSP
+1714 VLPEEYDYFGFTVSP
-1729 TATTDKKTQMGNDA
+1729 TAATDKKTQMGNDS

-1761 IPDTRVVSLSN
+1761 IPDTRVVNLSN
-1772 EKDFYVSTANCAM
+1772 EKDFYVSTANCAL

-1796 QDDNYNGIRETNET
+1796 QDNNYNGIRETNET

-1829 ADEQGTNISGHL
+1829 ADEQGANISGHL

-1897 DTLDSET
+1897 DTLDSEA

-1947 LTSFDLKKVED
+1947 LTDFDLKKIED
-1958 LSGIPFEN
+1958 LSGIPFKD

-2009 DKNGLISFTNQ
+2009 DKNGLIHFTNQ
-2020 DIATYHLTET
+2020 DIATYHLIET

-2037 RDTKTHVVKV
+2037 KDTKTHVVKV

-2057 LIWKTYISVDGV
+2057 LVWKTYISVDGV
-2069 RQTNNLYTLK
+2069 RLTDNLYTLK

-2091 KWDDANDQDGIRKN
+2091 KWDDANDQDGIRQN

-2156 IQYTVVENPM
+2156 IQYTVIENPM
-2166 DGYTAI
+2166 DGYIAT
-2172 VSNTTGSVDN
+2172 VSATTGSTDK

-2203 VWDDGNNVDGIRPD
+2203 VWDDSNNIDGMRPD
-2217 SVTIHMNGS
+2217 SVTIHLNGS

-2231 EATLSNTKDWKYT
+2231 EATLSNAKDWKYT
-2244 FKHIPLFDANGNEI
+2244 FKHMPLFDANGNEI
-2258 TYTITEDAVA
+2258 TYTITEDAVT

-2274 TNEGRSFTITNSH
+2274 TNKDRAFTITNKH
-2287 VQETLSIPVTK
+2287 TQETFSIPVTK

-2316 ILMGSDGNVY
+2316 TLMGSDGNVY

-2355 TLSEETVD
+2355 TLNEEAVNG
-2363 SYTYKIEGDADTGF
+2363 YTYKIEGDADTGF

-2384 PAVTNV
+2384 SAVTNV
-2390 VINKYWEDAA
+2390 VVNKYWEDAE

-2408 SVSVTLSGSDG
+2408 SVAVTLSGSDG

-2424 TLTKDGGF
+2424 TLTKDTGF
-2432 SETFEN
+2432 SKTFEN

-2446 TKIAYTVTEDAVAGY
+2446 TKITYTVTEDAVNGY
-2461 IGKTATDDTGYVLSI
+2461 TGKITTDDTGYILSI
-2476 TNTHTPETISKTIT
+2476 TNTHAPETIRKTVT
-2490 KTWDDND
+2490 KTWDDGND
-2497 NQDGIRPTNV
+2497 RDGIRPTNV
-2507 KVELYGTDGTL
+2507 KIELYGTDGTR
-2518 RTQYLTKDNNWSYSF
+2518 RTQYLTKDNHWSYSF

-2543 TIILYTAKEEAVEG
+2543 TIILYTIKEEAVDG
-2557 YTQKSVTTAT
+2557 YTQKSVTTTA
-2567 GFNFTNTHE
+2567 GFDLTNTHE
-2576 PQTVTYGATKVWL
+2576 IQTADYEVKKVWI
-2589 DDDNRDGVRPNSITL
+2589 DDNDRDGARPTSITL
-2604 VLNGSDGSKYTK
+2604 TLTGSDGSKYTK
-2616 QMTAASNWSDV
+2616 QMTAADNWNAV
-2627 TFERI
+2627 TFERV
-2632 PMFNNGKYITYTLS
+2632 PMFNGGKYITYTLT
-2646 ENDVPSYVN
+2646 ENEVPSYIN
-2655 SVAVSEDGKFFTV
+2655 SIEVSEDGKHFTV
-2668 TNTHTPDHA
+2668 TNTHAPDHTV
-2677 IIKITEVWHDEND
+2677 INITEVWHDEND
-2690 QDGIRPKKVTTI
+2690 QDGIRPRKMTAIV
-2702 IVGSNGN
+2702 VGSNGN

-2764 HNTHIPETISK
+2764 HNTHIPEMISK

-2812 EENGWTATFENL
+2812 EDNGWTATFENL
-2824 PKRDHGNIVT
+2824 PKRDNGNIVA
-2834 YNVKESDVEGYEASI
+2834 YNVKESDTAGYEASV
-2849 VKTEDG
+2849 VKTENG

-2864 ETTLRTATLVWRD
+2864 ETTMRTVTLVWRD
-2877 ENNQDGIRPDTV
+2877 EDNRDGVRPDTV
-2889 TYTLHGSDGSEVEK
+2889 TYTLHGSDGSEQEK
-2903 TVSKDDSWADV
+2903 TVNKDDAWADV
-2914 MFEDLPVYQNGQ
+2914 VFEGLPVYQNGQ
-2926 KVTYTL
+2926 RISYIL
-2932 TESTVDGYTTDIRDN
+2932 TESAIDGYANDIRSSGN
-2947 GHTFTVTNTHIPAV
+2947 TFTVTNTHIPET
-2961 VNVDVTKVWTDGEN
+2961 VNVDVTKIWTDGEN
-2975 QDGNRPNSIS
+2975 QDGNRPDSIS
-2985 VILTGNDGNRYT
+2985 VILTGSDGKRYT
-2997 ATITAANNWKYT
+2997 TTITAANNWKHT
-3009 FSKLP
+3009 FMKLP

-3024 YTLAEDAASGY
+3024 YTLTEDTMSGY
-3035 SNVIEKK
+3035 SDVVEKRS
-3042 DNYTF
+3042 DYVF

-3057 VDIPVVKKWN
+3057 VDVTIVKKWD

-3072 DGARPESFNIVL
+3072 DGMRPESVDIVL

-3089 KLYTGTLSAEN
+3089 KLYTGTLSTEN
-3100 GYTYVF
+3100 GYTCVF
-3106 QSVPKFHNSGTL
+3106 QSVPKYHDGGTL
-3118 ISYTVAEEKVTGYTT
+3118 INYTIAEEKIPGYTT
-3133 EVAKDS
+3133 TIAKDA

-3146 TNTKSIETVTKTVSK
+3146 TNAKTIDTVTKTVSK
-3161 VWEDSNNQDGLRPSA
+3161 VWDDNNNQDGLRPTA

-3183 DDGSRYLKSVS
+3183 DDGSRRVKSVT
-3194 AAENWTTTF
+3194 AAENWMVTF
-3203 ENLPKNQNHGQS
+3203 ENLPKNQNHGQN

-3224 VSGYTDEVT
+3224 VSGYTETIT
-3233 QNGNNYTITNTHMP
+3233 QNGDNYTITNTHTP
-3247 ATTELFVTKTWKD
+3247 ASSEFFVTKIWKD
-3260 NGNNDGMRPDEIT
+3260 NGNNDGMRPDGIT

-3283 YAKKLNADNQ
+3283 YTKKLNADNQ

-3299 NLPKYANGK
+3299 NLPKYADGK
-3308 TIDYTLTEEAVPGYT
+3308 VIEYSLTEESVPGYT

-3331 SFTLINTHV
+3331 SFVLINTHV

-3350 AWNDEN
+3350 AWNDGN
-3356 NQDGLRPKSITAVV
+3356 NQDGLRPKTITAVV
-3370 NGSDGSARFVQLFES
+3370 NGSDGSARFVQLFEG
-3385 QNWTTS
+3385 QNWATN
-3391 LNNLPKYKNST
+3391 LNNLPKYKNGT
-3402 EVQYTVKENAI
+3402 EIQYTVKENAI
-3413 SGYETEIKQTGDS
+3413 PGYETEIKQTGDS
-3426 YTITNTHAPAVVTV
+3426 YAITNSHTPAVVTV
-3440 SVVKI
+3440 SAVKV
-3445 WDDENNQDG
+3445 WDDANNQDG

-3467 DGSTHNAAITKNDG
+3467 DGSVRNAAITKNDG
-3481 WTYQFKDL
+3481 WTYQFKNL
-3489 PQYKNGVKID
+3489 PKYKNGVKID

-3504 ADSNPYTYEIVK
+3504 ANSNPYTYEIVK
-3516 GSDGYSFTIT
+3516 GSDEYSFTIT
-3526 NNYVPAAVNVPVT
+3526 NNYVPAVVNVPVT
-3539 TIWNDDNNR
+3539 TVWDDDDNR

-3555 TVITLQGS
+3555 TAITLHGS
-3563 NGKVYQHI
+3563 NGKVYQRI
-3571 VTDKDSFATVFEDV
+3571 VTGKDDFATVFEDV

-3590 EGKEVV
+3590 EGREVV
-3596 YTVTQNEVDGYT
+3596 YTVTQNEMNGYT
-3608 TDVTNTDKYTFQI
+3608 ANIANTDKYTFQI
-3621 TNTHEPEKLAKTV
+3621 ANTHEPEKLTKTV
-3634 TKVWDDNNNQDGL
+3634 AKVWNDNNNQDGL
-3647 RPNTLRIALTG
+3647 RPNTLRVAMTG

-3666 NLSAANNWTETFEG
+3666 SLSTANNWTETFDG

-3697 EAVGGYEKE
+3697 EIVGGYDKV

-3745 TTTIH
+3745 AATIH

-3756 TQDTKDF
+3756 TQDTRDF
-3763 TKDSSWSSIVFK
+3763 TKSSSWTAIVFK
-3775 DLDRFKDGTKIKYT
+3775 DLDHYKDGNEIKYT
-3789 VTEDEI
+3789 VAEDEI
-3795 PQYTTSIVANGNVV
+3795 PQYTTSIAVNGNVV

-3821 RNISVIW
+3821 RNISVVW
-3828 EDNDDQDGIRPDAV
+3828 EDNNDQDGLRPDTV
-3842 NIKLKGNDKLVDS
+3842 SVKLKGNDKFIDS
-3855 SELNEDVKWKHSFTK
+3855 SELNEDVEWKHSFTK
-3870 LPVRENGNEISY
+3870 LPVRENGNEITY
-3882 TAEENEIPGYTTT
+3882 TAEENEIPGYTTS

-3915 VTVDKVWDDSENQDG
+3915 VTVDKVWKDAENQDG
-3930 LRPDT
+3930 LRPDA
-3935 IHIKLVSN
+3935 IHIRLISN
-3943 GIAKDAYLDA
+3943 DIEKDAYLDA
-3953 DSNWHLE
+3953 ESDWHLD

-3987 STVTTED
+3987 STVTTKD
-3994 GYAFTIKNDHV
+3994 GYAFTIENDHV

-4019 DNNRDGLRPSSHTV
+4019 DNDRDGLRPDSHTV
-4033 ILTDGI
+4033 ILVDGT
-4039 NTIEEIVLDKD
+4039 NAIEEVVLDRD
-4050 NGYGTVLKDMPKY
+4050 NGYGVVLKNMPKY
-4063 KNGVEIDY
+4063 KNGVEINY

-4086 KGDSVKD
+4086 KSDSVKD
-4093 FKVTNTHVPEM
+4093 FNITNTHVPEM

-4125 EIALTLTGSD
+4125 KVTLTLTGSD
-4135 GNVYEKTVNK
+4135 GNVYEKTVTK
-4145 ETWTAVFSD
+4145 DTWTTAFSD

-4176 STTITNNQTDTIT
+4176 KTTITDNETGTIA
-4189 VINKH
+4189 VINTH

-4209 NNKDSIRPD
+4209 NNKDNIRPD
-4218 KVTVKLTDGTTVVS
+4218 KVTVKLANGTTAVS
-4232 TKEVKN
+4232 TKEINN
-4238 DSWKHIFEDIPV
+4238 DSWKHVFENIIV
-4250 FNGSDKVSYTI
+4250 FNGDDKASYTV
-4261 TQDAVNGYTT
+4261 TQDAVSEYTT

-4287 HISVVPP
+4287 HVPVAPP

-4299 KKEPATPAPVVE
+4299 QEETVTPAAPAPVVE
-4311 VKVEQPAPTVTL
+4311 IKTEPT
-4323 IQTTNKPTGISF
+4323 TTVIETPNKQTGISF
-4335 FESLFAK
+4335 MDGLFG

>member
-65 EEPSEAPSSGT
+65 EEPSEAPSSGA

-83 EETETNSDIT
+83 EEAETNPDIT
-93 DEVSNEHTDADTADE
+93 DEVANEHTDADTADE

-212 YDADSETLTFE
+212 YNADSETLTFE

-429 NNAAA
+429 NDAAA
-434 EVAKK
+434 EVAKN

-498 GRTLTYEERVD
+498 GRVLTYDERVD

-523 YHYTVLG
+523 YHYTILG
-530 ELYDANPAHRDPV
+530 ELYDANPANRDPV
-543 DFLFDDGQARN
+543 SLLFDDGQARN

-600 GEQVEVKDA
+600 GKQVEVKDA

-620 STETA
+620 STNSA
-625 PYLVNGRVII
+625 PYLINGRVLIH
-635 KMVGET
+635 MVGTT
-641 PKLKSVMM
+641 PKMKTIMM
-649 PAQSE
+649 EAQNE
-654 DISAG
+654 DISSSHVDDA
-659 NIDEKDGFGQ
+659 DVYGQ
-669 KAILSPGQGSANK
+669 KAYLNKGQDVAS
-682 TLAYTA
+682 TTIAYTA
-688 ITYYNLG
+688 ITYYNMG
-695 DVMTVTPKWEYNTLL
+695 DLMTVNPVWEYSTMLSPTDRDWN
-710 NVTYKPWDDSVAKNI
+710 DSVAKSI
-725 NNQMSVSITNTE
+725 DSRLSVSVVNTN
-737 LGIPAEGDKYYNDAY
+737 LGVPNPGDKYYNADY

-765 NAPLSMYDTATV
+765 NPVNTMYSTERLTKYYFRCKGIASYTLSSGTKTMYDKGERGELAIDYNIYINHEGVHVYSDRNIINGTPTSTVDDTIAATAGRSASTWQYPHMALTDVNNINTILVQFSSHGFNTNDSISYDASYADSLGITGGGNQYSYIFKAKSKNSVSTANWEKFLQSITYTTYDAATFTSTGVSGGVTIFWYADENLWENNMFYDSSSSHFYACINTGSSITWGEARNRALSMYNSALDCYGYLAHITSQSEQNYLYTLMDKSTQGWLGATRKV
-777 TKYFFRC
+777 SGNEWDWYWRDGPANETSEPFFRQNADGTYGTLLWGYENWDNKTEPNNVGDEWC
-784 HPTATVSMY
+784 MHY
-793 NGIRTMDDESES
+793 YGNKNGVWNDYSDTNGAVTSFIVEWSKD
-805 GGLVL
+805 GLV
-810 DYSIAMEHQGA
+810 G
-821 HVYQNRNT
+821 
-829 INDMNAE
+829 NDHS
-836 TVSDTVTATQNHSSS
+836 VSDT
-851 QWKYPELVVKTP
+851 
-863 KTIQTF
+863 
-869 NVLFTSPSRNAQD
+869 
-882 AILYNTDLANQLGI
+882 
-896 VVTGTNQNY
+896 
-905 IFTKSGGLTQDEWNN
+905 
-920 FLRQVSFVT
+920 
-929 YDRAVF
+929 
-935 TADGVQSGV
+935 
-944 EVAWYGFEKAIFG
+944 
-957 SNQATRHVPTLS
+957 
-969 DYPGAATHNIAS
+969 
-981 GSLNITSSGSVYRIV
+981 
-996 GSTTGDNRI
+996 
-1005 YVSPG
+1005 
-1010 VSATVILDNVTMNY
+1010 
-1024 TAAGAG
+1024 
-1030 WGNDTSRAGDGA
+1030 
-1042 ISCSHANLT
+1042 
-1051 IILVGTSRITA
+1051 
-1062 YGSYS
+1062 
-1067 NAIAK
+1067 
-1072 NGTDGSLMIDG
+1072 
-1083 AGTLYAVGASGDHCG
+1083 
-1098 AIGANVNCSFWN
+1098 
-1110 FTVQGGTIYA
+1110 
-1120 NAGEHCPGIGSGC
+1120 
-1133 LNQPG
+1133 
-1138 EGNGGDGAGC
+1138 
-1148 GNLNFTGGTVVA
+1148 
-1160 RGNTACSGIGSGWGG
+1160 
-1175 PVNGINISNGAKVT
+1175 
-1189 AYGGSYSP
+1189 
-1197 GIGSGGRTDNVQ
+1197 
-1209 GGNIGSY
+1209 
-1216 HYHVRNIVI
+1216 
-1225 TGGDTVVTAFGDK
+1225 
-1238 STNMPGIGC
+1238 
-1247 GKDPVGT
+1247 
-1254 VRGTLSNVV
+1254 
-1263 ATTLDGFQGYVRYG
+1263 
-1277 SSEESAAYSTEQPRT
+1277 
-1292 PFTGT
+1292 
-1297 GNIGSYLA
+1297 
-1305 SQVNRGTPVYYTQVF
+1305 
-1320 FSIDTSNK
+1320 
-1328 HVDDADVIGT
+1328 DVIGT
-1338 QVSST
+1338 QIVA
-1343 GTIKPEQFASVSGT
+1343 EQEQKVNNGEVSGT
-1357 VWAENDRDGVYQVG
+1357 VWAENDYNGLFAT
-1371 DEAVVEGVAVTLYN
+1371 DEAKLQDITVQLISDDGTVVATAQTNKLGQYDFTGLAPGNYYVKFTSQSFVGYN
-1385 ADGSVCKTTTTNKY
+1385 AVPDGGNSIVQQASKGINDSYAQTPVFALTYNDVLEK
-1399 GAYSFDGIPEKKNYT
+1399 SF
-1414 VGFSNGSSNIQ
+1414 
-1425 SYSPTAKIAA
+1425 
-1435 GENNNHVNNDWKS
+1435 
-1448 DVFTAIYQKNTS
+1448 
-1460 QTINCG
+1460 G

-1477 WDDVNQNGICDNS
+1477 WDDANQNGIYDNR
-1490 ESKIANVTITLTDAD
+1490 EAKIANVTITLTDAD

-1512 YGNPITAVLTDADGN
+1512 YGNPIAAVLTDANGN

-1538 MKLTLTSSDTV
+1538 MKLTLTSSNTV
-1549 DISNARVSPIPTSG
+1549 DISNARVSPIPASG
-1563 DEKRTNKAE
+1563 DVKLTNKAE
-1572 RSIDVLEFNG
+1572 KSIGMLEFNG

-1589 EKSGSMLNAATIGEV
+1589 EKSGSMLTSATIGEI
-1604 YINSMTGT
+1604 YINSMSGT

-1652 QADINIEEPVLNG
+1652 QADIDIEEPVLNG

-1703 EETDKT
+1703 EETDRT

-1714 VLPEEYDYFGFLVSP
+1714 VLPEEYDYFGFTVSP
-1729 TATTDKKTQMGNDA
+1729 TATTDKKTQMGNDS
-1743 TAVMQNN
+1743 TAVIQNN

-1761 IPDTRVVSLSN
+1761 IPDTRVVNLSN
-1772 EKDFYVSTANCAM
+1772 EKDFYVSTANCAL

-1796 QDDNYNGIRETNET
+1796 QDDNYNGIREANET
-1810 ENVKTHIYLRRTTK
+1810 QNVETHIYLRRTTK
-1824 SQFAD
+1824 SKFAD

-1851 LVGNGDLN
+1851 LIGNGDLN
-1859 TAADGYYEYDYLEPG
+1859 TATDGYYEYNCLEPG
-1874 IYYVVFDNTYDYYGQ
+1874 IYYVVFDNTYDCYGQ

-1897 DTLDSET
+1897 DTLDSEA

-1966 VKFDYEIYEKADDS
+1966 VKFDYEIYSKAENFGKSVFPDGRHQGAPQIYEGAEDS
-1980 GKSVFPNGPYTTVPV
+1980 GKSVFSDDSNELYTTA
-1995 KPGDTSIKTEHLTT
+1995 SIETFAQAEHLIT
-2009 DKNGLISFTNQ
+2009 DKDGLIHFTNQ

-2030 ETLPGYV
+2030 KTLPGYV
-2037 RDTKTHVVKV
+2037 RDTKTHVIKV
-2047 MPETAVENNN
+2047 MPETTVENNN
-2057 LIWKTYISVDGV
+2057 LVWKTYISVDGV
-2069 RQTNNLYTLK
+2069 RQTDNLYTLK

-2091 KWDDANDQDGIRKN
+2091 KWDDANDQDGIRQN

-2156 IQYTVVENPM
+2156 IQYTVIENPM
-2166 DGYTAI
+2166 DGYTTT
-2172 VSNTTGSVDN
+2172 VGVTTGSADK

-2195 FDDFTVVK
+2195 FDDFTVTK
-2203 VWDDGNNVDGIRPD
+2203 VWDDSNNIDGMRPD
-2217 SVTIHMNGS
+2217 SVTIHLNGS

-2231 EATLSNTKDWKYT
+2231 EATLSNAKDWKYI
-2244 FKHIPLFDANGNEI
+2244 FKHMPLFDANGNKI

-2287 VQETLSIPVTK
+2287 VQETFSIPVTK

-2316 ILMGSDGNVY
+2316 TLMGSDGNVY

-2355 TLSEETVD
+2355 TLNEEAVNG
-2363 SYTYKIEGDADTGF
+2363 YTYKIEGDADTGF

-2384 PAVTNV
+2384 SAVTNV
-2390 VINKYWEDAA
+2390 VVNKYWEDAA

-2408 SVSVTLSGSDG
+2408 SVAVTLSGSDG

-2424 TLTKDGGF
+2424 TLTKDTGF
-2432 SETFEN
+2432 SKTFEN

-2446 TKIAYTVTEDAVAGY
+2446 TKITYTITEDAVNGY
-2461 IGKTATDDTGYVLSI
+2461 TGKITTDDTGYILSI
-2476 TNTHTPETISKTIT
+2476 TNTHAPETIRKTVT
-2490 KTWDDND
+2490 KTWDDGND
-2497 NQDGIRPTNV
+2497 RDGIRPTNV
-2507 KVELYGTDGTL
+2507 KIELYGTDGTR
-2518 RTQYLTKDNNWSYSF
+2518 RTQYLTKDNHWSYSF

-2543 TIILYTAKEEAVEG
+2543 TIILYTIKEEDVDG
-2557 YTQKSVTTAT
+2557 YTQKSVTTTA
-2567 GFNFTNTHE
+2567 GFDLTNTHE
-2576 PQTVTYGATKVWL
+2576 IQTADYEVKKVWV
-2589 DDDNRDGVRPNSITL
+2589 DDNDRDGARPTSITL
-2604 VLNGSDGSKYTK
+2604 TLTGSDGSKYTK
-2616 QMTAASNWSDV
+2616 QMTAVDNWNAA
-2627 TFERI
+2627 TFERV
-2632 PMFNNGKYITYTLS
+2632 PMFNGGKYITYTLT
-2646 ENDVPSYVN
+2646 ENEVPSYMN
-2655 SVAVSEDGKFFTV
+2655 SIEVSEDGKHFTV
-2668 TNTHTPDHA
+2668 TNTHAPDHTV
-2677 IIKITEVWHDEND
+2677 INITEVWHDEND
-2690 QDGIRPKKVTTI
+2690 QDGIRPRKMTAVV
-2702 IVGSNGN
+2702 VGSNGN

-2812 EENGWTATFENL
+2812 EDNGWTATFENL
-2824 PKRDHGNIVT
+2824 PKRDHGNIVA
-2834 YNVKESDVEGYEASI
+2834 YNVKESDTAGYEASV

-2864 ETTLRTATLVWRD
+2864 ETTMRTVTLVWRD
-2877 ENNQDGIRPDTV
+2877 EDNRDGVRPDTV
-2889 TYTLHGSDGSEVEK
+2889 TYTLHGSDGSEQEK
-2903 TVSKDDSWADV
+2903 TVNKDDAWNDV
-2914 MFEDLPVYQNGQ
+2914 VFEDLPVYQNGQ
-2926 KVTYTL
+2926 RISYTL
-2932 TESTVDGYTTDIRDN
+2932 TESAIDGYTNDIRSSGN
-2947 GHTFTVTNTHIPAV
+2947 TFTVTNTHIPET
-2961 VNVDVTKVWTDGEN
+2961 VNVDVTKIWTDGEN
-2975 QDGNRPNSIS
+2975 QDGNRPDSIS
-2985 VILTGNDGNRYT
+2985 VILTGSDGKRYT
-2997 ATITAANNWKYT
+2997 TTITAANNWKHT
-3009 FSKLP
+3009 FLKLP

-3024 YTLAEDAASGY
+3024 YTLTEDTMSGY
-3035 SNVIEKK
+3035 SDVVEKRS
-3042 DNYTF
+3042 DYVF

-3057 VDIPVVKKWN
+3057 VDVTIVKKWD

-3072 DGARPESFNIVL
+3072 DGMRPESVDIVL

-3089 KLYTGTLSAEN
+3089 KLYTGTLSTEN
-3100 GYTYVF
+3100 GYTCVF
-3106 QSVPKFHNSGTL
+3106 QSVPKYHDGGTL
-3118 ISYTVAEEKVTGYTT
+3118 INYTIAEEKIPGYTT
-3133 EVAKDS
+3133 TIAKDA

-3146 TNTKSIETVTKTVSK
+3146 TNAKTIDIVTKTVSK
-3161 VWEDSNNQDGLRPSA
+3161 VWDDNNNQDGLRPTA

-3183 DDGSRYLKSVS
+3183 DDGSRRVKSVT
-3194 AAENWTTTF
+3194 AAENWTVTF
-3203 ENLPKNQNHGQS
+3203 ENLPKNQNHGQN

-3224 VSGYTDEVT
+3224 VSGYTEAIT
-3233 QNGNNYTITNTHMP
+3233 QNGDNYTITNTHTP
-3247 ATTELFVTKTWKD
+3247 ASSEFFVTKIWKD

-3283 YAKKLNADNQ
+3283 YTEKLNADNQ

-3299 NLPKYANGK
+3299 NLPKYADGK
-3308 TIDYTLTEEAVPGYT
+3308 VIEYSLTEESVLGYA
-3323 SSITRNGK
+3323 SSVTRNGK
-3331 SFTLINTHV
+3331 SFVLINTHV

-3350 AWNDEN
+3350 AWNDGN
-3356 NQDGLRPKSITAVV
+3356 NQDGLRPKTITAVV
-3370 NGSDGSARFVQLFES
+3370 NGSDGSARFVQLFEG
-3385 QNWTTS
+3385 QNWATS
-3391 LNNLPKYKNST
+3391 LNNLPKYKNGT
-3402 EVQYTVKENAI
+3402 EIQYTVKENVI
-3413 SGYETEIKQTGDS
+3413 PGYETEIKQTGDS
-3426 YTITNTHAPAVVTV
+3426 YAIMNSHTPAVVTV
-3440 SVVKI
+3440 SAVKV
-3445 WDDENNQDG
+3445 WDDANNQDG

-3467 DGSTHNAAITKNDG
+3467 DGSVRNAAITKNDG
-3481 WTYQFKDL
+3481 WTYQFKNL
-3489 PQYKNGVKID
+3489 PKYKNGVKID

-3504 ADSNPYTYEIVK
+3504 SNSNPYTYEIVK
-3516 GSDGYSFTIT
+3516 GSDEYSFTIT

-3539 TIWNDDNNR
+3539 TVWDDDDNR

-3555 TVITLQGS
+3555 TAITLQGS
-3563 NGKVYQHI
+3563 NGKVYQRI
-3571 VTDKDSFATVFEDV
+3571 VTGKDDFATVFEDV

-3596 YTVTQNEVDGYT
+3596 YTVTQNEMNGYT
-3608 TDVTNTDKYTFQI
+3608 ANIANTDKYTFQI
-3621 TNTHEPEKLAKTV
+3621 TNTHEPEKLTKTV
-3634 TKVWDDNNNQDGL
+3634 AKVWDDNNNQDGL
-3647 RPNTLRIALTG
+3647 RPNTLRVALTG

-3666 NLSAANNWTETFEG
+3666 SLSTANNWTEAFDG

-3697 EAVGGYEKE
+3697 EMVGGYEKE

-3745 TTTIH
+3745 AATIH

-3756 TQDTKDF
+3756 TQDAKDF

-3775 DLDRFKDGTKIKYT
+3775 NLDHYKDGNEIKYT
-3789 VTEDEI
+3789 VAEDEI
-3795 PQYTTSIVANGNVV
+3795 PQYTTSIAVNGNVV

-3821 RNISVIW
+3821 RNISVVW
-3828 EDNDDQDGIRPDAV
+3828 EDNNDQDGLRPDTV
-3842 NIKLKGNDKLVDS
+3842 SVKLKGNDKFIDS
-3855 SELNEDVKWKHSFTK
+3855 SELNEDVKWKYSFTK
-3870 LPVRENGNEISY
+3870 LPIRENGNEITY
-3882 TAEENEIPGYTTT
+3882 TAEENEIPGYTTS

-3915 VTVDKVWDDSENQDG
+3915 VTVDKVWKDAENQDG
-3930 LRPDT
+3930 LRPDA
-3935 IHIKLVSN
+3935 IHIRLISN
-3943 GIAKDAYLDA
+3943 DIEKDAYLDA
-3953 DSNWHLE
+3953 ESDWHLD

-3967 RDHGILNEYSVQEVD
+3967 RDHGILNEYNVQEVD

-3994 GYAFTIKNDHV
+3994 SYTFTIENDHV

-4019 DNNRDGLRPSSHTV
+4019 DNDRDGLRPDSHTV
-4033 ILTDGI
+4033 VLVDGT
-4039 NTIEEIVLDKD
+4039 NAIEEVVLDKN
-4050 NGYGTVLKDMPKY
+4050 NGYGVVLKNMPKY
-4063 KNGVEIDY
+4063 KNGGEINY

-4086 KGDSVKD
+4086 KSDSVKD
-4093 FKVTNTHVPEM
+4093 FNITNTHVPEM

-4125 EIALTLTGSD
+4125 KVTLTLTGSD
-4135 GNVYEKTVNK
+4135 GNVYEKTVTK
-4145 ETWTAVFSD
+4145 DTWTTAFSD

-4176 STTITNNQTDTIT
+4176 KTTITDNETGTIA
-4189 VINKH
+4189 VINTH

-4209 NNKDSIRPD
+4209 NNKDNIRPD
-4218 KVTVKLTDGTTVVS
+4218 KVTVKLANGTTAVS
-4232 TKEVKN
+4232 TKEIKN
-4238 DSWKHIFEDIPV
+4238 DSWKHIFEDISV
-4250 FNGSDKVSYTI
+4250 FNGSDKVSYTV

-4271 EIKASDDG
+4271 EVKVSDDG
-4279 NTIEIINT
+4279 NTVKIINT
-4287 HISVVPP
+4287 HVPVAPP

-4299 KKEPATPAPVVE
+4299 QEETATPAPVVE

>member
-1 MQNGKSRIKRVAS
+1 MQKCESRTKRVMS
-14 AIIAGVM
+14 AIIAGMM
-21 ALQTVAPVISYADD
+21 ALQVVAPTISYADD
-35 TASSVAT
+35 TVASTASSE
-42 TDDSDAIANVDPGTP
+42 DNSDTQIDPGVP
-57 VQVDATAS
+57 VQTDTAS
-65 EEPSEAPSSGT
+65 SNTVTEPDSSESL
-76 SQADENS
+76 
-83 EETETNSDIT
+83 EETADSEQTGEIQDDTVSDSQGNETNT
-93 DEVSNEHTDADTADE
+93 QEETVQDTV
-108 TQTVEEDAPKQDE
+108 QQNN
-121 STSETTDTAPSR
+121 SGSETTESESVR
-133 TVTVTLNKNGGEFEP
+133 TVTVTLNKNGGIFEP

-169 IVVEDTGDT
+169 IAIEDTGDT

-187 SIDIPVALSS
+187 SISIPVALSG
-197 DESLYFTGWD
+197 DDSLYFTGWD

-212 YDADSETLTFE
+212 YDADNETLTF
-223 DGVDAYVLSAVYSSV
+223 DDDVDAYVLTAVYNSV
-238 VDDDQ
+238 ADEDQ
-243 TLVENRTEFD
+243 QLIENKEIFD
-253 EQTKR
+253 EQAEKNVL
-258 QAIQERLKSSG
+258 QQKLSASG
-269 ISTYVLRPSD
+269 ISLYEMRPSD
-279 SYNQLDLVVEGL
+279 SYNQLDLIIDGL
-291 AFTSDDGLTQTFTA
+291 AFTSDDGLIQTFTA
-305 PYDGDYIITAYGANG
+305 PYDGDYTITAYGANG

-337 KAEGTVHLNAGQT
+337 KAEGTIHLSAGQT

-429 NNAAA
+429 NDAAA

-449 GMGESGGSAG
+449 GMGESGGTAG

-498 GRTLTYEERVD
+498 GRVLTYDERVD

-523 YHYTVLG
+523 YHYTILG
-530 ELYDANPAHRDPV
+530 ELYDANPANRDPV
-543 DFLFDDGQARN
+543 SLLFDDGQARN

-600 GEQVEVKDA
+600 GKQVEVKDA

-620 STETA
+620 STNSA
-625 PYLVNGRVII
+625 PYLINGRVLIH
-635 KMVGET
+635 MVGTT
-641 PKLKSVMM
+641 PKMKTIMM
-649 PAQSE
+649 EAQNE
-654 DISAG
+654 DISSSHVDDA
-659 NIDEKDGFGQ
+659 DVYGQ
-669 KAILSPGQGSANK
+669 KAYLNKGQDVAS
-682 TLAYTA
+682 TTIAYTA
-688 ITYYNLG
+688 ITYYNMG
-695 DVMTVTPKWEYNTLL
+695 DLMTVNPVWEYSTMLSPTDRDWN
-710 NVTYKPWDDSVAKNI
+710 DSVAKSI
-725 NNQMSVSITNTE
+725 DSRLSVSVANTN
-737 LGIPAEGDKYYNDAY
+737 LGVPNPGDKYYNADY

-765 NAPLSMYDTATV
+765 NPVNTMYSTERLTKYYFRCKGIASYTLSSGTKTMYDKGERGELAIDYNIYINHEGVHVYSDRNIINGTPTSTVDDTIAATAGRSASTWQYPHMALTDVNNINTILVQFSSHGFNTSDSISYDASYADSLGITGSGNQYSYIFKAKSKNSVSTANWEKFLQSITYTTYDAATFTSTGVSGGVTIFWYADENLWENNMFYDSSSSHFYACINTGSSITWGEARNRALSMYNSALDCYGYLAHITSQSEQDYLYTLMDKSTQGWLGATRKV
-777 TKYFFRC
+777 SGNEWDWYWRDGPANETNEPFFRQN
-784 HPTATVSMY
+784 AD
-793 NGIRTMDDESES
+793 GIYGSLLWGYENWDSKTEPNNVGNEWCMHYYGNKS
-805 GGLVL
+805 GVWN
-810 DYSIAMEHQGA
+810 DYSDTNGA
-821 HVYQNRNT
+821 VTSFIVEWSKDGLAN
-829 INDMNAE
+829 NDHS
-836 TVSDTVTATQNHSSS
+836 VSDT
-851 QWKYPELVVKTP
+851 
-863 KTIQTF
+863 
-869 NVLFTSPSRNAQD
+869 
-882 AILYNTDLANQLGI
+882 
-896 VVTGTNQNY
+896 
-905 IFTKSGGLTQDEWNN
+905 
-920 FLRQVSFVT
+920 
-929 YDRAVF
+929 
-935 TADGVQSGV
+935 
-944 EVAWYGFEKAIFG
+944 
-957 SNQATRHVPTLS
+957 
-969 DYPGAATHNIAS
+969 
-981 GSLNITSSGSVYRIV
+981 
-996 GSTTGDNRI
+996 
-1005 YVSPG
+1005 
-1010 VSATVILDNVTMNY
+1010 
-1024 TAAGAG
+1024 
-1030 WGNDTSRAGDGA
+1030 
-1042 ISCSHANLT
+1042 
-1051 IILVGTSRITA
+1051 
-1062 YGSYS
+1062 
-1067 NAIAK
+1067 
-1072 NGTDGSLMIDG
+1072 
-1083 AGTLYAVGASGDHCG
+1083 
-1098 AIGANVNCSFWN
+1098 
-1110 FTVQGGTIYA
+1110 
-1120 NAGEHCPGIGSGC
+1120 
-1133 LNQPG
+1133 
-1138 EGNGGDGAGC
+1138 
-1148 GNLNFTGGTVVA
+1148 
-1160 RGNTACSGIGSGWGG
+1160 
-1175 PVNGINISNGAKVT
+1175 
-1189 AYGGSYSP
+1189 
-1197 GIGSGGRTDNVQ
+1197 
-1209 GGNIGSY
+1209 
-1216 HYHVRNIVI
+1216 
-1225 TGGDTVVTAFGDK
+1225 
-1238 STNMPGIGC
+1238 
-1247 GKDPVGT
+1247 
-1254 VRGTLSNVV
+1254 
-1263 ATTLDGFQGYVRYG
+1263 
-1277 SSEESAAYSTEQPRT
+1277 
-1292 PFTGT
+1292 
-1297 GNIGSYLA
+1297 
-1305 SQVNRGTPVYYTQVF
+1305 
-1320 FSIDTSNK
+1320 
-1328 HVDDADVIGT
+1328 DVIGT
-1338 QVSST
+1338 QIVA
-1343 GTIKPEQFASVSGT
+1343 EQEQKVNNGEVSGT
-1357 VWAENDRDGVYQVG
+1357 VWAENDYNGLFAT
-1371 DEAVVEGVAVTLYN
+1371 DEAKLQDITVQLISDNGTVVATAQTNKLGQYDFTGLAPGNYYVKFTSQSFVGYN
-1385 ADGSVCKTTTTNKY
+1385 AVPDGGNSIVQQASKGINDSYAQTPVFALTYNDVLEK
-1399 GAYSFDGIPEKKNYT
+1399 SF
-1414 VGFSNGSSNIQ
+1414 
-1425 SYSPTAKIAA
+1425 
-1435 GENNNHVNNDWKS
+1435 
-1448 DVFTAIYQKNTS
+1448 
-1460 QTINCG
+1460 G

-1477 WDDVNQNGICDNS
+1477 WDDANQNGIYDNR
-1490 ESKIANVTITLTDAD
+1490 EAKIANVTITLTDAD

-1512 YGNPITAVLTDADGN
+1512 YGNPIAAVLTDANGN

-1563 DEKRTNKAE
+1563 DVKLTNKAE
-1572 RSIDVLEFNG
+1572 KSIGMLEFNG

-1589 EKSGSMLNAATIGEV
+1589 EKSGSMLTSATIGEI
-1604 YINSMTGT
+1604 YINSMSGT

-1729 TATTDKKTQMGNDA
+1729 TAATDKKTQMGNDS

-1761 IPDTRVVSLSN
+1761 IPDTRVVNLSN
-1772 EKDFYVSTANCAM
+1772 EKDFYVSTANCAL

-1796 QDDNYNGIRETNET
+1796 QDNNYNGIRETNET

-1897 DTLDSET
+1897 DTLDSEA

-1947 LTSFDLKKVED
+1947 LTDFDLKKIED
-1958 LSGIPFEN
+1958 LSGIPFKD

-2009 DKNGLISFTNQ
+2009 DKNGLIHFTNQ
-2020 DIATYHLTET
+2020 DIATYHLIET

-2037 RDTKTHVVKV
+2037 KDTKTHVVKV
-2047 MPETAVENNN
+2047 MPEAAVENNN
-2057 LIWKTYISVDGV
+2057 LVWKTYISVDGV
-2069 RQTNNLYTLK
+2069 RLTDNLYTLK

-2091 KWDDANDQDGIRKN
+2091 KWDDANDQDGIRQN

-2156 IQYTVVENPM
+2156 IQYTVIENPM
-2166 DGYTAI
+2166 DGYTAT
-2172 VSNTTGSVDN
+2172 VSATTGSTDK

-2195 FDDFTVVK
+2195 FDDFTVTK
-2203 VWDDGNNVDGIRPD
+2203 VWDDSNNIDGMRPD
-2217 SVTIHMNGS
+2217 SVTIYLNGS

-2231 EATLSNTKDWKYT
+2231 EATLSNAKDWKYT
-2244 FKHIPLFDANGNEI
+2244 FKHMPLFDANGNEI
-2258 TYTITEDAVA
+2258 TYTITEDAVT

-2274 TNEGRSFTITNSH
+2274 TNKDRAFTITNKH
-2287 VQETLSIPVTK
+2287 TQETFSIPVTK

-2316 ILMGSDGNVY
+2316 TLMGSDGNVY

-2355 TLSEETVD
+2355 TLNEEAVNG
-2363 SYTYKIEGDADTGF
+2363 YTYKIEGDADTGF

-2384 PAVTNV
+2384 SAVTNV
-2390 VINKYWEDAA
+2390 VVNKYWEDAE

-2408 SVSVTLSGSDG
+2408 SVAVTLSGSDG

-2424 TLTKDGGF
+2424 TLAKDTGF
-2432 SETFEN
+2432 SKTFEN

-2446 TKIAYTVTEDAVAGY
+2446 TKITYTVTEDAVDGY
-2461 IGKTATDDTGYVLSI
+2461 TGKITTDDTGYILSI
-2476 TNTHTPETISKTIT
+2476 TNTHAPETIRKTVT
-2490 KTWDDND
+2490 KTWDDGND
-2497 NQDGIRPTNV
+2497 RDGIRPTNV
-2507 KVELYGTDGTL
+2507 KIELYGTDGTR
-2518 RTQYLTKDNNWSYSF
+2518 RTQYLTKDNHWSYSF

-2543 TIILYTAKEEAVEG
+2543 TIILYIIKEEAVDG
-2557 YTQKSVTTAT
+2557 YTQKSVTTTA
-2567 GFNFTNTHE
+2567 GFDLTNTHE
-2576 PQTVTYGATKVWL
+2576 IQTADYEVKKVWI
-2589 DDDNRDGVRPNSITL
+2589 DDNDRDGTRPTSITL
-2604 VLNGSDGSKYTK
+2604 TLTGSDGSKYTK
-2616 QMTAASNWSDV
+2616 QMTAADNWNAV
-2627 TFERI
+2627 TFERV
-2632 PMFNNGKYITYTLS
+2632 PMFNGGKYITYTLT
-2646 ENDVPSYVN
+2646 ENEVPSYIN
-2655 SVAVSEDGKFFTV
+2655 LIEVSEDGKHFTV
-2668 TNTHTPDHA
+2668 TNTHAPDHTV
-2677 IIKITEVWHDEND
+2677 INITEVWHDEND
-2690 QDGIRPKKVTTI
+2690 QDGIRPRKMTAIV
-2702 IVGSNGN
+2702 VGSNGN

-2812 EENGWTATFENL
+2812 EDNGWTATFENL
-2824 PKRDHGNIVT
+2824 PKRDHGNIVA
-2834 YNVKESDVEGYEASI
+2834 YNVKESDTAGYEASV

-2864 ETTLRTATLVWRD
+2864 ETTMRTVTLVWRD
-2877 ENNQDGIRPDTV
+2877 EDNRDGVRPDAV
-2889 TYTLHGSDGSEVEK
+2889 TYTLHGSDGSEQEK
-2903 TVSKDDSWADV
+2903 TVNKDDAWNDV
-2914 MFEDLPVYQNGQ
+2914 VFEDLPVYQNGQ
-2926 KVTYTL
+2926 RISYTL
-2932 TESTVDGYTTDIRDN
+2932 TESAIDGYANDIRSSGN
-2947 GHTFTVTNTHIPAV
+2947 TFTVTNTHIPET
-2961 VNVDVTKVWTDGEN
+2961 VNVDVTKIWTDGEN
-2975 QDGNRPNSIS
+2975 QDGNRPDSIS
-2985 VILTGNDGNRYT
+2985 VILTGSDGKRYT
-2997 ATITAANNWKYT
+2997 TTITAANNWKHT
-3009 FSKLP
+3009 FLKLP

-3024 YTLAEDAASGY
+3024 YTLTEDTMSGY
-3035 SNVIEKK
+3035 SDVVEKRS
-3042 DNYTF
+3042 DYVF

-3057 VDIPVVKKWN
+3057 VDVTIVKKWD

-3072 DGARPESFNIVL
+3072 DGMRPESVDIVL

-3089 KLYTGTLSAEN
+3089 KLYTGTLSTEN
-3100 GYTYVF
+3100 GYTCVF
-3106 QSVPKFHNSGTL
+3106 QSVPKYHDGGTL
-3118 ISYTVAEEKVTGYTT
+3118 INYTIAEEKIPGYTT
-3133 EVAKDS
+3133 TIAKDA

-3146 TNTKSIETVTKTVSK
+3146 TNAKTIDTVTKTVSK
-3161 VWEDSNNQDGLRPSA
+3161 VWDDNNNQDGLRPTA

-3183 DDGSRYLKSVS
+3183 DDGSRRVKSVT
-3194 AAENWTTTF
+3194 ATENWTVTF
-3203 ENLPKNQNHGQS
+3203 ENLPKNQNHGQN

-3224 VSGYTDEVT
+3224 VSGYTEAIT
-3233 QNGNNYTITNTHMP
+3233 QNGDNYIITNTHTP
-3247 ATTELFVTKTWKD
+3247 ASSEFFVTKIWKD
-3260 NGNNDGMRPDEIT
+3260 NENNDGMRPDEIT
-3273 VTAHGSDGRS
+3273 VTAHGSDGCS
-3283 YAKKLNADNQ
+3283 YTEKLNADNQ

-3299 NLPKYANGK
+3299 NLPKYADGK
-3308 TIDYTLTEEAVPGYT
+3308 VIEYSLTEESVPGYT

-3331 SFTLINTHV
+3331 SFVFINTHV

-3350 AWNDEN
+3350 AWNDGN
-3356 NQDGLRPKSITAVV
+3356 NQDGLRPKTITAVV
-3370 NGSDGSARFVQLFES
+3370 NGSDGSARFVQLFEG
-3385 QNWTTS
+3385 QNWATS
-3391 LNNLPKYKNST
+3391 LNNLPKYKNGT
-3402 EVQYTVKENAI
+3402 EIQYTVKENAI
-3413 SGYETEIKQTGDS
+3413 PGYETEIKQTGDS
-3426 YTITNTHAPAVVTV
+3426 YAIMNSHTPAVVTV
-3440 SVVKI
+3440 SAVKV
-3445 WDDENNQDG
+3445 WDDANNQDG

-3467 DGSTHNAAITKNDG
+3467 DGSVRNAAITKNDG
-3481 WTYQFKDL
+3481 WTYQFKNL
-3489 PQYKNGVKID
+3489 PKYKNGMKID

-3504 ADSNPYTYEIVK
+3504 ANSNPYTYEIVK
-3516 GSDGYSFTIT
+3516 GSDEYSFTIT
-3526 NNYVPAAVNVPVT
+3526 NNYVPAVVNVPIT
-3539 TIWNDDNNR
+3539 TVWDDDDNR

-3555 TVITLQGS
+3555 TAITLHGS
-3563 NGKVYQHI
+3563 NGKVYQRI
-3571 VTDKDSFATVFEDV
+3571 VTGKDDFATVFEDV

-3590 EGKEVV
+3590 EGREAV
-3596 YTVTQNEVDGYT
+3596 YTVTQNEMNGYT
-3608 TDVTNTDKYTFQI
+3608 ANIASTDKYTFQI
-3621 TNTHEPEKLAKTV
+3621 TNTHEPERLAKTV

-3647 RPNTLRIALTG
+3647 RPNTLRFALTG

-3666 NLSAANNWTETFEG
+3666 SLSTANNWTETFDG

-3697 EAVGGYEKE
+3697 EMVGGYEKE

-3745 TTTIH
+3745 AATIH

-3756 TQDTKDF
+3756 TQDAKDF

-3775 DLDRFKDGTKIKYT
+3775 DLDHYKDGNEIKYT

-3795 PQYTTSIVANGNVV
+3795 PQYTTSIAVNGNVV

-3821 RNISVIW
+3821 RNISVVW
-3828 EDNDDQDGIRPDAV
+3828 EDNNDQDGLRPDTV
-3842 NIKLKGNDKLVDS
+3842 SVKLKGNDKFIDS
-3855 SELNEDVKWKHSFTK
+3855 SELNEDVEWKHSFTK

-3882 TAEENEIPGYTTT
+3882 TAEENEIPGYTTS

-3915 VTVDKVWDDSENQDG
+3915 VTVDKVWKDAENQDG
-3930 LRPDT
+3930 LRPDA
-3935 IHIKLVSN
+3935 IHIRLISN
-3943 GIAKDAYLDA
+3943 DIEKDAYLDA
-3953 DSNWHLE
+3953 ESDWHLD

-3987 STVTTED
+3987 STVTTKD
-3994 GYAFTIKNDHV
+3994 GYAFTIENDHV

-4019 DNNRDGLRPSSHTV
+4019 DNDRDGLRPGSHTV
-4033 ILTDGI
+4033 VLVDGT
-4039 NTIEEIVLDKD
+4039 NAIEEVVLDRN
-4050 NGYGTVLKDMPKY
+4050 NGYGVVLKNMPKY
-4063 KNGVEIDY
+4063 KNGVEINY

-4086 KGDSVKD
+4086 KSDSVKD
-4093 FKVTNTHVPEM
+4093 FNITNTHVPEM
-4104 VTVTVTEGWH
+4104 VTITVTEGWH

-4125 EIALTLTGSD
+4125 KVTLTLTGSD
-4135 GNVYEKTVNK
+4135 GNVYEKTVTK
-4145 ETWTAVFSD
+4145 DTWTTVFSD

-4176 STTITNNQTDTIT
+4176 KTTITDNETGTIA
-4189 VINKH
+4189 VINTH

-4209 NNKDSIRPD
+4209 NNKDNIRPD
-4218 KVTVKLTDGTTVVS
+4218 KVTVKLANGTTAVS
-4232 TKEVKN
+4232 TKEINN
-4238 DSWKHIFEDIPV
+4238 DSWKHVFENIIV
-4250 FNGSDKVSYTI
+4250 FNGDDKASYTV
-4261 TQDAVNGYTT
+4261 TQDAVSEYTT

-4287 HISVVPP
+4287 HVPVAPP

-4299 KKEPATPAPVVE
+4299 QEETATPAAPAPVVE
-4311 VKVEQPAPTVTL
+4311 IKTEPT
-4323 IQTTNKPTGISF
+4323 TTVIETPNKQTGISF
-4335 FESLFAK
+4335 MDGLFG